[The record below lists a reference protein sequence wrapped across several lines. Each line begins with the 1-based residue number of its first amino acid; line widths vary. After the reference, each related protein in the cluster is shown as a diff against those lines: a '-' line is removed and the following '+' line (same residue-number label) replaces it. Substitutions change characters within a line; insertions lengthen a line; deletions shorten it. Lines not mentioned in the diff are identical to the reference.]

1 MSNTI
6 FASNDS
12 IVDLQQYGAMDSAK
26 VVISGTDFKF
36 IFPGN
41 VVVNVINGALYSS
54 LENNHVH
61 FKFQGQD
68 VSGQQLLKTIDLSNL
83 QLERLDSALSDQR
96 QDRVLKDNI
105 NKISEINAKDL
116 EEAKK
121 EAADLKHEAEK
132 MRAEAEEA
140 QKASAEVQKQLEEF
154 LNDKAQSNG
163 QNGAASQNQGEE
175 QLDASLY
182 HKKYDDDSVAEA
194 SRLVFSDYSSS
205 SSSSSSSSESD
216 ETPIDVKPIDV
227 ALKLDDGSDSGVKND
242 NITNVTTPQF
252 VGSTDPGLTV
262 SLRIDGVVVA
272 VTTSDAM
279 GNFSFNSGTVLADG
293 QHNVQVDVTD
303 GQGGSGSAKIIVTI
317 DTVIAAPTFELD
329 DQYAIPAADRIE
341 GENLTRFT
349 DAKII
354 GEAEAGSQVAIYANG
369 VLLTTVTVDSDGAW
383 SYQFSGSE
391 LNEGINNIEIDA
403 TDKAGN
409 TASTT
414 GVITLDT
421 IPPETP
427 VIILDE
433 SSDTGM
439 SSTDSLTNDKT
450 PSLHG
455 NAEPNSM
462 LELYLNGYK
471 VADISVD
478 SMGNWQYTLPENKIT
493 ADGIYTFEVVS
504 SDRAGNTSTAQIDVT
519 VDTDIDAFTLA
530 MTSQSDSGVAGDNY
544 TNDIYPAFTGKTDP
558 NSHIVITNLTTGEKI
573 EIDASQSGNFSFN
586 LAQASAE
593 GLNELSITVTDYAG
607 NQQTFSYEYT
617 IDTVAPVSPDIEL
630 DKYTVSKSGDILTN
644 DATPVFTGT
653 AEAGSTVTIYIDG
666 KACGTVTANHDGIWS
681 FTLPSD
687 LADGSYTAV
696 AYATDLAGNVS
707 PSSADCTFTVDTS
720 TTSPVA
726 TLQAEDDTGISQ
738 TDWITR
744 QNDNLTID
752 GTAEKY
758 ATITVMVDG
767 KAVGTTQADAN
778 GNWQFEYDPNPA
790 LSDGDYTLTIQAQD
804 EVGNTSSSSYD
815 LVIDTITVTPSLKLD
830 TGSDTGS
837 SNDDGITKETQ
848 PLLTGTAEA
857 NATIEI
863 FIDGT
868 VVGQVVSDKNG
879 VWNYRIPEEASLAD
893 GEHAVVVRAT
903 DAAGNS
909 ANSTTLDIVVDSTM
923 ETPTIHL
930 DSDSGISD
938 ADRITNN
945 ASPIFS
951 GSAEAYSSITI
962 YQDGKA
968 IGKVSADANGN
979 WSYSFTG
986 SQALTDG
993 SYIFYITATDVAG
1006 NSATSEKI
1014 QVTIDTQVS
1023 IPTLDLADASD
1034 TGNLNSDNITSDTT
1048 PTFSLGNIDADVI
1061 SVQVIINGTAYDA
1074 VQSEGKWTFT
1084 APELADGDYSISV
1097 IVTDNAGN
1105 TANSTTLAIT
1115 VDTSV
1120 AAPVIAL
1127 SDDTGITGDN
1137 QTNDTTPGFA
1147 IATDNDAVSVMVSID
1162 GGTPVAATKDADGQW
1177 HIDSAALADGDHSI
1191 VATVTDL
1198 AGNTATSSLAF
1209 TVDTTLSVPTIDL
1222 TDASDSGSSNSDNI
1236 TSDTTPAFTLGSI
1249 DADVTKVQVIIN
1261 GTAYDAVQ
1269 SEGKWTFTAPEL
1281 ADGDYSITVQ
1291 VTDDA
1296 GNVQTSTTLAVTVDT
1311 TVAAPVIT
1319 LSDDTGTPGDNQTN
1333 DTTPGFAIATDND
1346 AVSVMV
1352 SIDGGKPVAA
1362 TKDADGQWHIDSAAL
1377 ADGDHSIVATVT
1389 DLAGN
1394 TATSSLVFTVDTTL
1408 SVPTIDLTDA
1418 SDSGSSNSDNITRD
1432 TTPAFTLG
1440 NIDADVTSVQV
1451 LINGTAYP
1459 ATLTDGT
1466 WTFTAPELA
1475 DGDYSVSVQVTDDA
1489 GNVQT
1494 STTLAVTVDTSV
1506 AAPVIALSDDTGTP
1520 GDNQTNDTTPGFAIT
1535 TDNDAVSVMVSI
1547 DGGKPLAATKAADGQ
1562 WHIDSAVLADG
1573 DHSIVATVTDL
1584 AGNTATSSLAFT
1596 VDTTLSVPTIDLT
1609 DASDSGSSNSDNI
1622 TNDTTP
1628 AFTLGSIDADVTSVQ
1643 VLINGTAYPATL
1655 TDGTWTFTAP
1665 ELADGDYSV
1674 TVQVTDDA
1682 GNVQTSTALAITV
1695 DTSVAAPVITLSDD
1709 TGTAG
1714 DNQTRDATPGFAIA
1728 TDNDAFSVMVSIDG
1742 GKPVAA
1748 TKAADGQWHIDSS
1761 ALADGDHSIV
1771 ATVTDLAG
1779 NTATSS
1785 LAFTVDTTLS
1795 VPTIDLADAS
1805 DTGSSNSDNIT
1816 RDTTPTFTL
1825 GNIDADVTSVQVL
1838 INGTAYP
1845 ATLTDG
1851 TWTFTAPELADGDY
1865 SVSVQV
1871 TDDAGNVQTSTAL
1884 TVTVDTS
1891 VAAPVIALSDDTGT
1905 AGDNQTRDATPG
1917 FTVSTDP
1924 DAFSVMVSI
1933 DGGKP
1938 VAATK
1943 TADGQWHIDSSALAD
1958 GDHSIVATVT
1968 DLAGNTA
1975 DSATLTFTV
1984 DTTLSVPTIDLAD
1997 ASDSG
2002 SSNSDNIT
2010 SDTTPAFTLGNID
2023 ADVTKVQVIINGTA
2037 YDAMQSEGKWTF
2049 TAPDLADG
2057 DYSISVQV
2065 TDDAGNVQTSTA
2077 LAVTVDTSVAAPV
2090 ITLSDDTG
2098 ITGDN
2103 QTRDA
2108 TPGFAIATDNDA
2120 FSVMVSIDGGKPVA
2134 ATKAADGQ
2142 WHIDSTAL
2150 ADGDHTIVATVT
2162 DLAGNTATSSLA
2174 FTVDTTLSVPT
2185 IDLADASDSG
2195 SSNSDNITRDTTPA
2209 FTLGN
2214 IDADVTKVQVLINDT
2229 AYDAVQSE
2237 GKWTFTAPELADGD
2251 YSISVQVTDDAGN
2264 VQTSTALAIT
2274 VDTSVAAPVIALS
2287 DDTGTAGDNQTND
2300 ATPGFAITTD
2310 NDAVSVM
2317 VSIDGGKP
2325 LAATKAADGQ
2335 WHIDSSALTDGDHS
2349 IVATVTD
2356 LAGNTADSATLTFTV
2371 DTTLS
2376 VPTIDLTDASDS
2388 GSSNSDNITRDTT
2401 PAFTLG
2407 SIDADVTK
2415 VQVII
2420 NGTAYDAVQSEGK
2433 WTFTAPELADGDYSI
2448 SVQVT
2453 DDAGNVQTST
2463 MLAVTVDTSV
2473 AAPVIALSDDT
2484 GTAGDNQTRDAT
2496 PGFTVSTDPDA
2507 FSVMVSIDGGAPVAA
2522 TKAADGQWHID
2533 SSALADGDHSI
2544 VATVTDLAGN
2554 TATSSLAFTVDTTL
2568 SVPTIDLAAASD
2580 SGSSNSD
2587 NITRDTTPTFTL
2599 GSIDAD
2605 VTSVQVLI
2613 NGTAYPATLTDGTWT
2628 FTAPELADGDYS
2640 ITVQVTDDAG
2650 NVQTSTALAVTVDTS
2665 VAAPVIALSDDT
2677 GTAGDN
2683 QTNDTTPGF
2692 AITTDNDAV
2701 SVMVSIDGGK
2711 PVAATKAADG
2721 QWHIDSSALTDG
2733 DHTIVATVTD
2743 LAGNTATSSLTFTVD
2758 TTLSVPTI
2766 DLADASDSGSLN
2778 SDNITNDTTPAFTL
2792 GSIDADV
2799 TKVQVIIN
2807 GTAYD
2812 AVQSEGKWTFTA
2824 PVLADGDYSV
2834 SVQVTD
2840 DAGNVQT
2847 STALAVTV
2855 DTSVAAP
2862 VITLSDDTGITGD
2875 NQTRDTTPGFAIA
2888 TDNDAV
2894 SVMVSIDGGK
2904 PLAATKAADGQWH
2917 IDSSALTDGDH
2928 SIVATVTDL
2937 AGNTAT
2943 SSLAF
2948 TVDTTLSAPTIDL
2961 ADVSDSGSS
2970 NSDNITSDTTPA
2982 FTLGNIDADVTSVQV
2997 LINGTAYPAT
3007 LTDGTWTFTAPALAD
3022 GDYSITVQVTDDA
3035 GNVQTSTALAVT
3047 VDTSVAAPVIA
3058 LSDDTG
3064 TAGDNQTNDATPGF
3078 AITTD
3083 NDAVSV
3089 MVSIDGGKPVAAT
3102 KAADGQWH
3110 IDSAALAD
3118 GDHSI
3123 VATVTDLAGNT
3134 ATSSLAFTV
3143 DTTLSVPTIDLADAS
3158 DSGSSNSDN
3167 ITRDTTPTFS
3177 LGSIDADVISVQV
3190 IINGTAYDAVQS
3202 EGKWTFTAPALA
3214 DGDYSVTVQVTDDA
3228 GNVQTSTALAVTVDT
3243 SVATP
3248 VITLS
3253 DDTGITGDNQTND
3266 TTPGFAI
3273 ATDNDAVSVMVSID
3287 GGKPVAATKAA
3298 DGQWHIDSSALT
3310 DGGHT
3315 IVATVTDLAGNTA
3328 DSAILTFTVDTTLSV
3343 PTIDLADASDSGSL
3357 NSDNITN
3364 DTTPAF
3370 TLGNIDADVTKVQV
3384 LINGTAYDAVKAEGK
3399 WTFTAPELADGDY
3412 SISVQVT
3419 DDAGNTATSAALAIT
3434 VDTEVL
3440 PVNIVLDK
3448 TSDTGESSTDNYTAD
3463 TTPTFKFSNIPDD
3476 VATITLTLSTGQHYT
3491 IDLSKSTSFTLPD
3504 ELQDG
3509 SYTATVTV
3517 TDVAGNSAD
3526 SKISFTIDTIVDKPT
3541 VELATVSD
3549 SGDSQTDG
3557 LTNETKPQFQISG
3570 VDTDDV
3576 NTITIAIVSSDGSYK
3591 DSWTLDSETYESG
3604 AWACPVALDD
3614 GQYTI
3619 TVTVED
3625 MAGNQSTSDAARFE
3639 IDTVTHIDSIV
3650 LLDDTGSSTTDNQ
3663 TNVNTPEFAIG
3674 VPDDVTH
3681 VSIMIDGK
3689 AAGEASKQTDG
3700 KWHFSTAV
3708 LADGAHTVSVTVTDE
3723 AGNTS
3728 NKDLNFTVDTT
3739 LSVPTL
3745 QLSSD
3750 SDTGHSDSDNVTQD
3764 VRPTFVIGNIDS
3776 DVVSVSLTING
3787 QTWPITVENGSATF
3801 TVPADLPDG
3810 IWQAQLT
3817 VVDDA
3822 GNEKTTSLSV
3832 TIDTSTSVDG
3842 ITLQSDTGVQ
3852 NDWMTNDSTPTFAIT
3867 APADAHAVTV
3877 SIGSLTQ
3884 DAIFQEGKWV
3894 VTLPSALA
3902 DGEYTLTVTVTDDAG
3917 NTANRAQTFTIDT
3930 TLEPLTVKMMAADDS
3945 GVVGDNVTN
3954 DTKPTFELGNV
3965 PADVYSIEVTLN
3977 GATTTVKKQ
3986 ADGSWTY
3993 TPETALVEGKYTLDV
4008 RVTDEAGNQR
4018 TSTYDFT
4025 VDTSV
4030 DINSITL
4037 TTDTGDSSS
4046 DGITNAAQ
4054 PIFNVTTSDDVVS
4067 LTATING
4074 LACTVVKNSN
4084 GDWTVTSPILSVA
4097 GDYTLTVTVEDAA
4110 GNTTS
4115 DTKTITFDN
4124 QLSVPTIAF
4133 DAGDDTG
4140 YDATDHLTSNN
4151 KPTFLISNMDSDV
4164 THAVITLDGVPITL
4178 TQDGSGNWSFT
4189 PPSALSD
4196 GNHKMI
4202 LEVQD
4207 RAGNTSTQTFSFTV
4221 DTSLNTPTI
4230 DLVSASDTGD
4240 SSEDNLTSKTQP
4252 EFIISNVDSDIYS
4265 VVVTLNNND
4274 YIATKNAEG
4283 EWVFQAPKLADG
4295 DYTITV
4301 TATDKA
4307 GNERT
4312 SDLDFTIDTTVAIDQ
4327 ITMSDDTGFSSD
4339 DHLTNDTIPSFDI
4352 RVAADV
4358 THVSVALD
4366 GGDAQTLTKTNGKWT
4381 YTASS
4386 ALTDGEHSIVVNVMD
4401 KAGNTTQETFTFTI
4415 DTTLTPVTVDL
4426 KDEDDSGSSSADNYT
4441 NNTQPTFEFG
4451 SLDKDVYSLTVNL
4464 NGKDIPVDLTSQPVS
4479 FTPDEALAD
4488 GTYTLIATV
4497 TDNAGNTKETPLTF
4511 TIDTQTSVS
4520 VDFVVGDDTGYS
4532 DSDNITKSN
4541 APEFEISVPADV
4553 ESVSVT
4559 LNGTVT
4565 SLTKDESGR
4574 WIYSAPAL
4582 ADGNYTLDVSVVD
4595 KAGNTAST
4603 ELKFVVD
4610 TTLSTPT
4617 IDLAAASDTGTLS
4630 NDHLTND
4637 TTPYFTL
4644 DNIDSDAY
4652 SVTVTIN
4659 NKTYNATEKNGVWG
4673 LQLPDADA
4681 LPDGTYTATVKVEDD
4696 AGNTKSSSMSFTVDT
4711 ICSAPVLALDNGS
4724 NSGSTDDNITN
4735 VTKPVINISGVPAD
4749 IASITVT
4756 LGDTTLSLDPSTTS
4770 WQVPQ
4775 SLADGAYSVVV
4786 TFTDNAGNSASTTY
4800 NFTVDTV
4807 VDSPAVL
4814 LLDDTGQNTTDNL
4827 TNVSVPRIQISA
4839 AEELT
4844 SVTVTLNGRTQ
4855 TLEKNAQGEWIYTAD
4870 MLADGTYT
4878 ATVEMVDVA
4887 GNHQTETLTFTIDTQ
4902 IPQPTISM
4910 DSASDSG
4917 DSSSDSLTNDTQPTF
4932 IVSGV
4937 PDDVDTV
4944 FVVINGAKYT
4954 ATQNEAGEW
4963 TVTSANLADGNYTAE
4978 VTVTDKAGNTAES
4991 SMNFTIDTHV
5001 ALSVELL
5008 ASSDTGSS
5016 QTDKI
5021 TKDTSPTFG
5030 GLTDKD
5036 ATLVVTVL
5044 DESGNAIQTQTI
5056 APASDG
5062 TWSITLGDLTDGN
5075 YTISVTATDKAGNT
5089 QASNIDFVIDTVVNA
5104 PGVALSESDPGN
5116 NHEALSLAPEFSGT
5130 AEAGSTLVISIDGVT
5145 VASVVADSN
5154 GTWSW
5159 TPPSAI
5165 NSGDHIISVVAT
5177 DKAGN
5182 VSDATNFAFIIPL
5195 IDVDPPTLQLQ
5206 TASDSGSIGDFV
5218 TNDTTPSITG
5228 TSLPGSTVTIY
5239 VNGEVVGTAA
5249 TDSTGRYNFNLPEM
5263 AEGTYSIEVSVINPN
5278 NGEEVKSD
5286 PASLVIDTHVVPLDW
5301 DINGLNDEGYLNTN
5315 TPVVSGISE
5324 PGAHIKVM
5332 IDGRVVVET
5341 VAASDGKWLAS
5352 VTNIGA
5358 DGEHE
5363 ISFSVTD
5370 VAGNTE
5376 TFGPESFV
5384 LDTYIAPL
5392 TVDLRDTD
5400 DTGASDT
5407 DNITQ
5412 KTSVHLDGTAEAG
5425 STVTIANT
5433 QGKILATITVD
5444 SDGAWSSQITLQ
5456 EGMQTFVVTSTDAA
5470 GNTVSKNID
5479 ITRDTQN
5486 SITDVVLSRDS
5497 NSADTLDAITKV
5509 TTPTLTAVTDPN
5521 ATVDVYV
5528 NGEKVATVTADAA
5541 GTVSW
5546 TMPESDDGSYDIK
5559 MVSTDAA
5566 GNTATSATTTV
5577 VIDTVVDTFSVDTLP
5592 DLTNSKALSVTGTG
5606 ESGATITVYLN
5617 GVAAG
5622 QVTVAADGS
5631 WTVPLILKE
5640 DGEYSLTVQI
5650 TDVAGNS
5657 QTSDPFV
5664 FTLDSHTDY
5673 PTINLDDASN
5683 SGSLDD
5689 NITSDNTPAFHGTGE
5704 PGATI
5709 SILVDEKTVATVTAD
5724 AEGNWTWQYPTT
5736 LADGEYSI
5744 RVVAEDAAG
5753 NTAESARILVTVDTS
5768 TWIQLDKMNP
5778 DGGIYS
5784 NDYVTSRTTPTFQI
5798 NGETGQP
5805 VKVYIDGKYVETI
5818 TISGR
5823 DYQYTIPEAL
5833 TDGSHTIRFDIADAA
5848 GNTASTGDQSF
5859 TIDTV
5864 NNTPVTLD
5872 SINDDSV
5879 ADHTVDGTIYI
5890 NDISGGVKLSG
5901 TVEAN
5906 SLVDVTINGMNI
5918 GETWANGKGIWSVN
5932 INQLLLS
5939 DGTWN
5944 VTVTSKDRAGNTN
5957 SSTFTIVVDTSIS
5970 QFTANVQDDKDSSA
5984 DKWVVNSR
5992 TPVFNGVGEAGATVT
6007 LMVAGMVVATTTVAA
6022 DGTWS
6027 IKASAL
6033 PEGTSNLTFTIK
6045 DTAGNTQTINH
6056 DILVDSV
6063 APNTPTVEISS
6074 WNEEGNLWI
6083 LSGKAEAGTTIV
6095 IKDESG
6101 NVITT
6106 VNVNSSGSW
6115 STAINYPDGGKISI
6129 QAEDSATN
6137 ISVPV
6142 DLDVMFTTPAV
6153 ALDVT
6158 SDGGALGDN
6167 LTNDSTP
6174 TLVLSNIEKDVVAVS
6189 VTIDGTTVQATK
6201 ISDGVWT
6208 VTWGTPLSDGECD
6221 VQVSATDAAGNTATQ
6236 SFSFTIDT
6244 VLSAPVIAMDA
6255 ASDTSTV
6262 GDNITQT
6269 VKPTFVVTNV
6279 DADVTKVEVTLNG
6292 NTQTLTKDASGNWIY
6307 TPETPLADGNWT
6319 VEVKVTDAAGN
6330 TKQSSLDFTVDTSI
6344 STPTV
6349 ALDASS
6355 DTGDV
6360 GDNLTNETTPTFIL
6374 SNIDPDVTSVMVTL
6388 NGETHSAT
6396 KDEQGNWTYTPETA
6410 LSDGSWTLKVKVT
6423 DGAGN
6428 TAESSLDFTIDSTLS
6443 TPTVMMD
6450 TDSDTAT
6457 AGDNITRD
6465 TTPTFIL
6472 SNIDPDVTSVMVTL
6486 NGETHSATK
6495 DEQGNWTYTPDT
6507 PLADGSG
6514 TLVVTVTDAA
6524 GNSADASLD
6533 YTIDTT
6539 VSTPTVSLDAGSDSG
6554 ASGDN
6559 ITKDDTPTFILSN
6572 IDPDATTVTVT
6583 INGETHSATQDES
6596 GHWTWTPEEALA
6608 EGTWTL
6614 VVNVSDAAG
6623 NTASQSV
6630 EFTVDTHVD
6639 NFDVTFD
6646 GTSSQ
6651 EQTWQTD
6658 ESTLS
6663 FSGHGEAGAVV
6674 SVSLD
6679 NGDVLTANVDKDGN
6693 WNLQLEDVAQGEHQ
6707 LTFTITDVAG
6717 NTSTVTHDVDVG
6729 TDDPVSL
6736 RSSLYSSEQ
6745 DTRDTIEV
6753 ESSHPVFEFNLD
6765 ASITHAS
6772 VELDGVT
6779 HPLVPSP
6786 SGPTQFDVPVA
6797 LEDGPHSLVLRTQ
6810 DSAGNSERQDI
6821 AFTVDTSSRSVV
6833 AGMDDTRS
6841 DESDAPH
6848 SAADQSSS
6856 HEAAS
6861 FAAQV
6866 MSISQSVE
6874 DNQDDQQHHHQ

>member
-1 MSNTI
+1 M
-6 FASNDS
+6 
-12 IVDLQQYGAMDSAK
+12 
-26 VVISGTDFKF
+26 
-36 IFPGN
+36 
-41 VVVNVINGALYSS
+41 
-54 LENNHVH
+54 
-61 FKFQGQD
+61 
-68 VSGQQLLKTIDLSNL
+68 
-83 QLERLDSALSDQR
+83 
-96 QDRVLKDNI
+96 
-105 NKISEINAKDL
+105 
-116 EEAKK
+116 
-121 EAADLKHEAEK
+121 
-132 MRAEAEEA
+132 
-140 QKASAEVQKQLEEF
+140 
-154 LNDKAQSNG
+154 
-163 QNGAASQNQGEE
+163 
-175 QLDASLY
+175 
-182 HKKYDDDSVAEA
+182 
-194 SRLVFSDYSSS
+194 
-205 SSSSSSSSESD
+205 
-216 ETPIDVKPIDV
+216 
-227 ALKLDDGSDSGVKND
+227 
-242 NITNVTTPQF
+242 
-252 VGSTDPGLTV
+252 
-262 SLRIDGVVVA
+262 
-272 VTTSDAM
+272 
-279 GNFSFNSGTVLADG
+279 
-293 QHNVQVDVTD
+293 
-303 GQGGSGSAKIIVTI
+303 
-317 DTVIAAPTFELD
+317 
-329 DQYAIPAADRIE
+329 
-341 GENLTRFT
+341 
-349 DAKII
+349 

-455 NAEPNSM
+455 NAEPNST

-644 DATPVFTGT
+644 DATPAFTGT

-815 LVIDTITVTPSLKLD
+815 LVIDTVTVTPSLKLD

-879 VWNYRIPEEASLAD
+879 VWNYRITEEASLAD

-1034 TGNLNSDNITSDTT
+1034 TGSLNSDNITRDTT

-1105 TANSTTLAIT
+1105 TANSTTLAMT

-1127 SDDTGITGDN
+1127 SDDTGTPGDN

-1209 TVDTTLSVPTIDL
+1209 TVDTMLSVPTIDL
-1222 TDASDSGSSNSDNI
+1222 TDASDSGSLNSDNI
-1236 TSDTTPAFTLGSI
+1236 TNDTMPAFTLGSI
-1249 DADVTKVQVIIN
+1249 DADVTKVQVLIN
-1261 GTAYDAVQ
+1261 DTAYDVVQ

-1281 ADGDYSITVQ
+1281 ADGT
-1291 VTDDA
+1291 
-1296 GNVQTSTTLAVTVDT
+1296 
-1311 TVAAPVIT
+1311 
-1319 LSDDTGTPGDNQTN
+1319 
-1333 DTTPGFAIATDND
+1333 
-1346 AVSVMV
+1346 
-1352 SIDGGKPVAA
+1352 
-1362 TKDADGQWHIDSAAL
+1362 
-1377 ADGDHSIVATVT
+1377 
-1389 DLAGN
+1389 
-1394 TATSSLVFTVDTTL
+1394 
-1408 SVPTIDLTDA
+1408 
-1418 SDSGSSNSDNITRD
+1418 
-1432 TTPAFTLG
+1432 
-1440 NIDADVTSVQV
+1440 
-1451 LINGTAYP
+1451 
-1459 ATLTDGT
+1459 
-1466 WTFTAPELA
+1466 
-1475 DGDYSVSVQVTDDA
+1475 
-1489 GNVQT
+1489 
-1494 STTLAVTVDTSV
+1494 
-1506 AAPVIALSDDTGTP
+1506 
-1520 GDNQTNDTTPGFAIT
+1520 
-1535 TDNDAVSVMVSI
+1535 
-1547 DGGKPLAATKAADGQ
+1547 
-1562 WHIDSAVLADG
+1562 
-1573 DHSIVATVTDL
+1573 
-1584 AGNTATSSLAFT
+1584 
-1596 VDTTLSVPTIDLT
+1596 
-1609 DASDSGSSNSDNI
+1609 
-1622 TNDTTP
+1622 
-1628 AFTLGSIDADVTSVQ
+1628 
-1643 VLINGTAYPATL
+1643 
-1655 TDGTWTFTAP
+1655 
-1665 ELADGDYSV
+1665 YSV
-1674 TVQVTDDA
+1674 T
-1682 GNVQTSTALAITV
+1682 
-1695 DTSVAAPVITLSDD
+1695 
-1709 TGTAG
+1709 
-1714 DNQTRDATPGFAIA
+1714 
-1728 TDNDAFSVMVSIDG
+1728 
-1742 GKPVAA
+1742 
-1748 TKAADGQWHIDSS
+1748 
-1761 ALADGDHSIV
+1761 
-1771 ATVTDLAG
+1771 
-1779 NTATSS
+1779 
-1785 LAFTVDTTLS
+1785 
-1795 VPTIDLADAS
+1795 
-1805 DTGSSNSDNIT
+1805 
-1816 RDTTPTFTL
+1816 
-1825 GNIDADVTSVQVL
+1825 
-1838 INGTAYP
+1838 
-1845 ATLTDG
+1845 
-1851 TWTFTAPELADGDY
+1851 
-1865 SVSVQV
+1865 
-1871 TDDAGNVQTSTAL
+1871 
-1884 TVTVDTS
+1884 
-1891 VAAPVIALSDDTGT
+1891 
-1905 AGDNQTRDATPG
+1905 
-1917 FTVSTDP
+1917 
-1924 DAFSVMVSI
+1924 
-1933 DGGKP
+1933 
-1938 VAATK
+1938 
-1943 TADGQWHIDSSALAD
+1943 
-1958 GDHSIVATVT
+1958 
-1968 DLAGNTA
+1968 
-1975 DSATLTFTV
+1975 
-1984 DTTLSVPTIDLAD
+1984 
-1997 ASDSG
+1997 
-2002 SSNSDNIT
+2002 
-2010 SDTTPAFTLGNID
+2010 
-2023 ADVTKVQVIINGTA
+2023 
-2037 YDAMQSEGKWTF
+2037 
-2049 TAPDLADG
+2049 
-2057 DYSISVQV
+2057 VQV

-2077 LAVTVDTSVAAPV
+2077 LAVTVDTTVAAPV
-2090 ITLSDDTG
+2090 IALSDDTG
-2098 ITGDN
+2098 TAGDN
-2103 QTRDA
+2103 QTNDA

-2120 FSVMVSIDGGKPVA
+2120 ISVMVSIDGGTPVA

-2195 SSNSDNITRDTTPA
+2195 SLNSDNIT
-2209 FTLGN
+2209 N
-2214 IDADVTKVQVLINDT
+2214 
-2229 AYDAVQSE
+2229 
-2237 GKWTFTAPELADGD
+2237 
-2251 YSISVQVTDDAGN
+2251 
-2264 VQTSTALAIT
+2264 
-2274 VDTSVAAPVIALS
+2274 
-2287 DDTGTAGDNQTND
+2287 
-2300 ATPGFAITTD
+2300 
-2310 NDAVSVM
+2310 
-2317 VSIDGGKP
+2317 
-2325 LAATKAADGQ
+2325 
-2335 WHIDSSALTDGDHS
+2335 
-2349 IVATVTD
+2349 
-2356 LAGNTADSATLTFTV
+2356 
-2371 DTTLS
+2371 
-2376 VPTIDLTDASDS
+2376 
-2388 GSSNSDNITRDTT
+2388 DTT

-2420 NGTAYDAVQSEGK
+2420 NGTAYDAVKAEGK
-2433 WTFTAPELADGDYSI
+2433 WTFTAPELADGDYS
-2448 SVQVT
+2448 V
-2453 DDAGNVQTST
+2453 
-2463 MLAVTVDTSV
+2463 
-2473 AAPVIALSDDT
+2473 
-2484 GTAGDNQTRDAT
+2484 
-2496 PGFTVSTDPDA
+2496 
-2507 FSVMVSIDGGAPVAA
+2507 
-2522 TKAADGQWHID
+2522 
-2533 SSALADGDHSI
+2533 
-2544 VATVTDLAGN
+2544 
-2554 TATSSLAFTVDTTL
+2554 
-2568 SVPTIDLAAASD
+2568 
-2580 SGSSNSD
+2580 
-2587 NITRDTTPTFTL
+2587 
-2599 GSIDAD
+2599 
-2605 VTSVQVLI
+2605 
-2613 NGTAYPATLTDGTWT
+2613 
-2628 FTAPELADGDYS
+2628 
-2640 ITVQVTDDAG
+2640 TVQVTDDAG
-2650 NVQTSTALAVTVDTS
+2650 NVQTSTALAVTVDTR

-2692 AITTDNDAV
+2692 AIITENDAV
-2701 SVMVSIDGGK
+2701 SVMVSIDGGT
-2711 PVAATKAADG
+2711 PVAATKDADG
-2721 QWHIDSSALTDG
+2721 QWHIDSTALADG
-2733 DHTIVATVTD
+2733 DHSIVATVTD

-2824 PVLADGDYSV
+2824 PELADGDYSV
-2834 SVQVTD
+2834 TVQVTD

-2855 DTSVAAP
+2855 DTRVAAP
-2862 VITLSDDTGITGD
+2862 VIALSDDTGTAGD
-2875 NQTRDTTPGFAIA
+2875 NQTNDTTPGFAII
-2888 TDNDAV
+2888 TENDAV
-2894 SVMVSIDGGK
+2894 SVMVSIDGGT
-2904 PLAATKAADGQWH
+2904 PVAATKDADGQWH
-2917 IDSSALTDGDH
+2917 IDSTALADGDH
-2928 SIVATVTDL
+2928 TIVATVTDL

-2943 SSLAF
+2943 SSLTF
-2948 TVDTTLSAPTIDL
+2948 TVDTTLSVPTIDL
-2961 ADVSDSGSS
+2961 ADASDSGSL
-2970 NSDNITSDTTPA
+2970 NSDNITNDTTPA
-2982 FTLGNIDADVTSVQV
+2982 FTLGSIDADVISVQV

-3007 LTDGTWTFTAPALAD
+3007 LTDGTWTFTAPELAD
-3022 GDYSITVQVTDDA
+3022 GDYSVTVQVTDDAGNVQTSTALAVTVDTTVAAPVIALSDDTGTAGDNQTNDATPGFTVSTDPDAFSVMVSIDGGKPVAATKTADGQWHIDSTALADGDHTIVATVTDLAGNTADSATLTFTVDTTLSVPTIDLMDASDSGSSNSDNITRDTTPAFTLGNIDADVISVQLLINGTAYPATLTDGTWTFTAPELADGDYSVTVQVTDDA

-3064 TAGDNQTNDATPGF
+3064 TPGDNQTRDATPGFTVSTDPDAFSVMVSIDGGTPVAATKAADGQWHIDSTALADGDHTIVATVTDLAGNTATSSLTFTVDTTLSVPTIDLADASDSGSLNSDNITRDTTPAFTLGSIDADVTKVQIIINGTAYDAVKAEGKWTFTAPELADGDYSITVQVTDDAGNVQTSTALAITVDTSVAAPVIALSDDTGTAGDNQTNDATPGF
-3078 AITTD
+3078 TITTE

-3118 GDHSI
+3118 GD
-3123 VATVTDLAGNT
+3123 
-3134 ATSSLAFTV
+3134 
-3143 DTTLSVPTIDLADAS
+3143 
-3158 DSGSSNSDN
+3158 
-3167 ITRDTTPTFS
+3167 
-3177 LGSIDADVISVQV
+3177 
-3190 IINGTAYDAVQS
+3190 
-3202 EGKWTFTAPALA
+3202 
-3214 DGDYSVTVQVTDDA
+3214 
-3228 GNVQTSTALAVTVDT
+3228 
-3243 SVATP
+3243 
-3248 VITLS
+3248 
-3253 DDTGITGDNQTND
+3253 
-3266 TTPGFAI
+3266 
-3273 ATDNDAVSVMVSID
+3273 
-3287 GGKPVAATKAA
+3287 
-3298 DGQWHIDSSALT
+3298 
-3310 DGGHT
+3310 HT

-3810 IWQAQLT
+3810 VWQAQLT

-3977 GATTTVKKQ
+3977 GATTTIKKQ

-4074 LACTVVKNSN
+4074 LACTVVKNAN

-4164 THAVITLDGVPITL
+4164 THAVITLDGGPITL

-4221 DTSLNTPTI
+4221 DTTLSTPTI
-4230 DLVSASDTGD
+4230 DLSSSSDSGD
-4240 SSEDNLTSKTQP
+4240 SDDDNLTSKTQP
-4252 EFIISNVDSDIYS
+4252 EFVINNVDSDIYS
-4265 VVVTLNNND
+4265 VIVTLNGVD
-4274 YIATKNAEG
+4274 YDVTKNADG

-4352 RVAADV
+4352 SVAADV

-4386 ALTDGEHSIVVNVMD
+4386 ALSDGEHSIVVNVMD

-4488 GTYTLIATV
+4488 GTYILIATV

-4735 VTKPVINISGVPAD
+4735 VTKPVISISGVPAD

-4844 SVTVTLNGRTQ
+4844 SVTVTLNGHTQ

-5056 APASDG
+5056 SPASDG

-5324 PGAHIKVM
+5324 AGAHIKVM

-5352 VTNIGA
+5352 ITNIGA

-5400 DTGASDT
+5400 DTGTSDT

-5433 QGKILATITVD
+5433 QGEILATIAVE
-5444 SDGAWSSQITLQ
+5444 SDGAWSTEITLQ

-5509 TTPTLTAVTDPN
+5509 TTPTLTAVTNPN

-5546 TMPESDDGSYDIK
+5546 TMPESADGSYDIK

-5577 VIDTVVDTFSVDTLP
+5577 VIDTVVDNFSVDTLP

-5631 WTVPLILKE
+5631 WTVPLILND

-5724 AEGNWTWQYPTT
+5724 DEGNWTWQYPTT

-5744 RVVAEDAAG
+5744 RVVAEDTAG

-5768 TWIQLDKMNP
+5768 TWIELDKMNP
-5778 DGGIYS
+5778 DGGLYS
-5784 NDYVTSRTTPTFQI
+5784 NDYVTARTTPTFQI

-5823 DYQYTIPEAL
+5823 NYQYTVPQAL
-5833 TDGSHTIRFDIADAA
+5833 DDGSHTIRFDIADAA
-5848 GNTASTGDQSF
+5848 GNTASTGDQKF

-5864 NNTPVTLD
+5864 NDTPVTLD
-5872 SINDDSV
+5872 NINGESV

-5890 NDISGGVKLSG
+5890 NDISAGIKLSG
-5901 TVEAN
+5901 MAEAN
-5906 SLVDVTINGMNI
+5906 SYVTVKINGMTVSNV
-5918 GETWANGKGIWSVN
+5918 WADGTGKWSVN
-5932 INQLLLS
+5932 VNPMLLS
-5939 DGTWN
+5939 DATW
-5944 VTVTSKDRAGNTN
+5944 TVQVSSEDRAGNDSTV
-5957 SSTFTIVVDTSIS
+5957 STFTIVIDTSIS

-5984 DKWVVNSR
+5984 DKWVVNNR

-6115 STAINYPDGGKISI
+6115 STAINYPDGGKVSI

-6153 ALDVT
+6153 ALDVS

-6457 AGDNITRD
+6457 AGDNITSD

-6539 VSTPTVSLDAGSDSG
+6539 ISTPTIALDAGSDSGTVGDNLTKDTTPTFILSNIDPDATSVMVTLNGETHSATKDEQGNWTYTPDTPLADGSGTLVVTVTDAAGNSADASLDYTIDTTISTPTIALDAGSDSG

-6596 GHWTWTPEEALA
+6596 GHWIWTPEEALA

-6651 EQTWQTD
+6651 EETWQTD

-6663 FSGHGEAGAVV
+6663 FSGHGEAGALV

-6833 AGMDDTRS
+6833 AGMDDARS

>member
-455 NAEPNSM
+455 NAEPNST

-530 MTSQSDSGVAGDNY
+530 MASQSDSGVAGDNY

-644 DATPVFTGT
+644 DATPAFTGT

-815 LVIDTITVTPSLKLD
+815 LVIDTVTVTPSLKLD

-1034 TGNLNSDNITSDTT
+1034 
-1048 PTFSLGNIDADVI
+1048 
-1061 SVQVIINGTAYDA
+1061 
-1074 VQSEGKWTFT
+1074 
-1084 APELADGDYSISV
+1084 
-1097 IVTDNAGN
+1097 
-1105 TANSTTLAIT
+1105 
-1115 VDTSV
+1115 
-1120 AAPVIAL
+1120 
-1127 SDDTGITGDN
+1127 
-1137 QTNDTTPGFA
+1137 
-1147 IATDNDAVSVMVSID
+1147 
-1162 GGTPVAATKDADGQW
+1162 
-1177 HIDSAALADGDHSI
+1177 
-1191 VATVTDL
+1191 
-1198 AGNTATSSLAF
+1198 
-1209 TVDTTLSVPTIDL
+1209 
-1222 TDASDSGSSNSDNI
+1222 
-1236 TSDTTPAFTLGSI
+1236 
-1249 DADVTKVQVIIN
+1249 
-1261 GTAYDAVQ
+1261 
-1269 SEGKWTFTAPEL
+1269 
-1281 ADGDYSITVQ
+1281 
-1291 VTDDA
+1291 
-1296 GNVQTSTTLAVTVDT
+1296 
-1311 TVAAPVIT
+1311 
-1319 LSDDTGTPGDNQTN
+1319 
-1333 DTTPGFAIATDND
+1333 
-1346 AVSVMV
+1346 
-1352 SIDGGKPVAA
+1352 
-1362 TKDADGQWHIDSAAL
+1362 
-1377 ADGDHSIVATVT
+1377 
-1389 DLAGN
+1389 
-1394 TATSSLVFTVDTTL
+1394 
-1408 SVPTIDLTDA
+1408 
-1418 SDSGSSNSDNITRD
+1418 
-1432 TTPAFTLG
+1432 
-1440 NIDADVTSVQV
+1440 
-1451 LINGTAYP
+1451 
-1459 ATLTDGT
+1459 
-1466 WTFTAPELA
+1466 
-1475 DGDYSVSVQVTDDA
+1475 
-1489 GNVQT
+1489 
-1494 STTLAVTVDTSV
+1494 
-1506 AAPVIALSDDTGTP
+1506 
-1520 GDNQTNDTTPGFAIT
+1520 
-1535 TDNDAVSVMVSI
+1535 
-1547 DGGKPLAATKAADGQ
+1547 
-1562 WHIDSAVLADG
+1562 
-1573 DHSIVATVTDL
+1573 
-1584 AGNTATSSLAFT
+1584 
-1596 VDTTLSVPTIDLT
+1596 
-1609 DASDSGSSNSDNI
+1609 
-1622 TNDTTP
+1622 
-1628 AFTLGSIDADVTSVQ
+1628 
-1643 VLINGTAYPATL
+1643 
-1655 TDGTWTFTAP
+1655 
-1665 ELADGDYSV
+1665 
-1674 TVQVTDDA
+1674 
-1682 GNVQTSTALAITV
+1682 
-1695 DTSVAAPVITLSDD
+1695 
-1709 TGTAG
+1709 
-1714 DNQTRDATPGFAIA
+1714 
-1728 TDNDAFSVMVSIDG
+1728 
-1742 GKPVAA
+1742 
-1748 TKAADGQWHIDSS
+1748 
-1761 ALADGDHSIV
+1761 
-1771 ATVTDLAG
+1771 
-1779 NTATSS
+1779 
-1785 LAFTVDTTLS
+1785 
-1795 VPTIDLADAS
+1795 
-1805 DTGSSNSDNIT
+1805 
-1816 RDTTPTFTL
+1816 
-1825 GNIDADVTSVQVL
+1825 
-1838 INGTAYP
+1838 
-1845 ATLTDG
+1845 
-1851 TWTFTAPELADGDY
+1851 
-1865 SVSVQV
+1865 
-1871 TDDAGNVQTSTAL
+1871 
-1884 TVTVDTS
+1884 
-1891 VAAPVIALSDDTGT
+1891 
-1905 AGDNQTRDATPG
+1905 
-1917 FTVSTDP
+1917 
-1924 DAFSVMVSI
+1924 
-1933 DGGKP
+1933 
-1938 VAATK
+1938 
-1943 TADGQWHIDSSALAD
+1943 
-1958 GDHSIVATVT
+1958 
-1968 DLAGNTA
+1968 
-1975 DSATLTFTV
+1975 
-1984 DTTLSVPTIDLAD
+1984 
-1997 ASDSG
+1997 
-2002 SSNSDNIT
+2002 
-2010 SDTTPAFTLGNID
+2010 
-2023 ADVTKVQVIINGTA
+2023 
-2037 YDAMQSEGKWTF
+2037 
-2049 TAPDLADG
+2049 
-2057 DYSISVQV
+2057 
-2065 TDDAGNVQTSTA
+2065 
-2077 LAVTVDTSVAAPV
+2077 
-2090 ITLSDDTG
+2090 
-2098 ITGDN
+2098 
-2103 QTRDA
+2103 
-2108 TPGFAIATDNDA
+2108 
-2120 FSVMVSIDGGKPVA
+2120 
-2134 ATKAADGQ
+2134 
-2142 WHIDSTAL
+2142 
-2150 ADGDHTIVATVT
+2150 
-2162 DLAGNTATSSLA
+2162 
-2174 FTVDTTLSVPT
+2174 
-2185 IDLADASDSG
+2185 
-2195 SSNSDNITRDTTPA
+2195 
-2209 FTLGN
+2209 
-2214 IDADVTKVQVLINDT
+2214 
-2229 AYDAVQSE
+2229 
-2237 GKWTFTAPELADGD
+2237 
-2251 YSISVQVTDDAGN
+2251 
-2264 VQTSTALAIT
+2264 
-2274 VDTSVAAPVIALS
+2274 
-2287 DDTGTAGDNQTND
+2287 
-2300 ATPGFAITTD
+2300 
-2310 NDAVSVM
+2310 
-2317 VSIDGGKP
+2317 
-2325 LAATKAADGQ
+2325 
-2335 WHIDSSALTDGDHS
+2335 
-2349 IVATVTD
+2349 
-2356 LAGNTADSATLTFTV
+2356 
-2371 DTTLS
+2371 
-2376 VPTIDLTDASDS
+2376 
-2388 GSSNSDNITRDTT
+2388 
-2401 PAFTLG
+2401 
-2407 SIDADVTK
+2407 
-2415 VQVII
+2415 
-2420 NGTAYDAVQSEGK
+2420 
-2433 WTFTAPELADGDYSI
+2433 
-2448 SVQVT
+2448 
-2453 DDAGNVQTST
+2453 
-2463 MLAVTVDTSV
+2463 
-2473 AAPVIALSDDT
+2473 
-2484 GTAGDNQTRDAT
+2484 
-2496 PGFTVSTDPDA
+2496 
-2507 FSVMVSIDGGAPVAA
+2507 
-2522 TKAADGQWHID
+2522 
-2533 SSALADGDHSI
+2533 
-2544 VATVTDLAGN
+2544 
-2554 TATSSLAFTVDTTL
+2554 
-2568 SVPTIDLAAASD
+2568 
-2580 SGSSNSD
+2580 
-2587 NITRDTTPTFTL
+2587 
-2599 GSIDAD
+2599 
-2605 VTSVQVLI
+2605 
-2613 NGTAYPATLTDGTWT
+2613 
-2628 FTAPELADGDYS
+2628 
-2640 ITVQVTDDAG
+2640 
-2650 NVQTSTALAVTVDTS
+2650 
-2665 VAAPVIALSDDT
+2665 
-2677 GTAGDN
+2677 
-2683 QTNDTTPGF
+2683 
-2692 AITTDNDAV
+2692 
-2701 SVMVSIDGGK
+2701 
-2711 PVAATKAADG
+2711 
-2721 QWHIDSSALTDG
+2721 
-2733 DHTIVATVTD
+2733 
-2743 LAGNTATSSLTFTVD
+2743 
-2758 TTLSVPTI
+2758 
-2766 DLADASDSGSLN
+2766 SGSLN

-2799 TKVQVIIN
+2799 TKVQVLIN

-2812 AVQSEGKWTFTA
+2812 AVQS
-2824 PVLADGDYSV
+2824 
-2834 SVQVTD
+2834 
-2840 DAGNVQT
+2840 
-2847 STALAVTV
+2847 
-2855 DTSVAAP
+2855 
-2862 VITLSDDTGITGD
+2862 
-2875 NQTRDTTPGFAIA
+2875 
-2888 TDNDAV
+2888 
-2894 SVMVSIDGGK
+2894 
-2904 PLAATKAADGQWH
+2904 
-2917 IDSSALTDGDH
+2917 
-2928 SIVATVTDL
+2928 
-2937 AGNTAT
+2937 
-2943 SSLAF
+2943 
-2948 TVDTTLSAPTIDL
+2948 
-2961 ADVSDSGSS
+2961 
-2970 NSDNITSDTTPA
+2970 
-2982 FTLGNIDADVTSVQV
+2982 
-2997 LINGTAYPAT
+2997 
-3007 LTDGTWTFTAPALAD
+3007 
-3022 GDYSITVQVTDDA
+3022 
-3035 GNVQTSTALAVT
+3035 
-3047 VDTSVAAPVIA
+3047 
-3058 LSDDTG
+3058 
-3064 TAGDNQTNDATPGF
+3064 
-3078 AITTD
+3078 
-3083 NDAVSV
+3083 
-3089 MVSIDGGKPVAAT
+3089 
-3102 KAADGQWH
+3102 
-3110 IDSAALAD
+3110 
-3118 GDHSI
+3118 
-3123 VATVTDLAGNT
+3123 
-3134 ATSSLAFTV
+3134 
-3143 DTTLSVPTIDLADAS
+3143 
-3158 DSGSSNSDN
+3158 
-3167 ITRDTTPTFS
+3167 
-3177 LGSIDADVISVQV
+3177 
-3190 IINGTAYDAVQS
+3190 
-3202 EGKWTFTAPALA
+3202 
-3214 DGDYSVTVQVTDDA
+3214 
-3228 GNVQTSTALAVTVDT
+3228 
-3243 SVATP
+3243 
-3248 VITLS
+3248 
-3253 DDTGITGDNQTND
+3253 
-3266 TTPGFAI
+3266 
-3273 ATDNDAVSVMVSID
+3273 
-3287 GGKPVAATKAA
+3287 
-3298 DGQWHIDSSALT
+3298 
-3310 DGGHT
+3310 
-3315 IVATVTDLAGNTA
+3315 
-3328 DSAILTFTVDTTLSV
+3328 
-3343 PTIDLADASDSGSL
+3343 
-3357 NSDNITN
+3357 
-3364 DTTPAF
+3364 
-3370 TLGNIDADVTKVQV
+3370 
-3384 LINGTAYDAVKAEGK
+3384 EGK

-3591 DSWTLDSETYESG
+3591 DSWTLDSKTYESG

-3977 GATTTVKKQ
+3977 GATTTIKKQ

-4074 LACTVVKNSN
+4074 LACTVVKNAN

-4221 DTSLNTPTI
+4221 DTTLSTPTI
-4230 DLVSASDTGD
+4230 DLSSSSDSGD
-4240 SSEDNLTSKTQP
+4240 SDDDNLTSKTQP
-4252 EFIISNVDSDIYS
+4252 EFVINNVDGDIYS
-4265 VVVTLNNND
+4265 VIVTLNGVD
-4274 YIATKNAEG
+4274 YDVTKNADG
-4283 EWVFQAPKLADG
+4283 EWVFLAPKLADG

-4352 RVAADV
+4352 SVAADV

-4386 ALTDGEHSIVVNVMD
+4386 ALSDGEHSIVVNVMD

-4441 NNTQPTFEFG
+4441 NNTQTTFEFG

-4659 NKTYNATEKNGVWG
+4659 NKTYNATEKNGIWG

-4711 ICSAPVLALDNGS
+4711 ICSAPILALDNGS

-4735 VTKPVINISGVPAD
+4735 VTKPVISISGVPAD

-4844 SVTVTLNGRTQ
+4844 SVTVTLNGHTQ

-5044 DESGNAIQTQTI
+5044 DESGNAIQTQTLS
-5056 APASDG
+5056 PASDG

-5206 TASDSGSIGDFV
+5206 TTSDSGSIGDFV

-5324 PGAHIKVM
+5324 AGAHIKVM

-5352 VTNIGA
+5352 ITNIGA

-5400 DTGASDT
+5400 DTGTSDT

-5433 QGKILATITVD
+5433 QGEILATIAVE
-5444 SDGAWSSQITLQ
+5444 SDGAWSTEITLQ

-5497 NSADTLDAITKV
+5497 NSADTLDAITNV

-5546 TMPESDDGSYDIK
+5546 TMPESADGSYDIK

-5577 VIDTVVDTFSVDTLP
+5577 VIDTVVDNFSVDTLP

-5631 WTVPLILKE
+5631 WTVPLILND

-5744 RVVAEDAAG
+5744 RVVAEDTAG

-5768 TWIQLDKMNP
+5768 TWIELDKMNP
-5778 DGGIYS
+5778 DGGLYS
-5784 NDYVTSRTTPTFQI
+5784 NDYVTARTTPTFQI

-5823 DYQYTIPEAL
+5823 NYQYTVPQAL
-5833 TDGSHTIRFDIADAA
+5833 DDGSHTIRFDIADAA
-5848 GNTASTGDQSF
+5848 GNTASTGDQKF

-5864 NNTPVTLD
+5864 NDTPVTLD
-5872 SINDDSV
+5872 NINGESV

-5890 NDISGGVKLSG
+5890 NDISAGIKLSG
-5901 TVEAN
+5901 MAEAN
-5906 SLVDVTINGMNI
+5906 SYVTVKINGMTVSNV
-5918 GETWANGKGIWSVN
+5918 WADGTGKWSVN
-5932 INQLLLS
+5932 VNPMLLS
-5939 DGTWN
+5939 DATW
-5944 VTVTSKDRAGNTN
+5944 TVQVSSEDRAGNDSTV
-5957 SSTFTIVVDTSIS
+5957 STFTIVIDTSIS

-5984 DKWVVNSR
+5984 DKWVVNNL

-6115 STAINYPDGGKISI
+6115 STAINYPDGGKVSI

-6457 AGDNITRD
+6457 AGDNITSD

-6524 GNSADASLD
+6524 GNSADASLDYTIDTTISTPTIALDAGSDSGTVGDNLTKDTTPTFILSNIDPDATSVMVTLNGETHSATKYEQGNWTYTPDTPLADGSGTLVVTVTDAAGNSTDASLD

-6663 FSGHGEAGAVV
+6663 FSGHGEAGALV

>member
-36 IFPGN
+36 IFPSN

-455 NAEPNSM
+455 NAEPNST

-530 MTSQSDSGVAGDNY
+530 MASQSDSGVAGDNY

-644 DATPVFTGT
+644 DATPAFTGT

-666 KACGTVTANHDGIWS
+666 KACGAVTANHDGIWS

-815 LVIDTITVTPSLKLD
+815 LVIDTVTVTPSLKLD

-1034 TGNLNSDNITSDTT
+1034 TGSLNSDNITRDTT
-1048 PTFSLGNIDADVI
+1048 PAFTLGNIDADVI

-1105 TANSTTLAIT
+1105 TANSTALAMT

-1127 SDDTGITGDN
+1127 SDDTGTPGDN
-1137 QTNDTTPGFA
+1137 QTNDATPGFT
-1147 IATDNDAVSVMVSID
+1147 ITTENDAVSVMVSID
-1162 GGTPVAATKDADGQW
+1162 GGKPLAATKDADGQW

-1198 AGNTATSSLAF
+1198 AGNTATSS
-1209 TVDTTLSVPTIDL
+1209 
-1222 TDASDSGSSNSDNI
+1222 
-1236 TSDTTPAFTLGSI
+1236 
-1249 DADVTKVQVIIN
+1249 
-1261 GTAYDAVQ
+1261 
-1269 SEGKWTFTAPEL
+1269 
-1281 ADGDYSITVQ
+1281 
-1291 VTDDA
+1291 
-1296 GNVQTSTTLAVTVDT
+1296 
-1311 TVAAPVIT
+1311 
-1319 LSDDTGTPGDNQTN
+1319 
-1333 DTTPGFAIATDND
+1333 
-1346 AVSVMV
+1346 
-1352 SIDGGKPVAA
+1352 
-1362 TKDADGQWHIDSAAL
+1362 
-1377 ADGDHSIVATVT
+1377 
-1389 DLAGN
+1389 
-1394 TATSSLVFTVDTTL
+1394 
-1408 SVPTIDLTDA
+1408 
-1418 SDSGSSNSDNITRD
+1418 
-1432 TTPAFTLG
+1432 
-1440 NIDADVTSVQV
+1440 
-1451 LINGTAYP
+1451 
-1459 ATLTDGT
+1459 
-1466 WTFTAPELA
+1466 
-1475 DGDYSVSVQVTDDA
+1475 
-1489 GNVQT
+1489 
-1494 STTLAVTVDTSV
+1494 
-1506 AAPVIALSDDTGTP
+1506 
-1520 GDNQTNDTTPGFAIT
+1520 
-1535 TDNDAVSVMVSI
+1535 
-1547 DGGKPLAATKAADGQ
+1547 
-1562 WHIDSAVLADG
+1562 
-1573 DHSIVATVTDL
+1573 
-1584 AGNTATSSLAFT
+1584 
-1596 VDTTLSVPTIDLT
+1596 
-1609 DASDSGSSNSDNI
+1609 
-1622 TNDTTP
+1622 
-1628 AFTLGSIDADVTSVQ
+1628 
-1643 VLINGTAYPATL
+1643 
-1655 TDGTWTFTAP
+1655 
-1665 ELADGDYSV
+1665 
-1674 TVQVTDDA
+1674 
-1682 GNVQTSTALAITV
+1682 
-1695 DTSVAAPVITLSDD
+1695 
-1709 TGTAG
+1709 
-1714 DNQTRDATPGFAIA
+1714 
-1728 TDNDAFSVMVSIDG
+1728 
-1742 GKPVAA
+1742 
-1748 TKAADGQWHIDSS
+1748 
-1761 ALADGDHSIV
+1761 
-1771 ATVTDLAG
+1771 
-1779 NTATSS
+1779 
-1785 LAFTVDTTLS
+1785 
-1795 VPTIDLADAS
+1795 
-1805 DTGSSNSDNIT
+1805 
-1816 RDTTPTFTL
+1816 
-1825 GNIDADVTSVQVL
+1825 
-1838 INGTAYP
+1838 
-1845 ATLTDG
+1845 
-1851 TWTFTAPELADGDY
+1851 
-1865 SVSVQV
+1865 
-1871 TDDAGNVQTSTAL
+1871 
-1884 TVTVDTS
+1884 
-1891 VAAPVIALSDDTGT
+1891 
-1905 AGDNQTRDATPG
+1905 
-1917 FTVSTDP
+1917 
-1924 DAFSVMVSI
+1924 
-1933 DGGKP
+1933 
-1938 VAATK
+1938 
-1943 TADGQWHIDSSALAD
+1943 
-1958 GDHSIVATVT
+1958 
-1968 DLAGNTA
+1968 
-1975 DSATLTFTV
+1975 
-1984 DTTLSVPTIDLAD
+1984 
-1997 ASDSG
+1997 
-2002 SSNSDNIT
+2002 
-2010 SDTTPAFTLGNID
+2010 
-2023 ADVTKVQVIINGTA
+2023 
-2037 YDAMQSEGKWTF
+2037 
-2049 TAPDLADG
+2049 
-2057 DYSISVQV
+2057 
-2065 TDDAGNVQTSTA
+2065 
-2077 LAVTVDTSVAAPV
+2077 
-2090 ITLSDDTG
+2090 
-2098 ITGDN
+2098 
-2103 QTRDA
+2103 
-2108 TPGFAIATDNDA
+2108 
-2120 FSVMVSIDGGKPVA
+2120 
-2134 ATKAADGQ
+2134 
-2142 WHIDSTAL
+2142 
-2150 ADGDHTIVATVT
+2150 
-2162 DLAGNTATSSLA
+2162 
-2174 FTVDTTLSVPT
+2174 
-2185 IDLADASDSG
+2185 
-2195 SSNSDNITRDTTPA
+2195 
-2209 FTLGN
+2209 
-2214 IDADVTKVQVLINDT
+2214 
-2229 AYDAVQSE
+2229 
-2237 GKWTFTAPELADGD
+2237 
-2251 YSISVQVTDDAGN
+2251 
-2264 VQTSTALAIT
+2264 
-2274 VDTSVAAPVIALS
+2274 
-2287 DDTGTAGDNQTND
+2287 
-2300 ATPGFAITTD
+2300 
-2310 NDAVSVM
+2310 
-2317 VSIDGGKP
+2317 
-2325 LAATKAADGQ
+2325 
-2335 WHIDSSALTDGDHS
+2335 
-2349 IVATVTD
+2349 
-2356 LAGNTADSATLTFTV
+2356 
-2371 DTTLS
+2371 
-2376 VPTIDLTDASDS
+2376 
-2388 GSSNSDNITRDTT
+2388 
-2401 PAFTLG
+2401 
-2407 SIDADVTK
+2407 
-2415 VQVII
+2415 
-2420 NGTAYDAVQSEGK
+2420 
-2433 WTFTAPELADGDYSI
+2433 
-2448 SVQVT
+2448 
-2453 DDAGNVQTST
+2453 
-2463 MLAVTVDTSV
+2463 
-2473 AAPVIALSDDT
+2473 
-2484 GTAGDNQTRDAT
+2484 
-2496 PGFTVSTDPDA
+2496 
-2507 FSVMVSIDGGAPVAA
+2507 
-2522 TKAADGQWHID
+2522 
-2533 SSALADGDHSI
+2533 
-2544 VATVTDLAGN
+2544 
-2554 TATSSLAFTVDTTL
+2554 
-2568 SVPTIDLAAASD
+2568 
-2580 SGSSNSD
+2580 
-2587 NITRDTTPTFTL
+2587 
-2599 GSIDAD
+2599 
-2605 VTSVQVLI
+2605 
-2613 NGTAYPATLTDGTWT
+2613 
-2628 FTAPELADGDYS
+2628 
-2640 ITVQVTDDAG
+2640 
-2650 NVQTSTALAVTVDTS
+2650 
-2665 VAAPVIALSDDT
+2665 
-2677 GTAGDN
+2677 
-2683 QTNDTTPGF
+2683 
-2692 AITTDNDAV
+2692 
-2701 SVMVSIDGGK
+2701 
-2711 PVAATKAADG
+2711 
-2721 QWHIDSSALTDG
+2721 
-2733 DHTIVATVTD
+2733 
-2743 LAGNTATSSLTFTVD
+2743 
-2758 TTLSVPTI
+2758 
-2766 DLADASDSGSLN
+2766 
-2778 SDNITNDTTPAFTL
+2778 
-2792 GSIDADV
+2792 
-2799 TKVQVIIN
+2799 
-2807 GTAYD
+2807 
-2812 AVQSEGKWTFTA
+2812 
-2824 PVLADGDYSV
+2824 
-2834 SVQVTD
+2834 
-2840 DAGNVQT
+2840 
-2847 STALAVTV
+2847 
-2855 DTSVAAP
+2855 
-2862 VITLSDDTGITGD
+2862 
-2875 NQTRDTTPGFAIA
+2875 
-2888 TDNDAV
+2888 
-2894 SVMVSIDGGK
+2894 
-2904 PLAATKAADGQWH
+2904 
-2917 IDSSALTDGDH
+2917 
-2928 SIVATVTDL
+2928 
-2937 AGNTAT
+2937 
-2943 SSLAF
+2943 
-2948 TVDTTLSAPTIDL
+2948 
-2961 ADVSDSGSS
+2961 
-2970 NSDNITSDTTPA
+2970 
-2982 FTLGNIDADVTSVQV
+2982 
-2997 LINGTAYPAT
+2997 
-3007 LTDGTWTFTAPALAD
+3007 
-3022 GDYSITVQVTDDA
+3022 
-3035 GNVQTSTALAVT
+3035 
-3047 VDTSVAAPVIA
+3047 
-3058 LSDDTG
+3058 
-3064 TAGDNQTNDATPGF
+3064 
-3078 AITTD
+3078 
-3083 NDAVSV
+3083 
-3089 MVSIDGGKPVAAT
+3089 
-3102 KAADGQWH
+3102 
-3110 IDSAALAD
+3110 
-3118 GDHSI
+3118 
-3123 VATVTDLAGNT
+3123 
-3134 ATSSLAFTV
+3134 
-3143 DTTLSVPTIDLADAS
+3143 
-3158 DSGSSNSDN
+3158 
-3167 ITRDTTPTFS
+3167 
-3177 LGSIDADVISVQV
+3177 
-3190 IINGTAYDAVQS
+3190 
-3202 EGKWTFTAPALA
+3202 
-3214 DGDYSVTVQVTDDA
+3214 
-3228 GNVQTSTALAVTVDT
+3228 
-3243 SVATP
+3243 
-3248 VITLS
+3248 
-3253 DDTGITGDNQTND
+3253 
-3266 TTPGFAI
+3266 
-3273 ATDNDAVSVMVSID
+3273 
-3287 GGKPVAATKAA
+3287 
-3298 DGQWHIDSSALT
+3298 
-3310 DGGHT
+3310 
-3315 IVATVTDLAGNTA
+3315 
-3328 DSAILTFTVDTTLSV
+3328 LTFTVDTTLSV

-3384 LINGTAYDAVKAEGK
+3384 LINGTAYDAVKAEGR

-3419 DDAGNTATSAALAIT
+3419 DDAGNTATSAVLAIT

-3526 SKISFTIDTIVDKPT
+3526 SKISFTIDTIVEKPT

-3576 NTITIAIVSSDGSYK
+3576 NTITIAIASSDGSYK

-3977 GATTTVKKQ
+3977 GATTTIKKQ

-4074 LACTVVKNSN
+4074 LACTVVKNAN

-4151 KPTFLISNMDSDV
+4151 KPKFLISNMDSDV

-4221 DTSLNTPTI
+4221 DTTLSTPTI
-4230 DLVSASDTGD
+4230 DLSSSSDSGD
-4240 SSEDNLTSKTQP
+4240 SDDDNLTSKTQP
-4252 EFIISNVDSDIYS
+4252 EFVINNVDGDIYS
-4265 VVVTLNNND
+4265 VIVTLNGVD
-4274 YIATKNAEG
+4274 YDVTKNADG
-4283 EWVFQAPKLADG
+4283 EWVFLAPKLADG

-4352 RVAADV
+4352 SVAADV

-4386 ALTDGEHSIVVNVMD
+4386 ALSDGEHSIVVNVMD

-4541 APEFEISVPADV
+4541 APEFEISAPADV

-4659 NKTYNATEKNGVWG
+4659 NKTYNATEKNGIWG

-4735 VTKPVINISGVPAD
+4735 VTKPVISISGVPAD

-4844 SVTVTLNGRTQ
+4844 SVTVTLNGHTQ

-5056 APASDG
+5056 SPASDG

-5206 TASDSGSIGDFV
+5206 TTSDSGSIGDFV

-5324 PGAHIKVM
+5324 AGAHIKVM

-5352 VTNIGA
+5352 ITNIGA

-5400 DTGASDT
+5400 DTGTSDT

-5433 QGKILATITVD
+5433 QGEILATIAVE
-5444 SDGAWSSQITLQ
+5444 SDGAWSTEITLQ

-5509 TTPTLTAVTDPN
+5509 TTPTLTAVTNPN

-5546 TMPESDDGSYDIK
+5546 TMPESADGSYDIK

-5577 VIDTVVDTFSVDTLP
+5577 VIDTVVDNFSVDTLP

-5631 WTVPLILKE
+5631 WTVPLILND

-5744 RVVAEDAAG
+5744 RVVAEDTAG

-5768 TWIQLDKMNP
+5768 TWIELDKMNP
-5778 DGGIYS
+5778 DGGLYS
-5784 NDYVTSRTTPTFQI
+5784 NDYVTARTTPTFQI

-5823 DYQYTIPEAL
+5823 NYQYTVPQAL
-5833 TDGSHTIRFDIADAA
+5833 DDGSHTIRFDIADAA
-5848 GNTASTGDQSF
+5848 GNTASTGDQKF

-5864 NNTPVTLD
+5864 NDTPVTLNN
-5872 SINDDSV
+5872 INGESV

-5890 NDISGGVKLSG
+5890 NDISAGIKLSG
-5901 TVEAN
+5901 MAEAN
-5906 SLVDVTINGMNI
+5906 SYVTVKINGMTVSNV
-5918 GETWANGKGIWSVN
+5918 WADGTGKWSVN
-5932 INQLLLS
+5932 VNPMLLS
-5939 DGTWN
+5939 DATW
-5944 VTVTSKDRAGNTN
+5944 TVQVSSEDRAGNDSTV
-5957 SSTFTIVVDTSIS
+5957 STFTIVIDTSIS

-5984 DKWVVNSR
+5984 DKWVVNNR

-6115 STAINYPDGGKISI
+6115 STAINYPDGGKVSI

-6428 TAESSLDFTIDSTLS
+6428 TAESSLDFTVDSTLS

-6450 TDSDTAT
+6450 MDSDTAT
-6457 AGDNITRD
+6457 AGDNITSD

-6472 SNIDPDVTSVMVTL
+6472 SNIDPDATSVMVTL

-6539 VSTPTVSLDAGSDSG
+6539 ISTPTIALDAGSDSGTVGDNLTKDTTPTFILSNIDPDATSVMVTLNGETHSATKDEQGNWTYTPDTPLADGSGTLVVTVTDAAGNSADASLDYTIDTTISTPTIALDAGSDSG

-6596 GHWTWTPEEALA
+6596 GHWIWTPEEALA

-6651 EQTWQTD
+6651 EETWQTD

-6663 FSGHGEAGAVV
+6663 FSGHGEAGALV

-6786 SGPTQFDVPVA
+6786 SVPTQFDVPVA

-6833 AGMDDTRS
+6833 AGMDDARS

>member
-279 GNFSFNSGTVLADG
+279 GNFSFNSGTVMADG

-455 NAEPNSM
+455 NAEPNST

-530 MTSQSDSGVAGDNY
+530 MASQSDSGVAGDNY

-644 DATPVFTGT
+644 DATPAFTGT

-758 ATITVMVDG
+758 ATITVTVDG

-815 LVIDTITVTPSLKLD
+815 LVIDTVTVTPSLKLD

-1034 TGNLNSDNITSDTT
+1034 TGSLNSDNITRDTT

-1105 TANSTTLAIT
+1105 TANSTTLAMT

-1127 SDDTGITGDN
+1127 SDDTGTPGDN

-1147 IATDNDAVSVMVSID
+1147 IATDNDAISVMVSID

-1198 AGNTATSSLAF
+1198 AGNTATSSL
-1209 TVDTTLSVPTIDL
+1209 
-1222 TDASDSGSSNSDNI
+1222 
-1236 TSDTTPAFTLGSI
+1236 
-1249 DADVTKVQVIIN
+1249 
-1261 GTAYDAVQ
+1261 
-1269 SEGKWTFTAPEL
+1269 
-1281 ADGDYSITVQ
+1281 
-1291 VTDDA
+1291 
-1296 GNVQTSTTLAVTVDT
+1296 
-1311 TVAAPVIT
+1311 
-1319 LSDDTGTPGDNQTN
+1319 
-1333 DTTPGFAIATDND
+1333 
-1346 AVSVMV
+1346 
-1352 SIDGGKPVAA
+1352 
-1362 TKDADGQWHIDSAAL
+1362 
-1377 ADGDHSIVATVT
+1377 
-1389 DLAGN
+1389 
-1394 TATSSLVFTVDTTL
+1394 
-1408 SVPTIDLTDA
+1408 
-1418 SDSGSSNSDNITRD
+1418 
-1432 TTPAFTLG
+1432 
-1440 NIDADVTSVQV
+1440 
-1451 LINGTAYP
+1451 
-1459 ATLTDGT
+1459 
-1466 WTFTAPELA
+1466 
-1475 DGDYSVSVQVTDDA
+1475 
-1489 GNVQT
+1489 
-1494 STTLAVTVDTSV
+1494 
-1506 AAPVIALSDDTGTP
+1506 
-1520 GDNQTNDTTPGFAIT
+1520 
-1535 TDNDAVSVMVSI
+1535 
-1547 DGGKPLAATKAADGQ
+1547 
-1562 WHIDSAVLADG
+1562 
-1573 DHSIVATVTDL
+1573 
-1584 AGNTATSSLAFT
+1584 
-1596 VDTTLSVPTIDLT
+1596 
-1609 DASDSGSSNSDNI
+1609 
-1622 TNDTTP
+1622 
-1628 AFTLGSIDADVTSVQ
+1628 
-1643 VLINGTAYPATL
+1643 
-1655 TDGTWTFTAP
+1655 
-1665 ELADGDYSV
+1665 
-1674 TVQVTDDA
+1674 
-1682 GNVQTSTALAITV
+1682 
-1695 DTSVAAPVITLSDD
+1695 
-1709 TGTAG
+1709 
-1714 DNQTRDATPGFAIA
+1714 
-1728 TDNDAFSVMVSIDG
+1728 
-1742 GKPVAA
+1742 
-1748 TKAADGQWHIDSS
+1748 
-1761 ALADGDHSIV
+1761 
-1771 ATVTDLAG
+1771 
-1779 NTATSS
+1779 
-1785 LAFTVDTTLS
+1785 
-1795 VPTIDLADAS
+1795 
-1805 DTGSSNSDNIT
+1805 
-1816 RDTTPTFTL
+1816 
-1825 GNIDADVTSVQVL
+1825 
-1838 INGTAYP
+1838 
-1845 ATLTDG
+1845 
-1851 TWTFTAPELADGDY
+1851 
-1865 SVSVQV
+1865 
-1871 TDDAGNVQTSTAL
+1871 
-1884 TVTVDTS
+1884 
-1891 VAAPVIALSDDTGT
+1891 
-1905 AGDNQTRDATPG
+1905 
-1917 FTVSTDP
+1917 
-1924 DAFSVMVSI
+1924 
-1933 DGGKP
+1933 
-1938 VAATK
+1938 
-1943 TADGQWHIDSSALAD
+1943 
-1958 GDHSIVATVT
+1958 
-1968 DLAGNTA
+1968 
-1975 DSATLTFTV
+1975 TFTV

-2002 SSNSDNIT
+2002 SLNSDNIT
-2010 SDTTPAFTLGNID
+2010 NDTMPAFTLG
-2023 ADVTKVQVIINGTA
+2023 
-2037 YDAMQSEGKWTF
+2037 S
-2049 TAPDLADG
+2049 
-2057 DYSISVQV
+2057 
-2065 TDDAGNVQTSTA
+2065 
-2077 LAVTVDTSVAAPV
+2077 
-2090 ITLSDDTG
+2090 
-2098 ITGDN
+2098 
-2103 QTRDA
+2103 
-2108 TPGFAIATDNDA
+2108 
-2120 FSVMVSIDGGKPVA
+2120 
-2134 ATKAADGQ
+2134 
-2142 WHIDSTAL
+2142 
-2150 ADGDHTIVATVT
+2150 
-2162 DLAGNTATSSLA
+2162 
-2174 FTVDTTLSVPT
+2174 
-2185 IDLADASDSG
+2185 
-2195 SSNSDNITRDTTPA
+2195 
-2209 FTLGN
+2209 

-2229 AYDAVQSE
+2229 AYDVVQSE
-2237 GKWTFTAPELADGD
+2237 G
-2251 YSISVQVTDDAGN
+2251 
-2264 VQTSTALAIT
+2264 
-2274 VDTSVAAPVIALS
+2274 
-2287 DDTGTAGDNQTND
+2287 
-2300 ATPGFAITTD
+2300 
-2310 NDAVSVM
+2310 
-2317 VSIDGGKP
+2317 
-2325 LAATKAADGQ
+2325 
-2335 WHIDSSALTDGDHS
+2335 
-2349 IVATVTD
+2349 
-2356 LAGNTADSATLTFTV
+2356 
-2371 DTTLS
+2371 
-2376 VPTIDLTDASDS
+2376 
-2388 GSSNSDNITRDTT
+2388 R
-2401 PAFTLG
+2401 
-2407 SIDADVTK
+2407 
-2415 VQVII
+2415 
-2420 NGTAYDAVQSEGK
+2420 
-2433 WTFTAPELADGDYSI
+2433 
-2448 SVQVT
+2448 
-2453 DDAGNVQTST
+2453 
-2463 MLAVTVDTSV
+2463 
-2473 AAPVIALSDDT
+2473 
-2484 GTAGDNQTRDAT
+2484 
-2496 PGFTVSTDPDA
+2496 
-2507 FSVMVSIDGGAPVAA
+2507 
-2522 TKAADGQWHID
+2522 
-2533 SSALADGDHSI
+2533 
-2544 VATVTDLAGN
+2544 
-2554 TATSSLAFTVDTTL
+2554 
-2568 SVPTIDLAAASD
+2568 
-2580 SGSSNSD
+2580 
-2587 NITRDTTPTFTL
+2587 
-2599 GSIDAD
+2599 
-2605 VTSVQVLI
+2605 
-2613 NGTAYPATLTDGTWT
+2613 WT

-2650 NVQTSTALAVTVDTS
+2650 NVQTSTALAVTVDT
-2665 VAAPVIALSDDT
+2665 
-2677 GTAGDN
+2677 
-2683 QTNDTTPGF
+2683 
-2692 AITTDNDAV
+2692 
-2701 SVMVSIDGGK
+2701 
-2711 PVAATKAADG
+2711 
-2721 QWHIDSSALTDG
+2721 
-2733 DHTIVATVTD
+2733 
-2743 LAGNTATSSLTFTVD
+2743 
-2758 TTLSVPTI
+2758 
-2766 DLADASDSGSLN
+2766 
-2778 SDNITNDTTPAFTL
+2778 
-2792 GSIDADV
+2792 
-2799 TKVQVIIN
+2799 
-2807 GTAYD
+2807 
-2812 AVQSEGKWTFTA
+2812 
-2824 PVLADGDYSV
+2824 
-2834 SVQVTD
+2834 
-2840 DAGNVQT
+2840 
-2847 STALAVTV
+2847 
-2855 DTSVAAP
+2855 
-2862 VITLSDDTGITGD
+2862 
-2875 NQTRDTTPGFAIA
+2875 R
-2888 TDNDAV
+2888 
-2894 SVMVSIDGGK
+2894 
-2904 PLAATKAADGQWH
+2904 
-2917 IDSSALTDGDH
+2917 
-2928 SIVATVTDL
+2928 
-2937 AGNTAT
+2937 
-2943 SSLAF
+2943 
-2948 TVDTTLSAPTIDL
+2948 
-2961 ADVSDSGSS
+2961 
-2970 NSDNITSDTTPA
+2970 
-2982 FTLGNIDADVTSVQV
+2982 
-2997 LINGTAYPAT
+2997 
-3007 LTDGTWTFTAPALAD
+3007 
-3022 GDYSITVQVTDDA
+3022 
-3035 GNVQTSTALAVT
+3035 
-3047 VDTSVAAPVIA
+3047 VAAPVIA

-3078 AITTD
+3078 TITTE

-3118 GDHSI
+3118 GDH
-3123 VATVTDLAGNT
+3123 
-3134 ATSSLAFTV
+3134 
-3143 DTTLSVPTIDLADAS
+3143 
-3158 DSGSSNSDN
+3158 
-3167 ITRDTTPTFS
+3167 
-3177 LGSIDADVISVQV
+3177 
-3190 IINGTAYDAVQS
+3190 
-3202 EGKWTFTAPALA
+3202 
-3214 DGDYSVTVQVTDDA
+3214 
-3228 GNVQTSTALAVTVDT
+3228 
-3243 SVATP
+3243 
-3248 VITLS
+3248 
-3253 DDTGITGDNQTND
+3253 
-3266 TTPGFAI
+3266 
-3273 ATDNDAVSVMVSID
+3273 
-3287 GGKPVAATKAA
+3287 
-3298 DGQWHIDSSALT
+3298 
-3310 DGGHT
+3310 T

-3343 PTIDLADASDSGSL
+3343 PTIDLTDASDSGSL

-3412 SISVQVT
+3412 SVTVQVT

-3576 NTITIAIVSSDGSYK
+3576 NTITIAIASSDGSYK

-4074 LACTVVKNSN
+4074 LACTVVKNAN

-4221 DTSLNTPTI
+4221 DTTLSTPTI
-4230 DLVSASDTGD
+4230 DLSSSSDSGD
-4240 SSEDNLTSKTQP
+4240 SDDDNLTSKTQP
-4252 EFIISNVDSDIYS
+4252 EFVINNVDSDIYS
-4265 VVVTLNNND
+4265 VIVTLNGVD
-4274 YIATKNAEG
+4274 YDVTKNADG

-4352 RVAADV
+4352 SVAADV

-4386 ALTDGEHSIVVNVMD
+4386 ALSDGEHSIVVNVMD

-4488 GTYTLIATV
+4488 GTYILIATV

-4603 ELKFVVD
+4603 ELKFMVD

-4735 VTKPVINISGVPAD
+4735 VTKPVISISGVPAD

-4844 SVTVTLNGRTQ
+4844 SVTVTLNGHTQ

-5056 APASDG
+5056 SPASDG

-5159 TPPSAI
+5159 TPQSAI

-5324 PGAHIKVM
+5324 AGAHIKVM

-5352 VTNIGA
+5352 ITNIGA

-5400 DTGASDT
+5400 DTGTSDT

-5433 QGKILATITVD
+5433 QGEILATIAVE
-5444 SDGAWSSQITLQ
+5444 SDGAWSTEITLQ

-5509 TTPTLTAVTDPN
+5509 TTPTLTAVTNPN

-5546 TMPESDDGSYDIK
+5546 TMPESADGSYDIK

-5577 VIDTVVDTFSVDTLP
+5577 VIDTVVDNFSVDTLP

-5631 WTVPLILKE
+5631 WTVPLILND

-5724 AEGNWTWQYPTT
+5724 DEGNWTWHYPTT

-5744 RVVAEDAAG
+5744 RVVAEDTAG

-5768 TWIQLDKMNP
+5768 TWIELDKMNP
-5778 DGGIYS
+5778 DGGLYS
-5784 NDYVTSRTTPTFQI
+5784 NDYVTARTTPTFQI

-5823 DYQYTIPEAL
+5823 NYQYTVPQAL
-5833 TDGSHTIRFDIADAA
+5833 DDGSHTIRFDIADAA
-5848 GNTASTGDQSF
+5848 GNTASTGDQKF

-5864 NNTPVTLD
+5864 NDTPVTLD
-5872 SINDDSV
+5872 NINGESV

-5890 NDISGGVKLSG
+5890 NDISAGIKLSG
-5901 TVEAN
+5901 MAEAN
-5906 SLVDVTINGMNI
+5906 SYVTVKINGMTVSNV
-5918 GETWANGKGIWSVN
+5918 WADGTGKWSVN
-5932 INQLLLS
+5932 VNPMLLS
-5939 DGTWN
+5939 DATW
-5944 VTVTSKDRAGNTN
+5944 TVQVSSEDRAGNDSTV
-5957 SSTFTIVVDTSIS
+5957 STFTIVIDTSIS

-5984 DKWVVNSR
+5984 DKWVVNNR

-6115 STAINYPDGGKISI
+6115 STAINYPDGGKVSI

-6153 ALDVT
+6153 ALDVS

-6457 AGDNITRD
+6457 AGDNITSD

-6472 SNIDPDVTSVMVTL
+6472 SNIDPDVTSVMVTLNGETHSATKDEQGNWTYTPDTPLADGSGTLVVTVTDAAGNSADASLDYTIDTTISTPTIALDAGSDSGTVGDNLTKDTTPTFILSNIDPDATSVMVTL

-6663 FSGHGEAGAVV
+6663 FSGHGEAGALV

-6786 SGPTQFDVPVA
+6786 SGSTQFDVPVA

-6833 AGMDDTRS
+6833 AGMDDARS

>member
-455 NAEPNSM
+455 NAEPNST

-644 DATPVFTGT
+644 DATPAFTGT

-815 LVIDTITVTPSLKLD
+815 LVIDTVTVTPSLKLD

-879 VWNYRIPEEASLAD
+879 VWNYRITEEASLAD

-1034 TGNLNSDNITSDTT
+1034 TGSLNSDNITRDTT

-1105 TANSTTLAIT
+1105 TANSTTLAMT

-1127 SDDTGITGDN
+1127 SDDTGTPGDN

-1209 TVDTTLSVPTIDL
+1209 TVDTMLSVPTIDL
-1222 TDASDSGSSNSDNI
+1222 TDASDSGSLNSDNI
-1236 TSDTTPAFTLGSI
+1236 TNDTMPAFTLGSI
-1249 DADVTKVQVIIN
+1249 DADVTKVQVLIN
-1261 GTAYDAVQ
+1261 DTAYDVVQ

-1281 ADGDYSITVQ
+1281 ADGT
-1291 VTDDA
+1291 
-1296 GNVQTSTTLAVTVDT
+1296 
-1311 TVAAPVIT
+1311 
-1319 LSDDTGTPGDNQTN
+1319 
-1333 DTTPGFAIATDND
+1333 
-1346 AVSVMV
+1346 
-1352 SIDGGKPVAA
+1352 
-1362 TKDADGQWHIDSAAL
+1362 
-1377 ADGDHSIVATVT
+1377 
-1389 DLAGN
+1389 
-1394 TATSSLVFTVDTTL
+1394 
-1408 SVPTIDLTDA
+1408 
-1418 SDSGSSNSDNITRD
+1418 
-1432 TTPAFTLG
+1432 
-1440 NIDADVTSVQV
+1440 
-1451 LINGTAYP
+1451 
-1459 ATLTDGT
+1459 
-1466 WTFTAPELA
+1466 
-1475 DGDYSVSVQVTDDA
+1475 
-1489 GNVQT
+1489 
-1494 STTLAVTVDTSV
+1494 
-1506 AAPVIALSDDTGTP
+1506 
-1520 GDNQTNDTTPGFAIT
+1520 
-1535 TDNDAVSVMVSI
+1535 
-1547 DGGKPLAATKAADGQ
+1547 
-1562 WHIDSAVLADG
+1562 
-1573 DHSIVATVTDL
+1573 
-1584 AGNTATSSLAFT
+1584 
-1596 VDTTLSVPTIDLT
+1596 
-1609 DASDSGSSNSDNI
+1609 
-1622 TNDTTP
+1622 
-1628 AFTLGSIDADVTSVQ
+1628 
-1643 VLINGTAYPATL
+1643 
-1655 TDGTWTFTAP
+1655 
-1665 ELADGDYSV
+1665 YSV
-1674 TVQVTDDA
+1674 T
-1682 GNVQTSTALAITV
+1682 
-1695 DTSVAAPVITLSDD
+1695 
-1709 TGTAG
+1709 
-1714 DNQTRDATPGFAIA
+1714 
-1728 TDNDAFSVMVSIDG
+1728 
-1742 GKPVAA
+1742 
-1748 TKAADGQWHIDSS
+1748 
-1761 ALADGDHSIV
+1761 
-1771 ATVTDLAG
+1771 
-1779 NTATSS
+1779 
-1785 LAFTVDTTLS
+1785 
-1795 VPTIDLADAS
+1795 
-1805 DTGSSNSDNIT
+1805 
-1816 RDTTPTFTL
+1816 
-1825 GNIDADVTSVQVL
+1825 
-1838 INGTAYP
+1838 
-1845 ATLTDG
+1845 
-1851 TWTFTAPELADGDY
+1851 
-1865 SVSVQV
+1865 
-1871 TDDAGNVQTSTAL
+1871 
-1884 TVTVDTS
+1884 
-1891 VAAPVIALSDDTGT
+1891 
-1905 AGDNQTRDATPG
+1905 
-1917 FTVSTDP
+1917 
-1924 DAFSVMVSI
+1924 
-1933 DGGKP
+1933 
-1938 VAATK
+1938 
-1943 TADGQWHIDSSALAD
+1943 
-1958 GDHSIVATVT
+1958 
-1968 DLAGNTA
+1968 
-1975 DSATLTFTV
+1975 
-1984 DTTLSVPTIDLAD
+1984 
-1997 ASDSG
+1997 
-2002 SSNSDNIT
+2002 
-2010 SDTTPAFTLGNID
+2010 
-2023 ADVTKVQVIINGTA
+2023 
-2037 YDAMQSEGKWTF
+2037 
-2049 TAPDLADG
+2049 
-2057 DYSISVQV
+2057 VQV

-2077 LAVTVDTSVAAPV
+2077 LAVTVDTTVAAPV
-2090 ITLSDDTG
+2090 IALSDDTG
-2098 ITGDN
+2098 TAGDN
-2103 QTRDA
+2103 QTNDA

-2120 FSVMVSIDGGKPVA
+2120 ISVMVSIDGGTPVA

-2195 SSNSDNITRDTTPA
+2195 SSNSDNITRDTTP
-2209 FTLGN
+2209 
-2214 IDADVTKVQVLINDT
+2214 V
-2229 AYDAVQSE
+2229 
-2237 GKWTFTAPELADGD
+2237 
-2251 YSISVQVTDDAGN
+2251 
-2264 VQTSTALAIT
+2264 
-2274 VDTSVAAPVIALS
+2274 
-2287 DDTGTAGDNQTND
+2287 
-2300 ATPGFAITTD
+2300 
-2310 NDAVSVM
+2310 
-2317 VSIDGGKP
+2317 
-2325 LAATKAADGQ
+2325 
-2335 WHIDSSALTDGDHS
+2335 
-2349 IVATVTD
+2349 
-2356 LAGNTADSATLTFTV
+2356 
-2371 DTTLS
+2371 
-2376 VPTIDLTDASDS
+2376 
-2388 GSSNSDNITRDTT
+2388 
-2401 PAFTLG
+2401 FTLG
-2407 SIDADVTK
+2407 SIDADV
-2415 VQVII
+2415 I
-2420 NGTAYDAVQSEGK
+2420 
-2433 WTFTAPELADGDYSI
+2433 
-2448 SVQVT
+2448 
-2453 DDAGNVQTST
+2453 
-2463 MLAVTVDTSV
+2463 
-2473 AAPVIALSDDT
+2473 
-2484 GTAGDNQTRDAT
+2484 
-2496 PGFTVSTDPDA
+2496 
-2507 FSVMVSIDGGAPVAA
+2507 
-2522 TKAADGQWHID
+2522 
-2533 SSALADGDHSI
+2533 
-2544 VATVTDLAGN
+2544 
-2554 TATSSLAFTVDTTL
+2554 
-2568 SVPTIDLAAASD
+2568 
-2580 SGSSNSD
+2580 
-2587 NITRDTTPTFTL
+2587 
-2599 GSIDAD
+2599 
-2605 VTSVQVLI
+2605 SVQVLI

-2640 ITVQVTDDAG
+2640 VTVQVTDDAG
-2650 NVQTSTALAVTVDTS
+2650 NVQTSTALAVTVDT
-2665 VAAPVIALSDDT
+2665 
-2677 GTAGDN
+2677 
-2683 QTNDTTPGF
+2683 
-2692 AITTDNDAV
+2692 
-2701 SVMVSIDGGK
+2701 
-2711 PVAATKAADG
+2711 
-2721 QWHIDSSALTDG
+2721 
-2733 DHTIVATVTD
+2733 
-2743 LAGNTATSSLTFTVD
+2743 
-2758 TTLSVPTI
+2758 
-2766 DLADASDSGSLN
+2766 
-2778 SDNITNDTTPAFTL
+2778 
-2792 GSIDADV
+2792 
-2799 TKVQVIIN
+2799 
-2807 GTAYD
+2807 
-2812 AVQSEGKWTFTA
+2812 
-2824 PVLADGDYSV
+2824 
-2834 SVQVTD
+2834 
-2840 DAGNVQT
+2840 
-2847 STALAVTV
+2847 
-2855 DTSVAAP
+2855 
-2862 VITLSDDTGITGD
+2862 
-2875 NQTRDTTPGFAIA
+2875 R
-2888 TDNDAV
+2888 
-2894 SVMVSIDGGK
+2894 
-2904 PLAATKAADGQWH
+2904 
-2917 IDSSALTDGDH
+2917 
-2928 SIVATVTDL
+2928 
-2937 AGNTAT
+2937 
-2943 SSLAF
+2943 
-2948 TVDTTLSAPTIDL
+2948 
-2961 ADVSDSGSS
+2961 
-2970 NSDNITSDTTPA
+2970 
-2982 FTLGNIDADVTSVQV
+2982 
-2997 LINGTAYPAT
+2997 
-3007 LTDGTWTFTAPALAD
+3007 
-3022 GDYSITVQVTDDA
+3022 
-3035 GNVQTSTALAVT
+3035 
-3047 VDTSVAAPVIA
+3047 VAAPVIA

-3078 AITTD
+3078 TVSTD
-3083 NDAVSV
+3083 PDAFSV
-3089 MVSIDGGKPVAAT
+3089 MVSIDGGKPLAAT
-3102 KAADGQWH
+3102 KDADGQWH
-3110 IDSAALAD
+3110 IDSTALAD
-3118 GDHSI
+3118 GDHTI

-3134 ATSSLAFTV
+3134 ATSSLA
-3143 DTTLSVPTIDLADAS
+3143 
-3158 DSGSSNSDN
+3158 
-3167 ITRDTTPTFS
+3167 
-3177 LGSIDADVISVQV
+3177 
-3190 IINGTAYDAVQS
+3190 
-3202 EGKWTFTAPALA
+3202 
-3214 DGDYSVTVQVTDDA
+3214 
-3228 GNVQTSTALAVTVDT
+3228 
-3243 SVATP
+3243 
-3248 VITLS
+3248 
-3253 DDTGITGDNQTND
+3253 
-3266 TTPGFAI
+3266 
-3273 ATDNDAVSVMVSID
+3273 
-3287 GGKPVAATKAA
+3287 
-3298 DGQWHIDSSALT
+3298 
-3310 DGGHT
+3310 
-3315 IVATVTDLAGNTA
+3315 
-3328 DSAILTFTVDTTLSV
+3328 FTVDTTLSV

-3810 IWQAQLT
+3810 VWQAQLT

-3977 GATTTVKKQ
+3977 GATTTIKKQ

-4074 LACTVVKNSN
+4074 LACTVVKNAN

-4164 THAVITLDGVPITL
+4164 THAVITLDGGPITL

-4221 DTSLNTPTI
+4221 DTTLSTPTI
-4230 DLVSASDTGD
+4230 DLSSSSDSGD
-4240 SSEDNLTSKTQP
+4240 SDDDNLTSKTQP
-4252 EFIISNVDSDIYS
+4252 EFVINNVDSDIYS
-4265 VVVTLNNND
+4265 VIVTLNGVD
-4274 YIATKNAEG
+4274 YDVTKNADG

-4352 RVAADV
+4352 SVAADV

-4386 ALTDGEHSIVVNVMD
+4386 ALSDGEHSIVVNVMD

-4488 GTYTLIATV
+4488 GTYILIATV

-4735 VTKPVINISGVPAD
+4735 VTKPVISISGVPAD

-4844 SVTVTLNGRTQ
+4844 SVTVTLNGHTQ

-5056 APASDG
+5056 SPASDG

-5324 PGAHIKVM
+5324 AGAHIKVM

-5352 VTNIGA
+5352 ITNIGA

-5400 DTGASDT
+5400 DTGTSDT

-5433 QGKILATITVD
+5433 QGEILATIAVE
-5444 SDGAWSSQITLQ
+5444 SDGAWSTEITLQ

-5509 TTPTLTAVTDPN
+5509 TTPTLTAVTNPN

-5546 TMPESDDGSYDIK
+5546 TMPESADGSYDIK

-5577 VIDTVVDTFSVDTLP
+5577 VIDTVVDNFSVDTLP

-5631 WTVPLILKE
+5631 WTVPLILND

-5724 AEGNWTWQYPTT
+5724 DEGNWTWQYPTT

-5744 RVVAEDAAG
+5744 RVVAEDTAG

-5768 TWIQLDKMNP
+5768 TWIELDKMNP
-5778 DGGIYS
+5778 DGGLYS
-5784 NDYVTSRTTPTFQI
+5784 NDYVTARTTPTFQI

-5823 DYQYTIPEAL
+5823 NYQYTVPQAL
-5833 TDGSHTIRFDIADAA
+5833 DDGSHTIRFDIADAA
-5848 GNTASTGDQSF
+5848 GNTASTGDQKF

-5864 NNTPVTLD
+5864 NDTPVTLD
-5872 SINDDSV
+5872 NINGESV

-5890 NDISGGVKLSG
+5890 NDISAGIKLSG
-5901 TVEAN
+5901 MAEAN
-5906 SLVDVTINGMNI
+5906 SYVTVKINGMTVSNV
-5918 GETWANGKGIWSVN
+5918 WADGTGKWSVN
-5932 INQLLLS
+5932 VNPMLLS
-5939 DGTWN
+5939 DATW
-5944 VTVTSKDRAGNTN
+5944 TVQVSSEDRAGNDSTV
-5957 SSTFTIVVDTSIS
+5957 STFTIVIDTSIS

-5984 DKWVVNSR
+5984 DKWVVNNR

-6115 STAINYPDGGKISI
+6115 STAINYPDGGKVSI

-6153 ALDVT
+6153 ALDVS

-6457 AGDNITRD
+6457 AGDNITSD

-6539 VSTPTVSLDAGSDSG
+6539 ISTPTIALDAGSDSGTVGDNLTKDTTPTFILSNIDPDATSVMVTLNGETHSATKDEQGNWTYTPDTPLADGSGTLVVTVTDAAGNSADASLDYTIDTTISTPTIALDAGSDSG

-6596 GHWTWTPEEALA
+6596 GHWIWTPEEALA

-6651 EQTWQTD
+6651 EETWQTD

-6663 FSGHGEAGAVV
+6663 FSGHGEAGALV

-6833 AGMDDTRS
+6833 AGMDDARS

>member
-83 QLERLDSALSDQR
+83 QLERLDSALSEQR

-455 NAEPNSM
+455 NAEPNST

-530 MTSQSDSGVAGDNY
+530 MASQSDSGVAGDNY

-644 DATPVFTGT
+644 DATPAFTGT

-815 LVIDTITVTPSLKLD
+815 LVIDTVTVTPSLKLD

-1034 TGNLNSDNITSDTT
+1034 TGSLNSDNITRDTT

-1074 VQSEGKWTFT
+1074 VQS
-1084 APELADGDYSISV
+1084 
-1097 IVTDNAGN
+1097 
-1105 TANSTTLAIT
+1105 
-1115 VDTSV
+1115 
-1120 AAPVIAL
+1120 
-1127 SDDTGITGDN
+1127 
-1137 QTNDTTPGFA
+1137 
-1147 IATDNDAVSVMVSID
+1147 
-1162 GGTPVAATKDADGQW
+1162 
-1177 HIDSAALADGDHSI
+1177 
-1191 VATVTDL
+1191 
-1198 AGNTATSSLAF
+1198 
-1209 TVDTTLSVPTIDL
+1209 
-1222 TDASDSGSSNSDNI
+1222 
-1236 TSDTTPAFTLGSI
+1236 
-1249 DADVTKVQVIIN
+1249 
-1261 GTAYDAVQ
+1261 
-1269 SEGKWTFTAPEL
+1269 
-1281 ADGDYSITVQ
+1281 
-1291 VTDDA
+1291 
-1296 GNVQTSTTLAVTVDT
+1296 
-1311 TVAAPVIT
+1311 
-1319 LSDDTGTPGDNQTN
+1319 
-1333 DTTPGFAIATDND
+1333 
-1346 AVSVMV
+1346 
-1352 SIDGGKPVAA
+1352 
-1362 TKDADGQWHIDSAAL
+1362 
-1377 ADGDHSIVATVT
+1377 
-1389 DLAGN
+1389 
-1394 TATSSLVFTVDTTL
+1394 
-1408 SVPTIDLTDA
+1408 
-1418 SDSGSSNSDNITRD
+1418 
-1432 TTPAFTLG
+1432 
-1440 NIDADVTSVQV
+1440 
-1451 LINGTAYP
+1451 
-1459 ATLTDGT
+1459 
-1466 WTFTAPELA
+1466 
-1475 DGDYSVSVQVTDDA
+1475 
-1489 GNVQT
+1489 
-1494 STTLAVTVDTSV
+1494 
-1506 AAPVIALSDDTGTP
+1506 
-1520 GDNQTNDTTPGFAIT
+1520 
-1535 TDNDAVSVMVSI
+1535 
-1547 DGGKPLAATKAADGQ
+1547 
-1562 WHIDSAVLADG
+1562 
-1573 DHSIVATVTDL
+1573 
-1584 AGNTATSSLAFT
+1584 
-1596 VDTTLSVPTIDLT
+1596 
-1609 DASDSGSSNSDNI
+1609 
-1622 TNDTTP
+1622 
-1628 AFTLGSIDADVTSVQ
+1628 
-1643 VLINGTAYPATL
+1643 
-1655 TDGTWTFTAP
+1655 
-1665 ELADGDYSV
+1665 
-1674 TVQVTDDA
+1674 
-1682 GNVQTSTALAITV
+1682 
-1695 DTSVAAPVITLSDD
+1695 
-1709 TGTAG
+1709 
-1714 DNQTRDATPGFAIA
+1714 
-1728 TDNDAFSVMVSIDG
+1728 
-1742 GKPVAA
+1742 
-1748 TKAADGQWHIDSS
+1748 
-1761 ALADGDHSIV
+1761 
-1771 ATVTDLAG
+1771 
-1779 NTATSS
+1779 
-1785 LAFTVDTTLS
+1785 
-1795 VPTIDLADAS
+1795 
-1805 DTGSSNSDNIT
+1805 
-1816 RDTTPTFTL
+1816 
-1825 GNIDADVTSVQVL
+1825 
-1838 INGTAYP
+1838 
-1845 ATLTDG
+1845 
-1851 TWTFTAPELADGDY
+1851 
-1865 SVSVQV
+1865 
-1871 TDDAGNVQTSTAL
+1871 
-1884 TVTVDTS
+1884 
-1891 VAAPVIALSDDTGT
+1891 
-1905 AGDNQTRDATPG
+1905 
-1917 FTVSTDP
+1917 
-1924 DAFSVMVSI
+1924 
-1933 DGGKP
+1933 
-1938 VAATK
+1938 
-1943 TADGQWHIDSSALAD
+1943 
-1958 GDHSIVATVT
+1958 
-1968 DLAGNTA
+1968 
-1975 DSATLTFTV
+1975 
-1984 DTTLSVPTIDLAD
+1984 
-1997 ASDSG
+1997 
-2002 SSNSDNIT
+2002 
-2010 SDTTPAFTLGNID
+2010 
-2023 ADVTKVQVIINGTA
+2023 
-2037 YDAMQSEGKWTF
+2037 
-2049 TAPDLADG
+2049 
-2057 DYSISVQV
+2057 
-2065 TDDAGNVQTSTA
+2065 
-2077 LAVTVDTSVAAPV
+2077 
-2090 ITLSDDTG
+2090 
-2098 ITGDN
+2098 
-2103 QTRDA
+2103 
-2108 TPGFAIATDNDA
+2108 
-2120 FSVMVSIDGGKPVA
+2120 
-2134 ATKAADGQ
+2134 
-2142 WHIDSTAL
+2142 
-2150 ADGDHTIVATVT
+2150 
-2162 DLAGNTATSSLA
+2162 
-2174 FTVDTTLSVPT
+2174 
-2185 IDLADASDSG
+2185 
-2195 SSNSDNITRDTTPA
+2195 
-2209 FTLGN
+2209 
-2214 IDADVTKVQVLINDT
+2214 
-2229 AYDAVQSE
+2229 
-2237 GKWTFTAPELADGD
+2237 
-2251 YSISVQVTDDAGN
+2251 
-2264 VQTSTALAIT
+2264 
-2274 VDTSVAAPVIALS
+2274 
-2287 DDTGTAGDNQTND
+2287 
-2300 ATPGFAITTD
+2300 
-2310 NDAVSVM
+2310 
-2317 VSIDGGKP
+2317 
-2325 LAATKAADGQ
+2325 
-2335 WHIDSSALTDGDHS
+2335 
-2349 IVATVTD
+2349 
-2356 LAGNTADSATLTFTV
+2356 
-2371 DTTLS
+2371 
-2376 VPTIDLTDASDS
+2376 
-2388 GSSNSDNITRDTT
+2388 
-2401 PAFTLG
+2401 
-2407 SIDADVTK
+2407 
-2415 VQVII
+2415 
-2420 NGTAYDAVQSEGK
+2420 
-2433 WTFTAPELADGDYSI
+2433 
-2448 SVQVT
+2448 
-2453 DDAGNVQTST
+2453 
-2463 MLAVTVDTSV
+2463 
-2473 AAPVIALSDDT
+2473 
-2484 GTAGDNQTRDAT
+2484 
-2496 PGFTVSTDPDA
+2496 
-2507 FSVMVSIDGGAPVAA
+2507 
-2522 TKAADGQWHID
+2522 
-2533 SSALADGDHSI
+2533 
-2544 VATVTDLAGN
+2544 
-2554 TATSSLAFTVDTTL
+2554 
-2568 SVPTIDLAAASD
+2568 
-2580 SGSSNSD
+2580 
-2587 NITRDTTPTFTL
+2587 
-2599 GSIDAD
+2599 
-2605 VTSVQVLI
+2605 
-2613 NGTAYPATLTDGTWT
+2613 
-2628 FTAPELADGDYS
+2628 
-2640 ITVQVTDDAG
+2640 
-2650 NVQTSTALAVTVDTS
+2650 
-2665 VAAPVIALSDDT
+2665 
-2677 GTAGDN
+2677 
-2683 QTNDTTPGF
+2683 
-2692 AITTDNDAV
+2692 
-2701 SVMVSIDGGK
+2701 
-2711 PVAATKAADG
+2711 
-2721 QWHIDSSALTDG
+2721 
-2733 DHTIVATVTD
+2733 
-2743 LAGNTATSSLTFTVD
+2743 
-2758 TTLSVPTI
+2758 
-2766 DLADASDSGSLN
+2766 
-2778 SDNITNDTTPAFTL
+2778 
-2792 GSIDADV
+2792 
-2799 TKVQVIIN
+2799 
-2807 GTAYD
+2807 
-2812 AVQSEGKWTFTA
+2812 
-2824 PVLADGDYSV
+2824 
-2834 SVQVTD
+2834 
-2840 DAGNVQT
+2840 
-2847 STALAVTV
+2847 
-2855 DTSVAAP
+2855 
-2862 VITLSDDTGITGD
+2862 
-2875 NQTRDTTPGFAIA
+2875 
-2888 TDNDAV
+2888 
-2894 SVMVSIDGGK
+2894 
-2904 PLAATKAADGQWH
+2904 
-2917 IDSSALTDGDH
+2917 
-2928 SIVATVTDL
+2928 
-2937 AGNTAT
+2937 
-2943 SSLAF
+2943 
-2948 TVDTTLSAPTIDL
+2948 
-2961 ADVSDSGSS
+2961 
-2970 NSDNITSDTTPA
+2970 
-2982 FTLGNIDADVTSVQV
+2982 
-2997 LINGTAYPAT
+2997 
-3007 LTDGTWTFTAPALAD
+3007 
-3022 GDYSITVQVTDDA
+3022 
-3035 GNVQTSTALAVT
+3035 
-3047 VDTSVAAPVIA
+3047 
-3058 LSDDTG
+3058 
-3064 TAGDNQTNDATPGF
+3064 
-3078 AITTD
+3078 
-3083 NDAVSV
+3083 
-3089 MVSIDGGKPVAAT
+3089 
-3102 KAADGQWH
+3102 
-3110 IDSAALAD
+3110 
-3118 GDHSI
+3118 
-3123 VATVTDLAGNT
+3123 
-3134 ATSSLAFTV
+3134 
-3143 DTTLSVPTIDLADAS
+3143 
-3158 DSGSSNSDN
+3158 
-3167 ITRDTTPTFS
+3167 
-3177 LGSIDADVISVQV
+3177 
-3190 IINGTAYDAVQS
+3190 
-3202 EGKWTFTAPALA
+3202 
-3214 DGDYSVTVQVTDDA
+3214 
-3228 GNVQTSTALAVTVDT
+3228 
-3243 SVATP
+3243 
-3248 VITLS
+3248 
-3253 DDTGITGDNQTND
+3253 
-3266 TTPGFAI
+3266 
-3273 ATDNDAVSVMVSID
+3273 
-3287 GGKPVAATKAA
+3287 
-3298 DGQWHIDSSALT
+3298 
-3310 DGGHT
+3310 
-3315 IVATVTDLAGNTA
+3315 
-3328 DSAILTFTVDTTLSV
+3328 
-3343 PTIDLADASDSGSL
+3343 
-3357 NSDNITN
+3357 
-3364 DTTPAF
+3364 
-3370 TLGNIDADVTKVQV
+3370 
-3384 LINGTAYDAVKAEGK
+3384 EGK

-3977 GATTTVKKQ
+3977 GATTTIKKQ

-4074 LACTVVKNSN
+4074 LACTVVKNAN

-4221 DTSLNTPTI
+4221 DTTLSTPTI
-4230 DLVSASDTGD
+4230 DLSSSSDSGD
-4240 SSEDNLTSKTQP
+4240 SDDDNLTSKTQP
-4252 EFIISNVDSDIYS
+4252 EFVINNVDGDIYS
-4265 VVVTLNNND
+4265 VIVTLNGVD
-4274 YIATKNAEG
+4274 YDVTKNADG

-4352 RVAADV
+4352 SVAADV

-4386 ALTDGEHSIVVNVMD
+4386 ALSDGEHSIVVNVMD

-4659 NKTYNATEKNGVWG
+4659 NKTYNATEKNGIWG

-4735 VTKPVINISGVPAD
+4735 VTKPVISISGVPAD

-4844 SVTVTLNGRTQ
+4844 SVTVTLNGHTQ

-5008 ASSDTGSS
+5008 TSSDTGSS

-5056 APASDG
+5056 SPASDG

-5324 PGAHIKVM
+5324 AGAHIKVM

-5352 VTNIGA
+5352 ITNIGA

-5400 DTGASDT
+5400 DTGTSDT

-5425 STVTIANT
+5425 STVTVANT
-5433 QGKILATITVD
+5433 QGEILATIAVE
-5444 SDGAWSSQITLQ
+5444 SDGAWSTEITLQ

-5509 TTPTLTAVTDPN
+5509 TTPTLTAVTNPN

-5546 TMPESDDGSYDIK
+5546 TMPESADGSYDIK

-5577 VIDTVVDTFSVDTLP
+5577 VIDTVVDNFSVDTLP

-5631 WTVPLILKE
+5631 WTVPLILND

-5724 AEGNWTWQYPTT
+5724 DEGNWTWQYPTT

-5744 RVVAEDAAG
+5744 RVVAEDTAG

-5768 TWIQLDKMNP
+5768 TWIELDKMNP
-5778 DGGIYS
+5778 DGGLYS
-5784 NDYVTSRTTPTFQI
+5784 NDYVTARTTPTFQI

-5823 DYQYTIPEAL
+5823 NYQYTVPQAL
-5833 TDGSHTIRFDIADAA
+5833 DDGSHTIRFDIADAA
-5848 GNTASTGDQSF
+5848 GNTASTGDQKF

-5864 NNTPVTLD
+5864 NDTPVTLD
-5872 SINDDSV
+5872 NINGESV

-5890 NDISGGVKLSG
+5890 NDISAGIKLSG
-5901 TVEAN
+5901 MAEAN
-5906 SLVDVTINGMNI
+5906 SYVTVKINGMTVSNV
-5918 GETWANGKGIWSVN
+5918 WADGTGKWSVN
-5932 INQLLLS
+5932 VNPMLLS
-5939 DGTWN
+5939 DATW
-5944 VTVTSKDRAGNTN
+5944 TVQVSSEDRAGNDSTV
-5957 SSTFTIVVDTSIS
+5957 STFTIVIDTSIS

-5984 DKWVVNSR
+5984 DKWVVNNR

-6115 STAINYPDGGKISI
+6115 STAINYPDGGKVSI

-6153 ALDVT
+6153 ALDVS

-6307 TPETPLADGNWT
+6307 TPEPPLADGNWT

-6388 NGETHSAT
+6388 NGETNSAT

-6524 GNSADASLD
+6524 GNSSDASLDYTIDTTISTPTIALDAGSDSGTVGDNLTKDTTPTFILSNIDPDATSVMVTLNGETHSATKDEQGNWTYTPDTPLADGSGTLVVTVTDAAGNSADASLD

-6539 VSTPTVSLDAGSDSG
+6539 ISTPTIALDAGSDSG

-6596 GHWTWTPEEALA
+6596 GHWIWTPEEALA

-6651 EQTWQTD
+6651 EETWQTD

-6663 FSGHGEAGAVV
+6663 FSGHGEAGALV

-6833 AGMDDTRS
+6833 AGMDDARS

>member
-54 LENNHVH
+54 LENNHVQ

-227 ALKLDDGSDSGVKND
+227 ALKLDDGSDSGIKND

-439 SSTDSLTNDKT
+439 SSIDSLTNDKT

-455 NAEPNSM
+455 NAEPNST

-1084 APELADGDYSISV
+1084 AP
-1097 IVTDNAGN
+1097 
-1105 TANSTTLAIT
+1105 
-1115 VDTSV
+1115 
-1120 AAPVIAL
+1120 
-1127 SDDTGITGDN
+1127 
-1137 QTNDTTPGFA
+1137 
-1147 IATDNDAVSVMVSID
+1147 
-1162 GGTPVAATKDADGQW
+1162 
-1177 HIDSAALADGDHSI
+1177 
-1191 VATVTDL
+1191 
-1198 AGNTATSSLAF
+1198 
-1209 TVDTTLSVPTIDL
+1209 
-1222 TDASDSGSSNSDNI
+1222 
-1236 TSDTTPAFTLGSI
+1236 
-1249 DADVTKVQVIIN
+1249 
-1261 GTAYDAVQ
+1261 
-1269 SEGKWTFTAPEL
+1269 
-1281 ADGDYSITVQ
+1281 
-1291 VTDDA
+1291 
-1296 GNVQTSTTLAVTVDT
+1296 
-1311 TVAAPVIT
+1311 
-1319 LSDDTGTPGDNQTN
+1319 
-1333 DTTPGFAIATDND
+1333 
-1346 AVSVMV
+1346 
-1352 SIDGGKPVAA
+1352 
-1362 TKDADGQWHIDSAAL
+1362 
-1377 ADGDHSIVATVT
+1377 
-1389 DLAGN
+1389 
-1394 TATSSLVFTVDTTL
+1394 
-1408 SVPTIDLTDA
+1408 
-1418 SDSGSSNSDNITRD
+1418 
-1432 TTPAFTLG
+1432 
-1440 NIDADVTSVQV
+1440 
-1451 LINGTAYP
+1451 
-1459 ATLTDGT
+1459 
-1466 WTFTAPELA
+1466 
-1475 DGDYSVSVQVTDDA
+1475 
-1489 GNVQT
+1489 
-1494 STTLAVTVDTSV
+1494 
-1506 AAPVIALSDDTGTP
+1506 
-1520 GDNQTNDTTPGFAIT
+1520 
-1535 TDNDAVSVMVSI
+1535 
-1547 DGGKPLAATKAADGQ
+1547 
-1562 WHIDSAVLADG
+1562 
-1573 DHSIVATVTDL
+1573 
-1584 AGNTATSSLAFT
+1584 
-1596 VDTTLSVPTIDLT
+1596 
-1609 DASDSGSSNSDNI
+1609 
-1622 TNDTTP
+1622 
-1628 AFTLGSIDADVTSVQ
+1628 
-1643 VLINGTAYPATL
+1643 
-1655 TDGTWTFTAP
+1655 
-1665 ELADGDYSV
+1665 
-1674 TVQVTDDA
+1674 
-1682 GNVQTSTALAITV
+1682 
-1695 DTSVAAPVITLSDD
+1695 
-1709 TGTAG
+1709 
-1714 DNQTRDATPGFAIA
+1714 
-1728 TDNDAFSVMVSIDG
+1728 
-1742 GKPVAA
+1742 
-1748 TKAADGQWHIDSS
+1748 
-1761 ALADGDHSIV
+1761 
-1771 ATVTDLAG
+1771 
-1779 NTATSS
+1779 
-1785 LAFTVDTTLS
+1785 
-1795 VPTIDLADAS
+1795 
-1805 DTGSSNSDNIT
+1805 
-1816 RDTTPTFTL
+1816 
-1825 GNIDADVTSVQVL
+1825 
-1838 INGTAYP
+1838 
-1845 ATLTDG
+1845 
-1851 TWTFTAPELADGDY
+1851 
-1865 SVSVQV
+1865 
-1871 TDDAGNVQTSTAL
+1871 
-1884 TVTVDTS
+1884 
-1891 VAAPVIALSDDTGT
+1891 
-1905 AGDNQTRDATPG
+1905 
-1917 FTVSTDP
+1917 
-1924 DAFSVMVSI
+1924 
-1933 DGGKP
+1933 
-1938 VAATK
+1938 
-1943 TADGQWHIDSSALAD
+1943 
-1958 GDHSIVATVT
+1958 
-1968 DLAGNTA
+1968 
-1975 DSATLTFTV
+1975 
-1984 DTTLSVPTIDLAD
+1984 
-1997 ASDSG
+1997 
-2002 SSNSDNIT
+2002 
-2010 SDTTPAFTLGNID
+2010 
-2023 ADVTKVQVIINGTA
+2023 
-2037 YDAMQSEGKWTF
+2037 
-2049 TAPDLADG
+2049 
-2057 DYSISVQV
+2057 
-2065 TDDAGNVQTSTA
+2065 
-2077 LAVTVDTSVAAPV
+2077 
-2090 ITLSDDTG
+2090 
-2098 ITGDN
+2098 
-2103 QTRDA
+2103 
-2108 TPGFAIATDNDA
+2108 
-2120 FSVMVSIDGGKPVA
+2120 
-2134 ATKAADGQ
+2134 
-2142 WHIDSTAL
+2142 
-2150 ADGDHTIVATVT
+2150 
-2162 DLAGNTATSSLA
+2162 
-2174 FTVDTTLSVPT
+2174 
-2185 IDLADASDSG
+2185 
-2195 SSNSDNITRDTTPA
+2195 
-2209 FTLGN
+2209 
-2214 IDADVTKVQVLINDT
+2214 
-2229 AYDAVQSE
+2229 
-2237 GKWTFTAPELADGD
+2237 
-2251 YSISVQVTDDAGN
+2251 
-2264 VQTSTALAIT
+2264 
-2274 VDTSVAAPVIALS
+2274 
-2287 DDTGTAGDNQTND
+2287 
-2300 ATPGFAITTD
+2300 
-2310 NDAVSVM
+2310 
-2317 VSIDGGKP
+2317 
-2325 LAATKAADGQ
+2325 
-2335 WHIDSSALTDGDHS
+2335 
-2349 IVATVTD
+2349 
-2356 LAGNTADSATLTFTV
+2356 
-2371 DTTLS
+2371 
-2376 VPTIDLTDASDS
+2376 
-2388 GSSNSDNITRDTT
+2388 
-2401 PAFTLG
+2401 
-2407 SIDADVTK
+2407 
-2415 VQVII
+2415 
-2420 NGTAYDAVQSEGK
+2420 
-2433 WTFTAPELADGDYSI
+2433 
-2448 SVQVT
+2448 
-2453 DDAGNVQTST
+2453 
-2463 MLAVTVDTSV
+2463 
-2473 AAPVIALSDDT
+2473 
-2484 GTAGDNQTRDAT
+2484 
-2496 PGFTVSTDPDA
+2496 
-2507 FSVMVSIDGGAPVAA
+2507 
-2522 TKAADGQWHID
+2522 
-2533 SSALADGDHSI
+2533 
-2544 VATVTDLAGN
+2544 
-2554 TATSSLAFTVDTTL
+2554 
-2568 SVPTIDLAAASD
+2568 
-2580 SGSSNSD
+2580 
-2587 NITRDTTPTFTL
+2587 
-2599 GSIDAD
+2599 
-2605 VTSVQVLI
+2605 
-2613 NGTAYPATLTDGTWT
+2613 
-2628 FTAPELADGDYS
+2628 
-2640 ITVQVTDDAG
+2640 
-2650 NVQTSTALAVTVDTS
+2650 
-2665 VAAPVIALSDDT
+2665 
-2677 GTAGDN
+2677 
-2683 QTNDTTPGF
+2683 
-2692 AITTDNDAV
+2692 
-2701 SVMVSIDGGK
+2701 
-2711 PVAATKAADG
+2711 
-2721 QWHIDSSALTDG
+2721 
-2733 DHTIVATVTD
+2733 
-2743 LAGNTATSSLTFTVD
+2743 
-2758 TTLSVPTI
+2758 
-2766 DLADASDSGSLN
+2766 
-2778 SDNITNDTTPAFTL
+2778 
-2792 GSIDADV
+2792 
-2799 TKVQVIIN
+2799 
-2807 GTAYD
+2807 
-2812 AVQSEGKWTFTA
+2812 
-2824 PVLADGDYSV
+2824 VLADGDYSV

-2875 NQTRDTTPGFAIA
+2875 NQTRDTTPGFAI
-2888 TDNDAV
+2888 
-2894 SVMVSIDGGK
+2894 
-2904 PLAATKAADGQWH
+2904 
-2917 IDSSALTDGDH
+2917 
-2928 SIVATVTDL
+2928 
-2937 AGNTAT
+2937 
-2943 SSLAF
+2943 
-2948 TVDTTLSAPTIDL
+2948 
-2961 ADVSDSGSS
+2961 
-2970 NSDNITSDTTPA
+2970 
-2982 FTLGNIDADVTSVQV
+2982 
-2997 LINGTAYPAT
+2997 
-3007 LTDGTWTFTAPALAD
+3007 
-3022 GDYSITVQVTDDA
+3022 
-3035 GNVQTSTALAVT
+3035 
-3047 VDTSVAAPVIA
+3047 
-3058 LSDDTG
+3058 
-3064 TAGDNQTNDATPGF
+3064 
-3078 AITTD
+3078 TTD

-3110 IDSAALAD
+3110 IDSTALAD
-3118 GDHSI
+3118 GD
-3123 VATVTDLAGNT
+3123 
-3134 ATSSLAFTV
+3134 
-3143 DTTLSVPTIDLADAS
+3143 
-3158 DSGSSNSDN
+3158 
-3167 ITRDTTPTFS
+3167 
-3177 LGSIDADVISVQV
+3177 
-3190 IINGTAYDAVQS
+3190 
-3202 EGKWTFTAPALA
+3202 
-3214 DGDYSVTVQVTDDA
+3214 
-3228 GNVQTSTALAVTVDT
+3228 
-3243 SVATP
+3243 
-3248 VITLS
+3248 
-3253 DDTGITGDNQTND
+3253 
-3266 TTPGFAI
+3266 
-3273 ATDNDAVSVMVSID
+3273 
-3287 GGKPVAATKAA
+3287 
-3298 DGQWHIDSSALT
+3298 
-3310 DGGHT
+3310 HT

-4074 LACTVVKNSN
+4074 LACTVVKNAN

-5577 VIDTVVDTFSVDTLP
+5577 VIDTAVDTFSVDTLP

-5984 DKWVVNSR
+5984 DKWVVNNR

-6221 VQVSATDAAGNTATQ
+6221 VQVSATDAAGNIATQ

-6279 DADVTKVEVTLNG
+6279 DDDVTKVEVTLNG

-6559 ITKDDTPTFILSN
+6559 LTKDDTPTFILSN

-6833 AGMDDTRS
+6833 AGMDDARS

>member
-1 MSNTI
+1 
-6 FASNDS
+6 
-12 IVDLQQYGAMDSAK
+12 
-26 VVISGTDFKF
+26 
-36 IFPGN
+36 
-41 VVVNVINGALYSS
+41 
-54 LENNHVH
+54 
-61 FKFQGQD
+61 
-68 VSGQQLLKTIDLSNL
+68 
-83 QLERLDSALSDQR
+83 
-96 QDRVLKDNI
+96 
-105 NKISEINAKDL
+105 
-116 EEAKK
+116 
-121 EAADLKHEAEK
+121 
-132 MRAEAEEA
+132 
-140 QKASAEVQKQLEEF
+140 
-154 LNDKAQSNG
+154 
-163 QNGAASQNQGEE
+163 
-175 QLDASLY
+175 
-182 HKKYDDDSVAEA
+182 
-194 SRLVFSDYSSS
+194 
-205 SSSSSSSSESD
+205 
-216 ETPIDVKPIDV
+216 
-227 ALKLDDGSDSGVKND
+227 
-242 NITNVTTPQF
+242 
-252 VGSTDPGLTV
+252 
-262 SLRIDGVVVA
+262 
-272 VTTSDAM
+272 
-279 GNFSFNSGTVLADG
+279 
-293 QHNVQVDVTD
+293 
-303 GQGGSGSAKIIVTI
+303 
-317 DTVIAAPTFELD
+317 
-329 DQYAIPAADRIE
+329 
-341 GENLTRFT
+341 
-349 DAKII
+349 
-354 GEAEAGSQVAIYANG
+354 
-369 VLLTTVTVDSDGAW
+369 
-383 SYQFSGSE
+383 
-391 LNEGINNIEIDA
+391 
-403 TDKAGN
+403 
-409 TASTT
+409 
-414 GVITLDT
+414 
-421 IPPETP
+421 
-427 VIILDE
+427 
-433 SSDTGM
+433 
-439 SSTDSLTNDKT
+439 
-450 PSLHG
+450 
-455 NAEPNSM
+455 
-462 LELYLNGYK
+462 
-471 VADISVD
+471 
-478 SMGNWQYTLPENKIT
+478 
-493 ADGIYTFEVVS
+493 
-504 SDRAGNTSTAQIDVT
+504 
-519 VDTDIDAFTLA
+519 
-530 MTSQSDSGVAGDNY
+530 MT
-544 TNDIYPAFTGKTDP
+544 
-558 NSHIVITNLTTGEKI
+558 
-573 EIDASQSGNFSFN
+573 
-586 LAQASAE
+586 
-593 GLNELSITVTDYAG
+593 
-607 NQQTFSYEYT
+607 
-617 IDTVAPVSPDIEL
+617 
-630 DKYTVSKSGDILTN
+630 
-644 DATPVFTGT
+644 
-653 AEAGSTVTIYIDG
+653 
-666 KACGTVTANHDGIWS
+666 
-681 FTLPSD
+681 
-687 LADGSYTAV
+687 
-696 AYATDLAGNVS
+696 
-707 PSSADCTFTVDTS
+707 
-720 TTSPVA
+720 
-726 TLQAEDDTGISQ
+726 
-738 TDWITR
+738 
-744 QNDNLTID
+744 
-752 GTAEKY
+752 
-758 ATITVMVDG
+758 
-767 KAVGTTQADAN
+767 
-778 GNWQFEYDPNPA
+778 
-790 LSDGDYTLTIQAQD
+790 
-804 EVGNTSSSSYD
+804 
-815 LVIDTITVTPSLKLD
+815 
-830 TGSDTGS
+830 
-837 SNDDGITKETQ
+837 
-848 PLLTGTAEA
+848 
-857 NATIEI
+857 
-863 FIDGT
+863 
-868 VVGQVVSDKNG
+868 
-879 VWNYRIPEEASLAD
+879 
-893 GEHAVVVRAT
+893 
-903 DAAGNS
+903 
-909 ANSTTLDIVVDSTM
+909 
-923 ETPTIHL
+923 
-930 DSDSGISD
+930 
-938 ADRITNN
+938 
-945 ASPIFS
+945 
-951 GSAEAYSSITI
+951 
-962 YQDGKA
+962 
-968 IGKVSADANGN
+968 
-979 WSYSFTG
+979 
-986 SQALTDG
+986 
-993 SYIFYITATDVAG
+993 
-1006 NSATSEKI
+1006 
-1014 QVTIDTQVS
+1014 
-1023 IPTLDLADASD
+1023 
-1034 TGNLNSDNITSDTT
+1034 
-1048 PTFSLGNIDADVI
+1048 
-1061 SVQVIINGTAYDA
+1061 
-1074 VQSEGKWTFT
+1074 
-1084 APELADGDYSISV
+1084 
-1097 IVTDNAGN
+1097 
-1105 TANSTTLAIT
+1105 
-1115 VDTSV
+1115 
-1120 AAPVIAL
+1120 
-1127 SDDTGITGDN
+1127 
-1137 QTNDTTPGFA
+1137 
-1147 IATDNDAVSVMVSID
+1147 
-1162 GGTPVAATKDADGQW
+1162 
-1177 HIDSAALADGDHSI
+1177 DGDHSI

-1209 TVDTTLSVPTIDL
+1209 TVDTTLSAPTIDL
-1222 TDASDSGSSNSDNI
+1222 ADVSDSGSSNSDNI
-1236 TSDTTPAFTLGSI
+1236 TSDTTPA
-1249 DADVTKVQVIIN
+1249 
-1261 GTAYDAVQ
+1261 
-1269 SEGKWTFTAPEL
+1269 
-1281 ADGDYSITVQ
+1281 
-1291 VTDDA
+1291 
-1296 GNVQTSTTLAVTVDT
+1296 
-1311 TVAAPVIT
+1311 
-1319 LSDDTGTPGDNQTN
+1319 
-1333 DTTPGFAIATDND
+1333 
-1346 AVSVMV
+1346 
-1352 SIDGGKPVAA
+1352 
-1362 TKDADGQWHIDSAAL
+1362 
-1377 ADGDHSIVATVT
+1377 
-1389 DLAGN
+1389 
-1394 TATSSLVFTVDTTL
+1394 
-1408 SVPTIDLTDA
+1408 
-1418 SDSGSSNSDNITRD
+1418 
-1432 TTPAFTLG
+1432 
-1440 NIDADVTSVQV
+1440 
-1451 LINGTAYP
+1451 
-1459 ATLTDGT
+1459 
-1466 WTFTAPELA
+1466 
-1475 DGDYSVSVQVTDDA
+1475 
-1489 GNVQT
+1489 
-1494 STTLAVTVDTSV
+1494 
-1506 AAPVIALSDDTGTP
+1506 
-1520 GDNQTNDTTPGFAIT
+1520 
-1535 TDNDAVSVMVSI
+1535 
-1547 DGGKPLAATKAADGQ
+1547 
-1562 WHIDSAVLADG
+1562 
-1573 DHSIVATVTDL
+1573 
-1584 AGNTATSSLAFT
+1584 
-1596 VDTTLSVPTIDLT
+1596 
-1609 DASDSGSSNSDNI
+1609 
-1622 TNDTTP
+1622 
-1628 AFTLGSIDADVTSVQ
+1628 
-1643 VLINGTAYPATL
+1643 
-1655 TDGTWTFTAP
+1655 
-1665 ELADGDYSV
+1665 
-1674 TVQVTDDA
+1674 
-1682 GNVQTSTALAITV
+1682 
-1695 DTSVAAPVITLSDD
+1695 
-1709 TGTAG
+1709 
-1714 DNQTRDATPGFAIA
+1714 
-1728 TDNDAFSVMVSIDG
+1728 
-1742 GKPVAA
+1742 
-1748 TKAADGQWHIDSS
+1748 
-1761 ALADGDHSIV
+1761 
-1771 ATVTDLAG
+1771 
-1779 NTATSS
+1779 
-1785 LAFTVDTTLS
+1785 
-1795 VPTIDLADAS
+1795 
-1805 DTGSSNSDNIT
+1805 
-1816 RDTTPTFTL
+1816 FTL

-2300 ATPGFAITTD
+2300 A
-2310 NDAVSVM
+2310 
-2317 VSIDGGKP
+2317 
-2325 LAATKAADGQ
+2325 
-2335 WHIDSSALTDGDHS
+2335 
-2349 IVATVTD
+2349 
-2356 LAGNTADSATLTFTV
+2356 
-2371 DTTLS
+2371 
-2376 VPTIDLTDASDS
+2376 
-2388 GSSNSDNITRDTT
+2388 
-2401 PAFTLG
+2401 
-2407 SIDADVTK
+2407 
-2415 VQVII
+2415 
-2420 NGTAYDAVQSEGK
+2420 
-2433 WTFTAPELADGDYSI
+2433 
-2448 SVQVT
+2448 
-2453 DDAGNVQTST
+2453 
-2463 MLAVTVDTSV
+2463 
-2473 AAPVIALSDDT
+2473 
-2484 GTAGDNQTRDAT
+2484 
-2496 PGFTVSTDPDA
+2496 
-2507 FSVMVSIDGGAPVAA
+2507 
-2522 TKAADGQWHID
+2522 
-2533 SSALADGDHSI
+2533 
-2544 VATVTDLAGN
+2544 
-2554 TATSSLAFTVDTTL
+2554 
-2568 SVPTIDLAAASD
+2568 
-2580 SGSSNSD
+2580 
-2587 NITRDTTPTFTL
+2587 
-2599 GSIDAD
+2599 
-2605 VTSVQVLI
+2605 
-2613 NGTAYPATLTDGTWT
+2613 
-2628 FTAPELADGDYS
+2628 
-2640 ITVQVTDDAG
+2640 
-2650 NVQTSTALAVTVDTS
+2650 
-2665 VAAPVIALSDDT
+2665 
-2677 GTAGDN
+2677 
-2683 QTNDTTPGF
+2683 
-2692 AITTDNDAV
+2692 
-2701 SVMVSIDGGK
+2701 
-2711 PVAATKAADG
+2711 
-2721 QWHIDSSALTDG
+2721 
-2733 DHTIVATVTD
+2733 
-2743 LAGNTATSSLTFTVD
+2743 
-2758 TTLSVPTI
+2758 
-2766 DLADASDSGSLN
+2766 
-2778 SDNITNDTTPAFTL
+2778 
-2792 GSIDADV
+2792 
-2799 TKVQVIIN
+2799 
-2807 GTAYD
+2807 
-2812 AVQSEGKWTFTA
+2812 
-2824 PVLADGDYSV
+2824 
-2834 SVQVTD
+2834 
-2840 DAGNVQT
+2840 
-2847 STALAVTV
+2847 
-2855 DTSVAAP
+2855 
-2862 VITLSDDTGITGD
+2862 
-2875 NQTRDTTPGFAIA
+2875 
-2888 TDNDAV
+2888 
-2894 SVMVSIDGGK
+2894 
-2904 PLAATKAADGQWH
+2904 
-2917 IDSSALTDGDH
+2917 
-2928 SIVATVTDL
+2928 
-2937 AGNTAT
+2937 
-2943 SSLAF
+2943 
-2948 TVDTTLSAPTIDL
+2948 
-2961 ADVSDSGSS
+2961 
-2970 NSDNITSDTTPA
+2970 
-2982 FTLGNIDADVTSVQV
+2982 
-2997 LINGTAYPAT
+2997 
-3007 LTDGTWTFTAPALAD
+3007 
-3022 GDYSITVQVTDDA
+3022 
-3035 GNVQTSTALAVT
+3035 
-3047 VDTSVAAPVIA
+3047 
-3058 LSDDTG
+3058 
-3064 TAGDNQTNDATPGF
+3064 
-3078 AITTD
+3078 
-3083 NDAVSV
+3083 
-3089 MVSIDGGKPVAAT
+3089 
-3102 KAADGQWH
+3102 
-3110 IDSAALAD
+3110 
-3118 GDHSI
+3118 
-3123 VATVTDLAGNT
+3123 
-3134 ATSSLAFTV
+3134 
-3143 DTTLSVPTIDLADAS
+3143 
-3158 DSGSSNSDN
+3158 
-3167 ITRDTTPTFS
+3167 
-3177 LGSIDADVISVQV
+3177 
-3190 IINGTAYDAVQS
+3190 
-3202 EGKWTFTAPALA
+3202 
-3214 DGDYSVTVQVTDDA
+3214 
-3228 GNVQTSTALAVTVDT
+3228 
-3243 SVATP
+3243 
-3248 VITLS
+3248 
-3253 DDTGITGDNQTND
+3253 
-3266 TTPGFAI
+3266 TPGFAI

>member
-182 HKKYDDDSVAEA
+182 HKKYDEDSVAEA

-455 NAEPNSM
+455 NAEPNST

-644 DATPVFTGT
+644 DATPAFTGT

-815 LVIDTITVTPSLKLD
+815 LVIDTVTVTPSLKLD

-1034 TGNLNSDNITSDTT
+1034 TGSLNSDNITNDTT
-1048 PTFSLGNIDADVI
+1048 PAFTLGSIDADVTK
-1061 SVQVIINGTAYDA
+1061 VQVIINGTAYDA
-1074 VQSEGKWTFT
+1074 VKAEGRWTFT
-1084 APELADGDYSISV
+1084 APELADGDYSV
-1097 IVTDNAGN
+1097 TVQVTDDAGN
-1105 TANSTTLAIT
+1105 VQTSTALAVT
-1115 VDTSV
+1115 VDTSL

-1127 SDDTGITGDN
+1127 SDDTGTAGDN

-1177 HIDSAALADGDHSI
+1177 HIDSS
-1191 VATVTDL
+1191 
-1198 AGNTATSSLAF
+1198 
-1209 TVDTTLSVPTIDL
+1209 
-1222 TDASDSGSSNSDNI
+1222 
-1236 TSDTTPAFTLGSI
+1236 
-1249 DADVTKVQVIIN
+1249 
-1261 GTAYDAVQ
+1261 
-1269 SEGKWTFTAPEL
+1269 
-1281 ADGDYSITVQ
+1281 
-1291 VTDDA
+1291 
-1296 GNVQTSTTLAVTVDT
+1296 
-1311 TVAAPVIT
+1311 
-1319 LSDDTGTPGDNQTN
+1319 
-1333 DTTPGFAIATDND
+1333 
-1346 AVSVMV
+1346 
-1352 SIDGGKPVAA
+1352 
-1362 TKDADGQWHIDSAAL
+1362 
-1377 ADGDHSIVATVT
+1377 
-1389 DLAGN
+1389 
-1394 TATSSLVFTVDTTL
+1394 
-1408 SVPTIDLTDA
+1408 
-1418 SDSGSSNSDNITRD
+1418 
-1432 TTPAFTLG
+1432 
-1440 NIDADVTSVQV
+1440 
-1451 LINGTAYP
+1451 
-1459 ATLTDGT
+1459 
-1466 WTFTAPELA
+1466 
-1475 DGDYSVSVQVTDDA
+1475 
-1489 GNVQT
+1489 
-1494 STTLAVTVDTSV
+1494 
-1506 AAPVIALSDDTGTP
+1506 
-1520 GDNQTNDTTPGFAIT
+1520 
-1535 TDNDAVSVMVSI
+1535 
-1547 DGGKPLAATKAADGQ
+1547 
-1562 WHIDSAVLADG
+1562 
-1573 DHSIVATVTDL
+1573 
-1584 AGNTATSSLAFT
+1584 
-1596 VDTTLSVPTIDLT
+1596 
-1609 DASDSGSSNSDNI
+1609 
-1622 TNDTTP
+1622 
-1628 AFTLGSIDADVTSVQ
+1628 
-1643 VLINGTAYPATL
+1643 
-1655 TDGTWTFTAP
+1655 
-1665 ELADGDYSV
+1665 
-1674 TVQVTDDA
+1674 
-1682 GNVQTSTALAITV
+1682 
-1695 DTSVAAPVITLSDD
+1695 
-1709 TGTAG
+1709 
-1714 DNQTRDATPGFAIA
+1714 
-1728 TDNDAFSVMVSIDG
+1728 
-1742 GKPVAA
+1742 
-1748 TKAADGQWHIDSS
+1748 
-1761 ALADGDHSIV
+1761 
-1771 ATVTDLAG
+1771 
-1779 NTATSS
+1779 
-1785 LAFTVDTTLS
+1785 
-1795 VPTIDLADAS
+1795 
-1805 DTGSSNSDNIT
+1805 
-1816 RDTTPTFTL
+1816 
-1825 GNIDADVTSVQVL
+1825 
-1838 INGTAYP
+1838 
-1845 ATLTDG
+1845 
-1851 TWTFTAPELADGDY
+1851 
-1865 SVSVQV
+1865 
-1871 TDDAGNVQTSTAL
+1871 
-1884 TVTVDTS
+1884 
-1891 VAAPVIALSDDTGT
+1891 
-1905 AGDNQTRDATPG
+1905 
-1917 FTVSTDP
+1917 
-1924 DAFSVMVSI
+1924 
-1933 DGGKP
+1933 
-1938 VAATK
+1938 
-1943 TADGQWHIDSSALAD
+1943 
-1958 GDHSIVATVT
+1958 
-1968 DLAGNTA
+1968 
-1975 DSATLTFTV
+1975 
-1984 DTTLSVPTIDLAD
+1984 
-1997 ASDSG
+1997 
-2002 SSNSDNIT
+2002 
-2010 SDTTPAFTLGNID
+2010 
-2023 ADVTKVQVIINGTA
+2023 
-2037 YDAMQSEGKWTF
+2037 
-2049 TAPDLADG
+2049 
-2057 DYSISVQV
+2057 
-2065 TDDAGNVQTSTA
+2065 
-2077 LAVTVDTSVAAPV
+2077 
-2090 ITLSDDTG
+2090 
-2098 ITGDN
+2098 
-2103 QTRDA
+2103 
-2108 TPGFAIATDNDA
+2108 
-2120 FSVMVSIDGGKPVA
+2120 
-2134 ATKAADGQ
+2134 
-2142 WHIDSTAL
+2142 AL

-2162 DLAGNTATSSLA
+2162 DLAGNTATSSLT

-2214 IDADVTKVQVLINDT
+2214 IDADVTKVQVLINGT
-2229 AYDAVQSE
+2229 AYDAVKAE
-2237 GKWTFTAPELADGD
+2237 GRWTFTAPELADGD
-2251 YSISVQVTDDAGN
+2251 YSISVQVTD
-2264 VQTSTALAIT
+2264 L
-2274 VDTSVAAPVIALS
+2274 
-2287 DDTGTAGDNQTND
+2287 
-2300 ATPGFAITTD
+2300 
-2310 NDAVSVM
+2310 
-2317 VSIDGGKP
+2317 
-2325 LAATKAADGQ
+2325 
-2335 WHIDSSALTDGDHS
+2335 
-2349 IVATVTD
+2349 
-2356 LAGNTADSATLTFTV
+2356 
-2371 DTTLS
+2371 
-2376 VPTIDLTDASDS
+2376 
-2388 GSSNSDNITRDTT
+2388 
-2401 PAFTLG
+2401 
-2407 SIDADVTK
+2407 
-2415 VQVII
+2415 
-2420 NGTAYDAVQSEGK
+2420 
-2433 WTFTAPELADGDYSI
+2433 
-2448 SVQVT
+2448 
-2453 DDAGNVQTST
+2453 
-2463 MLAVTVDTSV
+2463 
-2473 AAPVIALSDDT
+2473 
-2484 GTAGDNQTRDAT
+2484 
-2496 PGFTVSTDPDA
+2496 
-2507 FSVMVSIDGGAPVAA
+2507 
-2522 TKAADGQWHID
+2522 
-2533 SSALADGDHSI
+2533 
-2544 VATVTDLAGN
+2544 
-2554 TATSSLAFTVDTTL
+2554 
-2568 SVPTIDLAAASD
+2568 
-2580 SGSSNSD
+2580 
-2587 NITRDTTPTFTL
+2587 
-2599 GSIDAD
+2599 
-2605 VTSVQVLI
+2605 
-2613 NGTAYPATLTDGTWT
+2613 
-2628 FTAPELADGDYS
+2628 
-2640 ITVQVTDDAG
+2640 
-2650 NVQTSTALAVTVDTS
+2650 
-2665 VAAPVIALSDDT
+2665 
-2677 GTAGDN
+2677 
-2683 QTNDTTPGF
+2683 
-2692 AITTDNDAV
+2692 
-2701 SVMVSIDGGK
+2701 
-2711 PVAATKAADG
+2711 
-2721 QWHIDSSALTDG
+2721 
-2733 DHTIVATVTD
+2733 
-2743 LAGNTATSSLTFTVD
+2743 
-2758 TTLSVPTI
+2758 
-2766 DLADASDSGSLN
+2766 
-2778 SDNITNDTTPAFTL
+2778 
-2792 GSIDADV
+2792 
-2799 TKVQVIIN
+2799 
-2807 GTAYD
+2807 
-2812 AVQSEGKWTFTA
+2812 
-2824 PVLADGDYSV
+2824 
-2834 SVQVTD
+2834 
-2840 DAGNVQT
+2840 
-2847 STALAVTV
+2847 
-2855 DTSVAAP
+2855 
-2862 VITLSDDTGITGD
+2862 
-2875 NQTRDTTPGFAIA
+2875 
-2888 TDNDAV
+2888 
-2894 SVMVSIDGGK
+2894 
-2904 PLAATKAADGQWH
+2904 
-2917 IDSSALTDGDH
+2917 
-2928 SIVATVTDL
+2928 
-2937 AGNTAT
+2937 
-2943 SSLAF
+2943 
-2948 TVDTTLSAPTIDL
+2948 
-2961 ADVSDSGSS
+2961 
-2970 NSDNITSDTTPA
+2970 
-2982 FTLGNIDADVTSVQV
+2982 
-2997 LINGTAYPAT
+2997 
-3007 LTDGTWTFTAPALAD
+3007 
-3022 GDYSITVQVTDDA
+3022 
-3035 GNVQTSTALAVT
+3035 
-3047 VDTSVAAPVIA
+3047 
-3058 LSDDTG
+3058 
-3064 TAGDNQTNDATPGF
+3064 
-3078 AITTD
+3078 
-3083 NDAVSV
+3083 
-3089 MVSIDGGKPVAAT
+3089 
-3102 KAADGQWH
+3102 
-3110 IDSAALAD
+3110 
-3118 GDHSI
+3118 
-3123 VATVTDLAGNT
+3123 
-3134 ATSSLAFTV
+3134 
-3143 DTTLSVPTIDLADAS
+3143 
-3158 DSGSSNSDN
+3158 
-3167 ITRDTTPTFS
+3167 
-3177 LGSIDADVISVQV
+3177 
-3190 IINGTAYDAVQS
+3190 
-3202 EGKWTFTAPALA
+3202 
-3214 DGDYSVTVQVTDDA
+3214 
-3228 GNVQTSTALAVTVDT
+3228 
-3243 SVATP
+3243 
-3248 VITLS
+3248 
-3253 DDTGITGDNQTND
+3253 
-3266 TTPGFAI
+3266 
-3273 ATDNDAVSVMVSID
+3273 
-3287 GGKPVAATKAA
+3287 
-3298 DGQWHIDSSALT
+3298 
-3310 DGGHT
+3310 
-3315 IVATVTDLAGNTA
+3315 
-3328 DSAILTFTVDTTLSV
+3328 
-3343 PTIDLADASDSGSL
+3343 
-3357 NSDNITN
+3357 
-3364 DTTPAF
+3364 
-3370 TLGNIDADVTKVQV
+3370 
-3384 LINGTAYDAVKAEGK
+3384 
-3399 WTFTAPELADGDY
+3399 
-3412 SISVQVT
+3412 
-3419 DDAGNTATSAALAIT
+3419 AGNTATSAALAIT

-3739 LSVPTL
+3739 LSVPKL

-4074 LACTVVKNSN
+4074 LACTVVKNAN

-4221 DTSLNTPTI
+4221 DTTLSTPTI
-4230 DLVSASDTGD
+4230 DLSSSSDSGD
-4240 SSEDNLTSKTQP
+4240 SDDDNLTSKTQP
-4252 EFIISNVDSDIYS
+4252 EFVINNVDGDIYS
-4265 VVVTLNNND
+4265 VIVTLNGVD
-4274 YIATKNAEG
+4274 YDVTKNADG
-4283 EWVFQAPKLADG
+4283 EWVFLAPKLADG

-4352 RVAADV
+4352 SVAADV

-4386 ALTDGEHSIVVNVMD
+4386 ALSDGEHSIVVNVMD

-4711 ICSAPVLALDNGS
+4711 ICSAPILALDNGS

-4735 VTKPVINISGVPAD
+4735 VTKPVISISGVPAD

-4844 SVTVTLNGRTQ
+4844 SVTVTLNGHTQ

-5056 APASDG
+5056 SPASDG

-5324 PGAHIKVM
+5324 AGAHIKVM

-5352 VTNIGA
+5352 ITNIGA

-5400 DTGASDT
+5400 DTGTSDT

-5433 QGKILATITVD
+5433 QGEILATIAVE
-5444 SDGAWSSQITLQ
+5444 SDGAWSTEITLQ

-5497 NSADTLDAITKV
+5497 NSADTLDAITNV

-5546 TMPESDDGSYDIK
+5546 TMPESADGSYDIK

-5577 VIDTVVDTFSVDTLP
+5577 VIDTVVDNFSVDTLP

-5631 WTVPLILKE
+5631 WTVPLILND

-5744 RVVAEDAAG
+5744 RVVAEDTAG

-5768 TWIQLDKMNP
+5768 TWIELDKMNP
-5778 DGGIYS
+5778 DGGLYS
-5784 NDYVTSRTTPTFQI
+5784 NDYVTARTTPTFQI

-5823 DYQYTIPEAL
+5823 NYQYTVPQAL
-5833 TDGSHTIRFDIADAA
+5833 DDGSHTIRFDIADAA
-5848 GNTASTGDQSF
+5848 GNTASTGDQKF

-5864 NNTPVTLD
+5864 NDTPVTLD
-5872 SINDDSV
+5872 NINGESV

-5890 NDISGGVKLSG
+5890 NDISAGIKLSG
-5901 TVEAN
+5901 MAEAN
-5906 SLVDVTINGMNI
+5906 SYVTVKINGMTVSNV
-5918 GETWANGKGIWSVN
+5918 WADGTGKWSVN
-5932 INQLLLS
+5932 VNPMLLS
-5939 DGTWN
+5939 DATW
-5944 VTVTSKDRAGNTN
+5944 TVQVSSEDRAGNDSTV
-5957 SSTFTIVVDTSIS
+5957 STFTIVIDTSIS

-5984 DKWVVNSR
+5984 DKWVVNNR

-6115 STAINYPDGGKISI
+6115 STAINYPDGGKVSI

-6374 SNIDPDVTSVMVTL
+6374 SNIDPDVTSVM
-6388 NGETHSAT
+6388 
-6396 KDEQGNWTYTPETA
+6396 
-6410 LSDGSWTLKVKVT
+6410 
-6423 DGAGN
+6423 
-6428 TAESSLDFTIDSTLS
+6428 
-6443 TPTVMMD
+6443 
-6450 TDSDTAT
+6450 
-6457 AGDNITRD
+6457 
-6465 TTPTFIL
+6465 
-6472 SNIDPDVTSVMVTL
+6472 
-6486 NGETHSATK
+6486 
-6495 DEQGNWTYTPDT
+6495 
-6507 PLADGSG
+6507 
-6514 TLVVTVTDAA
+6514 
-6524 GNSADASLD
+6524 
-6533 YTIDTT
+6533 
-6539 VSTPTVSLDAGSDSG
+6539 
-6554 ASGDN
+6554 
-6559 ITKDDTPTFILSN
+6559 
-6572 IDPDATTVTVT
+6572 
-6583 INGETHSATQDES
+6583 
-6596 GHWTWTPEEALA
+6596 
-6608 EGTWTL
+6608 
-6614 VVNVSDAAG
+6614 
-6623 NTASQSV
+6623 
-6630 EFTVDTHVD
+6630 
-6639 NFDVTFD
+6639 
-6646 GTSSQ
+6646 
-6651 EQTWQTD
+6651 
-6658 ESTLS
+6658 
-6663 FSGHGEAGAVV
+6663 
-6674 SVSLD
+6674 
-6679 NGDVLTANVDKDGN
+6679 
-6693 WNLQLEDVAQGEHQ
+6693 
-6707 LTFTITDVAG
+6707 
-6717 NTSTVTHDVDVG
+6717 
-6729 TDDPVSL
+6729 
-6736 RSSLYSSEQ
+6736 
-6745 DTRDTIEV
+6745 
-6753 ESSHPVFEFNLD
+6753 
-6765 ASITHAS
+6765 
-6772 VELDGVT
+6772 
-6779 HPLVPSP
+6779 
-6786 SGPTQFDVPVA
+6786 
-6797 LEDGPHSLVLRTQ
+6797 
-6810 DSAGNSERQDI
+6810 
-6821 AFTVDTSSRSVV
+6821 
-6833 AGMDDTRS
+6833 
-6841 DESDAPH
+6841 
-6848 SAADQSSS
+6848 
-6856 HEAAS
+6856 
-6861 FAAQV
+6861 
-6866 MSISQSVE
+6866 
-6874 DNQDDQQHHHQ
+6874 

>member
-182 HKKYDDDSVAEA
+182 HKKYDEDSVAEA

-455 NAEPNSM
+455 NAEPNST

-644 DATPVFTGT
+644 DATPAFTGT

-815 LVIDTITVTPSLKLD
+815 LVIDTVTVTPSLKLD

-1034 TGNLNSDNITSDTT
+1034 TGSLNSDNITNDTT
-1048 PTFSLGNIDADVI
+1048 PAFTLGSIDADVTK
-1061 SVQVIINGTAYDA
+1061 VQVIINGTAYDA
-1074 VQSEGKWTFT
+1074 VQSEGRWTFT
-1084 APELADGDYSISV
+1084 APELADGDYSV
-1097 IVTDNAGN
+1097 TVQVTDDAGN
-1105 TANSTTLAIT
+1105 VQTSTALAVT
-1115 VDTSV
+1115 VDTSL

-1127 SDDTGITGDN
+1127 SDDTGTAGDN

-1177 HIDSAALADGDHSI
+1177 HIDSS
-1191 VATVTDL
+1191 
-1198 AGNTATSSLAF
+1198 
-1209 TVDTTLSVPTIDL
+1209 
-1222 TDASDSGSSNSDNI
+1222 
-1236 TSDTTPAFTLGSI
+1236 
-1249 DADVTKVQVIIN
+1249 
-1261 GTAYDAVQ
+1261 
-1269 SEGKWTFTAPEL
+1269 
-1281 ADGDYSITVQ
+1281 
-1291 VTDDA
+1291 
-1296 GNVQTSTTLAVTVDT
+1296 
-1311 TVAAPVIT
+1311 
-1319 LSDDTGTPGDNQTN
+1319 
-1333 DTTPGFAIATDND
+1333 
-1346 AVSVMV
+1346 
-1352 SIDGGKPVAA
+1352 
-1362 TKDADGQWHIDSAAL
+1362 
-1377 ADGDHSIVATVT
+1377 
-1389 DLAGN
+1389 
-1394 TATSSLVFTVDTTL
+1394 
-1408 SVPTIDLTDA
+1408 
-1418 SDSGSSNSDNITRD
+1418 
-1432 TTPAFTLG
+1432 
-1440 NIDADVTSVQV
+1440 
-1451 LINGTAYP
+1451 
-1459 ATLTDGT
+1459 
-1466 WTFTAPELA
+1466 
-1475 DGDYSVSVQVTDDA
+1475 
-1489 GNVQT
+1489 
-1494 STTLAVTVDTSV
+1494 
-1506 AAPVIALSDDTGTP
+1506 
-1520 GDNQTNDTTPGFAIT
+1520 
-1535 TDNDAVSVMVSI
+1535 
-1547 DGGKPLAATKAADGQ
+1547 
-1562 WHIDSAVLADG
+1562 
-1573 DHSIVATVTDL
+1573 
-1584 AGNTATSSLAFT
+1584 
-1596 VDTTLSVPTIDLT
+1596 
-1609 DASDSGSSNSDNI
+1609 
-1622 TNDTTP
+1622 
-1628 AFTLGSIDADVTSVQ
+1628 
-1643 VLINGTAYPATL
+1643 
-1655 TDGTWTFTAP
+1655 
-1665 ELADGDYSV
+1665 
-1674 TVQVTDDA
+1674 
-1682 GNVQTSTALAITV
+1682 
-1695 DTSVAAPVITLSDD
+1695 
-1709 TGTAG
+1709 
-1714 DNQTRDATPGFAIA
+1714 
-1728 TDNDAFSVMVSIDG
+1728 
-1742 GKPVAA
+1742 
-1748 TKAADGQWHIDSS
+1748 
-1761 ALADGDHSIV
+1761 
-1771 ATVTDLAG
+1771 
-1779 NTATSS
+1779 
-1785 LAFTVDTTLS
+1785 
-1795 VPTIDLADAS
+1795 
-1805 DTGSSNSDNIT
+1805 
-1816 RDTTPTFTL
+1816 
-1825 GNIDADVTSVQVL
+1825 
-1838 INGTAYP
+1838 
-1845 ATLTDG
+1845 
-1851 TWTFTAPELADGDY
+1851 
-1865 SVSVQV
+1865 
-1871 TDDAGNVQTSTAL
+1871 
-1884 TVTVDTS
+1884 
-1891 VAAPVIALSDDTGT
+1891 
-1905 AGDNQTRDATPG
+1905 
-1917 FTVSTDP
+1917 
-1924 DAFSVMVSI
+1924 
-1933 DGGKP
+1933 
-1938 VAATK
+1938 
-1943 TADGQWHIDSSALAD
+1943 
-1958 GDHSIVATVT
+1958 
-1968 DLAGNTA
+1968 
-1975 DSATLTFTV
+1975 
-1984 DTTLSVPTIDLAD
+1984 
-1997 ASDSG
+1997 
-2002 SSNSDNIT
+2002 
-2010 SDTTPAFTLGNID
+2010 
-2023 ADVTKVQVIINGTA
+2023 
-2037 YDAMQSEGKWTF
+2037 
-2049 TAPDLADG
+2049 
-2057 DYSISVQV
+2057 
-2065 TDDAGNVQTSTA
+2065 
-2077 LAVTVDTSVAAPV
+2077 
-2090 ITLSDDTG
+2090 
-2098 ITGDN
+2098 
-2103 QTRDA
+2103 
-2108 TPGFAIATDNDA
+2108 
-2120 FSVMVSIDGGKPVA
+2120 
-2134 ATKAADGQ
+2134 
-2142 WHIDSTAL
+2142 AL

-2162 DLAGNTATSSLA
+2162 DLAGNTATSSLT

-2214 IDADVTKVQVLINDT
+2214 IDADVTKVQVLINGT
-2229 AYDAVQSE
+2229 AYDAVKAE
-2237 GKWTFTAPELADGD
+2237 GRWTFTAPELADGD
-2251 YSISVQVTDDAGN
+2251 YSISVQVTD
-2264 VQTSTALAIT
+2264 L
-2274 VDTSVAAPVIALS
+2274 
-2287 DDTGTAGDNQTND
+2287 
-2300 ATPGFAITTD
+2300 
-2310 NDAVSVM
+2310 
-2317 VSIDGGKP
+2317 
-2325 LAATKAADGQ
+2325 
-2335 WHIDSSALTDGDHS
+2335 
-2349 IVATVTD
+2349 
-2356 LAGNTADSATLTFTV
+2356 
-2371 DTTLS
+2371 
-2376 VPTIDLTDASDS
+2376 
-2388 GSSNSDNITRDTT
+2388 
-2401 PAFTLG
+2401 
-2407 SIDADVTK
+2407 
-2415 VQVII
+2415 
-2420 NGTAYDAVQSEGK
+2420 
-2433 WTFTAPELADGDYSI
+2433 
-2448 SVQVT
+2448 
-2453 DDAGNVQTST
+2453 
-2463 MLAVTVDTSV
+2463 
-2473 AAPVIALSDDT
+2473 
-2484 GTAGDNQTRDAT
+2484 
-2496 PGFTVSTDPDA
+2496 
-2507 FSVMVSIDGGAPVAA
+2507 
-2522 TKAADGQWHID
+2522 
-2533 SSALADGDHSI
+2533 
-2544 VATVTDLAGN
+2544 
-2554 TATSSLAFTVDTTL
+2554 
-2568 SVPTIDLAAASD
+2568 
-2580 SGSSNSD
+2580 
-2587 NITRDTTPTFTL
+2587 
-2599 GSIDAD
+2599 
-2605 VTSVQVLI
+2605 
-2613 NGTAYPATLTDGTWT
+2613 
-2628 FTAPELADGDYS
+2628 
-2640 ITVQVTDDAG
+2640 
-2650 NVQTSTALAVTVDTS
+2650 
-2665 VAAPVIALSDDT
+2665 
-2677 GTAGDN
+2677 
-2683 QTNDTTPGF
+2683 
-2692 AITTDNDAV
+2692 
-2701 SVMVSIDGGK
+2701 
-2711 PVAATKAADG
+2711 
-2721 QWHIDSSALTDG
+2721 
-2733 DHTIVATVTD
+2733 
-2743 LAGNTATSSLTFTVD
+2743 
-2758 TTLSVPTI
+2758 
-2766 DLADASDSGSLN
+2766 
-2778 SDNITNDTTPAFTL
+2778 
-2792 GSIDADV
+2792 
-2799 TKVQVIIN
+2799 
-2807 GTAYD
+2807 
-2812 AVQSEGKWTFTA
+2812 
-2824 PVLADGDYSV
+2824 
-2834 SVQVTD
+2834 
-2840 DAGNVQT
+2840 
-2847 STALAVTV
+2847 
-2855 DTSVAAP
+2855 
-2862 VITLSDDTGITGD
+2862 
-2875 NQTRDTTPGFAIA
+2875 
-2888 TDNDAV
+2888 
-2894 SVMVSIDGGK
+2894 
-2904 PLAATKAADGQWH
+2904 
-2917 IDSSALTDGDH
+2917 
-2928 SIVATVTDL
+2928 
-2937 AGNTAT
+2937 
-2943 SSLAF
+2943 
-2948 TVDTTLSAPTIDL
+2948 
-2961 ADVSDSGSS
+2961 
-2970 NSDNITSDTTPA
+2970 
-2982 FTLGNIDADVTSVQV
+2982 
-2997 LINGTAYPAT
+2997 
-3007 LTDGTWTFTAPALAD
+3007 
-3022 GDYSITVQVTDDA
+3022 
-3035 GNVQTSTALAVT
+3035 
-3047 VDTSVAAPVIA
+3047 
-3058 LSDDTG
+3058 
-3064 TAGDNQTNDATPGF
+3064 
-3078 AITTD
+3078 
-3083 NDAVSV
+3083 
-3089 MVSIDGGKPVAAT
+3089 
-3102 KAADGQWH
+3102 
-3110 IDSAALAD
+3110 
-3118 GDHSI
+3118 
-3123 VATVTDLAGNT
+3123 
-3134 ATSSLAFTV
+3134 
-3143 DTTLSVPTIDLADAS
+3143 
-3158 DSGSSNSDN
+3158 
-3167 ITRDTTPTFS
+3167 
-3177 LGSIDADVISVQV
+3177 
-3190 IINGTAYDAVQS
+3190 
-3202 EGKWTFTAPALA
+3202 
-3214 DGDYSVTVQVTDDA
+3214 
-3228 GNVQTSTALAVTVDT
+3228 
-3243 SVATP
+3243 
-3248 VITLS
+3248 
-3253 DDTGITGDNQTND
+3253 
-3266 TTPGFAI
+3266 
-3273 ATDNDAVSVMVSID
+3273 
-3287 GGKPVAATKAA
+3287 
-3298 DGQWHIDSSALT
+3298 
-3310 DGGHT
+3310 
-3315 IVATVTDLAGNTA
+3315 
-3328 DSAILTFTVDTTLSV
+3328 
-3343 PTIDLADASDSGSL
+3343 
-3357 NSDNITN
+3357 
-3364 DTTPAF
+3364 
-3370 TLGNIDADVTKVQV
+3370 
-3384 LINGTAYDAVKAEGK
+3384 
-3399 WTFTAPELADGDY
+3399 
-3412 SISVQVT
+3412 
-3419 DDAGNTATSAALAIT
+3419 AGNTATSAALAIT

-3739 LSVPTL
+3739 LSVPKL

-4074 LACTVVKNSN
+4074 LACTVVKNAN

-4221 DTSLNTPTI
+4221 DTTLSTPTI
-4230 DLVSASDTGD
+4230 DLSSSSDSGD
-4240 SSEDNLTSKTQP
+4240 SDDDNLTSKTQP
-4252 EFIISNVDSDIYS
+4252 EFVINNVDGDIYS
-4265 VVVTLNNND
+4265 VIVTLNGVD
-4274 YIATKNAEG
+4274 YDVTKNADG
-4283 EWVFQAPKLADG
+4283 EWVFLAPKLADG

-4352 RVAADV
+4352 SVAADV

-4386 ALTDGEHSIVVNVMD
+4386 ALSDGEHSIVVNVMD

-4711 ICSAPVLALDNGS
+4711 ICSAPILALDNGS

-4735 VTKPVINISGVPAD
+4735 VTKPVISISGVPAD

-4844 SVTVTLNGRTQ
+4844 SVTVTLNGHTQ

-5056 APASDG
+5056 SPASDG

-5324 PGAHIKVM
+5324 AGAHIKVM

-5352 VTNIGA
+5352 ITNIGA

-5400 DTGASDT
+5400 DTGTSDT

-5433 QGKILATITVD
+5433 QGEILATIAVE
-5444 SDGAWSSQITLQ
+5444 SDGAWSTEITLQ

-5497 NSADTLDAITKV
+5497 NSADTLDAITNV

-5546 TMPESDDGSYDIK
+5546 TMPESADGSYDIK

-5577 VIDTVVDTFSVDTLP
+5577 VIDTVVDNFSVDTLP

-5631 WTVPLILKE
+5631 WTVPLILND

-5744 RVVAEDAAG
+5744 RVVAEDTAG

-5768 TWIQLDKMNP
+5768 TWIELDKMNP
-5778 DGGIYS
+5778 DGGLYS
-5784 NDYVTSRTTPTFQI
+5784 NDYVTARTTPTFQI

-5823 DYQYTIPEAL
+5823 NYQYTVPQAL
-5833 TDGSHTIRFDIADAA
+5833 DDGSHTIRFDIADAA
-5848 GNTASTGDQSF
+5848 GNTASTGDQKF

-5864 NNTPVTLD
+5864 NDTPVTLD
-5872 SINDDSV
+5872 NINGESV

-5890 NDISGGVKLSG
+5890 NDISAGIKLSG
-5901 TVEAN
+5901 MAEAN
-5906 SLVDVTINGMNI
+5906 SYVTVKINGMTVSNV
-5918 GETWANGKGIWSVN
+5918 WADGTGKWSVN
-5932 INQLLLS
+5932 VNPMLLS
-5939 DGTWN
+5939 DATW
-5944 VTVTSKDRAGNTN
+5944 TVQVSSEDRAGNDSTV
-5957 SSTFTIVVDTSIS
+5957 STFTIVIDTSIS

-5984 DKWVVNSR
+5984 DKWVVNNR

-6115 STAINYPDGGKISI
+6115 STAINYPDGGKVSI

-6457 AGDNITRD
+6457 AGDNITSDTTPTFILSNIDPDATSVMVTLNGETHSATKDEQGNWTYTPDTPLADGSGTLVVTVTDAAGNSADASLDYTIDTTISTPTIALDAGSDSGTVGDNLTKD

-6539 VSTPTVSLDAGSDSG
+6539 ISTPTIALDAGSDSG

-6572 IDPDATTVTVT
+6572 IDPDATTVR
-6583 INGETHSATQDES
+6583 SARRQFP
-6596 GHWTWTPEEALA
+6596 WMRAAIAVPQ
-6608 EGTWTL
+6608 GTTL
-6614 VVNVSDAAG
+6614 
-6623 NTASQSV
+6623 
-6630 EFTVDTHVD
+6630 
-6639 NFDVTFD
+6639 
-6646 GTSSQ
+6646 
-6651 EQTWQTD
+6651 
-6658 ESTLS
+6658 
-6663 FSGHGEAGAVV
+6663 
-6674 SVSLD
+6674 
-6679 NGDVLTANVDKDGN
+6679 
-6693 WNLQLEDVAQGEHQ
+6693 
-6707 LTFTITDVAG
+6707 
-6717 NTSTVTHDVDVG
+6717 
-6729 TDDPVSL
+6729 
-6736 RSSLYSSEQ
+6736 
-6745 DTRDTIEV
+6745 
-6753 ESSHPVFEFNLD
+6753 
-6765 ASITHAS
+6765 
-6772 VELDGVT
+6772 
-6779 HPLVPSP
+6779 
-6786 SGPTQFDVPVA
+6786 
-6797 LEDGPHSLVLRTQ
+6797 LRTTPQ
-6810 DSAGNSERQDI
+6810 RLS
-6821 AFTVDTSSRSVV
+6821 
-6833 AGMDDTRS
+6833 
-6841 DESDAPH
+6841 
-6848 SAADQSSS
+6848 
-6856 HEAAS
+6856 
-6861 FAAQV
+6861 
-6866 MSISQSVE
+6866 
-6874 DNQDDQQHHHQ
+6874 

>member
-455 NAEPNSM
+455 NAEPNST

-530 MTSQSDSGVAGDNY
+530 MASQSDSGVAGDNY

-644 DATPVFTGT
+644 DATPAFTGT

-726 TLQAEDDTGISQ
+726 MLQAEDDTGISQ

-815 LVIDTITVTPSLKLD
+815 LVIDTVTVTPSLKLD

-879 VWNYRIPEEASLAD
+879 VWNYRITEEASLAD

-1034 TGNLNSDNITSDTT
+1034 TGSLNSDNITRDTT

-1105 TANSTTLAIT
+1105 TANSTTLAMT

-1127 SDDTGITGDN
+1127 SDDTGTPGDN

-1209 TVDTTLSVPTIDL
+1209 TVDTMLSVPTIDL
-1222 TDASDSGSSNSDNI
+1222 TDASDSGSLNSDNI
-1236 TSDTTPAFTLGSI
+1236 TNDTMPAFTLGSI
-1249 DADVTKVQVIIN
+1249 DADVTKVQVLIN
-1261 GTAYDAVQ
+1261 DTAYDVVQ

-1281 ADGDYSITVQ
+1281 ADGT
-1291 VTDDA
+1291 
-1296 GNVQTSTTLAVTVDT
+1296 
-1311 TVAAPVIT
+1311 
-1319 LSDDTGTPGDNQTN
+1319 
-1333 DTTPGFAIATDND
+1333 
-1346 AVSVMV
+1346 
-1352 SIDGGKPVAA
+1352 
-1362 TKDADGQWHIDSAAL
+1362 
-1377 ADGDHSIVATVT
+1377 
-1389 DLAGN
+1389 
-1394 TATSSLVFTVDTTL
+1394 
-1408 SVPTIDLTDA
+1408 
-1418 SDSGSSNSDNITRD
+1418 
-1432 TTPAFTLG
+1432 
-1440 NIDADVTSVQV
+1440 
-1451 LINGTAYP
+1451 
-1459 ATLTDGT
+1459 
-1466 WTFTAPELA
+1466 
-1475 DGDYSVSVQVTDDA
+1475 
-1489 GNVQT
+1489 
-1494 STTLAVTVDTSV
+1494 
-1506 AAPVIALSDDTGTP
+1506 
-1520 GDNQTNDTTPGFAIT
+1520 
-1535 TDNDAVSVMVSI
+1535 
-1547 DGGKPLAATKAADGQ
+1547 
-1562 WHIDSAVLADG
+1562 
-1573 DHSIVATVTDL
+1573 
-1584 AGNTATSSLAFT
+1584 
-1596 VDTTLSVPTIDLT
+1596 
-1609 DASDSGSSNSDNI
+1609 
-1622 TNDTTP
+1622 
-1628 AFTLGSIDADVTSVQ
+1628 
-1643 VLINGTAYPATL
+1643 
-1655 TDGTWTFTAP
+1655 
-1665 ELADGDYSV
+1665 YSV
-1674 TVQVTDDA
+1674 T
-1682 GNVQTSTALAITV
+1682 
-1695 DTSVAAPVITLSDD
+1695 
-1709 TGTAG
+1709 
-1714 DNQTRDATPGFAIA
+1714 
-1728 TDNDAFSVMVSIDG
+1728 
-1742 GKPVAA
+1742 
-1748 TKAADGQWHIDSS
+1748 
-1761 ALADGDHSIV
+1761 
-1771 ATVTDLAG
+1771 
-1779 NTATSS
+1779 
-1785 LAFTVDTTLS
+1785 
-1795 VPTIDLADAS
+1795 
-1805 DTGSSNSDNIT
+1805 
-1816 RDTTPTFTL
+1816 
-1825 GNIDADVTSVQVL
+1825 
-1838 INGTAYP
+1838 
-1845 ATLTDG
+1845 
-1851 TWTFTAPELADGDY
+1851 
-1865 SVSVQV
+1865 
-1871 TDDAGNVQTSTAL
+1871 
-1884 TVTVDTS
+1884 
-1891 VAAPVIALSDDTGT
+1891 
-1905 AGDNQTRDATPG
+1905 
-1917 FTVSTDP
+1917 
-1924 DAFSVMVSI
+1924 
-1933 DGGKP
+1933 
-1938 VAATK
+1938 
-1943 TADGQWHIDSSALAD
+1943 
-1958 GDHSIVATVT
+1958 
-1968 DLAGNTA
+1968 
-1975 DSATLTFTV
+1975 
-1984 DTTLSVPTIDLAD
+1984 
-1997 ASDSG
+1997 
-2002 SSNSDNIT
+2002 
-2010 SDTTPAFTLGNID
+2010 
-2023 ADVTKVQVIINGTA
+2023 
-2037 YDAMQSEGKWTF
+2037 
-2049 TAPDLADG
+2049 
-2057 DYSISVQV
+2057 VQV

-2077 LAVTVDTSVAAPV
+2077 LAVTVDTTVAAPV
-2090 ITLSDDTG
+2090 IALSDDTG
-2098 ITGDN
+2098 TAGDN
-2103 QTRDA
+2103 QTNDA

-2120 FSVMVSIDGGKPVA
+2120 ISVMVSIDGGTPVA

-2209 FTLGN
+2209 FTLGS
-2214 IDADVTKVQVLINDT
+2214 IDADVISVQVLINGT
-2229 AYDAVQSE
+2229 AYPATLTD
-2237 GKWTFTAPELADGD
+2237 GTWTFTAPELADGD
-2251 YSISVQVTDDAGN
+2251 YSVTVQVTDDAGN
-2264 VQTSTALAIT
+2264 VQTSTALAVT
-2274 VDTSVAAPVIALS
+2274 VDTRVAAPVIALS

-2300 ATPGFAITTD
+2300 ATPGF
-2310 NDAVSVM
+2310 
-2317 VSIDGGKP
+2317 
-2325 LAATKAADGQ
+2325 
-2335 WHIDSSALTDGDHS
+2335 
-2349 IVATVTD
+2349 
-2356 LAGNTADSATLTFTV
+2356 
-2371 DTTLS
+2371 
-2376 VPTIDLTDASDS
+2376 
-2388 GSSNSDNITRDTT
+2388 
-2401 PAFTLG
+2401 
-2407 SIDADVTK
+2407 
-2415 VQVII
+2415 
-2420 NGTAYDAVQSEGK
+2420 
-2433 WTFTAPELADGDYSI
+2433 
-2448 SVQVT
+2448 
-2453 DDAGNVQTST
+2453 
-2463 MLAVTVDTSV
+2463 
-2473 AAPVIALSDDT
+2473 
-2484 GTAGDNQTRDAT
+2484 
-2496 PGFTVSTDPDA
+2496 TVSTDPDA
-2507 FSVMVSIDGGAPVAA
+2507 FSVMVSIDGGKPLAA
-2522 TKAADGQWHID
+2522 TKDADGQWHID
-2533 SSALADGDHSI
+2533 STALADGDHTI

-2568 SVPTIDLAAASD
+2568 SVPTIDLADASD
-2580 SGSSNSD
+2580 SGSLNSD
-2587 NITRDTTPTFTL
+2587 NITNDTTPAFTL

-2605 VTSVQVLI
+2605 VTKVQVII
-2613 NGTAYPATLTDGTWT
+2613 NGTAYDAVKAEGKWT

-2640 ITVQVTDDAG
+2640 VTVQVTDDAG
-2650 NVQTSTALAVTVDTS
+2650 NVQTSTALAMTVDTR

-2677 GTAGDN
+2677 GTPGDN

-2692 AITTDNDAV
+2692 TITTENDAV

-2711 PVAATKAADG
+2711 PVAATKDADG
-2721 QWHIDSSALTDG
+2721 QWHIDSTALADG

-2812 AVQSEGKWTFTA
+2812 AVKAEGKWTFTAPELADGDYSVTVQLTDDAGNVQTSTALAVTVDTRVAAPVIALSDDTGTAGDNQTRDATPGFTVSTDPDAFSVMVSIDGGTPVAATKTADGQWHIDSTALADGDHTIVATVTDLAGNTADSAALTFTVDTTLSVPTIDLADASDSGSLNSDNITNDTTPAFTLGSIDADVTKVQVIINGTAYDAVKAEGKWTFTAPELADGDYSVTVQVTDDAGNVQTSTALAITVDTRVAAPVIALSDDTGTPGDNQTNDATPGFAITTENDAVSVMVSIDGGTPVAATKAADGQWHIDSTALADGDHSIVATVTDLAGNTADSATLTFTVDTTLSVPTIDLADASDSGSSNSDNITNDTTPAFTLGSIDADVTKVQVIINGTAYDAVQSEGKWTFTA
-2824 PVLADGDYSV
+2824 PELADGDYSV
-2834 SVQVTD
+2834 TVQVTDDAGNVQTSTALAVTVDTRVAVPVIALSDDTGTPGDNQTNDTTPGFTITTENDAVSVMVSIDGGKPVAATKDADGQWHIDSTALADGDHTIVATVTDLAGNTADSAALTFTVDTTLSVPTIDLADASDSGSLNSDNITNDTTPAFTLGSIDADVTKVQVIINGTAYDAVQSEGKWTFTAPELADGDYSVTVQVTD

-2855 DTSVAAP
+2855 DTSLAAP
-2862 VITLSDDTGITGD
+2862 VIALSDDTGTAGD
-2875 NQTRDTTPGFAIA
+2875 NQTNDTTPGFAIA
-2888 TDNDAV
+2888 TDNNAV
-2894 SVMVSIDGGK
+2894 SVMVSIDGGT
-2904 PLAATKAADGQWH
+2904 PVAATKDADGQWH
-2917 IDSSALTDGDH
+2917 IDSSALADGDH
-2928 SIVATVTDL
+2928 TIVATVTDL

-2943 SSLAF
+2943 SSLTF
-2948 TVDTTLSAPTIDL
+2948 TVDTTLSVPTIDL
-2961 ADVSDSGSS
+2961 ADASDSGSNSDNITRDTTPAFTLGSIDADVTKVQVLINGTAYDAVQSEGKWTFTAPELADGDYSVTVQVTDDAGNVQTSTALAVTVDTTVAAPVIALSDDTGTAGDNQTNDATPGFTVSTDPDAFSVMVSIDGGKPVAATKTADGQWHIDSTALADGDHTIVATVTDLAGNTADSATLTFTVDTTLSVPTIDLMDASDSGSS
-2970 NSDNITSDTTPA
+2970 NSDNITRDTTPA
-2982 FTLGNIDADVTSVQV
+2982 FTLGNIDADVISVQV

-3007 LTDGTWTFTAPALAD
+3007 LTDGTWTFTAPELAD
-3022 GDYSITVQVTDDA
+3022 GDYSVTVQVTDDA

-3064 TAGDNQTNDATPGF
+3064 TPGDNQTRDATPGFTVSTDPDAFSVMVSIDGGTPVAATKAADGQWHIDSTALADGDHTIVATVTDLAGNTATSSLTFTVDTTLSVPTIDLADASDSGSLNSDNITRDTTPAFTLGSIDADVTKVQIIINGTAYDAVKAEGKWTFTAPELADGDYSITVQVTDDAGNVQTSTALAITVDTSVAAPVIALSDDTGTAGDNQTNDATPGF
-3078 AITTD
+3078 TITTE

-3118 GDHSI
+3118 GD
-3123 VATVTDLAGNT
+3123 
-3134 ATSSLAFTV
+3134 
-3143 DTTLSVPTIDLADAS
+3143 
-3158 DSGSSNSDN
+3158 
-3167 ITRDTTPTFS
+3167 
-3177 LGSIDADVISVQV
+3177 
-3190 IINGTAYDAVQS
+3190 
-3202 EGKWTFTAPALA
+3202 
-3214 DGDYSVTVQVTDDA
+3214 
-3228 GNVQTSTALAVTVDT
+3228 
-3243 SVATP
+3243 
-3248 VITLS
+3248 
-3253 DDTGITGDNQTND
+3253 
-3266 TTPGFAI
+3266 
-3273 ATDNDAVSVMVSID
+3273 
-3287 GGKPVAATKAA
+3287 
-3298 DGQWHIDSSALT
+3298 
-3310 DGGHT
+3310 HT

-3604 AWACPVALDD
+3604 AWACSVALDD

-3810 IWQAQLT
+3810 VWQAQLT

-3977 GATTTVKKQ
+3977 GATTTIKKQ

-4074 LACTVVKNSN
+4074 LACTVVKNAN

-4221 DTSLNTPTI
+4221 DTTLSTPTI
-4230 DLVSASDTGD
+4230 DLSSSSDSGD
-4240 SSEDNLTSKTQP
+4240 SDDDNLTSKTQP
-4252 EFIISNVDSDIYS
+4252 EFVINNVDSDIYS
-4265 VVVTLNNND
+4265 VIVTLNGVD
-4274 YIATKNAEG
+4274 YDVTKNADG

-4352 RVAADV
+4352 SVAADV

-4386 ALTDGEHSIVVNVMD
+4386 ALSDGEHSIVVNVMD

-4488 GTYTLIATV
+4488 GTYILIATV

-4735 VTKPVINISGVPAD
+4735 VTKPVISISGVPAD

-4844 SVTVTLNGRTQ
+4844 SVTVTLNGHTQ

-5056 APASDG
+5056 SPASDG

-5239 VNGEVVGTAA
+5239 VNCEVVGTAA

-5324 PGAHIKVM
+5324 AGAHIKVM

-5352 VTNIGA
+5352 ITNIGA

-5400 DTGASDT
+5400 DTGTSDT

-5433 QGKILATITVD
+5433 QGEILATIAVE
-5444 SDGAWSSQITLQ
+5444 SDGAWSTEITLQ

-5509 TTPTLTAVTDPN
+5509 TTPTLTAVTNPN

-5546 TMPESDDGSYDIK
+5546 TMPESADGSYDIK

-5577 VIDTVVDTFSVDTLP
+5577 VIDTVVDNFSVDTLP

-5631 WTVPLILKE
+5631 WTVPLILND

-5724 AEGNWTWQYPTT
+5724 DEGNWTWQYPTT

-5744 RVVAEDAAG
+5744 RVVAEDTAG

-5768 TWIQLDKMNP
+5768 TWIELDKMNP
-5778 DGGIYS
+5778 DGGLYS
-5784 NDYVTSRTTPTFQI
+5784 NDYVTARTTPTFQI

-5823 DYQYTIPEAL
+5823 NYQYTVPQAL
-5833 TDGSHTIRFDIADAA
+5833 DDGSHTIRFDIADAA
-5848 GNTASTGDQSF
+5848 GNTASTGDQKF

-5864 NNTPVTLD
+5864 NDTPVTLD
-5872 SINDDSV
+5872 NINGESV

-5890 NDISGGVKLSG
+5890 NDISAGIKLSG
-5901 TVEAN
+5901 MAEAN
-5906 SLVDVTINGMNI
+5906 SYVTVKINGMTVSNV
-5918 GETWANGKGIWSVN
+5918 WADGTGKWSVN
-5932 INQLLLS
+5932 VNPMLLS
-5939 DGTWN
+5939 DATW
-5944 VTVTSKDRAGNTN
+5944 TVQVSSEDRAGNDSTV
-5957 SSTFTIVVDTSIS
+5957 STFTIVIDTSIS

-5984 DKWVVNSR
+5984 DKWVVNNR

-6115 STAINYPDGGKISI
+6115 STAINYPDGGKVSI

-6153 ALDVT
+6153 ALDVS

-6457 AGDNITRD
+6457 AGDNITSD

-6539 VSTPTVSLDAGSDSG
+6539 ISTPTIALDAGSDSGTVGDNLTKDTTPTFILSNIDPDATSVMVTLNGETHSATKDEQGNWTYTPDTPLADGSGTLVVTVTDAAGNSTDASLDYTIDTTVSTPTVSLDADSDSG

-6663 FSGHGEAGAVV
+6663 FSGHGEAGALV

>member
-182 HKKYDDDSVAEA
+182 HKKYDEDSVAEA

-455 NAEPNSM
+455 NAEPNST

-644 DATPVFTGT
+644 DATPAFTGT

-815 LVIDTITVTPSLKLD
+815 LVIDTVTVTPSLKLD

-1034 TGNLNSDNITSDTT
+1034 TGSLNSDNITRDTT
-1048 PTFSLGNIDADVI
+1048 PAFTLGNIDADVI

-1105 TANSTTLAIT
+1105 TANSTTLAMT

-1120 AAPVIAL
+1120 AAPVIA
-1127 SDDTGITGDN
+1127 
-1137 QTNDTTPGFA
+1137 
-1147 IATDNDAVSVMVSID
+1147 
-1162 GGTPVAATKDADGQW
+1162 
-1177 HIDSAALADGDHSI
+1177 
-1191 VATVTDL
+1191 
-1198 AGNTATSSLAF
+1198 
-1209 TVDTTLSVPTIDL
+1209 
-1222 TDASDSGSSNSDNI
+1222 
-1236 TSDTTPAFTLGSI
+1236 
-1249 DADVTKVQVIIN
+1249 
-1261 GTAYDAVQ
+1261 
-1269 SEGKWTFTAPEL
+1269 
-1281 ADGDYSITVQ
+1281 
-1291 VTDDA
+1291 
-1296 GNVQTSTTLAVTVDT
+1296 
-1311 TVAAPVIT
+1311 

-1362 TKDADGQWHIDSAAL
+1362 TKTADGQWHIDSTAL
-1377 ADGDHSIVATVT
+1377 ADGDHTIVATVT

-1394 TATSSLVFTVDTTL
+1394 TADSAALTFTVDTTL

-1440 NIDADVTSVQV
+1440 NIDADVTKVQVIINGTAYDAVQSEGRWTFTAPELADGTYSVTVQVTDDAGNVQTSTALAVTVDTSVAAPVIALSDDTGTAGDNQTNDATPGFTVSTDPDAFSVMVSIDGGTPVAATKAADGQWHIDSTALADGDHTIVATVTDLAGNTADSATLAFTVDTTLSVPTIDLADASDSGSSNSDNITRDTTPAFTLGSIDADVTKVQVLINGTAYDAVQSEGRWTFTAPELADGDYSVTVQVTDDAGNVQTSTALAVTVDTTVAAPVIALSDDTGTAGDNQTNDATPGFTVSTDPDAFSVMVSIDGGKPVAATKTADGQWHIDSTALADGDHTIVATVTDLAGNTADSATLTFTVDTTLSVPTIDLMDASDSGSSNSDNITRDTTPAFTLGNIDADVISVQV

-1475 DGDYSVSVQVTDDA
+1475 DGDYSVTVQVTDDA

-1494 STTLAVTVDTSV
+1494 STALAVTVDTTV

-1520 GDNQTNDTTPGFAIT
+1520 GDNQTRDATPGFT
-1535 TDNDAVSVMVSI
+1535 VSTDPDAFSVMVSI
-1547 DGGKPLAATKAADGQ
+1547 DGGKPVAATKTADGQ
-1562 WHIDSAVLADG
+1562 WHIDSTALADG
-1573 DHSIVATVTDL
+1573 DHTIVATVTDL

-1596 VDTTLSVPTIDLT
+1596 VDTTLSVPTIDLA
-1609 DASDSGSSNSDNI
+1609 DASDSGSLNSDNI

-1628 AFTLGSIDADVTSVQ
+1628 TFTLGSIDADVTSVQ

-1682 GNVQTSTALAITV
+1682 GNVQTSTALAV
-1695 DTSVAAPVITLSDD
+1695 
-1709 TGTAG
+1709 
-1714 DNQTRDATPGFAIA
+1714 
-1728 TDNDAFSVMVSIDG
+1728 
-1742 GKPVAA
+1742 
-1748 TKAADGQWHIDSS
+1748 
-1761 ALADGDHSIV
+1761 
-1771 ATVTDLAG
+1771 
-1779 NTATSS
+1779 
-1785 LAFTVDTTLS
+1785 TVDTT
-1795 VPTIDLADAS
+1795 
-1805 DTGSSNSDNIT
+1805 
-1816 RDTTPTFTL
+1816 
-1825 GNIDADVTSVQVL
+1825 
-1838 INGTAYP
+1838 
-1845 ATLTDG
+1845 
-1851 TWTFTAPELADGDY
+1851 
-1865 SVSVQV
+1865 
-1871 TDDAGNVQTSTAL
+1871 
-1884 TVTVDTS
+1884 

-1905 AGDNQTRDATPG
+1905 PGDNQTRDATPG

-1933 DGGKP
+1933 DGGTP

-1943 TADGQWHIDSSALAD
+1943 DADGQWHIDSTALAD

-1975 DSATLTFTV
+1975 TSSLTFTV

-2010 SDTTPAFTLGNID
+2010 RDTTPVFTLGNID
-2023 ADVTKVQVIINGTA
+2023 ADVTKVQVLINGTA
-2037 YDAMQSEGKWTF
+2037 YDAVKAEGRWTF
-2049 TAPDLADG
+2049 TAPELADG
-2057 DYSISVQV
+2057 DYSVTVQV

-2077 LAVTVDTSVAAPV
+2077 LAVTVDTRVAAPV
-2090 ITLSDDTG
+2090 IALSDDTG
-2098 ITGDN
+2098 TAGDN
-2103 QTRDA
+2103 QTNDA

-2120 FSVMVSIDGGKPVA
+2120 VSVMVSIDGGTPVA

-2162 DLAGNTATSSLA
+2162 DLAGNTATSSLT

-2214 IDADVTKVQVLINDT
+2214 IDADVTKVQVLINGT
-2229 AYDAVQSE
+2229 AYDAVKAE
-2237 GKWTFTAPELADGD
+2237 GRWTFTAPELADGD
-2251 YSISVQVTDDAGN
+2251 YSISVQVTD
-2264 VQTSTALAIT
+2264 L
-2274 VDTSVAAPVIALS
+2274 
-2287 DDTGTAGDNQTND
+2287 
-2300 ATPGFAITTD
+2300 
-2310 NDAVSVM
+2310 
-2317 VSIDGGKP
+2317 
-2325 LAATKAADGQ
+2325 
-2335 WHIDSSALTDGDHS
+2335 
-2349 IVATVTD
+2349 
-2356 LAGNTADSATLTFTV
+2356 
-2371 DTTLS
+2371 
-2376 VPTIDLTDASDS
+2376 
-2388 GSSNSDNITRDTT
+2388 
-2401 PAFTLG
+2401 
-2407 SIDADVTK
+2407 
-2415 VQVII
+2415 
-2420 NGTAYDAVQSEGK
+2420 
-2433 WTFTAPELADGDYSI
+2433 
-2448 SVQVT
+2448 
-2453 DDAGNVQTST
+2453 
-2463 MLAVTVDTSV
+2463 
-2473 AAPVIALSDDT
+2473 
-2484 GTAGDNQTRDAT
+2484 
-2496 PGFTVSTDPDA
+2496 
-2507 FSVMVSIDGGAPVAA
+2507 
-2522 TKAADGQWHID
+2522 
-2533 SSALADGDHSI
+2533 
-2544 VATVTDLAGN
+2544 
-2554 TATSSLAFTVDTTL
+2554 
-2568 SVPTIDLAAASD
+2568 
-2580 SGSSNSD
+2580 
-2587 NITRDTTPTFTL
+2587 
-2599 GSIDAD
+2599 
-2605 VTSVQVLI
+2605 
-2613 NGTAYPATLTDGTWT
+2613 
-2628 FTAPELADGDYS
+2628 
-2640 ITVQVTDDAG
+2640 
-2650 NVQTSTALAVTVDTS
+2650 
-2665 VAAPVIALSDDT
+2665 
-2677 GTAGDN
+2677 
-2683 QTNDTTPGF
+2683 
-2692 AITTDNDAV
+2692 
-2701 SVMVSIDGGK
+2701 
-2711 PVAATKAADG
+2711 
-2721 QWHIDSSALTDG
+2721 
-2733 DHTIVATVTD
+2733 
-2743 LAGNTATSSLTFTVD
+2743 
-2758 TTLSVPTI
+2758 
-2766 DLADASDSGSLN
+2766 
-2778 SDNITNDTTPAFTL
+2778 
-2792 GSIDADV
+2792 
-2799 TKVQVIIN
+2799 
-2807 GTAYD
+2807 
-2812 AVQSEGKWTFTA
+2812 
-2824 PVLADGDYSV
+2824 
-2834 SVQVTD
+2834 
-2840 DAGNVQT
+2840 
-2847 STALAVTV
+2847 
-2855 DTSVAAP
+2855 
-2862 VITLSDDTGITGD
+2862 
-2875 NQTRDTTPGFAIA
+2875 
-2888 TDNDAV
+2888 
-2894 SVMVSIDGGK
+2894 
-2904 PLAATKAADGQWH
+2904 
-2917 IDSSALTDGDH
+2917 
-2928 SIVATVTDL
+2928 
-2937 AGNTAT
+2937 
-2943 SSLAF
+2943 
-2948 TVDTTLSAPTIDL
+2948 
-2961 ADVSDSGSS
+2961 
-2970 NSDNITSDTTPA
+2970 
-2982 FTLGNIDADVTSVQV
+2982 
-2997 LINGTAYPAT
+2997 
-3007 LTDGTWTFTAPALAD
+3007 
-3022 GDYSITVQVTDDA
+3022 
-3035 GNVQTSTALAVT
+3035 
-3047 VDTSVAAPVIA
+3047 
-3058 LSDDTG
+3058 
-3064 TAGDNQTNDATPGF
+3064 
-3078 AITTD
+3078 
-3083 NDAVSV
+3083 
-3089 MVSIDGGKPVAAT
+3089 
-3102 KAADGQWH
+3102 
-3110 IDSAALAD
+3110 
-3118 GDHSI
+3118 
-3123 VATVTDLAGNT
+3123 
-3134 ATSSLAFTV
+3134 
-3143 DTTLSVPTIDLADAS
+3143 
-3158 DSGSSNSDN
+3158 
-3167 ITRDTTPTFS
+3167 
-3177 LGSIDADVISVQV
+3177 
-3190 IINGTAYDAVQS
+3190 
-3202 EGKWTFTAPALA
+3202 
-3214 DGDYSVTVQVTDDA
+3214 
-3228 GNVQTSTALAVTVDT
+3228 
-3243 SVATP
+3243 
-3248 VITLS
+3248 
-3253 DDTGITGDNQTND
+3253 
-3266 TTPGFAI
+3266 
-3273 ATDNDAVSVMVSID
+3273 
-3287 GGKPVAATKAA
+3287 
-3298 DGQWHIDSSALT
+3298 
-3310 DGGHT
+3310 
-3315 IVATVTDLAGNTA
+3315 
-3328 DSAILTFTVDTTLSV
+3328 
-3343 PTIDLADASDSGSL
+3343 
-3357 NSDNITN
+3357 
-3364 DTTPAF
+3364 
-3370 TLGNIDADVTKVQV
+3370 
-3384 LINGTAYDAVKAEGK
+3384 
-3399 WTFTAPELADGDY
+3399 
-3412 SISVQVT
+3412 
-3419 DDAGNTATSAALAIT
+3419 AGNTATSAALAIT

-3739 LSVPTL
+3739 LSVPKL

-4074 LACTVVKNSN
+4074 LACTVVKNAN

-4221 DTSLNTPTI
+4221 DTTLSTPTI
-4230 DLVSASDTGD
+4230 DLSSSSDSGD
-4240 SSEDNLTSKTQP
+4240 SDDDNLTSKTQP
-4252 EFIISNVDSDIYS
+4252 EFVINNVDGDIYS
-4265 VVVTLNNND
+4265 VIVTLNGVD
-4274 YIATKNAEG
+4274 YDVTKNADG
-4283 EWVFQAPKLADG
+4283 EWVFLAPKLADG

-4352 RVAADV
+4352 SVAADV

-4386 ALTDGEHSIVVNVMD
+4386 ALSDGEHSIVVNVMD

-4711 ICSAPVLALDNGS
+4711 ICSAPILALDNGS

-4735 VTKPVINISGVPAD
+4735 VTKPVISISGVPAD

-4844 SVTVTLNGRTQ
+4844 SVTVTLNGHTQ

-5056 APASDG
+5056 SPASDG

-5324 PGAHIKVM
+5324 AGAHIKVM

-5352 VTNIGA
+5352 ITNIGA

-5400 DTGASDT
+5400 DTGTSDT

-5433 QGKILATITVD
+5433 QGEILATIAVE
-5444 SDGAWSSQITLQ
+5444 SDGAWSTEITLQ

-5497 NSADTLDAITKV
+5497 NSADTLDAITNV

-5546 TMPESDDGSYDIK
+5546 TMPESADGSYDIK

-5577 VIDTVVDTFSVDTLP
+5577 VIDTVVDNFSVDTLP

-5631 WTVPLILKE
+5631 WTVPLILND

-5744 RVVAEDAAG
+5744 RVVAEDTAG

-5768 TWIQLDKMNP
+5768 TWIELDKMNP
-5778 DGGIYS
+5778 DGGLYS
-5784 NDYVTSRTTPTFQI
+5784 NDYVTARTTPTFQI

-5823 DYQYTIPEAL
+5823 NYQYTVPQAL
-5833 TDGSHTIRFDIADAA
+5833 DDGSHTIRFDIADAA
-5848 GNTASTGDQSF
+5848 GNTASTGDQKF

-5864 NNTPVTLD
+5864 NDTPVTLD
-5872 SINDDSV
+5872 NINGESV

-5890 NDISGGVKLSG
+5890 NDISAGIKLSG
-5901 TVEAN
+5901 MAEAN
-5906 SLVDVTINGMNI
+5906 SYVTVKINGMTVSNV
-5918 GETWANGKGIWSVN
+5918 WADGTGKWSVN
-5932 INQLLLS
+5932 VNPMLLS
-5939 DGTWN
+5939 DATW
-5944 VTVTSKDRAGNTN
+5944 TVQVSSEDRAGNDSTV
-5957 SSTFTIVVDTSIS
+5957 STFTIVIDTSIS

-5984 DKWVVNSR
+5984 DKWVVNNR

-6115 STAINYPDGGKISI
+6115 STAINYPDGGKVSI

-6457 AGDNITRD
+6457 AGDNITSD

-6524 GNSADASLD
+6524 GNSADASLDYTIDTTISTPTIALDAGSDSGTVGDNLTKDTTPTFILSNIDPDATSVMVTLNGETHSATKDEQGNWTYTPDTPLADGSGTLVVTVTDAAGNSTDASLD

-6663 FSGHGEAGAVV
+6663 FSGHGEAGALV

>member
-1 MSNTI
+1 M
-6 FASNDS
+6 
-12 IVDLQQYGAMDSAK
+12 
-26 VVISGTDFKF
+26 
-36 IFPGN
+36 
-41 VVVNVINGALYSS
+41 
-54 LENNHVH
+54 
-61 FKFQGQD
+61 
-68 VSGQQLLKTIDLSNL
+68 
-83 QLERLDSALSDQR
+83 
-96 QDRVLKDNI
+96 
-105 NKISEINAKDL
+105 
-116 EEAKK
+116 
-121 EAADLKHEAEK
+121 
-132 MRAEAEEA
+132 
-140 QKASAEVQKQLEEF
+140 
-154 LNDKAQSNG
+154 
-163 QNGAASQNQGEE
+163 
-175 QLDASLY
+175 
-182 HKKYDDDSVAEA
+182 
-194 SRLVFSDYSSS
+194 
-205 SSSSSSSSESD
+205 
-216 ETPIDVKPIDV
+216 
-227 ALKLDDGSDSGVKND
+227 
-242 NITNVTTPQF
+242 
-252 VGSTDPGLTV
+252 
-262 SLRIDGVVVA
+262 
-272 VTTSDAM
+272 
-279 GNFSFNSGTVLADG
+279 
-293 QHNVQVDVTD
+293 
-303 GQGGSGSAKIIVTI
+303 
-317 DTVIAAPTFELD
+317 
-329 DQYAIPAADRIE
+329 
-341 GENLTRFT
+341 
-349 DAKII
+349 
-354 GEAEAGSQVAIYANG
+354 
-369 VLLTTVTVDSDGAW
+369 
-383 SYQFSGSE
+383 
-391 LNEGINNIEIDA
+391 
-403 TDKAGN
+403 
-409 TASTT
+409 
-414 GVITLDT
+414 
-421 IPPETP
+421 
-427 VIILDE
+427 LDE

-455 NAEPNSM
+455 NAEPNST

-644 DATPVFTGT
+644 DATPAFTGT

-815 LVIDTITVTPSLKLD
+815 LVIDTVTVTPSLKLD

-879 VWNYRIPEEASLAD
+879 VWNYRITEEASLAD

-1034 TGNLNSDNITSDTT
+1034 TGSLNSDNITRDTT

-1105 TANSTTLAIT
+1105 TANSTTLAMT

-1127 SDDTGITGDN
+1127 SDDTGTPGDN

-1209 TVDTTLSVPTIDL
+1209 TVDTMLSVPTIDL
-1222 TDASDSGSSNSDNI
+1222 TDASDSGSLNSDNI
-1236 TSDTTPAFTLGSI
+1236 TNDTMPAFTLGSI
-1249 DADVTKVQVIIN
+1249 DADVTKVQVLIN
-1261 GTAYDAVQ
+1261 DTAYDVVQ

-1281 ADGDYSITVQ
+1281 ADGT
-1291 VTDDA
+1291 
-1296 GNVQTSTTLAVTVDT
+1296 
-1311 TVAAPVIT
+1311 
-1319 LSDDTGTPGDNQTN
+1319 
-1333 DTTPGFAIATDND
+1333 
-1346 AVSVMV
+1346 
-1352 SIDGGKPVAA
+1352 
-1362 TKDADGQWHIDSAAL
+1362 
-1377 ADGDHSIVATVT
+1377 
-1389 DLAGN
+1389 
-1394 TATSSLVFTVDTTL
+1394 
-1408 SVPTIDLTDA
+1408 
-1418 SDSGSSNSDNITRD
+1418 
-1432 TTPAFTLG
+1432 
-1440 NIDADVTSVQV
+1440 
-1451 LINGTAYP
+1451 
-1459 ATLTDGT
+1459 
-1466 WTFTAPELA
+1466 
-1475 DGDYSVSVQVTDDA
+1475 
-1489 GNVQT
+1489 
-1494 STTLAVTVDTSV
+1494 
-1506 AAPVIALSDDTGTP
+1506 
-1520 GDNQTNDTTPGFAIT
+1520 
-1535 TDNDAVSVMVSI
+1535 
-1547 DGGKPLAATKAADGQ
+1547 
-1562 WHIDSAVLADG
+1562 
-1573 DHSIVATVTDL
+1573 
-1584 AGNTATSSLAFT
+1584 
-1596 VDTTLSVPTIDLT
+1596 
-1609 DASDSGSSNSDNI
+1609 
-1622 TNDTTP
+1622 
-1628 AFTLGSIDADVTSVQ
+1628 
-1643 VLINGTAYPATL
+1643 
-1655 TDGTWTFTAP
+1655 
-1665 ELADGDYSV
+1665 YSV
-1674 TVQVTDDA
+1674 T
-1682 GNVQTSTALAITV
+1682 
-1695 DTSVAAPVITLSDD
+1695 
-1709 TGTAG
+1709 
-1714 DNQTRDATPGFAIA
+1714 
-1728 TDNDAFSVMVSIDG
+1728 
-1742 GKPVAA
+1742 
-1748 TKAADGQWHIDSS
+1748 
-1761 ALADGDHSIV
+1761 
-1771 ATVTDLAG
+1771 
-1779 NTATSS
+1779 
-1785 LAFTVDTTLS
+1785 
-1795 VPTIDLADAS
+1795 
-1805 DTGSSNSDNIT
+1805 
-1816 RDTTPTFTL
+1816 
-1825 GNIDADVTSVQVL
+1825 
-1838 INGTAYP
+1838 
-1845 ATLTDG
+1845 
-1851 TWTFTAPELADGDY
+1851 
-1865 SVSVQV
+1865 
-1871 TDDAGNVQTSTAL
+1871 
-1884 TVTVDTS
+1884 
-1891 VAAPVIALSDDTGT
+1891 
-1905 AGDNQTRDATPG
+1905 
-1917 FTVSTDP
+1917 
-1924 DAFSVMVSI
+1924 
-1933 DGGKP
+1933 
-1938 VAATK
+1938 
-1943 TADGQWHIDSSALAD
+1943 
-1958 GDHSIVATVT
+1958 
-1968 DLAGNTA
+1968 
-1975 DSATLTFTV
+1975 
-1984 DTTLSVPTIDLAD
+1984 
-1997 ASDSG
+1997 
-2002 SSNSDNIT
+2002 
-2010 SDTTPAFTLGNID
+2010 
-2023 ADVTKVQVIINGTA
+2023 
-2037 YDAMQSEGKWTF
+2037 
-2049 TAPDLADG
+2049 
-2057 DYSISVQV
+2057 VQV

-2077 LAVTVDTSVAAPV
+2077 LAVTVDTTVAAPV
-2090 ITLSDDTG
+2090 IALSDDTG
-2098 ITGDN
+2098 TAGDN
-2103 QTRDA
+2103 QTNDA

-2120 FSVMVSIDGGKPVA
+2120 ISVMVSIDGGTPVA

-2195 SSNSDNITRDTTPA
+2195 SLNSDNIT
-2209 FTLGN
+2209 N
-2214 IDADVTKVQVLINDT
+2214 
-2229 AYDAVQSE
+2229 
-2237 GKWTFTAPELADGD
+2237 
-2251 YSISVQVTDDAGN
+2251 
-2264 VQTSTALAIT
+2264 
-2274 VDTSVAAPVIALS
+2274 
-2287 DDTGTAGDNQTND
+2287 
-2300 ATPGFAITTD
+2300 
-2310 NDAVSVM
+2310 
-2317 VSIDGGKP
+2317 
-2325 LAATKAADGQ
+2325 
-2335 WHIDSSALTDGDHS
+2335 
-2349 IVATVTD
+2349 
-2356 LAGNTADSATLTFTV
+2356 
-2371 DTTLS
+2371 
-2376 VPTIDLTDASDS
+2376 
-2388 GSSNSDNITRDTT
+2388 DTT

-2420 NGTAYDAVQSEGK
+2420 NGTAYDAVKAEGK
-2433 WTFTAPELADGDYSI
+2433 WTFTAPELADGDYS
-2448 SVQVT
+2448 V
-2453 DDAGNVQTST
+2453 
-2463 MLAVTVDTSV
+2463 
-2473 AAPVIALSDDT
+2473 
-2484 GTAGDNQTRDAT
+2484 
-2496 PGFTVSTDPDA
+2496 
-2507 FSVMVSIDGGAPVAA
+2507 
-2522 TKAADGQWHID
+2522 
-2533 SSALADGDHSI
+2533 
-2544 VATVTDLAGN
+2544 
-2554 TATSSLAFTVDTTL
+2554 
-2568 SVPTIDLAAASD
+2568 
-2580 SGSSNSD
+2580 
-2587 NITRDTTPTFTL
+2587 
-2599 GSIDAD
+2599 
-2605 VTSVQVLI
+2605 
-2613 NGTAYPATLTDGTWT
+2613 
-2628 FTAPELADGDYS
+2628 
-2640 ITVQVTDDAG
+2640 TVQVTDDAG
-2650 NVQTSTALAVTVDTS
+2650 NVQTSTALAVTVDTR

-2692 AITTDNDAV
+2692 AIITENDAV
-2701 SVMVSIDGGK
+2701 SVMVSIDGGT
-2711 PVAATKAADG
+2711 PVAATKDADG
-2721 QWHIDSSALTDG
+2721 QWHIDSTALADG
-2733 DHTIVATVTD
+2733 DHSIVATVTD

-2824 PVLADGDYSV
+2824 PELADGDYSV
-2834 SVQVTD
+2834 TVQVTD

-2855 DTSVAAP
+2855 DTRVAAP
-2862 VITLSDDTGITGD
+2862 VIALSDDTGTAGD
-2875 NQTRDTTPGFAIA
+2875 NQTNDTTPGFAII
-2888 TDNDAV
+2888 TENDAV
-2894 SVMVSIDGGK
+2894 SVMVSIDGGT
-2904 PLAATKAADGQWH
+2904 PVAATKDADGQWH
-2917 IDSSALTDGDH
+2917 IDSTALADGDH
-2928 SIVATVTDL
+2928 TIVATVTDL

-2943 SSLAF
+2943 SSLTF
-2948 TVDTTLSAPTIDL
+2948 TVDTTLSVPTIDL
-2961 ADVSDSGSS
+2961 ADASDSGSL
-2970 NSDNITSDTTPA
+2970 NSDNITNDTTPA
-2982 FTLGNIDADVTSVQV
+2982 FTLGSIDADVISVQV

-3007 LTDGTWTFTAPALAD
+3007 LTDGTWTFTAPELAD
-3022 GDYSITVQVTDDA
+3022 GDYSVTVQVTDDAGNVQTSTALAVTVDTTVAAPVIALSDDTGTAGDNQTNDATPGFTVSTDPDAFSVMVSIDGGKPVAATKTADGQWHIDSTALADGDHTIVATVTDLAGNTADSATLTFTVDTTLSVPTIDLMDASDSGSSNSDNITRDTTPAFTLGNIDADVISVQLLINGTAYPATLTDGTWTFTAPELADGDYSVTVQVTDDA

-3064 TAGDNQTNDATPGF
+3064 TPGDNQTRDATPGFTVSTDPDAFSVMVSIDGGTPVAATKAADGQWHIDSTALADGDHTIVATVTDLAGNTATSSLTFTVDTTLSVPTIDLADASDSGSLNSDNITRDTTPAFTLGSIDADVTKVQIIINGTAYDAVKAEGKWTFTAPELADGDYSITVQVTDDAGNVQTSTALAITVDTSVAAPVIALSDDTGTAGDNQTNDATPGF
-3078 AITTD
+3078 TITTE

-3118 GDHSI
+3118 GD
-3123 VATVTDLAGNT
+3123 
-3134 ATSSLAFTV
+3134 
-3143 DTTLSVPTIDLADAS
+3143 
-3158 DSGSSNSDN
+3158 
-3167 ITRDTTPTFS
+3167 
-3177 LGSIDADVISVQV
+3177 
-3190 IINGTAYDAVQS
+3190 
-3202 EGKWTFTAPALA
+3202 
-3214 DGDYSVTVQVTDDA
+3214 
-3228 GNVQTSTALAVTVDT
+3228 
-3243 SVATP
+3243 
-3248 VITLS
+3248 
-3253 DDTGITGDNQTND
+3253 
-3266 TTPGFAI
+3266 
-3273 ATDNDAVSVMVSID
+3273 
-3287 GGKPVAATKAA
+3287 
-3298 DGQWHIDSSALT
+3298 
-3310 DGGHT
+3310 HT

-3810 IWQAQLT
+3810 VWQAQLT

-3977 GATTTVKKQ
+3977 GATTTIKKQ

-4074 LACTVVKNSN
+4074 LACTVVKNAN

-4164 THAVITLDGVPITL
+4164 THAVITLDGGPITL

-4221 DTSLNTPTI
+4221 DTTLSTPTI
-4230 DLVSASDTGD
+4230 DLSSSSDSGD
-4240 SSEDNLTSKTQP
+4240 SDDDNLTSKTQP
-4252 EFIISNVDSDIYS
+4252 EFVINNVDSDIYS
-4265 VVVTLNNND
+4265 VIVTLNGVD
-4274 YIATKNAEG
+4274 YDVTKNADG

-4352 RVAADV
+4352 SVAADV

-4386 ALTDGEHSIVVNVMD
+4386 ALSDGEHSIVVNVMD

-4488 GTYTLIATV
+4488 GTYILIATV

-4735 VTKPVINISGVPAD
+4735 VTKPVISISGVPAD

-4844 SVTVTLNGRTQ
+4844 SVTVTLNGHTQ

-5056 APASDG
+5056 SPASDG

-5324 PGAHIKVM
+5324 AGAHIKVM

-5352 VTNIGA
+5352 ITNIGA

-5400 DTGASDT
+5400 DTGTSDT

-5433 QGKILATITVD
+5433 QGEILATIAVE
-5444 SDGAWSSQITLQ
+5444 SDGAWSTEITLQ

-5509 TTPTLTAVTDPN
+5509 TTPTLTAVTNPN

-5546 TMPESDDGSYDIK
+5546 TMPESADGSYDIK

-5577 VIDTVVDTFSVDTLP
+5577 VIDTVVDNFSVDTLP

-5631 WTVPLILKE
+5631 WTVPLILND

-5724 AEGNWTWQYPTT
+5724 DEGNWTWQYPTT

-5744 RVVAEDAAG
+5744 RVVAEDTAG

-5768 TWIQLDKMNP
+5768 TWIELDKMNP
-5778 DGGIYS
+5778 DGGLYS
-5784 NDYVTSRTTPTFQI
+5784 NDYVTARTTPTFQI

-5823 DYQYTIPEAL
+5823 NYQYTVPQAL
-5833 TDGSHTIRFDIADAA
+5833 DDGSHTIRFDIADAA
-5848 GNTASTGDQSF
+5848 GNTASTGDQKF

-5864 NNTPVTLD
+5864 NDTPVTLD
-5872 SINDDSV
+5872 NINGESV

-5890 NDISGGVKLSG
+5890 NDISAGIKLSG
-5901 TVEAN
+5901 MAEAN
-5906 SLVDVTINGMNI
+5906 SYVTVKINGMTVSNV
-5918 GETWANGKGIWSVN
+5918 WADGTGKWSVN
-5932 INQLLLS
+5932 VNPMLLS
-5939 DGTWN
+5939 DATW
-5944 VTVTSKDRAGNTN
+5944 TVQVSSEDRAGNDSTV
-5957 SSTFTIVVDTSIS
+5957 STFTIVIDTSIS

-5984 DKWVVNSR
+5984 DKWVVNNR

-6115 STAINYPDGGKISI
+6115 STAINYPDGGKVSI

-6153 ALDVT
+6153 ALDVS

-6457 AGDNITRD
+6457 AGDNITSD

-6539 VSTPTVSLDAGSDSG
+6539 ISTPTIALDAGSDSGTVGDNLTKDTTPTFILSNIDPDATSVMVTLNGETHSATKDEQGNWTYTPDTPLADGSGTLVVTVTDAAGNSADASLDYTIDTTISTPTIALDAGSDSG

-6596 GHWTWTPEEALA
+6596 GHWIWTPEEALA

-6651 EQTWQTD
+6651 EETWQTD

-6663 FSGHGEAGAVV
+6663 FSGHGEAGALV

-6833 AGMDDTRS
+6833 AGMDDARS

>member
-163 QNGAASQNQGEE
+163 QNGAASQNLGEE

-439 SSTDSLTNDKT
+439 SSIDSLTNDKT

-455 NAEPNSM
+455 NAEPNST

-1162 GGTPVAATKDADGQW
+1162 GGTPVAATKAADGQW

-1209 TVDTTLSVPTIDL
+1209 TVDTTLSVPTIAL

-1236 TSDTTPAFTLGSI
+1236 TRDTTPTFTLGNI

-1261 GTAYDAVQ
+1261 GTAYDAVKA
-1269 SEGKWTFTAPEL
+1269 EGKWTFTAPEL

-1296 GNVQTSTTLAVTVDT
+1296 GNVQTSTALAVTVDT
-1311 TVAAPVIT
+1311 SVAAPVIA
-1319 LSDDTGTPGDNQTN
+1319 LSDDTGITGDNQTN

-1352 SIDGGKPVAA
+1352 SIDGGTPVAA

-1418 SDSGSSNSDNITRD
+1418 SDSGSSNSDNIT
-1432 TTPAFTLG
+1432 
-1440 NIDADVTSVQV
+1440 
-1451 LINGTAYP
+1451 
-1459 ATLTDGT
+1459 
-1466 WTFTAPELA
+1466 
-1475 DGDYSVSVQVTDDA
+1475 
-1489 GNVQT
+1489 
-1494 STTLAVTVDTSV
+1494 
-1506 AAPVIALSDDTGTP
+1506 
-1520 GDNQTNDTTPGFAIT
+1520 
-1535 TDNDAVSVMVSI
+1535 
-1547 DGGKPLAATKAADGQ
+1547 
-1562 WHIDSAVLADG
+1562 
-1573 DHSIVATVTDL
+1573 
-1584 AGNTATSSLAFT
+1584 
-1596 VDTTLSVPTIDLT
+1596 
-1609 DASDSGSSNSDNI
+1609 
-1622 TNDTTP
+1622 
-1628 AFTLGSIDADVTSVQ
+1628 
-1643 VLINGTAYPATL
+1643 
-1655 TDGTWTFTAP
+1655 
-1665 ELADGDYSV
+1665 
-1674 TVQVTDDA
+1674 
-1682 GNVQTSTALAITV
+1682 
-1695 DTSVAAPVITLSDD
+1695 
-1709 TGTAG
+1709 
-1714 DNQTRDATPGFAIA
+1714 
-1728 TDNDAFSVMVSIDG
+1728 
-1742 GKPVAA
+1742 
-1748 TKAADGQWHIDSS
+1748 
-1761 ALADGDHSIV
+1761 
-1771 ATVTDLAG
+1771 
-1779 NTATSS
+1779 
-1785 LAFTVDTTLS
+1785 
-1795 VPTIDLADAS
+1795 
-1805 DTGSSNSDNIT
+1805 
-1816 RDTTPTFTL
+1816 
-1825 GNIDADVTSVQVL
+1825 
-1838 INGTAYP
+1838 
-1845 ATLTDG
+1845 
-1851 TWTFTAPELADGDY
+1851 
-1865 SVSVQV
+1865 
-1871 TDDAGNVQTSTAL
+1871 
-1884 TVTVDTS
+1884 
-1891 VAAPVIALSDDTGT
+1891 
-1905 AGDNQTRDATPG
+1905 
-1917 FTVSTDP
+1917 
-1924 DAFSVMVSI
+1924 
-1933 DGGKP
+1933 
-1938 VAATK
+1938 
-1943 TADGQWHIDSSALAD
+1943 
-1958 GDHSIVATVT
+1958 
-1968 DLAGNTA
+1968 
-1975 DSATLTFTV
+1975 
-1984 DTTLSVPTIDLAD
+1984 
-1997 ASDSG
+1997 
-2002 SSNSDNIT
+2002 

-2037 YDAMQSEGKWTF
+2037 YDA
-2049 TAPDLADG
+2049 
-2057 DYSISVQV
+2057 
-2065 TDDAGNVQTSTA
+2065 
-2077 LAVTVDTSVAAPV
+2077 
-2090 ITLSDDTG
+2090 
-2098 ITGDN
+2098 
-2103 QTRDA
+2103 
-2108 TPGFAIATDNDA
+2108 
-2120 FSVMVSIDGGKPVA
+2120 
-2134 ATKAADGQ
+2134 
-2142 WHIDSTAL
+2142 
-2150 ADGDHTIVATVT
+2150 
-2162 DLAGNTATSSLA
+2162 
-2174 FTVDTTLSVPT
+2174 
-2185 IDLADASDSG
+2185 
-2195 SSNSDNITRDTTPA
+2195 
-2209 FTLGN
+2209 
-2214 IDADVTKVQVLINDT
+2214 
-2229 AYDAVQSE
+2229 VQSE
-2237 GKWTFTAPELADGD
+2237 GK
-2251 YSISVQVTDDAGN
+2251 
-2264 VQTSTALAIT
+2264 
-2274 VDTSVAAPVIALS
+2274 
-2287 DDTGTAGDNQTND
+2287 
-2300 ATPGFAITTD
+2300 
-2310 NDAVSVM
+2310 
-2317 VSIDGGKP
+2317 
-2325 LAATKAADGQ
+2325 
-2335 WHIDSSALTDGDHS
+2335 
-2349 IVATVTD
+2349 
-2356 LAGNTADSATLTFTV
+2356 
-2371 DTTLS
+2371 
-2376 VPTIDLTDASDS
+2376 
-2388 GSSNSDNITRDTT
+2388 
-2401 PAFTLG
+2401 
-2407 SIDADVTK
+2407 
-2415 VQVII
+2415 
-2420 NGTAYDAVQSEGK
+2420 
-2433 WTFTAPELADGDYSI
+2433 
-2448 SVQVT
+2448 
-2453 DDAGNVQTST
+2453 
-2463 MLAVTVDTSV
+2463 
-2473 AAPVIALSDDT
+2473 
-2484 GTAGDNQTRDAT
+2484 
-2496 PGFTVSTDPDA
+2496 
-2507 FSVMVSIDGGAPVAA
+2507 
-2522 TKAADGQWHID
+2522 
-2533 SSALADGDHSI
+2533 
-2544 VATVTDLAGN
+2544 
-2554 TATSSLAFTVDTTL
+2554 
-2568 SVPTIDLAAASD
+2568 
-2580 SGSSNSD
+2580 
-2587 NITRDTTPTFTL
+2587 
-2599 GSIDAD
+2599 
-2605 VTSVQVLI
+2605 
-2613 NGTAYPATLTDGTWT
+2613 WT

-2692 AITTDNDAV
+2692 TVSTDPDAF

-2855 DTSVAAP
+2855 DTTVAAP
-2862 VITLSDDTGITGD
+2862 VIALSDDTGTPGD
-2875 NQTRDTTPGFAIA
+2875 NQTNDATPGFAIA

-2904 PLAATKAADGQWH
+2904 PVAATKAADGQWH
-2917 IDSSALTDGDH
+2917 IDSSALADGDH

-2961 ADVSDSGSS
+2961 ADASDSGSS
-2970 NSDNITSDTTPA
+2970 NSDNITSDTTPT
-2982 FTLGNIDADVTSVQV
+2982 FTLGNIDADVTKVQV
-2997 LINGTAYPAT
+2997 LINDTAYDAVQSE
-3007 LTDGTWTFTAPALAD
+3007 GKWTFTAPELAD
-3022 GDYSITVQVTDDA
+3022 GDYSISVQVTDDA
-3035 GNVQTSTALAVT
+3035 GNVQTSTALAIT

-3064 TAGDNQTNDATPGF
+3064 TAGDNQTNDA
-3078 AITTD
+3078 
-3083 NDAVSV
+3083 
-3089 MVSIDGGKPVAAT
+3089 
-3102 KAADGQWH
+3102 
-3110 IDSAALAD
+3110 
-3118 GDHSI
+3118 
-3123 VATVTDLAGNT
+3123 
-3134 ATSSLAFTV
+3134 
-3143 DTTLSVPTIDLADAS
+3143 
-3158 DSGSSNSDN
+3158 
-3167 ITRDTTPTFS
+3167 
-3177 LGSIDADVISVQV
+3177 
-3190 IINGTAYDAVQS
+3190 
-3202 EGKWTFTAPALA
+3202 
-3214 DGDYSVTVQVTDDA
+3214 
-3228 GNVQTSTALAVTVDT
+3228 
-3243 SVATP
+3243 
-3248 VITLS
+3248 
-3253 DDTGITGDNQTND
+3253 
-3266 TTPGFAI
+3266 TPGFAI

-3412 SISVQVT
+3412 SIRVQVT

-4074 LACTVVKNSN
+4074 LACTVVKNAN

-4097 GDYTLTVTVEDAA
+4097 GDYALTVTVEDAA

-4659 NKTYNATEKNGVWG
+4659 NKTYNATEKNGIWG

-4711 ICSAPVLALDNGS
+4711 ICSAPILALDNGS

-4735 VTKPVINISGVPAD
+4735 VTKPVISISGVPAD

-4844 SVTVTLNGRTQ
+4844 SVTVTLNGHTQ

-5044 DESGNAIQTQTI
+5044 DESGNAIQTQTLS
-5056 APASDG
+5056 PASDG

-5324 PGAHIKVM
+5324 AGAHIKVM

-5352 VTNIGA
+5352 ITNIGA

-5400 DTGASDT
+5400 DTGTSDT

-5433 QGKILATITVD
+5433 QGEILATIAVE
-5444 SDGAWSSQITLQ
+5444 SDGAWSTEITLQ

-5486 SITDVVLSRDS
+5486 SITDIVLSRDS

-5509 TTPTLTAVTDPN
+5509 TTPTLTAVTNPN

-5546 TMPESDDGSYDIK
+5546 TMPESADGSYDIK

-5577 VIDTVVDTFSVDTLP
+5577 VIDTVVDNFSVDTLP

-5631 WTVPLILKE
+5631 WTVPLILND

-5744 RVVAEDAAG
+5744 RVVAEDTAG

-5768 TWIQLDKMNP
+5768 TWIELDKMNP
-5778 DGGIYS
+5778 DGGLYS
-5784 NDYVTSRTTPTFQI
+5784 NDYVTARTTPTFQI

-5823 DYQYTIPEAL
+5823 NYQYTVPQAL
-5833 TDGSHTIRFDIADAA
+5833 DDGSHTIRFDIADAA
-5848 GNTASTGDQSF
+5848 GNTASTGDQKF

-5864 NNTPVTLD
+5864 NDTPVTLD
-5872 SINDDSV
+5872 NINGESV

-5890 NDISGGVKLSG
+5890 NDISAGIKLSG
-5901 TVEAN
+5901 MAEAN
-5906 SLVDVTINGMNI
+5906 SYVTVKINGMTVSNV
-5918 GETWANGKGIWSVN
+5918 WADGTGKWSVN
-5932 INQLLLS
+5932 VNPMLLS
-5939 DGTWN
+5939 DATW
-5944 VTVTSKDRAGNTN
+5944 TVQVSSEDRAGNDSTV
-5957 SSTFTIVVDTSIS
+5957 STFTIVIDTSIS

-5984 DKWVVNSR
+5984 DKWVVNNR

-6033 PEGTSNLTFTIK
+6033 PEGTSNLTFTIQ

-6115 STAINYPDGGKISI
+6115 STAINYPDGGKVSI

-6292 NTQTLTKDASGNWIY
+6292 NTQTLTKDALGNWIY

-6428 TAESSLDFTIDSTLS
+6428 TSESSLDFTIDSTLS

-6450 TDSDTAT
+6450 MDSDTAT
-6457 AGDNITRD
+6457 AGDNITSD

-6472 SNIDPDVTSVMVTL
+6472 SNIDPDATSVMVTL

-6663 FSGHGEAGAVV
+6663 FSGHGEAGALV

-6693 WNLQLEDVAQGEHQ
+6693 WNLQLEDVSQGEHQ

-6786 SGPTQFDVPVA
+6786 SGSTQFDVPVA

-6833 AGMDDTRS
+6833 AGMDDARS

>member
-317 DTVIAAPTFELD
+317 DTVIAAPSFELD

-455 NAEPNSM
+455 NAEPNST

-644 DATPVFTGT
+644 DATPAFTGT

-815 LVIDTITVTPSLKLD
+815 LVIDTVTVTPSLKLD

-879 VWNYRIPEEASLAD
+879 VWNYRITEEASLAD

-1034 TGNLNSDNITSDTT
+1034 TGSLNSDNITRDTT

-1105 TANSTTLAIT
+1105 TANSTTLAMT

-1127 SDDTGITGDN
+1127 SDDTGTPGDN

-1209 TVDTTLSVPTIDL
+1209 TVDTMLSVPTIDL
-1222 TDASDSGSSNSDNI
+1222 TDASDSGSLNSDNI
-1236 TSDTTPAFTLGSI
+1236 TNDTMPAFTLGSI
-1249 DADVTKVQVIIN
+1249 DADVTKVQVLIN
-1261 GTAYDAVQ
+1261 DTAYDVVQ

-1281 ADGDYSITVQ
+1281 ADGT
-1291 VTDDA
+1291 
-1296 GNVQTSTTLAVTVDT
+1296 
-1311 TVAAPVIT
+1311 
-1319 LSDDTGTPGDNQTN
+1319 
-1333 DTTPGFAIATDND
+1333 
-1346 AVSVMV
+1346 
-1352 SIDGGKPVAA
+1352 
-1362 TKDADGQWHIDSAAL
+1362 
-1377 ADGDHSIVATVT
+1377 
-1389 DLAGN
+1389 
-1394 TATSSLVFTVDTTL
+1394 
-1408 SVPTIDLTDA
+1408 
-1418 SDSGSSNSDNITRD
+1418 
-1432 TTPAFTLG
+1432 
-1440 NIDADVTSVQV
+1440 
-1451 LINGTAYP
+1451 
-1459 ATLTDGT
+1459 
-1466 WTFTAPELA
+1466 
-1475 DGDYSVSVQVTDDA
+1475 
-1489 GNVQT
+1489 
-1494 STTLAVTVDTSV
+1494 
-1506 AAPVIALSDDTGTP
+1506 
-1520 GDNQTNDTTPGFAIT
+1520 
-1535 TDNDAVSVMVSI
+1535 
-1547 DGGKPLAATKAADGQ
+1547 
-1562 WHIDSAVLADG
+1562 
-1573 DHSIVATVTDL
+1573 
-1584 AGNTATSSLAFT
+1584 
-1596 VDTTLSVPTIDLT
+1596 
-1609 DASDSGSSNSDNI
+1609 
-1622 TNDTTP
+1622 
-1628 AFTLGSIDADVTSVQ
+1628 
-1643 VLINGTAYPATL
+1643 
-1655 TDGTWTFTAP
+1655 
-1665 ELADGDYSV
+1665 YSV
-1674 TVQVTDDA
+1674 T
-1682 GNVQTSTALAITV
+1682 
-1695 DTSVAAPVITLSDD
+1695 
-1709 TGTAG
+1709 
-1714 DNQTRDATPGFAIA
+1714 
-1728 TDNDAFSVMVSIDG
+1728 
-1742 GKPVAA
+1742 
-1748 TKAADGQWHIDSS
+1748 
-1761 ALADGDHSIV
+1761 
-1771 ATVTDLAG
+1771 
-1779 NTATSS
+1779 
-1785 LAFTVDTTLS
+1785 
-1795 VPTIDLADAS
+1795 
-1805 DTGSSNSDNIT
+1805 
-1816 RDTTPTFTL
+1816 
-1825 GNIDADVTSVQVL
+1825 
-1838 INGTAYP
+1838 
-1845 ATLTDG
+1845 
-1851 TWTFTAPELADGDY
+1851 
-1865 SVSVQV
+1865 
-1871 TDDAGNVQTSTAL
+1871 
-1884 TVTVDTS
+1884 
-1891 VAAPVIALSDDTGT
+1891 
-1905 AGDNQTRDATPG
+1905 
-1917 FTVSTDP
+1917 
-1924 DAFSVMVSI
+1924 
-1933 DGGKP
+1933 
-1938 VAATK
+1938 
-1943 TADGQWHIDSSALAD
+1943 
-1958 GDHSIVATVT
+1958 
-1968 DLAGNTA
+1968 
-1975 DSATLTFTV
+1975 
-1984 DTTLSVPTIDLAD
+1984 
-1997 ASDSG
+1997 
-2002 SSNSDNIT
+2002 
-2010 SDTTPAFTLGNID
+2010 
-2023 ADVTKVQVIINGTA
+2023 
-2037 YDAMQSEGKWTF
+2037 
-2049 TAPDLADG
+2049 
-2057 DYSISVQV
+2057 VQV

-2077 LAVTVDTSVAAPV
+2077 LAVTVDTTVAAPV
-2090 ITLSDDTG
+2090 IALSDDTG
-2098 ITGDN
+2098 TAGDN
-2103 QTRDA
+2103 QTNDA

-2120 FSVMVSIDGGKPVA
+2120 ISVMVSIDGGTPVA

-2195 SSNSDNITRDTTPA
+2195 SSNSDNITRDTTPV
-2209 FTLGN
+2209 FTLGS
-2214 IDADVTKVQVLINDT
+2214 IDADVISVQVLINGT
-2229 AYDAVQSE
+2229 AYPATLTD
-2237 GKWTFTAPELADGD
+2237 GTWTFTAPELADGD
-2251 YSISVQVTDDAGN
+2251 YSVTVQVTDDAGN
-2264 VQTSTALAIT
+2264 VQTSTALAVT
-2274 VDTSVAAPVIALS
+2274 VDTRVAAPVIALS

-2300 ATPGFAITTD
+2300 ATPGF
-2310 NDAVSVM
+2310 
-2317 VSIDGGKP
+2317 
-2325 LAATKAADGQ
+2325 
-2335 WHIDSSALTDGDHS
+2335 
-2349 IVATVTD
+2349 
-2356 LAGNTADSATLTFTV
+2356 
-2371 DTTLS
+2371 
-2376 VPTIDLTDASDS
+2376 
-2388 GSSNSDNITRDTT
+2388 
-2401 PAFTLG
+2401 
-2407 SIDADVTK
+2407 
-2415 VQVII
+2415 
-2420 NGTAYDAVQSEGK
+2420 
-2433 WTFTAPELADGDYSI
+2433 
-2448 SVQVT
+2448 
-2453 DDAGNVQTST
+2453 
-2463 MLAVTVDTSV
+2463 
-2473 AAPVIALSDDT
+2473 
-2484 GTAGDNQTRDAT
+2484 
-2496 PGFTVSTDPDA
+2496 TVSTDPDA
-2507 FSVMVSIDGGAPVAA
+2507 FSVMVSIDGGKPLAA
-2522 TKAADGQWHID
+2522 TKDADGQWHID
-2533 SSALADGDHSI
+2533 STALADGDHTI

-2568 SVPTIDLAAASD
+2568 SVPTIDLADASD
-2580 SGSSNSD
+2580 SGSLNSD
-2587 NITRDTTPTFTL
+2587 NITNDTTPAFTL

-2605 VTSVQVLI
+2605 VTKVQVII
-2613 NGTAYPATLTDGTWT
+2613 NGTAYDAVKAEGKWT

-2640 ITVQVTDDAG
+2640 VTVQVTDDAG
-2650 NVQTSTALAVTVDTS
+2650 NVQTSTALAMTVDTR
-2665 VAAPVIALSDDT
+2665 VAVPVIALSDDT
-2677 GTAGDN
+2677 GTPGDN

-2692 AITTDNDAV
+2692 TITTENDAV

-2711 PVAATKAADG
+2711 PLAATKDADG
-2721 QWHIDSSALTDG
+2721 QWHIDSTALADG

-2812 AVQSEGKWTFTA
+2812 AVKAEGKWTFTA
-2824 PVLADGDYSV
+2824 PELADGDYSV
-2834 SVQVTD
+2834 TVQVTD

-2855 DTSVAAP
+2855 DTRVAAP
-2862 VITLSDDTGITGD
+2862 VIALSDDTGTAGD
-2875 NQTRDTTPGFAIA
+2875 NQTRDATPGFTVS
-2888 TDNDAV
+2888 TDPDAF
-2894 SVMVSIDGGK
+2894 SVMVSIDGGT
-2904 PLAATKAADGQWH
+2904 PVAATKTADGQWH
-2917 IDSSALTDGDH
+2917 IDSTALADGDH
-2928 SIVATVTDL
+2928 TIVATVTDL
-2937 AGNTAT
+2937 AGNTADSAALT
-2943 SSLAF
+2943 F
-2948 TVDTTLSAPTIDL
+2948 TVDTTLSVPTIDL
-2961 ADVSDSGSS
+2961 ADASDSGSL
-2970 NSDNITSDTTPA
+2970 NSDNITNDTTPA
-2982 FTLGNIDADVTSVQV
+2982 FTLGSIDADVTKVQV
-2997 LINGTAYPAT
+2997 IINGTAYDAVKAE
-3007 LTDGTWTFTAPALAD
+3007 GKWTFTAPELAD
-3022 GDYSITVQVTDDA
+3022 GDYSVTVQVTDDA

-3064 TAGDNQTNDATPGF
+3064 TPGDNQTNDATPGFTVSTDPDAFSVMVSIDGGTPVAATKAADGQWHIDSTALADGDHTIVATVTDLAGNTATSSLTFTVDTTLSVPTIDLADASDSGSLNSDNITRDTTPAFTLGSIDADVTKVQIIINGTAYDAVKAEGKWTFTAPELADGDYSITVQVTDDAGNVQTSTALAITVDTSVAAPVIALSDDTGTAGDNQTNDATPGF
-3078 AITTD
+3078 TITTE

-3118 GDHSI
+3118 GD
-3123 VATVTDLAGNT
+3123 
-3134 ATSSLAFTV
+3134 
-3143 DTTLSVPTIDLADAS
+3143 
-3158 DSGSSNSDN
+3158 
-3167 ITRDTTPTFS
+3167 
-3177 LGSIDADVISVQV
+3177 
-3190 IINGTAYDAVQS
+3190 
-3202 EGKWTFTAPALA
+3202 
-3214 DGDYSVTVQVTDDA
+3214 
-3228 GNVQTSTALAVTVDT
+3228 
-3243 SVATP
+3243 
-3248 VITLS
+3248 
-3253 DDTGITGDNQTND
+3253 
-3266 TTPGFAI
+3266 
-3273 ATDNDAVSVMVSID
+3273 
-3287 GGKPVAATKAA
+3287 
-3298 DGQWHIDSSALT
+3298 
-3310 DGGHT
+3310 HT

-3810 IWQAQLT
+3810 VWQAQLT

-3977 GATTTVKKQ
+3977 GATTTIKKQ

-4074 LACTVVKNSN
+4074 LACTVVKNAN

-4164 THAVITLDGVPITL
+4164 THAVITLDGGPITL

-4221 DTSLNTPTI
+4221 DTTLSTPTI
-4230 DLVSASDTGD
+4230 DLSSSSDSGD
-4240 SSEDNLTSKTQP
+4240 SDDDNLTSKTQP
-4252 EFIISNVDSDIYS
+4252 EFVINNVDSDIYS
-4265 VVVTLNNND
+4265 VIVTLNGVD
-4274 YIATKNAEG
+4274 YDVTKNADG

-4352 RVAADV
+4352 SVAADV

-4386 ALTDGEHSIVVNVMD
+4386 ALSDGEHSIVVNVMD

-4488 GTYTLIATV
+4488 GTYILIATV

-4735 VTKPVINISGVPAD
+4735 VTKPVISISGVPAD

-4844 SVTVTLNGRTQ
+4844 SVTVTLNGHTQ

-5056 APASDG
+5056 SPASDG

-5324 PGAHIKVM
+5324 AGAHIKVM

-5352 VTNIGA
+5352 ITNIGA

-5400 DTGASDT
+5400 DTGTSDT

-5433 QGKILATITVD
+5433 QGEILATIAVE
-5444 SDGAWSSQITLQ
+5444 SDGAWSTEITLQ

-5509 TTPTLTAVTDPN
+5509 TTPTLTAVTNPN

-5546 TMPESDDGSYDIK
+5546 TMPESADGSYDIK

-5577 VIDTVVDTFSVDTLP
+5577 VIDTVVDNFSVDTLP

-5631 WTVPLILKE
+5631 WTVPLILND

-5724 AEGNWTWQYPTT
+5724 DEGNWTWQYPTT

-5744 RVVAEDAAG
+5744 RVVAEDTAG

-5768 TWIQLDKMNP
+5768 TWIELDKMNP
-5778 DGGIYS
+5778 DGGLYS
-5784 NDYVTSRTTPTFQI
+5784 NDYVTARTTPTFQI

-5823 DYQYTIPEAL
+5823 NYQYTVPQAL
-5833 TDGSHTIRFDIADAA
+5833 DDGSHTIRFDIADAA
-5848 GNTASTGDQSF
+5848 GNTASTGDQKF

-5864 NNTPVTLD
+5864 NDTPVTLD
-5872 SINDDSV
+5872 NINGESV

-5890 NDISGGVKLSG
+5890 NDISAGIKLSG
-5901 TVEAN
+5901 MAEAN
-5906 SLVDVTINGMNI
+5906 SYVTVKINGMTVSNV
-5918 GETWANGKGIWSVN
+5918 WADGTGKWSVN
-5932 INQLLLS
+5932 VNPMLLS
-5939 DGTWN
+5939 DATW
-5944 VTVTSKDRAGNTN
+5944 TVQVSSEDRAGNDSTV
-5957 SSTFTIVVDTSIS
+5957 STFTIVIDTSIS

-5984 DKWVVNSR
+5984 DKWVVNNR

-6115 STAINYPDGGKISI
+6115 STAINYPDGGKVSI

-6153 ALDVT
+6153 ALDVS

-6457 AGDNITRD
+6457 AGDNITSD

-6539 VSTPTVSLDAGSDSG
+6539 ISTPTIALDAGSDSGTVGDNLTKDTTPTFILSNIDPDATSVMVTLNGETHSATKDEQGNWTYTPDTPLADGSGTLVVTVTDAAGNSADASLDYTIDTTISTPTIALDAGSDSG

-6596 GHWTWTPEEALA
+6596 GHWIWTPEEALA

-6651 EQTWQTD
+6651 EETWQTD

-6663 FSGHGEAGAVV
+6663 FSGHGEAGALV

-6833 AGMDDTRS
+6833 AGMDDARS

>member
-83 QLERLDSALSDQR
+83 QLERLDSALSEQR

-455 NAEPNSM
+455 NAEPNST

-530 MTSQSDSGVAGDNY
+530 MASQSDSGVAGDNY

-644 DATPVFTGT
+644 DATPAFTGT

-815 LVIDTITVTPSLKLD
+815 LVIDTVTVTPSLKLD

-1034 TGNLNSDNITSDTT
+1034 TGSLNSDNITRDTT

-1105 TANSTTLAIT
+1105 TANSTTLA
-1115 VDTSV
+1115 
-1120 AAPVIAL
+1120 
-1127 SDDTGITGDN
+1127 
-1137 QTNDTTPGFA
+1137 
-1147 IATDNDAVSVMVSID
+1147 M
-1162 GGTPVAATKDADGQW
+1162 
-1177 HIDSAALADGDHSI
+1177 
-1191 VATVTDL
+1191 
-1198 AGNTATSSLAF
+1198 
-1209 TVDTTLSVPTIDL
+1209 
-1222 TDASDSGSSNSDNI
+1222 
-1236 TSDTTPAFTLGSI
+1236 
-1249 DADVTKVQVIIN
+1249 
-1261 GTAYDAVQ
+1261 
-1269 SEGKWTFTAPEL
+1269 
-1281 ADGDYSITVQ
+1281 
-1291 VTDDA
+1291 
-1296 GNVQTSTTLAVTVDT
+1296 
-1311 TVAAPVIT
+1311 
-1319 LSDDTGTPGDNQTN
+1319 
-1333 DTTPGFAIATDND
+1333 
-1346 AVSVMV
+1346 
-1352 SIDGGKPVAA
+1352 
-1362 TKDADGQWHIDSAAL
+1362 
-1377 ADGDHSIVATVT
+1377 
-1389 DLAGN
+1389 
-1394 TATSSLVFTVDTTL
+1394 
-1408 SVPTIDLTDA
+1408 
-1418 SDSGSSNSDNITRD
+1418 
-1432 TTPAFTLG
+1432 
-1440 NIDADVTSVQV
+1440 
-1451 LINGTAYP
+1451 
-1459 ATLTDGT
+1459 
-1466 WTFTAPELA
+1466 
-1475 DGDYSVSVQVTDDA
+1475 
-1489 GNVQT
+1489 
-1494 STTLAVTVDTSV
+1494 TVDTSV

-1520 GDNQTNDTTPGFAIT
+1520 GDNQTNDTTPGFAIA
-1535 TDNDAVSVMVSI
+1535 TDNDAISVMVSI
-1547 DGGKPLAATKAADGQ
+1547 DGGTPVAATKDADGQ
-1562 WHIDSAVLADG
+1562 WHIDS
-1573 DHSIVATVTDL
+1573 T
-1584 AGNTATSSLAFT
+1584 
-1596 VDTTLSVPTIDLT
+1596 
-1609 DASDSGSSNSDNI
+1609 
-1622 TNDTTP
+1622 
-1628 AFTLGSIDADVTSVQ
+1628 
-1643 VLINGTAYPATL
+1643 
-1655 TDGTWTFTAP
+1655 
-1665 ELADGDYSV
+1665 
-1674 TVQVTDDA
+1674 
-1682 GNVQTSTALAITV
+1682 
-1695 DTSVAAPVITLSDD
+1695 
-1709 TGTAG
+1709 
-1714 DNQTRDATPGFAIA
+1714 
-1728 TDNDAFSVMVSIDG
+1728 
-1742 GKPVAA
+1742 
-1748 TKAADGQWHIDSS
+1748 
-1761 ALADGDHSIV
+1761 ALADGDH
-1771 ATVTDLAG
+1771 T
-1779 NTATSS
+1779 
-1785 LAFTVDTTLS
+1785 
-1795 VPTIDLADAS
+1795 
-1805 DTGSSNSDNIT
+1805 
-1816 RDTTPTFTL
+1816 
-1825 GNIDADVTSVQVL
+1825 
-1838 INGTAYP
+1838 
-1845 ATLTDG
+1845 
-1851 TWTFTAPELADGDY
+1851 
-1865 SVSVQV
+1865 
-1871 TDDAGNVQTSTAL
+1871 
-1884 TVTVDTS
+1884 
-1891 VAAPVIALSDDTGT
+1891 
-1905 AGDNQTRDATPG
+1905 
-1917 FTVSTDP
+1917 
-1924 DAFSVMVSI
+1924 
-1933 DGGKP
+1933 
-1938 VAATK
+1938 
-1943 TADGQWHIDSSALAD
+1943 
-1958 GDHSIVATVT
+1958 IVATVT

-1975 DSATLTFTV
+1975 DSAALTFTV

-2002 SSNSDNIT
+2002 SLNSDNIT
-2010 SDTTPAFTLGNID
+2010 NDTMPAFTLGSID
-2023 ADVTKVQVIINGTA
+2023 ADVTKVQVLINDTA
-2037 YDAMQSEGKWTF
+2037 YDVVQSEGRWTF
-2049 TAPDLADG
+2049 TAPELADG
-2057 DYSISVQV
+2057 TYSVTVQV

-2077 LAVTVDTSVAAPV
+2077 LAVTVDTRVAAPV
-2090 ITLSDDTG
+2090 IALSDDTG
-2098 ITGDN
+2098 TAGDN
-2103 QTRDA
+2103 QTNDA

-2120 FSVMVSIDGGKPVA
+2120 ISVMVSIDGGTPVA

-2142 WHIDSTAL
+2142 WHIDSAAL

-2195 SSNSDNITRDTTPA
+2195 SSNSDNITNDTTPA

-2214 IDADVTKVQVLINDT
+2214 IDADVISVQVLINGT
-2229 AYDAVQSE
+2229 AYPATLTD
-2237 GKWTFTAPELADGD
+2237 GTWTFTAPELADGD
-2251 YSISVQVTDDAGN
+2251 YSVTVQVTDDAGN
-2264 VQTSTALAIT
+2264 VQTSTALAVT
-2274 VDTSVAAPVIALS
+2274 VDTRVAAPVIALS

-2300 ATPGFAITTD
+2300 ATPGFTVSTD
-2310 NDAVSVM
+2310 PDAFSVM

-2325 LAATKAADGQ
+2325 LAATKDADGQ
-2335 WHIDSSALTDGDHS
+2335 WHIDSTALADGDHS

-2356 LAGNTADSATLTFTV
+2356 LSGNTATSSLTFTV

-2376 VPTIDLTDASDS
+2376 VPTIDLADASDS
-2388 GSSNSDNITRDTT
+2388 GSLNSDNITNDTT

-2415 VQVII
+2415 VQIII
-2420 NGTAYDAVQSEGK
+2420 NGTAYDAVKAEG
-2433 WTFTAPELADGDYSI
+2433 
-2448 SVQVT
+2448 
-2453 DDAGNVQTST
+2453 
-2463 MLAVTVDTSV
+2463 
-2473 AAPVIALSDDT
+2473 
-2484 GTAGDNQTRDAT
+2484 R
-2496 PGFTVSTDPDA
+2496 
-2507 FSVMVSIDGGAPVAA
+2507 
-2522 TKAADGQWHID
+2522 
-2533 SSALADGDHSI
+2533 
-2544 VATVTDLAGN
+2544 
-2554 TATSSLAFTVDTTL
+2554 
-2568 SVPTIDLAAASD
+2568 
-2580 SGSSNSD
+2580 
-2587 NITRDTTPTFTL
+2587 
-2599 GSIDAD
+2599 
-2605 VTSVQVLI
+2605 
-2613 NGTAYPATLTDGTWT
+2613 WT

-2683 QTNDTTPGF
+2683 QTND
-2692 AITTDNDAV
+2692 
-2701 SVMVSIDGGK
+2701 
-2711 PVAATKAADG
+2711 
-2721 QWHIDSSALTDG
+2721 
-2733 DHTIVATVTD
+2733 
-2743 LAGNTATSSLTFTVD
+2743 
-2758 TTLSVPTI
+2758 
-2766 DLADASDSGSLN
+2766 
-2778 SDNITNDTTPAFTL
+2778 
-2792 GSIDADV
+2792 
-2799 TKVQVIIN
+2799 
-2807 GTAYD
+2807 
-2812 AVQSEGKWTFTA
+2812 
-2824 PVLADGDYSV
+2824 
-2834 SVQVTD
+2834 
-2840 DAGNVQT
+2840 
-2847 STALAVTV
+2847 
-2855 DTSVAAP
+2855 
-2862 VITLSDDTGITGD
+2862 
-2875 NQTRDTTPGFAIA
+2875 
-2888 TDNDAV
+2888 
-2894 SVMVSIDGGK
+2894 
-2904 PLAATKAADGQWH
+2904 
-2917 IDSSALTDGDH
+2917 
-2928 SIVATVTDL
+2928 
-2937 AGNTAT
+2937 
-2943 SSLAF
+2943 
-2948 TVDTTLSAPTIDL
+2948 
-2961 ADVSDSGSS
+2961 
-2970 NSDNITSDTTPA
+2970 
-2982 FTLGNIDADVTSVQV
+2982 
-2997 LINGTAYPAT
+2997 
-3007 LTDGTWTFTAPALAD
+3007 
-3022 GDYSITVQVTDDA
+3022 
-3035 GNVQTSTALAVT
+3035 
-3047 VDTSVAAPVIA
+3047 
-3058 LSDDTG
+3058 
-3064 TAGDNQTNDATPGF
+3064 ATPGF
-3078 AITTD
+3078 TITTE

-3118 GDHSI
+3118 GD
-3123 VATVTDLAGNT
+3123 
-3134 ATSSLAFTV
+3134 
-3143 DTTLSVPTIDLADAS
+3143 
-3158 DSGSSNSDN
+3158 
-3167 ITRDTTPTFS
+3167 
-3177 LGSIDADVISVQV
+3177 
-3190 IINGTAYDAVQS
+3190 
-3202 EGKWTFTAPALA
+3202 
-3214 DGDYSVTVQVTDDA
+3214 
-3228 GNVQTSTALAVTVDT
+3228 
-3243 SVATP
+3243 
-3248 VITLS
+3248 
-3253 DDTGITGDNQTND
+3253 
-3266 TTPGFAI
+3266 
-3273 ATDNDAVSVMVSID
+3273 
-3287 GGKPVAATKAA
+3287 
-3298 DGQWHIDSSALT
+3298 
-3310 DGGHT
+3310 HT

-3370 TLGNIDADVTKVQV
+3370 TLGSIDADVTKVQV
-3384 LINGTAYDAVKAEGK
+3384 IINGTAYDAVKAEGK

-3810 IWQAQLT
+3810 VWQAQLT

-3977 GATTTVKKQ
+3977 GATTTIKKQ

-4074 LACTVVKNSN
+4074 LACTVVKNAN

-4221 DTSLNTPTI
+4221 DTTLSTPTI
-4230 DLVSASDTGD
+4230 DLSSSSDSGD
-4240 SSEDNLTSKTQP
+4240 SDDDNLTSKTQP
-4252 EFIISNVDSDIYS
+4252 EFVINNVDSDIYS
-4265 VVVTLNNND
+4265 VIVTLNGVD
-4274 YIATKNAEG
+4274 YDVTKNADG

-4352 RVAADV
+4352 SVAADV

-4386 ALTDGEHSIVVNVMD
+4386 ALSDGEHSIVVNVMD

-4488 GTYTLIATV
+4488 GTYILIATV

-4735 VTKPVINISGVPAD
+4735 VTKPVISISGVPAD

-4775 SLADGAYSVVV
+4775 SLADGACSVVV

-4844 SVTVTLNGRTQ
+4844 SVTVTLNGHTQ

-5056 APASDG
+5056 SPASDG

-5324 PGAHIKVM
+5324 AGAHIKVM

-5352 VTNIGA
+5352 ITNIGA

-5400 DTGASDT
+5400 DTGTSDT

-5433 QGKILATITVD
+5433 QGEILATIAVE
-5444 SDGAWSSQITLQ
+5444 SDGAWSTEITLQ

-5546 TMPESDDGSYDIK
+5546 TMPESADGSYDIK

-5577 VIDTVVDTFSVDTLP
+5577 VIDTVVDNFSVDTLP

-5631 WTVPLILKE
+5631 WTVPLILND

-5744 RVVAEDAAG
+5744 RVVAEDTAG

-5768 TWIQLDKMNP
+5768 TWIELDKMNP
-5778 DGGIYS
+5778 DGGLYS
-5784 NDYVTSRTTPTFQI
+5784 NDYVTARTTPTFQI

-5823 DYQYTIPEAL
+5823 NYQYTVPQAL
-5833 TDGSHTIRFDIADAA
+5833 DDGSHTIRFDIADAA
-5848 GNTASTGDQSF
+5848 GNTASTGDQKF

-5864 NNTPVTLD
+5864 NDTPVTLD
-5872 SINDDSV
+5872 NINGESV

-5890 NDISGGVKLSG
+5890 NDISAGIKLSG
-5901 TVEAN
+5901 MAEAN
-5906 SLVDVTINGMNI
+5906 SYVTVKINGMTVSNV
-5918 GETWANGKGIWSVN
+5918 WADGTGKWSVN
-5932 INQLLLS
+5932 VNPMLLS
-5939 DGTWN
+5939 DATW
-5944 VTVTSKDRAGNTN
+5944 TVQVSSEDRAGNDSTV
-5957 SSTFTIVVDTSIS
+5957 STFTIVIDTTIS

-5984 DKWVVNSR
+5984 DKWVVNNR

-6115 STAINYPDGGKISI
+6115 STAINYPDGGKVSI

-6153 ALDVT
+6153 ALDVS

-6457 AGDNITRD
+6457 AGDNITSD

-6472 SNIDPDVTSVMVTL
+6472 SNIDPDVTSVMVTLNGETHSATKDEQGNWTYTPDTPLADGSGTLVVTVTDAAGNSADASLDYTIDTTISTPTIALDAGSDSGTVGDNLTKDTTPTFILSNIDPDATSVMVTL

-6663 FSGHGEAGAVV
+6663 FSGHGEAGAQV

-6786 SGPTQFDVPVA
+6786 SGSTQFDVPVA

-6833 AGMDDTRS
+6833 AGMDDARS

>member
-317 DTVIAAPTFELD
+317 DTVIAVPTFELD

-439 SSTDSLTNDKT
+439 SSNDSLTNDKT

-455 NAEPNSM
+455 NAEPNST

-1198 AGNTATSSLAF
+1198 AGNTATSSLVF

-1236 TSDTTPAFTLGSI
+1236 TRDTTPAFTLGNI

-1281 ADGDYSITVQ
+1281 ADGDYSVTVQ

-1296 GNVQTSTTLAVTVDT
+1296 GNVQTSTALAITVDT
-1311 TVAAPVIT
+1311 SVAAPVIA
-1319 LSDDTGTPGDNQTN
+1319 LSDDTGITGDNQTN

-1346 AVSVMV
+1346 AFSVMV

-1408 SVPTIDLTDA
+1408 SVPTIDLTDT
-1418 SDSGSSNSDNITRD
+1418 SDSGSSNSDNITND

-1520 GDNQTNDTTPGFAIT
+1520 GDNQTNDTTPGFAIA
-1535 TDNDAVSVMVSI
+1535 TDNDAFSVMVSI

-1573 DHSIVATVTDL
+1573 DHTIVATVTDL

-1628 AFTLGSIDADVTSVQ
+1628 AFTLGSIDADVTSVQVIINGTAYPATLTDGTWTFTAPELADGDYSVTVQVTDDAGNVQTSTALAITVDTSVAAPVITLSDDTGTAGDNQTRDATPGFAIATDNDAVSVMVSIDGGKPVAATKAADGQWHIDSSALADGDHTIVATVTDLAGNTATSSLAFTVDTTLSVPTIDLADASDTGSSNSDNITSDTTPTFTLGNIDADVTSVQ

-1728 TDNDAFSVMVSIDG
+1728 TDNDAVSVMVSIDG

-1761 ALADGDHSIV
+1761 ALADGDHTIV

-1816 RDTTPTFTL
+1816 NDTTPTFTL

-1905 AGDNQTRDATPG
+1905 AGDNQT
-1917 FTVSTDP
+1917 
-1924 DAFSVMVSI
+1924 
-1933 DGGKP
+1933 
-1938 VAATK
+1938 
-1943 TADGQWHIDSSALAD
+1943 
-1958 GDHSIVATVT
+1958 
-1968 DLAGNTA
+1968 N
-1975 DSATLTFTV
+1975 
-1984 DTTLSVPTIDLAD
+1984 
-1997 ASDSG
+1997 
-2002 SSNSDNIT
+2002 
-2010 SDTTPAFTLGNID
+2010 
-2023 ADVTKVQVIINGTA
+2023 
-2037 YDAMQSEGKWTF
+2037 
-2049 TAPDLADG
+2049 
-2057 DYSISVQV
+2057 
-2065 TDDAGNVQTSTA
+2065 
-2077 LAVTVDTSVAAPV
+2077 
-2090 ITLSDDTG
+2090 
-2098 ITGDN
+2098 
-2103 QTRDA
+2103 DA
-2108 TPGFAIATDNDA
+2108 TPGFAITTDNDA
-2120 FSVMVSIDGGKPVA
+2120 VSVMVSIDGGKPVA

-2185 IDLADASDSG
+2185 IDLTDASDSG
-2195 SSNSDNITRDTTPA
+2195 SSNSDNITSDTTPA

-2214 IDADVTKVQVLINDT
+2214 IDADVTKVQVLINGT
-2229 AYDAVQSE
+2229 AYDAVKAE

-2264 VQTSTALAIT
+2264 VQTSTALA
-2274 VDTSVAAPVIALS
+2274 V
-2287 DDTGTAGDNQTND
+2287 
-2300 ATPGFAITTD
+2300 
-2310 NDAVSVM
+2310 
-2317 VSIDGGKP
+2317 
-2325 LAATKAADGQ
+2325 
-2335 WHIDSSALTDGDHS
+2335 
-2349 IVATVTD
+2349 
-2356 LAGNTADSATLTFTV
+2356 TV
-2371 DTTLS
+2371 DTT
-2376 VPTIDLTDASDS
+2376 
-2388 GSSNSDNITRDTT
+2388 
-2401 PAFTLG
+2401 
-2407 SIDADVTK
+2407 
-2415 VQVII
+2415 
-2420 NGTAYDAVQSEGK
+2420 
-2433 WTFTAPELADGDYSI
+2433 
-2448 SVQVT
+2448 
-2453 DDAGNVQTST
+2453 
-2463 MLAVTVDTSV
+2463 V

-2496 PGFTVSTDPDA
+2496 PGFTVSTDPDV
-2507 FSVMVSIDGGAPVAA
+2507 FSVMVSIDGG
-2522 TKAADGQWHID
+2522 T
-2533 SSALADGDHSI
+2533 
-2544 VATVTDLAGN
+2544 
-2554 TATSSLAFTVDTTL
+2554 
-2568 SVPTIDLAAASD
+2568 
-2580 SGSSNSD
+2580 
-2587 NITRDTTPTFTL
+2587 
-2599 GSIDAD
+2599 
-2605 VTSVQVLI
+2605 
-2613 NGTAYPATLTDGTWT
+2613 
-2628 FTAPELADGDYS
+2628 
-2640 ITVQVTDDAG
+2640 
-2650 NVQTSTALAVTVDTS
+2650 
-2665 VAAPVIALSDDT
+2665 
-2677 GTAGDN
+2677 
-2683 QTNDTTPGF
+2683 
-2692 AITTDNDAV
+2692 
-2701 SVMVSIDGGK
+2701 
-2711 PVAATKAADG
+2711 
-2721 QWHIDSSALTDG
+2721 
-2733 DHTIVATVTD
+2733 
-2743 LAGNTATSSLTFTVD
+2743 
-2758 TTLSVPTI
+2758 
-2766 DLADASDSGSLN
+2766 
-2778 SDNITNDTTPAFTL
+2778 
-2792 GSIDADV
+2792 
-2799 TKVQVIIN
+2799 
-2807 GTAYD
+2807 
-2812 AVQSEGKWTFTA
+2812 
-2824 PVLADGDYSV
+2824 
-2834 SVQVTD
+2834 
-2840 DAGNVQT
+2840 
-2847 STALAVTV
+2847 
-2855 DTSVAAP
+2855 
-2862 VITLSDDTGITGD
+2862 
-2875 NQTRDTTPGFAIA
+2875 
-2888 TDNDAV
+2888 
-2894 SVMVSIDGGK
+2894 
-2904 PLAATKAADGQWH
+2904 
-2917 IDSSALTDGDH
+2917 
-2928 SIVATVTDL
+2928 
-2937 AGNTAT
+2937 
-2943 SSLAF
+2943 
-2948 TVDTTLSAPTIDL
+2948 
-2961 ADVSDSGSS
+2961 
-2970 NSDNITSDTTPA
+2970 
-2982 FTLGNIDADVTSVQV
+2982 
-2997 LINGTAYPAT
+2997 
-3007 LTDGTWTFTAPALAD
+3007 
-3022 GDYSITVQVTDDA
+3022 
-3035 GNVQTSTALAVT
+3035 
-3047 VDTSVAAPVIA
+3047 
-3058 LSDDTG
+3058 
-3064 TAGDNQTNDATPGF
+3064 
-3078 AITTD
+3078 
-3083 NDAVSV
+3083 
-3089 MVSIDGGKPVAAT
+3089 
-3102 KAADGQWH
+3102 
-3110 IDSAALAD
+3110 
-3118 GDHSI
+3118 
-3123 VATVTDLAGNT
+3123 
-3134 ATSSLAFTV
+3134 
-3143 DTTLSVPTIDLADAS
+3143 
-3158 DSGSSNSDN
+3158 
-3167 ITRDTTPTFS
+3167 
-3177 LGSIDADVISVQV
+3177 
-3190 IINGTAYDAVQS
+3190 
-3202 EGKWTFTAPALA
+3202 
-3214 DGDYSVTVQVTDDA
+3214 
-3228 GNVQTSTALAVTVDT
+3228 
-3243 SVATP
+3243 
-3248 VITLS
+3248 
-3253 DDTGITGDNQTND
+3253 
-3266 TTPGFAI
+3266 
-3273 ATDNDAVSVMVSID
+3273 
-3287 GGKPVAATKAA
+3287 PVAATKAA

-3343 PTIDLADASDSGSL
+3343 PTIDLADASDSGSS
-3357 NSDNITN
+3357 NSDNITS

-3526 SKISFTIDTIVDKPT
+3526 SKISFTIDTIVEKPT

-4074 LACTVVKNSN
+4074 LACTVVKNAN

-5577 VIDTVVDTFSVDTLP
+5577 VIDTAVDTFSVDTLP

-5984 DKWVVNSR
+5984 DKWVVNNR

-6833 AGMDDTRS
+6833 AGMDDARS

>member
-455 NAEPNSM
+455 NAEPNST

-530 MTSQSDSGVAGDNY
+530 MASQSDSGVAGDNY

-644 DATPVFTGT
+644 DATPAFTGT

-815 LVIDTITVTPSLKLD
+815 LVIDTVTVTPSLKLD

-1034 TGNLNSDNITSDTT
+1034 TGSLNSDNITRDTT

-1105 TANSTTLAIT
+1105 TANSTTLA
-1115 VDTSV
+1115 
-1120 AAPVIAL
+1120 
-1127 SDDTGITGDN
+1127 
-1137 QTNDTTPGFA
+1137 
-1147 IATDNDAVSVMVSID
+1147 M
-1162 GGTPVAATKDADGQW
+1162 
-1177 HIDSAALADGDHSI
+1177 
-1191 VATVTDL
+1191 
-1198 AGNTATSSLAF
+1198 
-1209 TVDTTLSVPTIDL
+1209 
-1222 TDASDSGSSNSDNI
+1222 
-1236 TSDTTPAFTLGSI
+1236 
-1249 DADVTKVQVIIN
+1249 
-1261 GTAYDAVQ
+1261 
-1269 SEGKWTFTAPEL
+1269 
-1281 ADGDYSITVQ
+1281 
-1291 VTDDA
+1291 
-1296 GNVQTSTTLAVTVDT
+1296 
-1311 TVAAPVIT
+1311 
-1319 LSDDTGTPGDNQTN
+1319 
-1333 DTTPGFAIATDND
+1333 
-1346 AVSVMV
+1346 
-1352 SIDGGKPVAA
+1352 
-1362 TKDADGQWHIDSAAL
+1362 
-1377 ADGDHSIVATVT
+1377 
-1389 DLAGN
+1389 
-1394 TATSSLVFTVDTTL
+1394 
-1408 SVPTIDLTDA
+1408 
-1418 SDSGSSNSDNITRD
+1418 
-1432 TTPAFTLG
+1432 
-1440 NIDADVTSVQV
+1440 
-1451 LINGTAYP
+1451 
-1459 ATLTDGT
+1459 
-1466 WTFTAPELA
+1466 
-1475 DGDYSVSVQVTDDA
+1475 
-1489 GNVQT
+1489 
-1494 STTLAVTVDTSV
+1494 TVDTSV

-1535 TDNDAVSVMVSI
+1535 TENDAVSVMVSI
-1547 DGGKPLAATKAADGQ
+1547 DGGTPLAATKD
-1562 WHIDSAVLADG
+1562 
-1573 DHSIVATVTDL
+1573 
-1584 AGNTATSSLAFT
+1584 
-1596 VDTTLSVPTIDLT
+1596 
-1609 DASDSGSSNSDNI
+1609 
-1622 TNDTTP
+1622 
-1628 AFTLGSIDADVTSVQ
+1628 
-1643 VLINGTAYPATL
+1643 
-1655 TDGTWTFTAP
+1655 
-1665 ELADGDYSV
+1665 
-1674 TVQVTDDA
+1674 
-1682 GNVQTSTALAITV
+1682 
-1695 DTSVAAPVITLSDD
+1695 
-1709 TGTAG
+1709 
-1714 DNQTRDATPGFAIA
+1714 
-1728 TDNDAFSVMVSIDG
+1728 
-1742 GKPVAA
+1742 
-1748 TKAADGQWHIDSS
+1748 
-1761 ALADGDHSIV
+1761 
-1771 ATVTDLAG
+1771 
-1779 NTATSS
+1779 
-1785 LAFTVDTTLS
+1785 
-1795 VPTIDLADAS
+1795 
-1805 DTGSSNSDNIT
+1805 
-1816 RDTTPTFTL
+1816 
-1825 GNIDADVTSVQVL
+1825 
-1838 INGTAYP
+1838 
-1845 ATLTDG
+1845 
-1851 TWTFTAPELADGDY
+1851 
-1865 SVSVQV
+1865 
-1871 TDDAGNVQTSTAL
+1871 
-1884 TVTVDTS
+1884 
-1891 VAAPVIALSDDTGT
+1891 
-1905 AGDNQTRDATPG
+1905 
-1917 FTVSTDP
+1917 
-1924 DAFSVMVSI
+1924 
-1933 DGGKP
+1933 
-1938 VAATK
+1938 
-1943 TADGQWHIDSSALAD
+1943 
-1958 GDHSIVATVT
+1958 
-1968 DLAGNTA
+1968 
-1975 DSATLTFTV
+1975 
-1984 DTTLSVPTIDLAD
+1984 
-1997 ASDSG
+1997 
-2002 SSNSDNIT
+2002 
-2010 SDTTPAFTLGNID
+2010 
-2023 ADVTKVQVIINGTA
+2023 
-2037 YDAMQSEGKWTF
+2037 
-2049 TAPDLADG
+2049 
-2057 DYSISVQV
+2057 
-2065 TDDAGNVQTSTA
+2065 
-2077 LAVTVDTSVAAPV
+2077 
-2090 ITLSDDTG
+2090 
-2098 ITGDN
+2098 
-2103 QTRDA
+2103 
-2108 TPGFAIATDNDA
+2108 
-2120 FSVMVSIDGGKPVA
+2120 
-2134 ATKAADGQ
+2134 ADGQ

-2162 DLAGNTATSSLA
+2162 DLAGNTA
-2174 FTVDTTLSVPT
+2174 
-2185 IDLADASDSG
+2185 
-2195 SSNSDNITRDTTPA
+2195 
-2209 FTLGN
+2209 
-2214 IDADVTKVQVLINDT
+2214 
-2229 AYDAVQSE
+2229 
-2237 GKWTFTAPELADGD
+2237 
-2251 YSISVQVTDDAGN
+2251 
-2264 VQTSTALAIT
+2264 
-2274 VDTSVAAPVIALS
+2274 
-2287 DDTGTAGDNQTND
+2287 
-2300 ATPGFAITTD
+2300 
-2310 NDAVSVM
+2310 
-2317 VSIDGGKP
+2317 
-2325 LAATKAADGQ
+2325 
-2335 WHIDSSALTDGDHS
+2335 
-2349 IVATVTD
+2349 
-2356 LAGNTADSATLTFTV
+2356 DSATL
-2371 DTTLS
+2371 
-2376 VPTIDLTDASDS
+2376 A
-2388 GSSNSDNITRDTT
+2388 
-2401 PAFTLG
+2401 
-2407 SIDADVTK
+2407 
-2415 VQVII
+2415 
-2420 NGTAYDAVQSEGK
+2420 
-2433 WTFTAPELADGDYSI
+2433 
-2448 SVQVT
+2448 
-2453 DDAGNVQTST
+2453 
-2463 MLAVTVDTSV
+2463 
-2473 AAPVIALSDDT
+2473 
-2484 GTAGDNQTRDAT
+2484 
-2496 PGFTVSTDPDA
+2496 
-2507 FSVMVSIDGGAPVAA
+2507 
-2522 TKAADGQWHID
+2522 
-2533 SSALADGDHSI
+2533 
-2544 VATVTDLAGN
+2544 
-2554 TATSSLAFTVDTTL
+2554 
-2568 SVPTIDLAAASD
+2568 
-2580 SGSSNSD
+2580 
-2587 NITRDTTPTFTL
+2587 
-2599 GSIDAD
+2599 
-2605 VTSVQVLI
+2605 
-2613 NGTAYPATLTDGTWT
+2613 
-2628 FTAPELADGDYS
+2628 
-2640 ITVQVTDDAG
+2640 
-2650 NVQTSTALAVTVDTS
+2650 
-2665 VAAPVIALSDDT
+2665 
-2677 GTAGDN
+2677 
-2683 QTNDTTPGF
+2683 
-2692 AITTDNDAV
+2692 
-2701 SVMVSIDGGK
+2701 
-2711 PVAATKAADG
+2711 
-2721 QWHIDSSALTDG
+2721 
-2733 DHTIVATVTD
+2733 
-2743 LAGNTATSSLTFTVD
+2743 FTVD

-2799 TKVQVIIN
+2799 TKVQVLIN

-2812 AVQSEGKWTFTA
+2812 AVQS
-2824 PVLADGDYSV
+2824 
-2834 SVQVTD
+2834 
-2840 DAGNVQT
+2840 
-2847 STALAVTV
+2847 
-2855 DTSVAAP
+2855 
-2862 VITLSDDTGITGD
+2862 
-2875 NQTRDTTPGFAIA
+2875 
-2888 TDNDAV
+2888 
-2894 SVMVSIDGGK
+2894 
-2904 PLAATKAADGQWH
+2904 
-2917 IDSSALTDGDH
+2917 
-2928 SIVATVTDL
+2928 
-2937 AGNTAT
+2937 
-2943 SSLAF
+2943 
-2948 TVDTTLSAPTIDL
+2948 
-2961 ADVSDSGSS
+2961 
-2970 NSDNITSDTTPA
+2970 
-2982 FTLGNIDADVTSVQV
+2982 
-2997 LINGTAYPAT
+2997 
-3007 LTDGTWTFTAPALAD
+3007 
-3022 GDYSITVQVTDDA
+3022 
-3035 GNVQTSTALAVT
+3035 
-3047 VDTSVAAPVIA
+3047 
-3058 LSDDTG
+3058 
-3064 TAGDNQTNDATPGF
+3064 
-3078 AITTD
+3078 
-3083 NDAVSV
+3083 
-3089 MVSIDGGKPVAAT
+3089 
-3102 KAADGQWH
+3102 
-3110 IDSAALAD
+3110 
-3118 GDHSI
+3118 
-3123 VATVTDLAGNT
+3123 
-3134 ATSSLAFTV
+3134 
-3143 DTTLSVPTIDLADAS
+3143 
-3158 DSGSSNSDN
+3158 
-3167 ITRDTTPTFS
+3167 
-3177 LGSIDADVISVQV
+3177 
-3190 IINGTAYDAVQS
+3190 
-3202 EGKWTFTAPALA
+3202 
-3214 DGDYSVTVQVTDDA
+3214 
-3228 GNVQTSTALAVTVDT
+3228 
-3243 SVATP
+3243 
-3248 VITLS
+3248 
-3253 DDTGITGDNQTND
+3253 
-3266 TTPGFAI
+3266 
-3273 ATDNDAVSVMVSID
+3273 
-3287 GGKPVAATKAA
+3287 
-3298 DGQWHIDSSALT
+3298 
-3310 DGGHT
+3310 
-3315 IVATVTDLAGNTA
+3315 
-3328 DSAILTFTVDTTLSV
+3328 
-3343 PTIDLADASDSGSL
+3343 
-3357 NSDNITN
+3357 
-3364 DTTPAF
+3364 
-3370 TLGNIDADVTKVQV
+3370 
-3384 LINGTAYDAVKAEGK
+3384 EGK

-3591 DSWTLDSETYESG
+3591 DSWTLDSKTYESG

-3977 GATTTVKKQ
+3977 GATTTIKKQ

-4074 LACTVVKNSN
+4074 LACTVVKNAN

-4221 DTSLNTPTI
+4221 DTTLSTPTI
-4230 DLVSASDTGD
+4230 DLSSSSDSGD
-4240 SSEDNLTSKTQP
+4240 SDDDNLTSKTQP
-4252 EFIISNVDSDIYS
+4252 EFVINNVDGDIYS
-4265 VVVTLNNND
+4265 VIVTLNGVD
-4274 YIATKNAEG
+4274 YDVTKNADG
-4283 EWVFQAPKLADG
+4283 EWVFLAPKLADG

-4352 RVAADV
+4352 SVAADV

-4386 ALTDGEHSIVVNVMD
+4386 ALSDGEHSIVVNVMD

-4659 NKTYNATEKNGVWG
+4659 NKTYNATEKNGIWG

-4711 ICSAPVLALDNGS
+4711 ICSAPILALDNGS

-4735 VTKPVINISGVPAD
+4735 VTKPVISISGVPAD

-4844 SVTVTLNGRTQ
+4844 SVTVTLNGHTQ

-5044 DESGNAIQTQTI
+5044 DESGNAIQTQTLS
-5056 APASDG
+5056 PASDG

-5206 TASDSGSIGDFV
+5206 TTSDSGSIGDFV

-5324 PGAHIKVM
+5324 AGAHIKVM

-5352 VTNIGA
+5352 ITNIGA

-5400 DTGASDT
+5400 DTGTSDT

-5433 QGKILATITVD
+5433 QGEILATIAVE
-5444 SDGAWSSQITLQ
+5444 SDGAWSTEITLQ

-5497 NSADTLDAITKV
+5497 NSADTLDAITNV

-5546 TMPESDDGSYDIK
+5546 TMPESADGSYDIK

-5577 VIDTVVDTFSVDTLP
+5577 VIDTVVDNFSVDTLP

-5631 WTVPLILKE
+5631 WTVPLILND

-5744 RVVAEDAAG
+5744 RVVAEDTAG

-5768 TWIQLDKMNP
+5768 TWIELDKMNP
-5778 DGGIYS
+5778 DGGLYS
-5784 NDYVTSRTTPTFQI
+5784 NDYVTARTTPTFQI

-5823 DYQYTIPEAL
+5823 NYQYTVPQAL
-5833 TDGSHTIRFDIADAA
+5833 DDGSHTIRFDIADAA
-5848 GNTASTGDQSF
+5848 GNTASTGDQKF

-5864 NNTPVTLD
+5864 NDTPVTLD
-5872 SINDDSV
+5872 NINGESV

-5890 NDISGGVKLSG
+5890 NDISAGIKLSG
-5901 TVEAN
+5901 MAEAN
-5906 SLVDVTINGMNI
+5906 SYVTVKINGMTVSNV
-5918 GETWANGKGIWSVN
+5918 WADGTGKWSVN
-5932 INQLLLS
+5932 VNPMLLS
-5939 DGTWN
+5939 DATW
-5944 VTVTSKDRAGNTN
+5944 TVQVSSEDRAGNDSTV
-5957 SSTFTIVVDTSIS
+5957 STFTIVIDTSIS

-5984 DKWVVNSR
+5984 DKWVVNNL

-6115 STAINYPDGGKISI
+6115 STAINYPDGGKVSI

-6457 AGDNITRD
+6457 AGDNITSD

-6472 SNIDPDVTSVMVTL
+6472 SNIDPDATSVMVTL

-6495 DEQGNWTYTPDT
+6495 YEQGNWTYTPDT

-6524 GNSADASLD
+6524 GNSTDASLD

-6663 FSGHGEAGAVV
+6663 FSGHGEAGALV

>member
-439 SSTDSLTNDKT
+439 SSIDSLTNDKT

-455 NAEPNSM
+455 NAEPNST

-1162 GGTPVAATKDADGQW
+1162 GGTPVAATKAADGQW

-1209 TVDTTLSVPTIDL
+1209 TVDTTLSVPTIAL

-1236 TSDTTPAFTLGSI
+1236 TRDTTPTFTLGNI

-1261 GTAYDAVQ
+1261 GTAYDAVKA
-1269 SEGKWTFTAPEL
+1269 EGKWTFTAPEL

-1296 GNVQTSTTLAVTVDT
+1296 GNVQTSTALAVTVDT
-1311 TVAAPVIT
+1311 SVAAPVIA
-1319 LSDDTGTPGDNQTN
+1319 LSDDTGITGDNQTN

-1352 SIDGGKPVAA
+1352 SIDGGTPVAA

-1418 SDSGSSNSDNITRD
+1418 SDSGSSNSDNIT
-1432 TTPAFTLG
+1432 
-1440 NIDADVTSVQV
+1440 
-1451 LINGTAYP
+1451 
-1459 ATLTDGT
+1459 
-1466 WTFTAPELA
+1466 
-1475 DGDYSVSVQVTDDA
+1475 
-1489 GNVQT
+1489 
-1494 STTLAVTVDTSV
+1494 
-1506 AAPVIALSDDTGTP
+1506 
-1520 GDNQTNDTTPGFAIT
+1520 
-1535 TDNDAVSVMVSI
+1535 
-1547 DGGKPLAATKAADGQ
+1547 
-1562 WHIDSAVLADG
+1562 
-1573 DHSIVATVTDL
+1573 
-1584 AGNTATSSLAFT
+1584 
-1596 VDTTLSVPTIDLT
+1596 
-1609 DASDSGSSNSDNI
+1609 
-1622 TNDTTP
+1622 
-1628 AFTLGSIDADVTSVQ
+1628 
-1643 VLINGTAYPATL
+1643 
-1655 TDGTWTFTAP
+1655 
-1665 ELADGDYSV
+1665 
-1674 TVQVTDDA
+1674 
-1682 GNVQTSTALAITV
+1682 
-1695 DTSVAAPVITLSDD
+1695 
-1709 TGTAG
+1709 
-1714 DNQTRDATPGFAIA
+1714 
-1728 TDNDAFSVMVSIDG
+1728 
-1742 GKPVAA
+1742 
-1748 TKAADGQWHIDSS
+1748 
-1761 ALADGDHSIV
+1761 
-1771 ATVTDLAG
+1771 
-1779 NTATSS
+1779 
-1785 LAFTVDTTLS
+1785 
-1795 VPTIDLADAS
+1795 
-1805 DTGSSNSDNIT
+1805 
-1816 RDTTPTFTL
+1816 
-1825 GNIDADVTSVQVL
+1825 
-1838 INGTAYP
+1838 
-1845 ATLTDG
+1845 
-1851 TWTFTAPELADGDY
+1851 
-1865 SVSVQV
+1865 
-1871 TDDAGNVQTSTAL
+1871 
-1884 TVTVDTS
+1884 
-1891 VAAPVIALSDDTGT
+1891 
-1905 AGDNQTRDATPG
+1905 
-1917 FTVSTDP
+1917 
-1924 DAFSVMVSI
+1924 
-1933 DGGKP
+1933 
-1938 VAATK
+1938 
-1943 TADGQWHIDSSALAD
+1943 
-1958 GDHSIVATVT
+1958 
-1968 DLAGNTA
+1968 
-1975 DSATLTFTV
+1975 
-1984 DTTLSVPTIDLAD
+1984 
-1997 ASDSG
+1997 
-2002 SSNSDNIT
+2002 

-2037 YDAMQSEGKWTF
+2037 YDA
-2049 TAPDLADG
+2049 
-2057 DYSISVQV
+2057 
-2065 TDDAGNVQTSTA
+2065 
-2077 LAVTVDTSVAAPV
+2077 
-2090 ITLSDDTG
+2090 
-2098 ITGDN
+2098 
-2103 QTRDA
+2103 
-2108 TPGFAIATDNDA
+2108 
-2120 FSVMVSIDGGKPVA
+2120 
-2134 ATKAADGQ
+2134 
-2142 WHIDSTAL
+2142 
-2150 ADGDHTIVATVT
+2150 
-2162 DLAGNTATSSLA
+2162 
-2174 FTVDTTLSVPT
+2174 
-2185 IDLADASDSG
+2185 
-2195 SSNSDNITRDTTPA
+2195 
-2209 FTLGN
+2209 
-2214 IDADVTKVQVLINDT
+2214 
-2229 AYDAVQSE
+2229 VQSE
-2237 GKWTFTAPELADGD
+2237 GK
-2251 YSISVQVTDDAGN
+2251 
-2264 VQTSTALAIT
+2264 
-2274 VDTSVAAPVIALS
+2274 
-2287 DDTGTAGDNQTND
+2287 
-2300 ATPGFAITTD
+2300 
-2310 NDAVSVM
+2310 
-2317 VSIDGGKP
+2317 
-2325 LAATKAADGQ
+2325 
-2335 WHIDSSALTDGDHS
+2335 
-2349 IVATVTD
+2349 
-2356 LAGNTADSATLTFTV
+2356 
-2371 DTTLS
+2371 
-2376 VPTIDLTDASDS
+2376 
-2388 GSSNSDNITRDTT
+2388 
-2401 PAFTLG
+2401 
-2407 SIDADVTK
+2407 
-2415 VQVII
+2415 
-2420 NGTAYDAVQSEGK
+2420 
-2433 WTFTAPELADGDYSI
+2433 
-2448 SVQVT
+2448 
-2453 DDAGNVQTST
+2453 
-2463 MLAVTVDTSV
+2463 
-2473 AAPVIALSDDT
+2473 
-2484 GTAGDNQTRDAT
+2484 
-2496 PGFTVSTDPDA
+2496 
-2507 FSVMVSIDGGAPVAA
+2507 
-2522 TKAADGQWHID
+2522 
-2533 SSALADGDHSI
+2533 
-2544 VATVTDLAGN
+2544 
-2554 TATSSLAFTVDTTL
+2554 
-2568 SVPTIDLAAASD
+2568 
-2580 SGSSNSD
+2580 
-2587 NITRDTTPTFTL
+2587 
-2599 GSIDAD
+2599 
-2605 VTSVQVLI
+2605 
-2613 NGTAYPATLTDGTWT
+2613 WT

-2692 AITTDNDAV
+2692 TVSTDPDAF

-2855 DTSVAAP
+2855 DTTVAAP
-2862 VITLSDDTGITGD
+2862 VIALSDDTGTPGD
-2875 NQTRDTTPGFAIA
+2875 NQTNDATPGFAIA

-2904 PLAATKAADGQWH
+2904 PVAATKAADGQWH
-2917 IDSSALTDGDH
+2917 IDSSALADGDH

-2961 ADVSDSGSS
+2961 ADASDSGSS
-2970 NSDNITSDTTPA
+2970 NSDNITSDTTPT
-2982 FTLGNIDADVTSVQV
+2982 FTLGNIDADVTKVQV
-2997 LINGTAYPAT
+2997 LINDTAYDAVQSE
-3007 LTDGTWTFTAPALAD
+3007 GKWTFTAPELAD
-3022 GDYSITVQVTDDA
+3022 GDYSISVQVTDDA
-3035 GNVQTSTALAVT
+3035 GNVQTSTALAIT

-3064 TAGDNQTNDATPGF
+3064 TAGDNQTNDA
-3078 AITTD
+3078 
-3083 NDAVSV
+3083 
-3089 MVSIDGGKPVAAT
+3089 
-3102 KAADGQWH
+3102 
-3110 IDSAALAD
+3110 
-3118 GDHSI
+3118 
-3123 VATVTDLAGNT
+3123 
-3134 ATSSLAFTV
+3134 
-3143 DTTLSVPTIDLADAS
+3143 
-3158 DSGSSNSDN
+3158 
-3167 ITRDTTPTFS
+3167 
-3177 LGSIDADVISVQV
+3177 
-3190 IINGTAYDAVQS
+3190 
-3202 EGKWTFTAPALA
+3202 
-3214 DGDYSVTVQVTDDA
+3214 
-3228 GNVQTSTALAVTVDT
+3228 
-3243 SVATP
+3243 
-3248 VITLS
+3248 
-3253 DDTGITGDNQTND
+3253 
-3266 TTPGFAI
+3266 TPGFAI

-3412 SISVQVT
+3412 SIRVQVT

-4074 LACTVVKNSN
+4074 LACTVVKNAN

-4097 GDYTLTVTVEDAA
+4097 GDYALTVTVEDAA

-4659 NKTYNATEKNGVWG
+4659 NKTYNATEKNGIWG

-4711 ICSAPVLALDNGS
+4711 ICSAPILALDNGS

-4735 VTKPVINISGVPAD
+4735 VTKPVISISGVPAD

-4844 SVTVTLNGRTQ
+4844 SVTVTLNGHTQ

-5044 DESGNAIQTQTI
+5044 DESGNAIQTQTLS
-5056 APASDG
+5056 PASDG

-5324 PGAHIKVM
+5324 AGAHIKVM

-5352 VTNIGA
+5352 ITNIGA

-5400 DTGASDT
+5400 DTGTSDT

-5433 QGKILATITVD
+5433 QGEILATIAVE
-5444 SDGAWSSQITLQ
+5444 SDGAWSTEITLQ

-5486 SITDVVLSRDS
+5486 SITDIVLSRDS

-5509 TTPTLTAVTDPN
+5509 TTPTLTAVTNPN

-5546 TMPESDDGSYDIK
+5546 TMPESADGSYDIK

-5577 VIDTVVDTFSVDTLP
+5577 VIDTVVDNFSVDTLP

-5631 WTVPLILKE
+5631 WTVPLILND

-5744 RVVAEDAAG
+5744 RVVAEDTAG

-5768 TWIQLDKMNP
+5768 TWIELDKMNP
-5778 DGGIYS
+5778 DGGLYS
-5784 NDYVTSRTTPTFQI
+5784 NDYVTARTTPTFQI

-5823 DYQYTIPEAL
+5823 NYQYTVPQAL
-5833 TDGSHTIRFDIADAA
+5833 DDGSHTIRFDIADAA
-5848 GNTASTGDQSF
+5848 GNTASTGDQKF

-5864 NNTPVTLD
+5864 NDTPVTLD
-5872 SINDDSV
+5872 NINGESV

-5890 NDISGGVKLSG
+5890 NDISAGIKLSG
-5901 TVEAN
+5901 MAEAN
-5906 SLVDVTINGMNI
+5906 SYVTVKINGMTVSNV
-5918 GETWANGKGIWSVN
+5918 WADGTGKWSVN
-5932 INQLLLS
+5932 VNPMLLS
-5939 DGTWN
+5939 DATW
-5944 VTVTSKDRAGNTN
+5944 TVQVSSEDRAGNDSTV
-5957 SSTFTIVVDTSIS
+5957 STFTIVIDTSIS

-5984 DKWVVNSR
+5984 DKWVVNNR

-6033 PEGTSNLTFTIK
+6033 PEGTSNLTFTIQ

-6115 STAINYPDGGKISI
+6115 STAINYPDGGKVSI

-6292 NTQTLTKDASGNWIY
+6292 NTQTLTKDALGNWIY

-6428 TAESSLDFTIDSTLS
+6428 TSESSLDFTIDSTLS

-6450 TDSDTAT
+6450 MDSDTAT
-6457 AGDNITRD
+6457 AGDNITSD

-6472 SNIDPDVTSVMVTL
+6472 SNIDPDATSVMVTLNGETHSATKDEQGNWTYTPDTPLADGSGTLVVTVTDAAGNSADASLDYTIDTTISTPTIALDAGSDSGTVGDNLTKDTTPTFILSNIDPDATSVMVTL

-6663 FSGHGEAGAVV
+6663 FSGHGEAGALV

-6693 WNLQLEDVAQGEHQ
+6693 WNLQLEDVSQGEHQ

-6786 SGPTQFDVPVA
+6786 SGSTQFDVPVA

-6833 AGMDDTRS
+6833 AGMDDARS

>member
-1 MSNTI
+1 
-6 FASNDS
+6 
-12 IVDLQQYGAMDSAK
+12 
-26 VVISGTDFKF
+26 
-36 IFPGN
+36 
-41 VVVNVINGALYSS
+41 
-54 LENNHVH
+54 
-61 FKFQGQD
+61 
-68 VSGQQLLKTIDLSNL
+68 
-83 QLERLDSALSDQR
+83 
-96 QDRVLKDNI
+96 
-105 NKISEINAKDL
+105 
-116 EEAKK
+116 
-121 EAADLKHEAEK
+121 
-132 MRAEAEEA
+132 
-140 QKASAEVQKQLEEF
+140 
-154 LNDKAQSNG
+154 
-163 QNGAASQNQGEE
+163 
-175 QLDASLY
+175 
-182 HKKYDDDSVAEA
+182 
-194 SRLVFSDYSSS
+194 
-205 SSSSSSSSESD
+205 
-216 ETPIDVKPIDV
+216 
-227 ALKLDDGSDSGVKND
+227 
-242 NITNVTTPQF
+242 
-252 VGSTDPGLTV
+252 
-262 SLRIDGVVVA
+262 
-272 VTTSDAM
+272 
-279 GNFSFNSGTVLADG
+279 
-293 QHNVQVDVTD
+293 
-303 GQGGSGSAKIIVTI
+303 
-317 DTVIAAPTFELD
+317 
-329 DQYAIPAADRIE
+329 
-341 GENLTRFT
+341 
-349 DAKII
+349 
-354 GEAEAGSQVAIYANG
+354 
-369 VLLTTVTVDSDGAW
+369 
-383 SYQFSGSE
+383 
-391 LNEGINNIEIDA
+391 
-403 TDKAGN
+403 N
-409 TASTT
+409 TA
-414 GVITLDT
+414 
-421 IPPETP
+421 
-427 VIILDE
+427 
-433 SSDTGM
+433 
-439 SSTDSLTNDKT
+439 
-450 PSLHG
+450 
-455 NAEPNSM
+455 
-462 LELYLNGYK
+462 
-471 VADISVD
+471 
-478 SMGNWQYTLPENKIT
+478 
-493 ADGIYTFEVVS
+493 
-504 SDRAGNTSTAQIDVT
+504 
-519 VDTDIDAFTLA
+519 
-530 MTSQSDSGVAGDNY
+530 
-544 TNDIYPAFTGKTDP
+544 
-558 NSHIVITNLTTGEKI
+558 
-573 EIDASQSGNFSFN
+573 
-586 LAQASAE
+586 
-593 GLNELSITVTDYAG
+593 
-607 NQQTFSYEYT
+607 
-617 IDTVAPVSPDIEL
+617 
-630 DKYTVSKSGDILTN
+630 
-644 DATPVFTGT
+644 
-653 AEAGSTVTIYIDG
+653 
-666 KACGTVTANHDGIWS
+666 
-681 FTLPSD
+681 
-687 LADGSYTAV
+687 
-696 AYATDLAGNVS
+696 
-707 PSSADCTFTVDTS
+707 
-720 TTSPVA
+720 
-726 TLQAEDDTGISQ
+726 
-738 TDWITR
+738 
-744 QNDNLTID
+744 
-752 GTAEKY
+752 
-758 ATITVMVDG
+758 
-767 KAVGTTQADAN
+767 
-778 GNWQFEYDPNPA
+778 
-790 LSDGDYTLTIQAQD
+790 
-804 EVGNTSSSSYD
+804 
-815 LVIDTITVTPSLKLD
+815 
-830 TGSDTGS
+830 
-837 SNDDGITKETQ
+837 
-848 PLLTGTAEA
+848 
-857 NATIEI
+857 
-863 FIDGT
+863 
-868 VVGQVVSDKNG
+868 
-879 VWNYRIPEEASLAD
+879 
-893 GEHAVVVRAT
+893 
-903 DAAGNS
+903 
-909 ANSTTLDIVVDSTM
+909 
-923 ETPTIHL
+923 
-930 DSDSGISD
+930 
-938 ADRITNN
+938 
-945 ASPIFS
+945 
-951 GSAEAYSSITI
+951 
-962 YQDGKA
+962 
-968 IGKVSADANGN
+968 
-979 WSYSFTG
+979 
-986 SQALTDG
+986 
-993 SYIFYITATDVAG
+993 
-1006 NSATSEKI
+1006 
-1014 QVTIDTQVS
+1014 
-1023 IPTLDLADASD
+1023 
-1034 TGNLNSDNITSDTT
+1034 
-1048 PTFSLGNIDADVI
+1048 
-1061 SVQVIINGTAYDA
+1061 
-1074 VQSEGKWTFT
+1074 
-1084 APELADGDYSISV
+1084 
-1097 IVTDNAGN
+1097 
-1105 TANSTTLAIT
+1105 
-1115 VDTSV
+1115 
-1120 AAPVIAL
+1120 
-1127 SDDTGITGDN
+1127 
-1137 QTNDTTPGFA
+1137 
-1147 IATDNDAVSVMVSID
+1147 
-1162 GGTPVAATKDADGQW
+1162 
-1177 HIDSAALADGDHSI
+1177 DSAAL
-1191 VATVTDL
+1191 T
-1198 AGNTATSSLAF
+1198 F

-1222 TDASDSGSSNSDNI
+1222 ADASDSGSSNSDNI
-1236 TSDTTPAFTLGSI
+1236 TNDTTPAFTLGSI
-1249 DADVTKVQVIIN
+1249 DADVTKVQVLIN
-1261 GTAYDAVQ
+1261 GTAYDAVKA
-1269 SEGKWTFTAPEL
+1269 EGRWTFTAPEL
-1281 ADGDYSITVQ
+1281 ADGDYSVTVQ

-1296 GNVQTSTTLAVTVDT
+1296 GNVQTSTALAMTVDT
-1311 TVAAPVIT
+1311 SVAVPVIT

-1362 TKDADGQWHIDSAAL
+1362 TKDADGQWHIDS
-1377 ADGDHSIVATVT
+1377 
-1389 DLAGN
+1389 
-1394 TATSSLVFTVDTTL
+1394 
-1408 SVPTIDLTDA
+1408 
-1418 SDSGSSNSDNITRD
+1418 
-1432 TTPAFTLG
+1432 
-1440 NIDADVTSVQV
+1440 
-1451 LINGTAYP
+1451 
-1459 ATLTDGT
+1459 
-1466 WTFTAPELA
+1466 
-1475 DGDYSVSVQVTDDA
+1475 
-1489 GNVQT
+1489 
-1494 STTLAVTVDTSV
+1494 
-1506 AAPVIALSDDTGTP
+1506 
-1520 GDNQTNDTTPGFAIT
+1520 
-1535 TDNDAVSVMVSI
+1535 
-1547 DGGKPLAATKAADGQ
+1547 
-1562 WHIDSAVLADG
+1562 
-1573 DHSIVATVTDL
+1573 
-1584 AGNTATSSLAFT
+1584 
-1596 VDTTLSVPTIDLT
+1596 
-1609 DASDSGSSNSDNI
+1609 
-1622 TNDTTP
+1622 
-1628 AFTLGSIDADVTSVQ
+1628 
-1643 VLINGTAYPATL
+1643 
-1655 TDGTWTFTAP
+1655 
-1665 ELADGDYSV
+1665 
-1674 TVQVTDDA
+1674 
-1682 GNVQTSTALAITV
+1682 
-1695 DTSVAAPVITLSDD
+1695 
-1709 TGTAG
+1709 
-1714 DNQTRDATPGFAIA
+1714 
-1728 TDNDAFSVMVSIDG
+1728 
-1742 GKPVAA
+1742 
-1748 TKAADGQWHIDSS
+1748 
-1761 ALADGDHSIV
+1761 
-1771 ATVTDLAG
+1771 
-1779 NTATSS
+1779 
-1785 LAFTVDTTLS
+1785 
-1795 VPTIDLADAS
+1795 
-1805 DTGSSNSDNIT
+1805 
-1816 RDTTPTFTL
+1816 
-1825 GNIDADVTSVQVL
+1825 
-1838 INGTAYP
+1838 
-1845 ATLTDG
+1845 
-1851 TWTFTAPELADGDY
+1851 
-1865 SVSVQV
+1865 
-1871 TDDAGNVQTSTAL
+1871 
-1884 TVTVDTS
+1884 
-1891 VAAPVIALSDDTGT
+1891 
-1905 AGDNQTRDATPG
+1905 
-1917 FTVSTDP
+1917 
-1924 DAFSVMVSI
+1924 
-1933 DGGKP
+1933 
-1938 VAATK
+1938 
-1943 TADGQWHIDSSALAD
+1943 
-1958 GDHSIVATVT
+1958 
-1968 DLAGNTA
+1968 
-1975 DSATLTFTV
+1975 
-1984 DTTLSVPTIDLAD
+1984 
-1997 ASDSG
+1997 
-2002 SSNSDNIT
+2002 
-2010 SDTTPAFTLGNID
+2010 
-2023 ADVTKVQVIINGTA
+2023 
-2037 YDAMQSEGKWTF
+2037 
-2049 TAPDLADG
+2049 
-2057 DYSISVQV
+2057 
-2065 TDDAGNVQTSTA
+2065 
-2077 LAVTVDTSVAAPV
+2077 
-2090 ITLSDDTG
+2090 
-2098 ITGDN
+2098 
-2103 QTRDA
+2103 
-2108 TPGFAIATDNDA
+2108 
-2120 FSVMVSIDGGKPVA
+2120 
-2134 ATKAADGQ
+2134 
-2142 WHIDSTAL
+2142 TAL
-2150 ADGDHTIVATVT
+2150 ADGD
-2162 DLAGNTATSSLA
+2162 
-2174 FTVDTTLSVPT
+2174 
-2185 IDLADASDSG
+2185 
-2195 SSNSDNITRDTTPA
+2195 
-2209 FTLGN
+2209 
-2214 IDADVTKVQVLINDT
+2214 
-2229 AYDAVQSE
+2229 
-2237 GKWTFTAPELADGD
+2237 
-2251 YSISVQVTDDAGN
+2251 
-2264 VQTSTALAIT
+2264 
-2274 VDTSVAAPVIALS
+2274 
-2287 DDTGTAGDNQTND
+2287 
-2300 ATPGFAITTD
+2300 
-2310 NDAVSVM
+2310 
-2317 VSIDGGKP
+2317 
-2325 LAATKAADGQ
+2325 
-2335 WHIDSSALTDGDHS
+2335 
-2349 IVATVTD
+2349 
-2356 LAGNTADSATLTFTV
+2356 
-2371 DTTLS
+2371 
-2376 VPTIDLTDASDS
+2376 
-2388 GSSNSDNITRDTT
+2388 
-2401 PAFTLG
+2401 
-2407 SIDADVTK
+2407 
-2415 VQVII
+2415 
-2420 NGTAYDAVQSEGK
+2420 
-2433 WTFTAPELADGDYSI
+2433 
-2448 SVQVT
+2448 
-2453 DDAGNVQTST
+2453 
-2463 MLAVTVDTSV
+2463 
-2473 AAPVIALSDDT
+2473 
-2484 GTAGDNQTRDAT
+2484 
-2496 PGFTVSTDPDA
+2496 
-2507 FSVMVSIDGGAPVAA
+2507 
-2522 TKAADGQWHID
+2522 
-2533 SSALADGDHSI
+2533 
-2544 VATVTDLAGN
+2544 
-2554 TATSSLAFTVDTTL
+2554 
-2568 SVPTIDLAAASD
+2568 
-2580 SGSSNSD
+2580 
-2587 NITRDTTPTFTL
+2587 
-2599 GSIDAD
+2599 
-2605 VTSVQVLI
+2605 
-2613 NGTAYPATLTDGTWT
+2613 
-2628 FTAPELADGDYS
+2628 
-2640 ITVQVTDDAG
+2640 
-2650 NVQTSTALAVTVDTS
+2650 
-2665 VAAPVIALSDDT
+2665 
-2677 GTAGDN
+2677 
-2683 QTNDTTPGF
+2683 
-2692 AITTDNDAV
+2692 
-2701 SVMVSIDGGK
+2701 
-2711 PVAATKAADG
+2711 
-2721 QWHIDSSALTDG
+2721 
-2733 DHTIVATVTD
+2733 
-2743 LAGNTATSSLTFTVD
+2743 
-2758 TTLSVPTI
+2758 
-2766 DLADASDSGSLN
+2766 
-2778 SDNITNDTTPAFTL
+2778 
-2792 GSIDADV
+2792 
-2799 TKVQVIIN
+2799 
-2807 GTAYD
+2807 
-2812 AVQSEGKWTFTA
+2812 
-2824 PVLADGDYSV
+2824 
-2834 SVQVTD
+2834 
-2840 DAGNVQT
+2840 
-2847 STALAVTV
+2847 
-2855 DTSVAAP
+2855 
-2862 VITLSDDTGITGD
+2862 
-2875 NQTRDTTPGFAIA
+2875 
-2888 TDNDAV
+2888 
-2894 SVMVSIDGGK
+2894 
-2904 PLAATKAADGQWH
+2904 
-2917 IDSSALTDGDH
+2917 
-2928 SIVATVTDL
+2928 
-2937 AGNTAT
+2937 
-2943 SSLAF
+2943 
-2948 TVDTTLSAPTIDL
+2948 
-2961 ADVSDSGSS
+2961 
-2970 NSDNITSDTTPA
+2970 
-2982 FTLGNIDADVTSVQV
+2982 
-2997 LINGTAYPAT
+2997 
-3007 LTDGTWTFTAPALAD
+3007 
-3022 GDYSITVQVTDDA
+3022 
-3035 GNVQTSTALAVT
+3035 
-3047 VDTSVAAPVIA
+3047 
-3058 LSDDTG
+3058 
-3064 TAGDNQTNDATPGF
+3064 
-3078 AITTD
+3078 
-3083 NDAVSV
+3083 
-3089 MVSIDGGKPVAAT
+3089 
-3102 KAADGQWH
+3102 
-3110 IDSAALAD
+3110 
-3118 GDHSI
+3118 
-3123 VATVTDLAGNT
+3123 
-3134 ATSSLAFTV
+3134 
-3143 DTTLSVPTIDLADAS
+3143 
-3158 DSGSSNSDN
+3158 
-3167 ITRDTTPTFS
+3167 
-3177 LGSIDADVISVQV
+3177 
-3190 IINGTAYDAVQS
+3190 
-3202 EGKWTFTAPALA
+3202 
-3214 DGDYSVTVQVTDDA
+3214 
-3228 GNVQTSTALAVTVDT
+3228 
-3243 SVATP
+3243 
-3248 VITLS
+3248 
-3253 DDTGITGDNQTND
+3253 
-3266 TTPGFAI
+3266 
-3273 ATDNDAVSVMVSID
+3273 
-3287 GGKPVAATKAA
+3287 
-3298 DGQWHIDSSALT
+3298 
-3310 DGGHT
+3310 HT

-3384 LINGTAYDAVKAEGK
+3384 LINGTAYDAVKAEGR

-3557 LTNETKPQFQISG
+3557 LTNETKPQFLISG

-3700 KWHFSTAV
+3700 KWHFFTAV

-4074 LACTVVKNSN
+4074 LACTVVKNAN

-4221 DTSLNTPTI
+4221 DTTLSTPTI
-4230 DLVSASDTGD
+4230 DLSSSSDSGD
-4240 SSEDNLTSKTQP
+4240 SDDDNLTSKTQP
-4252 EFIISNVDSDIYS
+4252 EFVINNVDSDIYS
-4265 VVVTLNNND
+4265 VIVTLNGVD
-4274 YIATKNAEG
+4274 YDVTKNADG

-4352 RVAADV
+4352 SVAADV

-4386 ALTDGEHSIVVNVMD
+4386 ALSDGEHSIVVNVMD

-4711 ICSAPVLALDNGS
+4711 ICSAPILALDNGS

-4735 VTKPVINISGVPAD
+4735 VTKPVISISGVPAD

-4844 SVTVTLNGRTQ
+4844 SVTVTLNGHTQ

-5056 APASDG
+5056 SPASDG

-5324 PGAHIKVM
+5324 AGAHIKVM

-5352 VTNIGA
+5352 ITNIGA

-5400 DTGASDT
+5400 DTGTSDT

-5433 QGKILATITVD
+5433 QGEILATIAVE
-5444 SDGAWSSQITLQ
+5444 SDGAWSTEITLQ

-5497 NSADTLDAITKV
+5497 NSADTLDAITNV

-5546 TMPESDDGSYDIK
+5546 TMPESADGSYDIK

-5577 VIDTVVDTFSVDTLP
+5577 VIDTVVDNFSVDTLP

-5631 WTVPLILKE
+5631 WTVPLILND

-5744 RVVAEDAAG
+5744 RVVAEDTAG

-5768 TWIQLDKMNP
+5768 TWIELDKMNP
-5778 DGGIYS
+5778 DGGLYS
-5784 NDYVTSRTTPTFQI
+5784 NDYVTARTTPTFQI
-5798 NGETGQP
+5798 NSETGQP

-5823 DYQYTIPEAL
+5823 NYQYTVPQAL
-5833 TDGSHTIRFDIADAA
+5833 DDGSHTIRFDIADAA
-5848 GNTASTGDQSF
+5848 GNTASTGDQKF

-5864 NNTPVTLD
+5864 NDTPVTLD
-5872 SINDDSV
+5872 NINGESV

-5890 NDISGGVKLSG
+5890 NDISAGIKLSG
-5901 TVEAN
+5901 MAEAN
-5906 SLVDVTINGMNI
+5906 SYVTVKINGMTVSNV
-5918 GETWANGKGIWSVN
+5918 WADGTGKWSVN
-5932 INQLLLS
+5932 VNPMLLS
-5939 DGTWN
+5939 DATW
-5944 VTVTSKDRAGNTN
+5944 TVQVSSEDRAGNDSTV
-5957 SSTFTIVVDTSIS
+5957 STFTIVIDTSIS

-5984 DKWVVNSR
+5984 DKWVVNNR

-6115 STAINYPDGGKISI
+6115 STAINYPDGGKVSI

-6457 AGDNITRD
+6457 AGDNITSD

-6507 PLADGSG
+6507 PLA
-6514 TLVVTVTDAA
+6514 
-6524 GNSADASLD
+6524 
-6533 YTIDTT
+6533 
-6539 VSTPTVSLDAGSDSG
+6539 
-6554 ASGDN
+6554 
-6559 ITKDDTPTFILSN
+6559 
-6572 IDPDATTVTVT
+6572 
-6583 INGETHSATQDES
+6583 
-6596 GHWTWTPEEALA
+6596 
-6608 EGTWTL
+6608 
-6614 VVNVSDAAG
+6614 
-6623 NTASQSV
+6623 
-6630 EFTVDTHVD
+6630 
-6639 NFDVTFD
+6639 
-6646 GTSSQ
+6646 
-6651 EQTWQTD
+6651 
-6658 ESTLS
+6658 
-6663 FSGHGEAGAVV
+6663 
-6674 SVSLD
+6674 
-6679 NGDVLTANVDKDGN
+6679 
-6693 WNLQLEDVAQGEHQ
+6693 
-6707 LTFTITDVAG
+6707 
-6717 NTSTVTHDVDVG
+6717 
-6729 TDDPVSL
+6729 
-6736 RSSLYSSEQ
+6736 
-6745 DTRDTIEV
+6745 
-6753 ESSHPVFEFNLD
+6753 
-6765 ASITHAS
+6765 
-6772 VELDGVT
+6772 
-6779 HPLVPSP
+6779 
-6786 SGPTQFDVPVA
+6786 
-6797 LEDGPHSLVLRTQ
+6797 
-6810 DSAGNSERQDI
+6810 
-6821 AFTVDTSSRSVV
+6821 
-6833 AGMDDTRS
+6833 
-6841 DESDAPH
+6841 
-6848 SAADQSSS
+6848 
-6856 HEAAS
+6856 
-6861 FAAQV
+6861 
-6866 MSISQSVE
+6866 
-6874 DNQDDQQHHHQ
+6874 

>member
-279 GNFSFNSGTVLADG
+279 GNFSFNSGMVLADG

-455 NAEPNSM
+455 NAEPNST

-644 DATPVFTGT
+644 DATPAFTGT

-815 LVIDTITVTPSLKLD
+815 LVIDTVTVTPSLKLD

-923 ETPTIHL
+923 ETPAIHL

-1034 TGNLNSDNITSDTT
+1034 TGSLNSDNITRDTT

-1105 TANSTTLAIT
+1105 TANSTTLAMT

-1127 SDDTGITGDN
+1127 SDDTGTPGDN

-1147 IATDNDAVSVMVSID
+1147 IATDNDAISVMVSID

-1222 TDASDSGSSNSDNI
+1222 TDASDSGSLNSDNI
-1236 TSDTTPAFTLGSI
+1236 TNDTMPAFTLGSI
-1249 DADVTKVQVIIN
+1249 DADVTKVQVLIN
-1261 GTAYDAVQ
+1261 DTAYDVVQ

-1281 ADGDYSITVQ
+1281 ADGT
-1291 VTDDA
+1291 
-1296 GNVQTSTTLAVTVDT
+1296 
-1311 TVAAPVIT
+1311 
-1319 LSDDTGTPGDNQTN
+1319 
-1333 DTTPGFAIATDND
+1333 
-1346 AVSVMV
+1346 
-1352 SIDGGKPVAA
+1352 
-1362 TKDADGQWHIDSAAL
+1362 
-1377 ADGDHSIVATVT
+1377 
-1389 DLAGN
+1389 
-1394 TATSSLVFTVDTTL
+1394 
-1408 SVPTIDLTDA
+1408 
-1418 SDSGSSNSDNITRD
+1418 
-1432 TTPAFTLG
+1432 
-1440 NIDADVTSVQV
+1440 
-1451 LINGTAYP
+1451 
-1459 ATLTDGT
+1459 
-1466 WTFTAPELA
+1466 
-1475 DGDYSVSVQVTDDA
+1475 
-1489 GNVQT
+1489 
-1494 STTLAVTVDTSV
+1494 
-1506 AAPVIALSDDTGTP
+1506 
-1520 GDNQTNDTTPGFAIT
+1520 
-1535 TDNDAVSVMVSI
+1535 
-1547 DGGKPLAATKAADGQ
+1547 
-1562 WHIDSAVLADG
+1562 
-1573 DHSIVATVTDL
+1573 
-1584 AGNTATSSLAFT
+1584 
-1596 VDTTLSVPTIDLT
+1596 
-1609 DASDSGSSNSDNI
+1609 
-1622 TNDTTP
+1622 
-1628 AFTLGSIDADVTSVQ
+1628 
-1643 VLINGTAYPATL
+1643 
-1655 TDGTWTFTAP
+1655 
-1665 ELADGDYSV
+1665 YSV
-1674 TVQVTDDA
+1674 T
-1682 GNVQTSTALAITV
+1682 
-1695 DTSVAAPVITLSDD
+1695 
-1709 TGTAG
+1709 
-1714 DNQTRDATPGFAIA
+1714 
-1728 TDNDAFSVMVSIDG
+1728 
-1742 GKPVAA
+1742 
-1748 TKAADGQWHIDSS
+1748 
-1761 ALADGDHSIV
+1761 
-1771 ATVTDLAG
+1771 
-1779 NTATSS
+1779 
-1785 LAFTVDTTLS
+1785 
-1795 VPTIDLADAS
+1795 
-1805 DTGSSNSDNIT
+1805 
-1816 RDTTPTFTL
+1816 
-1825 GNIDADVTSVQVL
+1825 
-1838 INGTAYP
+1838 
-1845 ATLTDG
+1845 
-1851 TWTFTAPELADGDY
+1851 
-1865 SVSVQV
+1865 
-1871 TDDAGNVQTSTAL
+1871 
-1884 TVTVDTS
+1884 
-1891 VAAPVIALSDDTGT
+1891 
-1905 AGDNQTRDATPG
+1905 
-1917 FTVSTDP
+1917 
-1924 DAFSVMVSI
+1924 
-1933 DGGKP
+1933 
-1938 VAATK
+1938 
-1943 TADGQWHIDSSALAD
+1943 
-1958 GDHSIVATVT
+1958 
-1968 DLAGNTA
+1968 
-1975 DSATLTFTV
+1975 
-1984 DTTLSVPTIDLAD
+1984 
-1997 ASDSG
+1997 
-2002 SSNSDNIT
+2002 
-2010 SDTTPAFTLGNID
+2010 
-2023 ADVTKVQVIINGTA
+2023 
-2037 YDAMQSEGKWTF
+2037 
-2049 TAPDLADG
+2049 
-2057 DYSISVQV
+2057 VQV

-2077 LAVTVDTSVAAPV
+2077 LAVTVDTTVAAPV
-2090 ITLSDDTG
+2090 IALSDDTG
-2098 ITGDN
+2098 TAGDN
-2103 QTRDA
+2103 QTNDA

-2120 FSVMVSIDGGKPVA
+2120 ISVMVSIDGGTPVA

-2209 FTLGN
+2209 FTLG
-2214 IDADVTKVQVLINDT
+2214 
-2229 AYDAVQSE
+2229 
-2237 GKWTFTAPELADGD
+2237 
-2251 YSISVQVTDDAGN
+2251 
-2264 VQTSTALAIT
+2264 
-2274 VDTSVAAPVIALS
+2274 
-2287 DDTGTAGDNQTND
+2287 
-2300 ATPGFAITTD
+2300 
-2310 NDAVSVM
+2310 
-2317 VSIDGGKP
+2317 
-2325 LAATKAADGQ
+2325 
-2335 WHIDSSALTDGDHS
+2335 
-2349 IVATVTD
+2349 
-2356 LAGNTADSATLTFTV
+2356 
-2371 DTTLS
+2371 
-2376 VPTIDLTDASDS
+2376 
-2388 GSSNSDNITRDTT
+2388 
-2401 PAFTLG
+2401 
-2407 SIDADVTK
+2407 SIDADV
-2415 VQVII
+2415 I
-2420 NGTAYDAVQSEGK
+2420 
-2433 WTFTAPELADGDYSI
+2433 
-2448 SVQVT
+2448 
-2453 DDAGNVQTST
+2453 
-2463 MLAVTVDTSV
+2463 
-2473 AAPVIALSDDT
+2473 
-2484 GTAGDNQTRDAT
+2484 
-2496 PGFTVSTDPDA
+2496 
-2507 FSVMVSIDGGAPVAA
+2507 
-2522 TKAADGQWHID
+2522 
-2533 SSALADGDHSI
+2533 
-2544 VATVTDLAGN
+2544 
-2554 TATSSLAFTVDTTL
+2554 
-2568 SVPTIDLAAASD
+2568 
-2580 SGSSNSD
+2580 
-2587 NITRDTTPTFTL
+2587 
-2599 GSIDAD
+2599 
-2605 VTSVQVLI
+2605 SVQVLI

-2640 ITVQVTDDAG
+2640 VTVQVTDDAG

-2683 QTNDTTPGF
+2683 QTNDATPGFTVSTDPDAFSVMVSIDGGKPVAATKDADGQWHIDSTALADGDHTIVATVTDLAGNTATSSLAFTVDTTLSVPTIDLADASDSGSLNSDNITNDTTPAFTLGSIDADVTKVQVIINGTAYDAVKAEGKWTFTAPELADGDYSVTVQVTDDAGNVQTSTALAMTVDTRVAVPVIALSDDTGTPGDNQTNDTTPGF
-2692 AITTDNDAV
+2692 TITTENDAV

-2711 PVAATKAADG
+2711 PVAATKDADG
-2721 QWHIDSSALTDG
+2721 QWHIDSTALADG

-2824 PVLADGDYSV
+2824 PELADGDYSV
-2834 SVQVTD
+2834 
-2840 DAGNVQT
+2840 
-2847 STALAVTV
+2847 
-2855 DTSVAAP
+2855 
-2862 VITLSDDTGITGD
+2862 
-2875 NQTRDTTPGFAIA
+2875 
-2888 TDNDAV
+2888 
-2894 SVMVSIDGGK
+2894 
-2904 PLAATKAADGQWH
+2904 
-2917 IDSSALTDGDH
+2917 
-2928 SIVATVTDL
+2928 
-2937 AGNTAT
+2937 
-2943 SSLAF
+2943 
-2948 TVDTTLSAPTIDL
+2948 
-2961 ADVSDSGSS
+2961 
-2970 NSDNITSDTTPA
+2970 
-2982 FTLGNIDADVTSVQV
+2982 
-2997 LINGTAYPAT
+2997 
-3007 LTDGTWTFTAPALAD
+3007 
-3022 GDYSITVQVTDDA
+3022 TVQVTDDA
-3035 GNVQTSTALAVT
+3035 GNVQTSTALAMT
-3047 VDTSVAAPVIA
+3047 VDTRVAAPVIA

-3078 AITTD
+3078 TVSTD
-3083 NDAVSV
+3083 PDAFSV
-3089 MVSIDGGKPVAAT
+3089 MVSIDGGTPVAAT
-3102 KAADGQWH
+3102 KDADGQWH
-3110 IDSAALAD
+3110 IDSTALAD
-3118 GDHSI
+3118 GDHTI
-3123 VATVTDLAGNT
+3123 VVTVTDLAGNT

-3167 ITRDTTPTFS
+3167 ITRDTTPAFT
-3177 LGSIDADVISVQV
+3177 LGNIDADVTSVQV
-3190 IINGTAYDAVQS
+3190 LINGTAYPATLTD
-3202 EGKWTFTAPALA
+3202 GTWTFTAPELA

-3243 SVATP
+3243 RVAAP
-3248 VITLS
+3248 VIALS
-3253 DDTGITGDNQTND
+3253 DDTGTAGDNQTNDATPGFTVSTDPDAFSVMVSIDGGTPVAATKTADGQWHIDSTALADGDHTIVATVTDLAGNTATSSLTFTVDTTLSVPTIDLADASDSGSLNSDNITNDTTPAFTLGSIDADVTKVQVIINGTAYDAVKAEGKWTFTAPELADGDYSVTVQVTDDAGNVQTSTALAVTVDTRVAAPVIALSDDTGTPGDNQTNDTTPGFAITTENDAVSVMVSIDGGTPVAATKAADGQWHIDSAALADGDHTIVATVTDLAGNTATSSLTFTVDTTLSVPTIDLADASDSGSLNSDNITNDTTPAFTLGSIDADVTSVQVLINGTAYPATLTDGTWTFTAPELADGDYSVTVQVTDDAGNVQTSTALAVTVDTRVAAPVIALSDDTGTAGDNQTND

-3287 GGKPVAATKAA
+3287 GGTPVAATKDADGQWHIDSSALADGDHTIVATVTDLAGNTATSSLAFTVDTTLSVPTIDLTDASDSGSSNSDNITRDTTPAFTLGSIDADVTKVQVIINGTAYDAVQSEGKWTFTAPELADGDYSVTVQVTDDAGNVQTSTALAITVDTRVAAPVIALSDDTGTAGDNQTNDATPGFTVSTDPDAFSVMVSIDGGKPVAATKAA
-3298 DGQWHIDSSALT
+3298 DGQWHIDSTALADGDHSIVATVTDLAGNTADSATLT
-3310 DGGHT
+3310 FTVDTTLSVPTIDLADASDSGSSNSDNITRDTTPAFTLGSIDADVTKVQVIINGTAYDAVQSEGKWTFTAPELADGDYSVTVQVTDDAGNVQTSTALAVTVDTRVAAPVIALSDDTGITGDNQTNDATPGFTVSTDPDAFSVMVSIDGGTPVAATKAADGQWHIDSTALADGDHTIVATVTDLAGNTATSSLTFTVDTTLSVPTIDLADASDSGSLNSDNITNDTTPAFTLGSIDADVTKVQVIINGTAYDAVKAEGKWTFTAPELADGDYSITVQVTDDAGNVQTSTALAITVDTSVAAPVIALSDDTGTAGDNQTNDATPGFTITTENDAVSVMVSIDGGKPVAATKAADGQWHIDSAALADGDHT

-3801 TVPADLPDG
+3801 TVPADLPDR

-3894 VTLPSALA
+3894 VTLPSALE

-4074 LACTVVKNSN
+4074 LACTVVKNAN

-4221 DTSLNTPTI
+4221 DTTLSTPTI
-4230 DLVSASDTGD
+4230 DLSSSSDSGD
-4240 SSEDNLTSKTQP
+4240 SDDDNLTSKTQP
-4252 EFIISNVDSDIYS
+4252 EFVINNVDGDIYS
-4265 VVVTLNNND
+4265 VIVTLNGVD
-4274 YIATKNAEG
+4274 YDVTKNADG

-4352 RVAADV
+4352 SVAADV

-4386 ALTDGEHSIVVNVMD
+4386 ALSDGEHSIVVNVMD

-4735 VTKPVINISGVPAD
+4735 VTKPVISISGVPAD

-4844 SVTVTLNGRTQ
+4844 SVTVTLNGHTQ

-5056 APASDG
+5056 SPASDG

-5218 TNDTTPSITG
+5218 TNDTTTSITG

-5324 PGAHIKVM
+5324 AGAHIKVM

-5352 VTNIGA
+5352 ITNIGA

-5400 DTGASDT
+5400 DTGTSDT

-5433 QGKILATITVD
+5433 QGEILATIAVE
-5444 SDGAWSSQITLQ
+5444 SDGAWSTEITLQ

-5497 NSADTLDAITKV
+5497 NSADTLDAITNV

-5546 TMPESDDGSYDIK
+5546 TMPESADGSYDIK

-5577 VIDTVVDTFSVDTLP
+5577 VIDTVVDNFSVDTLP

-5631 WTVPLILKE
+5631 WTVPLILND

-5744 RVVAEDAAG
+5744 RVVAEDTAG

-5768 TWIQLDKMNP
+5768 TWIELDKMNP
-5778 DGGIYS
+5778 DGGLYS
-5784 NDYVTSRTTPTFQI
+5784 NDYVTARTTPTFQI

-5823 DYQYTIPEAL
+5823 NYQYTVPQAL
-5833 TDGSHTIRFDIADAA
+5833 DDGSHTIRFDIADAA
-5848 GNTASTGDQSF
+5848 GNTASTGDQKF

-5864 NNTPVTLD
+5864 NDTPVTLD
-5872 SINDDSV
+5872 NINGESV

-5890 NDISGGVKLSG
+5890 NDISAGIKLSG
-5901 TVEAN
+5901 MAEAN
-5906 SLVDVTINGMNI
+5906 SYVTVKINGMTVSNV
-5918 GETWANGKGIWSVN
+5918 WADGTGKWSVN
-5932 INQLLLS
+5932 VNPMLLS
-5939 DGTWN
+5939 DATW
-5944 VTVTSKDRAGNTN
+5944 TVQVSSEDRAGNDSTV
-5957 SSTFTIVVDTSIS
+5957 STFTIVIDTSIS

-5984 DKWVVNSR
+5984 DKWVVNNR

-6115 STAINYPDGGKISI
+6115 STAINYPDGGKVSI

-6457 AGDNITRD
+6457 AGDNITRN

-6539 VSTPTVSLDAGSDSG
+6539 ISTPTIALDAGSDSGTVGDNLTKDTTPTFILSNIDPDATSVMVTLNGETHSATKDEQGNWTYTPDTPLADGSGTLVVTVTDAAGNSADASLDYTIDTTISTPTIALDAGSDSG

-6596 GHWTWTPEEALA
+6596 GHWIWTPEEALA

-6663 FSGHGEAGAVV
+6663 FSGHGEAGAQV

-6786 SGPTQFDVPVA
+6786 SGSTQFDVPVA

-6833 AGMDDTRS
+6833 AGMDDARS

>member
-1 MSNTI
+1 M
-6 FASNDS
+6 
-12 IVDLQQYGAMDSAK
+12 
-26 VVISGTDFKF
+26 
-36 IFPGN
+36 
-41 VVVNVINGALYSS
+41 
-54 LENNHVH
+54 
-61 FKFQGQD
+61 
-68 VSGQQLLKTIDLSNL
+68 
-83 QLERLDSALSDQR
+83 
-96 QDRVLKDNI
+96 
-105 NKISEINAKDL
+105 
-116 EEAKK
+116 
-121 EAADLKHEAEK
+121 
-132 MRAEAEEA
+132 
-140 QKASAEVQKQLEEF
+140 
-154 LNDKAQSNG
+154 
-163 QNGAASQNQGEE
+163 
-175 QLDASLY
+175 
-182 HKKYDDDSVAEA
+182 
-194 SRLVFSDYSSS
+194 
-205 SSSSSSSSESD
+205 
-216 ETPIDVKPIDV
+216 
-227 ALKLDDGSDSGVKND
+227 
-242 NITNVTTPQF
+242 
-252 VGSTDPGLTV
+252 
-262 SLRIDGVVVA
+262 
-272 VTTSDAM
+272 
-279 GNFSFNSGTVLADG
+279 
-293 QHNVQVDVTD
+293 
-303 GQGGSGSAKIIVTI
+303 
-317 DTVIAAPTFELD
+317 
-329 DQYAIPAADRIE
+329 
-341 GENLTRFT
+341 
-349 DAKII
+349 
-354 GEAEAGSQVAIYANG
+354 
-369 VLLTTVTVDSDGAW
+369 
-383 SYQFSGSE
+383 
-391 LNEGINNIEIDA
+391 
-403 TDKAGN
+403 
-409 TASTT
+409 
-414 GVITLDT
+414 
-421 IPPETP
+421 
-427 VIILDE
+427 
-433 SSDTGM
+433 
-439 SSTDSLTNDKT
+439 
-450 PSLHG
+450 
-455 NAEPNSM
+455 
-462 LELYLNGYK
+462 
-471 VADISVD
+471 
-478 SMGNWQYTLPENKIT
+478 
-493 ADGIYTFEVVS
+493 
-504 SDRAGNTSTAQIDVT
+504 
-519 VDTDIDAFTLA
+519 
-530 MTSQSDSGVAGDNY
+530 
-544 TNDIYPAFTGKTDP
+544 
-558 NSHIVITNLTTGEKI
+558 
-573 EIDASQSGNFSFN
+573 
-586 LAQASAE
+586 
-593 GLNELSITVTDYAG
+593 
-607 NQQTFSYEYT
+607 
-617 IDTVAPVSPDIEL
+617 
-630 DKYTVSKSGDILTN
+630 
-644 DATPVFTGT
+644 
-653 AEAGSTVTIYIDG
+653 
-666 KACGTVTANHDGIWS
+666 
-681 FTLPSD
+681 
-687 LADGSYTAV
+687 
-696 AYATDLAGNVS
+696 
-707 PSSADCTFTVDTS
+707 
-720 TTSPVA
+720 
-726 TLQAEDDTGISQ
+726 
-738 TDWITR
+738 
-744 QNDNLTID
+744 
-752 GTAEKY
+752 
-758 ATITVMVDG
+758 
-767 KAVGTTQADAN
+767 
-778 GNWQFEYDPNPA
+778 
-790 LSDGDYTLTIQAQD
+790 
-804 EVGNTSSSSYD
+804 
-815 LVIDTITVTPSLKLD
+815 
-830 TGSDTGS
+830 
-837 SNDDGITKETQ
+837 
-848 PLLTGTAEA
+848 
-857 NATIEI
+857 
-863 FIDGT
+863 
-868 VVGQVVSDKNG
+868 
-879 VWNYRIPEEASLAD
+879 
-893 GEHAVVVRAT
+893 
-903 DAAGNS
+903 
-909 ANSTTLDIVVDSTM
+909 
-923 ETPTIHL
+923 
-930 DSDSGISD
+930 
-938 ADRITNN
+938 
-945 ASPIFS
+945 
-951 GSAEAYSSITI
+951 
-962 YQDGKA
+962 
-968 IGKVSADANGN
+968 
-979 WSYSFTG
+979 
-986 SQALTDG
+986 
-993 SYIFYITATDVAG
+993 
-1006 NSATSEKI
+1006 
-1014 QVTIDTQVS
+1014 
-1023 IPTLDLADASD
+1023 
-1034 TGNLNSDNITSDTT
+1034 
-1048 PTFSLGNIDADVI
+1048 
-1061 SVQVIINGTAYDA
+1061 
-1074 VQSEGKWTFT
+1074 
-1084 APELADGDYSISV
+1084 
-1097 IVTDNAGN
+1097 
-1105 TANSTTLAIT
+1105 
-1115 VDTSV
+1115 
-1120 AAPVIAL
+1120 
-1127 SDDTGITGDN
+1127 
-1137 QTNDTTPGFA
+1137 
-1147 IATDNDAVSVMVSID
+1147 
-1162 GGTPVAATKDADGQW
+1162 
-1177 HIDSAALADGDHSI
+1177 
-1191 VATVTDL
+1191 
-1198 AGNTATSSLAF
+1198 
-1209 TVDTTLSVPTIDL
+1209 DTTLSVPTIDL
-1222 TDASDSGSSNSDNI
+1222 A
-1236 TSDTTPAFTLGSI
+1236 
-1249 DADVTKVQVIIN
+1249 
-1261 GTAYDAVQ
+1261 
-1269 SEGKWTFTAPEL
+1269 
-1281 ADGDYSITVQ
+1281 
-1291 VTDDA
+1291 
-1296 GNVQTSTTLAVTVDT
+1296 
-1311 TVAAPVIT
+1311 
-1319 LSDDTGTPGDNQTN
+1319 
-1333 DTTPGFAIATDND
+1333 
-1346 AVSVMV
+1346 
-1352 SIDGGKPVAA
+1352 
-1362 TKDADGQWHIDSAAL
+1362 
-1377 ADGDHSIVATVT
+1377 
-1389 DLAGN
+1389 
-1394 TATSSLVFTVDTTL
+1394 
-1408 SVPTIDLTDA
+1408 
-1418 SDSGSSNSDNITRD
+1418 
-1432 TTPAFTLG
+1432 
-1440 NIDADVTSVQV
+1440 
-1451 LINGTAYP
+1451 
-1459 ATLTDGT
+1459 
-1466 WTFTAPELA
+1466 
-1475 DGDYSVSVQVTDDA
+1475 
-1489 GNVQT
+1489 
-1494 STTLAVTVDTSV
+1494 
-1506 AAPVIALSDDTGTP
+1506 
-1520 GDNQTNDTTPGFAIT
+1520 
-1535 TDNDAVSVMVSI
+1535 
-1547 DGGKPLAATKAADGQ
+1547 
-1562 WHIDSAVLADG
+1562 
-1573 DHSIVATVTDL
+1573 
-1584 AGNTATSSLAFT
+1584 
-1596 VDTTLSVPTIDLT
+1596 

-1714 DNQTRDATPGFAIA
+1714 DNQTRDATPGFAITTGNDA
-1728 TDNDAFSVMVSIDG
+1728 VSVMVSIDGGKPVAATKAADGQWHIDSSALADGDHTIVATVTDLAGNTATSSLAFTVDTTLSVPTIDLADASDSGSSNSDNITRDTTPTFTLGNIDADVTSVQVLINGTAYPATLTDGTWTFTAPELADGDYSISVQVTDDAGNVQTSTALAVTVDTSVAAPVIALSDDTGTAGDNQTNDATPGFAITTDNDAVSVMVSIDGGKPVAATKAADGQWHIDSTALADGDHTIVATVTDLAGNTATSSLAFTVDTTLSVPTIDLTDTSDSGSLNSDNITNDTTPAFTLGSIDADVTKVQVIINGTAYDAVKAEGKWTFTAPELADGTYSVTVQVTDDAGNVQTSTALAVTVDTTVAAPVIALSDDTGTAGDNQTRDATPGFTVSTDPDVFSVMVSIDG

-1785 LAFTVDTTLS
+1785 LAFTVDTMLSVPTIDLADASDSGSSNSDNITNDTTPAFTLGSIDADVTKVQVIINGTAYPATLTDGTWTFTAPVLADGDYSVTVQVTDDAGNVQTSTTLAVTVDTSVAAPVIALSDDTGITGDNQTNDTTPGFAIATDNDAVSVMVSIDGGKPVAATKAADGQWHIDSSALTDGDHTIVATVTDLAGNTATSSLTFTVDTTLS

-1805 DTGSSNSDNIT
+1805 DSGSLNSDNITNDTTPAFTLGNIDADVTKVQVIINGTAYDAVQSEGKWTFTAPVLADGDYSVSVQVTDDAGNVQTSTALAVTVDTSVAAPVITLSDDTGITGDNQTRDTTPGFAIATDNDAVSVMVSIDGGKPLAATKDADGQWHIDSSALTDGDHSIVATVTDLAGNTATSSLAFTVDTTLSAPTIDLADVSDSGSSNSDNIT
-1816 RDTTPTFTL
+1816 SDTTPAFTL

-1943 TADGQWHIDSSALAD
+1943 TADGQWHIDSTALAD
-1958 GDHSIVATVT
+1958 GDHS
-1968 DLAGNTA
+1968 
-1975 DSATLTFTV
+1975 
-1984 DTTLSVPTIDLAD
+1984 
-1997 ASDSG
+1997 
-2002 SSNSDNIT
+2002 
-2010 SDTTPAFTLGNID
+2010 
-2023 ADVTKVQVIINGTA
+2023 
-2037 YDAMQSEGKWTF
+2037 
-2049 TAPDLADG
+2049 
-2057 DYSISVQV
+2057 
-2065 TDDAGNVQTSTA
+2065 
-2077 LAVTVDTSVAAPV
+2077 
-2090 ITLSDDTG
+2090 
-2098 ITGDN
+2098 
-2103 QTRDA
+2103 
-2108 TPGFAIATDNDA
+2108 
-2120 FSVMVSIDGGKPVA
+2120 
-2134 ATKAADGQ
+2134 
-2142 WHIDSTAL
+2142 
-2150 ADGDHTIVATVT
+2150 
-2162 DLAGNTATSSLA
+2162 
-2174 FTVDTTLSVPT
+2174 
-2185 IDLADASDSG
+2185 
-2195 SSNSDNITRDTTPA
+2195 
-2209 FTLGN
+2209 
-2214 IDADVTKVQVLINDT
+2214 
-2229 AYDAVQSE
+2229 
-2237 GKWTFTAPELADGD
+2237 
-2251 YSISVQVTDDAGN
+2251 
-2264 VQTSTALAIT
+2264 
-2274 VDTSVAAPVIALS
+2274 
-2287 DDTGTAGDNQTND
+2287 
-2300 ATPGFAITTD
+2300 
-2310 NDAVSVM
+2310 
-2317 VSIDGGKP
+2317 
-2325 LAATKAADGQ
+2325 
-2335 WHIDSSALTDGDHS
+2335 
-2349 IVATVTD
+2349 
-2356 LAGNTADSATLTFTV
+2356 
-2371 DTTLS
+2371 
-2376 VPTIDLTDASDS
+2376 
-2388 GSSNSDNITRDTT
+2388 
-2401 PAFTLG
+2401 
-2407 SIDADVTK
+2407 
-2415 VQVII
+2415 
-2420 NGTAYDAVQSEGK
+2420 
-2433 WTFTAPELADGDYSI
+2433 
-2448 SVQVT
+2448 
-2453 DDAGNVQTST
+2453 
-2463 MLAVTVDTSV
+2463 
-2473 AAPVIALSDDT
+2473 
-2484 GTAGDNQTRDAT
+2484 
-2496 PGFTVSTDPDA
+2496 
-2507 FSVMVSIDGGAPVAA
+2507 
-2522 TKAADGQWHID
+2522 
-2533 SSALADGDHSI
+2533 
-2544 VATVTDLAGN
+2544 
-2554 TATSSLAFTVDTTL
+2554 
-2568 SVPTIDLAAASD
+2568 
-2580 SGSSNSD
+2580 
-2587 NITRDTTPTFTL
+2587 
-2599 GSIDAD
+2599 
-2605 VTSVQVLI
+2605 
-2613 NGTAYPATLTDGTWT
+2613 
-2628 FTAPELADGDYS
+2628 
-2640 ITVQVTDDAG
+2640 
-2650 NVQTSTALAVTVDTS
+2650 
-2665 VAAPVIALSDDT
+2665 
-2677 GTAGDN
+2677 
-2683 QTNDTTPGF
+2683 
-2692 AITTDNDAV
+2692 
-2701 SVMVSIDGGK
+2701 
-2711 PVAATKAADG
+2711 
-2721 QWHIDSSALTDG
+2721 
-2733 DHTIVATVTD
+2733 
-2743 LAGNTATSSLTFTVD
+2743 
-2758 TTLSVPTI
+2758 
-2766 DLADASDSGSLN
+2766 
-2778 SDNITNDTTPAFTL
+2778 
-2792 GSIDADV
+2792 
-2799 TKVQVIIN
+2799 
-2807 GTAYD
+2807 
-2812 AVQSEGKWTFTA
+2812 
-2824 PVLADGDYSV
+2824 
-2834 SVQVTD
+2834 
-2840 DAGNVQT
+2840 
-2847 STALAVTV
+2847 
-2855 DTSVAAP
+2855 
-2862 VITLSDDTGITGD
+2862 
-2875 NQTRDTTPGFAIA
+2875 
-2888 TDNDAV
+2888 
-2894 SVMVSIDGGK
+2894 
-2904 PLAATKAADGQWH
+2904 
-2917 IDSSALTDGDH
+2917 
-2928 SIVATVTDL
+2928 
-2937 AGNTAT
+2937 
-2943 SSLAF
+2943 
-2948 TVDTTLSAPTIDL
+2948 
-2961 ADVSDSGSS
+2961 
-2970 NSDNITSDTTPA
+2970 
-2982 FTLGNIDADVTSVQV
+2982 
-2997 LINGTAYPAT
+2997 
-3007 LTDGTWTFTAPALAD
+3007 
-3022 GDYSITVQVTDDA
+3022 
-3035 GNVQTSTALAVT
+3035 
-3047 VDTSVAAPVIA
+3047 
-3058 LSDDTG
+3058 
-3064 TAGDNQTNDATPGF
+3064 
-3078 AITTD
+3078 
-3083 NDAVSV
+3083 
-3089 MVSIDGGKPVAAT
+3089 
-3102 KAADGQWH
+3102 
-3110 IDSAALAD
+3110 
-3118 GDHSI
+3118 
-3123 VATVTDLAGNT
+3123 
-3134 ATSSLAFTV
+3134 
-3143 DTTLSVPTIDLADAS
+3143 
-3158 DSGSSNSDN
+3158 
-3167 ITRDTTPTFS
+3167 
-3177 LGSIDADVISVQV
+3177 
-3190 IINGTAYDAVQS
+3190 
-3202 EGKWTFTAPALA
+3202 
-3214 DGDYSVTVQVTDDA
+3214 
-3228 GNVQTSTALAVTVDT
+3228 
-3243 SVATP
+3243 
-3248 VITLS
+3248 
-3253 DDTGITGDNQTND
+3253 
-3266 TTPGFAI
+3266 
-3273 ATDNDAVSVMVSID
+3273 
-3287 GGKPVAATKAA
+3287 
-3298 DGQWHIDSSALT
+3298 
-3310 DGGHT
+3310 

-3364 DTTPAF
+3364 DTTLAF

-6208 VTWGTPLSDGECD
+6208 VTWGTSLSDGECD

-6833 AGMDDTRS
+6833 AGMDDARS

>member
-54 LENNHVH
+54 LENNHVQ

-227 ALKLDDGSDSGVKND
+227 ALKLDDGSDSGIKND

-439 SSTDSLTNDKT
+439 SSIDSLTNDKT

-455 NAEPNSM
+455 NAEPNST

-1084 APELADGDYSISV
+1084 APV
-1097 IVTDNAGN
+1097 
-1105 TANSTTLAIT
+1105 
-1115 VDTSV
+1115 
-1120 AAPVIAL
+1120 
-1127 SDDTGITGDN
+1127 
-1137 QTNDTTPGFA
+1137 
-1147 IATDNDAVSVMVSID
+1147 
-1162 GGTPVAATKDADGQW
+1162 
-1177 HIDSAALADGDHSI
+1177 
-1191 VATVTDL
+1191 
-1198 AGNTATSSLAF
+1198 
-1209 TVDTTLSVPTIDL
+1209 
-1222 TDASDSGSSNSDNI
+1222 
-1236 TSDTTPAFTLGSI
+1236 
-1249 DADVTKVQVIIN
+1249 
-1261 GTAYDAVQ
+1261 
-1269 SEGKWTFTAPEL
+1269 
-1281 ADGDYSITVQ
+1281 
-1291 VTDDA
+1291 
-1296 GNVQTSTTLAVTVDT
+1296 
-1311 TVAAPVIT
+1311 
-1319 LSDDTGTPGDNQTN
+1319 
-1333 DTTPGFAIATDND
+1333 
-1346 AVSVMV
+1346 
-1352 SIDGGKPVAA
+1352 
-1362 TKDADGQWHIDSAAL
+1362 
-1377 ADGDHSIVATVT
+1377 
-1389 DLAGN
+1389 
-1394 TATSSLVFTVDTTL
+1394 
-1408 SVPTIDLTDA
+1408 
-1418 SDSGSSNSDNITRD
+1418 
-1432 TTPAFTLG
+1432 
-1440 NIDADVTSVQV
+1440 
-1451 LINGTAYP
+1451 
-1459 ATLTDGT
+1459 
-1466 WTFTAPELA
+1466 LA

-1494 STTLAVTVDTSV
+1494 STALAVTVDTTV

-1520 GDNQTNDTTPGFAIT
+1520 GDNQTND
-1535 TDNDAVSVMVSI
+1535 
-1547 DGGKPLAATKAADGQ
+1547 
-1562 WHIDSAVLADG
+1562 
-1573 DHSIVATVTDL
+1573 
-1584 AGNTATSSLAFT
+1584 
-1596 VDTTLSVPTIDLT
+1596 
-1609 DASDSGSSNSDNI
+1609 
-1622 TNDTTP
+1622 
-1628 AFTLGSIDADVTSVQ
+1628 
-1643 VLINGTAYPATL
+1643 
-1655 TDGTWTFTAP
+1655 
-1665 ELADGDYSV
+1665 
-1674 TVQVTDDA
+1674 
-1682 GNVQTSTALAITV
+1682 
-1695 DTSVAAPVITLSDD
+1695 
-1709 TGTAG
+1709 
-1714 DNQTRDATPGFAIA
+1714 ATPGFAIA
-1728 TDNDAFSVMVSIDG
+1728 TDNDAVSVMVSIDG

-1795 VPTIDLADAS
+1795 APTIDLADAS
-1805 DTGSSNSDNIT
+1805 DSGSSNSDNIT

-1825 GNIDADVTSVQVL
+1825 GNIDADVTSVQVI

-1865 SVSVQV
+1865 SITVQV

-1884 TVTVDTS
+1884 AVTVDTS
-1891 VAAPVIALSDDTGT
+1891 VAAPVITLSDDTGT

-1938 VAATK
+1938 LAATK
-1943 TADGQWHIDSSALAD
+1943 DADGQWHIDSTALTD

-2023 ADVTKVQVIINGTA
+2023 ADVTKVQVLINDTV
-2037 YDAMQSEGKWTF
+2037 YDAVLTDGTWTF
-2049 TAPDLADG
+2049 TAPELADG
-2057 DYSISVQV
+2057 TYSVTVQV

-2077 LAVTVDTSVAAPV
+2077 LAVTVDT
-2090 ITLSDDTG
+2090 T
-2098 ITGDN
+2098 
-2103 QTRDA
+2103 
-2108 TPGFAIATDNDA
+2108 
-2120 FSVMVSIDGGKPVA
+2120 
-2134 ATKAADGQ
+2134 
-2142 WHIDSTAL
+2142 
-2150 ADGDHTIVATVT
+2150 
-2162 DLAGNTATSSLA
+2162 
-2174 FTVDTTLSVPT
+2174 
-2185 IDLADASDSG
+2185 
-2195 SSNSDNITRDTTPA
+2195 
-2209 FTLGN
+2209 
-2214 IDADVTKVQVLINDT
+2214 
-2229 AYDAVQSE
+2229 
-2237 GKWTFTAPELADGD
+2237 
-2251 YSISVQVTDDAGN
+2251 
-2264 VQTSTALAIT
+2264 
-2274 VDTSVAAPVIALS
+2274 
-2287 DDTGTAGDNQTND
+2287 
-2300 ATPGFAITTD
+2300 
-2310 NDAVSVM
+2310 
-2317 VSIDGGKP
+2317 
-2325 LAATKAADGQ
+2325 
-2335 WHIDSSALTDGDHS
+2335 
-2349 IVATVTD
+2349 
-2356 LAGNTADSATLTFTV
+2356 
-2371 DTTLS
+2371 
-2376 VPTIDLTDASDS
+2376 
-2388 GSSNSDNITRDTT
+2388 
-2401 PAFTLG
+2401 
-2407 SIDADVTK
+2407 
-2415 VQVII
+2415 
-2420 NGTAYDAVQSEGK
+2420 
-2433 WTFTAPELADGDYSI
+2433 
-2448 SVQVT
+2448 
-2453 DDAGNVQTST
+2453 
-2463 MLAVTVDTSV
+2463 V

-2496 PGFTVSTDPDA
+2496 PGFTVSTDPDV
-2507 FSVMVSIDGGAPVAA
+2507 F
-2522 TKAADGQWHID
+2522 
-2533 SSALADGDHSI
+2533 
-2544 VATVTDLAGN
+2544 
-2554 TATSSLAFTVDTTL
+2554 
-2568 SVPTIDLAAASD
+2568 
-2580 SGSSNSD
+2580 
-2587 NITRDTTPTFTL
+2587 
-2599 GSIDAD
+2599 
-2605 VTSVQVLI
+2605 
-2613 NGTAYPATLTDGTWT
+2613 
-2628 FTAPELADGDYS
+2628 
-2640 ITVQVTDDAG
+2640 
-2650 NVQTSTALAVTVDTS
+2650 
-2665 VAAPVIALSDDT
+2665 
-2677 GTAGDN
+2677 
-2683 QTNDTTPGF
+2683 
-2692 AITTDNDAV
+2692 

-2721 QWHIDSSALTDG
+2721 QWHIDSSALADG
-2733 DHTIVATVTD
+2733 DHSIVATVTD

-2792 GSIDADV
+2792 GNIDADV

-2875 NQTRDTTPGFAIA
+2875 NQTRDTTPGFAI
-2888 TDNDAV
+2888 
-2894 SVMVSIDGGK
+2894 
-2904 PLAATKAADGQWH
+2904 
-2917 IDSSALTDGDH
+2917 
-2928 SIVATVTDL
+2928 
-2937 AGNTAT
+2937 
-2943 SSLAF
+2943 
-2948 TVDTTLSAPTIDL
+2948 
-2961 ADVSDSGSS
+2961 
-2970 NSDNITSDTTPA
+2970 
-2982 FTLGNIDADVTSVQV
+2982 
-2997 LINGTAYPAT
+2997 
-3007 LTDGTWTFTAPALAD
+3007 
-3022 GDYSITVQVTDDA
+3022 
-3035 GNVQTSTALAVT
+3035 
-3047 VDTSVAAPVIA
+3047 
-3058 LSDDTG
+3058 
-3064 TAGDNQTNDATPGF
+3064 
-3078 AITTD
+3078 TTD

-3110 IDSAALAD
+3110 IDSTALAD
-3118 GDHSI
+3118 GD
-3123 VATVTDLAGNT
+3123 
-3134 ATSSLAFTV
+3134 
-3143 DTTLSVPTIDLADAS
+3143 
-3158 DSGSSNSDN
+3158 
-3167 ITRDTTPTFS
+3167 
-3177 LGSIDADVISVQV
+3177 
-3190 IINGTAYDAVQS
+3190 
-3202 EGKWTFTAPALA
+3202 
-3214 DGDYSVTVQVTDDA
+3214 
-3228 GNVQTSTALAVTVDT
+3228 
-3243 SVATP
+3243 
-3248 VITLS
+3248 
-3253 DDTGITGDNQTND
+3253 
-3266 TTPGFAI
+3266 
-3273 ATDNDAVSVMVSID
+3273 
-3287 GGKPVAATKAA
+3287 
-3298 DGQWHIDSSALT
+3298 
-3310 DGGHT
+3310 HT

-4074 LACTVVKNSN
+4074 LACTVVKNAN

-5577 VIDTVVDTFSVDTLP
+5577 VIDTAVDTFSVDTLP

-5984 DKWVVNSR
+5984 DKWVVNNR

-6221 VQVSATDAAGNTATQ
+6221 VQVSATDAAGNIATQ

-6279 DADVTKVEVTLNG
+6279 DDDVTKVEVTLNG

-6559 ITKDDTPTFILSN
+6559 LTKDDTPTFILSN

-6833 AGMDDTRS
+6833 AGMDDARS

>member
-154 LNDKAQSNG
+154 LNDKTQSNG

-455 NAEPNSM
+455 NAEPNST

-644 DATPVFTGT
+644 DATPAFTGT

-815 LVIDTITVTPSLKLD
+815 LVIDTVTVTPSLKLD

-868 VVGQVVSDKNG
+868 LIGQVVSDKNG
-879 VWNYRIPEEASLAD
+879 VWNYRIPEEANLAD
-893 GEHAVVVRAT
+893 GEHTVAVRAT
-903 DAAGNS
+903 DVAGNS
-909 ANSTTLDIVVDSTM
+909 ANSTTLDIVVDSTI

-938 ADRITNN
+938 TDRITNS
-945 ASPIFS
+945 ASPVFS

-1014 QVTIDTQVS
+1014 QVTIDTLVS
-1023 IPTLDLADASD
+1023 IPTLELADASD
-1034 TGNLNSDNITSDTT
+1034 TGSSNSDNITRDTT
-1048 PTFSLGNIDADVI
+1048 PAFTLGNIDADVTK
-1061 SVQVIINGTAYDA
+1061 VQVIINGTAYDA
-1074 VQSEGKWTFT
+1074 VQSEGRWTFT
-1084 APELADGDYSISV
+1084 APELADGDYSV
-1097 IVTDNAGN
+1097 TVQVTDDAGN
-1105 TANSTTLAIT
+1105 VQTSTALAVT

-1127 SDDTGITGDN
+1127 SDDTGTAGDN

-1147 IATDNDAVSVMVSID
+1147 IATDNDVVSVMVSID
-1162 GGTPVAATKDADGQW
+1162 GGTPVAATKAADGQW
-1177 HIDSAALADGDHSI
+1177 HIDSTALADGEHSI

-1198 AGNTATSSLAF
+1198 AGNTATSSLTF

-1222 TDASDSGSSNSDNI
+1222 ADASDSGSSNSDNI
-1236 TSDTTPAFTLGSI
+1236 TNDTTPAFTLGSI

-1269 SEGKWTFTAPEL
+1269 SEG
-1281 ADGDYSITVQ
+1281 
-1291 VTDDA
+1291 
-1296 GNVQTSTTLAVTVDT
+1296 
-1311 TVAAPVIT
+1311 
-1319 LSDDTGTPGDNQTN
+1319 
-1333 DTTPGFAIATDND
+1333 
-1346 AVSVMV
+1346 
-1352 SIDGGKPVAA
+1352 
-1362 TKDADGQWHIDSAAL
+1362 
-1377 ADGDHSIVATVT
+1377 
-1389 DLAGN
+1389 
-1394 TATSSLVFTVDTTL
+1394 
-1408 SVPTIDLTDA
+1408 
-1418 SDSGSSNSDNITRD
+1418 R
-1432 TTPAFTLG
+1432 
-1440 NIDADVTSVQV
+1440 
-1451 LINGTAYP
+1451 
-1459 ATLTDGT
+1459 

-1475 DGDYSVSVQVTDDA
+1475 DGDYSV
-1489 GNVQT
+1489 
-1494 STTLAVTVDTSV
+1494 
-1506 AAPVIALSDDTGTP
+1506 I
-1520 GDNQTNDTTPGFAIT
+1520 
-1535 TDNDAVSVMVSI
+1535 
-1547 DGGKPLAATKAADGQ
+1547 
-1562 WHIDSAVLADG
+1562 
-1573 DHSIVATVTDL
+1573 
-1584 AGNTATSSLAFT
+1584 
-1596 VDTTLSVPTIDLT
+1596 
-1609 DASDSGSSNSDNI
+1609 
-1622 TNDTTP
+1622 
-1628 AFTLGSIDADVTSVQ
+1628 
-1643 VLINGTAYPATL
+1643 
-1655 TDGTWTFTAP
+1655 
-1665 ELADGDYSV
+1665 
-1674 TVQVTDDA
+1674 
-1682 GNVQTSTALAITV
+1682 
-1695 DTSVAAPVITLSDD
+1695 
-1709 TGTAG
+1709 
-1714 DNQTRDATPGFAIA
+1714 
-1728 TDNDAFSVMVSIDG
+1728 
-1742 GKPVAA
+1742 
-1748 TKAADGQWHIDSS
+1748 
-1761 ALADGDHSIV
+1761 
-1771 ATVTDLAG
+1771 
-1779 NTATSS
+1779 
-1785 LAFTVDTTLS
+1785 
-1795 VPTIDLADAS
+1795 
-1805 DTGSSNSDNIT
+1805 
-1816 RDTTPTFTL
+1816 
-1825 GNIDADVTSVQVL
+1825 
-1838 INGTAYP
+1838 
-1845 ATLTDG
+1845 
-1851 TWTFTAPELADGDY
+1851 
-1865 SVSVQV
+1865 
-1871 TDDAGNVQTSTAL
+1871 
-1884 TVTVDTS
+1884 
-1891 VAAPVIALSDDTGT
+1891 
-1905 AGDNQTRDATPG
+1905 
-1917 FTVSTDP
+1917 
-1924 DAFSVMVSI
+1924 
-1933 DGGKP
+1933 
-1938 VAATK
+1938 
-1943 TADGQWHIDSSALAD
+1943 
-1958 GDHSIVATVT
+1958 
-1968 DLAGNTA
+1968 
-1975 DSATLTFTV
+1975 
-1984 DTTLSVPTIDLAD
+1984 
-1997 ASDSG
+1997 
-2002 SSNSDNIT
+2002 
-2010 SDTTPAFTLGNID
+2010 
-2023 ADVTKVQVIINGTA
+2023 
-2037 YDAMQSEGKWTF
+2037 
-2049 TAPDLADG
+2049 
-2057 DYSISVQV
+2057 VQV

-2090 ITLSDDTG
+2090 IALSDDTG
-2098 ITGDN
+2098 TAGDN
-2103 QTRDA
+2103 QTNDT
-2108 TPGFAIATDNDA
+2108 TPGFAIATDNDVV
-2120 FSVMVSIDGGKPVA
+2120 SVMVSIDGGTPVA

-2150 ADGDHTIVATVT
+2150 ADGDHT
-2162 DLAGNTATSSLA
+2162 
-2174 FTVDTTLSVPT
+2174 
-2185 IDLADASDSG
+2185 
-2195 SSNSDNITRDTTPA
+2195 
-2209 FTLGN
+2209 
-2214 IDADVTKVQVLINDT
+2214 
-2229 AYDAVQSE
+2229 
-2237 GKWTFTAPELADGD
+2237 
-2251 YSISVQVTDDAGN
+2251 
-2264 VQTSTALAIT
+2264 
-2274 VDTSVAAPVIALS
+2274 
-2287 DDTGTAGDNQTND
+2287 
-2300 ATPGFAITTD
+2300 
-2310 NDAVSVM
+2310 
-2317 VSIDGGKP
+2317 
-2325 LAATKAADGQ
+2325 
-2335 WHIDSSALTDGDHS
+2335 

-2407 SIDADVTK
+2407 NIDADVTKVQVIINGTAYDAVQSEGRWTFTAPELADGDYSVTVQVTDDAGNVQTSTALAMTVDTSVAAPVIALSDDTGTPGDNQTRDATPGFTVSTDPDAFSVMVSIDGGKPVAATKTADGQWHIDSTALADGDHAIVATVTDLAGNTADSATLTFTVDTTLSVPTIDLTDASDSGSSNSDNITNDTTPAFTLGSIDADVTK

-2420 NGTAYDAVQSEGK
+2420 NGTAYDAVQSEGR
-2433 WTFTAPELADGDYSI
+2433 WTFTAPELADGDYSVT
-2448 SVQVT
+2448 VQVT

-2463 MLAVTVDTSV
+2463 ALAVTVDTSV

-2507 FSVMVSIDGGAPVAA
+2507 VSVMVSIDGGTPVAA
-2522 TKAADGQWHID
+2522 AKDADGQWHID
-2533 SSALADGDHSI
+2533 STALADGDHSI

-2554 TATSSLAFTVDTTL
+2554 TATSSLTFTVDTTL
-2568 SVPTIDLAAASD
+2568 SVPTIDLADASD

-2587 NITRDTTPTFTL
+2587 NITNDTTPAFTL
-2599 GSIDAD
+2599 GNIDAD
-2605 VTSVQVLI
+2605 VTKVQVLI
-2613 NGTAYPATLTDGTWT
+2613 NDTAYDAVLADGTWT

-2640 ITVQVTDDAG
+2640 VTVQVTDDAG
-2650 NVQTSTALAVTVDTS
+2650 NVQTSTALAMTVDTS

-2677 GTAGDN
+2677 GTPGDN

-2721 QWHIDSSALTDG
+2721 QWHIDSTALADG

-2743 LAGNTATSSLTFTVD
+2743 LAGNTADSAILTFTVD

-2766 DLADASDSGSLN
+2766 DLTDASDSGSLN

-2799 TKVQVIIN
+2799 TKVQV
-2807 GTAYD
+2807 
-2812 AVQSEGKWTFTA
+2812 
-2824 PVLADGDYSV
+2824 
-2834 SVQVTD
+2834 
-2840 DAGNVQT
+2840 
-2847 STALAVTV
+2847 
-2855 DTSVAAP
+2855 
-2862 VITLSDDTGITGD
+2862 
-2875 NQTRDTTPGFAIA
+2875 
-2888 TDNDAV
+2888 
-2894 SVMVSIDGGK
+2894 
-2904 PLAATKAADGQWH
+2904 
-2917 IDSSALTDGDH
+2917 
-2928 SIVATVTDL
+2928 
-2937 AGNTAT
+2937 
-2943 SSLAF
+2943 
-2948 TVDTTLSAPTIDL
+2948 
-2961 ADVSDSGSS
+2961 
-2970 NSDNITSDTTPA
+2970 
-2982 FTLGNIDADVTSVQV
+2982 
-2997 LINGTAYPAT
+2997 
-3007 LTDGTWTFTAPALAD
+3007 
-3022 GDYSITVQVTDDA
+3022 
-3035 GNVQTSTALAVT
+3035 
-3047 VDTSVAAPVIA
+3047 
-3058 LSDDTG
+3058 
-3064 TAGDNQTNDATPGF
+3064 
-3078 AITTD
+3078 
-3083 NDAVSV
+3083 
-3089 MVSIDGGKPVAAT
+3089 
-3102 KAADGQWH
+3102 
-3110 IDSAALAD
+3110 
-3118 GDHSI
+3118 
-3123 VATVTDLAGNT
+3123 
-3134 ATSSLAFTV
+3134 
-3143 DTTLSVPTIDLADAS
+3143 
-3158 DSGSSNSDN
+3158 
-3167 ITRDTTPTFS
+3167 
-3177 LGSIDADVISVQV
+3177 
-3190 IINGTAYDAVQS
+3190 
-3202 EGKWTFTAPALA
+3202 
-3214 DGDYSVTVQVTDDA
+3214 
-3228 GNVQTSTALAVTVDT
+3228 
-3243 SVATP
+3243 
-3248 VITLS
+3248 
-3253 DDTGITGDNQTND
+3253 
-3266 TTPGFAI
+3266 
-3273 ATDNDAVSVMVSID
+3273 
-3287 GGKPVAATKAA
+3287 
-3298 DGQWHIDSSALT
+3298 
-3310 DGGHT
+3310 
-3315 IVATVTDLAGNTA
+3315 
-3328 DSAILTFTVDTTLSV
+3328 
-3343 PTIDLADASDSGSL
+3343 
-3357 NSDNITN
+3357 
-3364 DTTPAF
+3364 
-3370 TLGNIDADVTKVQV
+3370 
-3384 LINGTAYDAVKAEGK
+3384 LINGTAYDAVKAEGR

-3476 VATITLTLSTGQHYT
+3476 VATITLTLSTGQHYA

-4074 LACTVVKNSN
+4074 LACTVVKNAN

-4221 DTSLNTPTI
+4221 DTTLSTPTI
-4230 DLVSASDTGD
+4230 DLSSSSDSGD
-4240 SSEDNLTSKTQP
+4240 SDDDNLTSKTQP
-4252 EFIISNVDSDIYS
+4252 EFVINNVDGDIYS
-4265 VVVTLNNND
+4265 VIVTLNGVD
-4274 YIATKNAEG
+4274 YDVTKNADG
-4283 EWVFQAPKLADG
+4283 EWVFLAPKLADG

-4312 SDLDFTIDTTVAIDQ
+4312 SDLDFTIDTTVEIDQ

-4352 RVAADV
+4352 SVAADV

-4386 ALTDGEHSIVVNVMD
+4386 ALSDGEHSIVVNVMD

-4441 NNTQPTFEFG
+4441 NNTQSTFEFG

-4711 ICSAPVLALDNGS
+4711 ICSAPILALDNGS

-4735 VTKPVINISGVPAD
+4735 VTKPVISISGVPAD

-4844 SVTVTLNGRTQ
+4844 SVTVTLNGHTQ

-5056 APASDG
+5056 SPASDG

-5130 AEAGSTLVISIDGVT
+5130 AEAGSTLAISIDGVT
-5145 VASVVADSN
+5145 VASVVVDSN

-5324 PGAHIKVM
+5324 AGAHIKVM

-5352 VTNIGA
+5352 ITNIGA

-5400 DTGASDT
+5400 DTGTSDT

-5433 QGKILATITVD
+5433 QGEILATIAVE
-5444 SDGAWSSQITLQ
+5444 SDGAWSTEITLQ

-5509 TTPTLTAVTDPN
+5509 TTPTLTAVTNPN

-5546 TMPESDDGSYDIK
+5546 TMPESADGSYDIK

-5577 VIDTVVDTFSVDTLP
+5577 VIDTVVDNFSVDTLP

-5631 WTVPLILKE
+5631 WTVPLILND

-5744 RVVAEDAAG
+5744 RVVAEDTAG
-5753 NTAESARILVTVDTS
+5753 NTAESSRILVTVDTS
-5768 TWIQLDKMNP
+5768 TWIELDKMNP
-5778 DGGIYS
+5778 DGGLYS
-5784 NDYVTSRTTPTFQI
+5784 NDYVTARTTPTFQI

-5823 DYQYTIPEAL
+5823 NYQYTVPQAL
-5833 TDGSHTIRFDIADAA
+5833 DDGSHTIRFDIADAA
-5848 GNTASTGDQSF
+5848 GNTASTGDQKF

-5864 NNTPVTLD
+5864 NDTPVTLD
-5872 SINDDSV
+5872 NINGESV

-5890 NDISGGVKLSG
+5890 NDISAGIKLSG
-5901 TVEAN
+5901 MAEAN
-5906 SLVDVTINGMNI
+5906 SYVTVKINGMTVSNV
-5918 GETWANGKGIWSVN
+5918 WADGTGKWSVN
-5932 INQLLLS
+5932 VNPVLLS
-5939 DGTWN
+5939 DATW
-5944 VTVTSKDRAGNTN
+5944 TVQVSSEDRAGNDSTV
-5957 SSTFTIVVDTSIS
+5957 STFTIVIDTSIS

-5984 DKWVVNSR
+5984 DKWVVNNR

-6115 STAINYPDGGKISI
+6115 STAINYPDGGKVSI

-6167 LTNDSTP
+6167 LTNDLTP

-6292 NTQTLTKDASGNWIY
+6292 NTQTLTKDALGNWIY

-6539 VSTPTVSLDAGSDSG
+6539 ISTPTVSLDAGSDSGTVGDNLTKDTTPTFILSNIDPDATSVMVTLNGETHSATKDEQGNWAYTPDTPLADGSGTLVVTVTDAAGNSADASLDYTIDTTVSTPTVSLDAGSDSG

-6651 EQTWQTD
+6651 EETWQTD

-6663 FSGHGEAGAVV
+6663 FSGHGEAGALV

-6786 SGPTQFDVPVA
+6786 SGSTQFDVPVA

-6833 AGMDDTRS
+6833 AGMDDARS

>member
-455 NAEPNSM
+455 NAEPNST

-530 MTSQSDSGVAGDNY
+530 MASQSDSGVAGDNY

-644 DATPVFTGT
+644 DATPAFTGT

-726 TLQAEDDTGISQ
+726 MLQAEDDTGISQ

-815 LVIDTITVTPSLKLD
+815 LVIDTVTVTPSLKLD

-879 VWNYRIPEEASLAD
+879 VWNYRITEEASLAD

-1034 TGNLNSDNITSDTT
+1034 TGSLNSDNITRDTT

-1084 APELADGDYSISV
+1084 APELADGDYSV
-1097 IVTDNAGN
+1097 TVQVTDDAGN
-1105 TANSTTLAIT
+1105 VQTSTALAVT

-1127 SDDTGITGDN
+1127 SDDTGTPGDN

-1209 TVDTTLSVPTIDL
+1209 TVDTMLSVPTIDL
-1222 TDASDSGSSNSDNI
+1222 TDASDSGS
-1236 TSDTTPAFTLGSI
+1236 L
-1249 DADVTKVQVIIN
+1249 
-1261 GTAYDAVQ
+1261 
-1269 SEGKWTFTAPEL
+1269 
-1281 ADGDYSITVQ
+1281 
-1291 VTDDA
+1291 
-1296 GNVQTSTTLAVTVDT
+1296 
-1311 TVAAPVIT
+1311 
-1319 LSDDTGTPGDNQTN
+1319 
-1333 DTTPGFAIATDND
+1333 
-1346 AVSVMV
+1346 
-1352 SIDGGKPVAA
+1352 
-1362 TKDADGQWHIDSAAL
+1362 
-1377 ADGDHSIVATVT
+1377 
-1389 DLAGN
+1389 
-1394 TATSSLVFTVDTTL
+1394 
-1408 SVPTIDLTDA
+1408 
-1418 SDSGSSNSDNITRD
+1418 
-1432 TTPAFTLG
+1432 
-1440 NIDADVTSVQV
+1440 
-1451 LINGTAYP
+1451 
-1459 ATLTDGT
+1459 
-1466 WTFTAPELA
+1466 
-1475 DGDYSVSVQVTDDA
+1475 
-1489 GNVQT
+1489 
-1494 STTLAVTVDTSV
+1494 
-1506 AAPVIALSDDTGTP
+1506 
-1520 GDNQTNDTTPGFAIT
+1520 
-1535 TDNDAVSVMVSI
+1535 
-1547 DGGKPLAATKAADGQ
+1547 
-1562 WHIDSAVLADG
+1562 
-1573 DHSIVATVTDL
+1573 
-1584 AGNTATSSLAFT
+1584 
-1596 VDTTLSVPTIDLT
+1596 
-1609 DASDSGSSNSDNI
+1609 NSDNI
-1622 TNDTTP
+1622 TNDTMP
-1628 AFTLGSIDADVTSVQ
+1628 AFTLGS
-1643 VLINGTAYPATL
+1643 
-1655 TDGTWTFTAP
+1655 
-1665 ELADGDYSV
+1665 
-1674 TVQVTDDA
+1674 
-1682 GNVQTSTALAITV
+1682 
-1695 DTSVAAPVITLSDD
+1695 
-1709 TGTAG
+1709 
-1714 DNQTRDATPGFAIA
+1714 
-1728 TDNDAFSVMVSIDG
+1728 
-1742 GKPVAA
+1742 
-1748 TKAADGQWHIDSS
+1748 
-1761 ALADGDHSIV
+1761 
-1771 ATVTDLAG
+1771 
-1779 NTATSS
+1779 
-1785 LAFTVDTTLS
+1785 
-1795 VPTIDLADAS
+1795 
-1805 DTGSSNSDNIT
+1805 
-1816 RDTTPTFTL
+1816 
-1825 GNIDADVTSVQVL
+1825 
-1838 INGTAYP
+1838 
-1845 ATLTDG
+1845 
-1851 TWTFTAPELADGDY
+1851 
-1865 SVSVQV
+1865 
-1871 TDDAGNVQTSTAL
+1871 
-1884 TVTVDTS
+1884 
-1891 VAAPVIALSDDTGT
+1891 
-1905 AGDNQTRDATPG
+1905 
-1917 FTVSTDP
+1917 
-1924 DAFSVMVSI
+1924 
-1933 DGGKP
+1933 
-1938 VAATK
+1938 
-1943 TADGQWHIDSSALAD
+1943 
-1958 GDHSIVATVT
+1958 
-1968 DLAGNTA
+1968 
-1975 DSATLTFTV
+1975 
-1984 DTTLSVPTIDLAD
+1984 
-1997 ASDSG
+1997 
-2002 SSNSDNIT
+2002 
-2010 SDTTPAFTLGNID
+2010 
-2023 ADVTKVQVIINGTA
+2023 
-2037 YDAMQSEGKWTF
+2037 
-2049 TAPDLADG
+2049 
-2057 DYSISVQV
+2057 
-2065 TDDAGNVQTSTA
+2065 
-2077 LAVTVDTSVAAPV
+2077 
-2090 ITLSDDTG
+2090 
-2098 ITGDN
+2098 
-2103 QTRDA
+2103 
-2108 TPGFAIATDNDA
+2108 
-2120 FSVMVSIDGGKPVA
+2120 
-2134 ATKAADGQ
+2134 
-2142 WHIDSTAL
+2142 
-2150 ADGDHTIVATVT
+2150 
-2162 DLAGNTATSSLA
+2162 
-2174 FTVDTTLSVPT
+2174 
-2185 IDLADASDSG
+2185 
-2195 SSNSDNITRDTTPA
+2195 
-2209 FTLGN
+2209 

-2229 AYDAVQSE
+2229 AYDVVQSE
-2237 GKWTFTAPELADGD
+2237 GKWTFTAPELADGT
-2251 YSISVQVTDDAGN
+2251 YSV
-2264 VQTSTALAIT
+2264 
-2274 VDTSVAAPVIALS
+2274 
-2287 DDTGTAGDNQTND
+2287 
-2300 ATPGFAITTD
+2300 
-2310 NDAVSVM
+2310 
-2317 VSIDGGKP
+2317 
-2325 LAATKAADGQ
+2325 
-2335 WHIDSSALTDGDHS
+2335 
-2349 IVATVTD
+2349 
-2356 LAGNTADSATLTFTV
+2356 
-2371 DTTLS
+2371 
-2376 VPTIDLTDASDS
+2376 
-2388 GSSNSDNITRDTT
+2388 
-2401 PAFTLG
+2401 
-2407 SIDADVTK
+2407 
-2415 VQVII
+2415 
-2420 NGTAYDAVQSEGK
+2420 
-2433 WTFTAPELADGDYSI
+2433 
-2448 SVQVT
+2448 
-2453 DDAGNVQTST
+2453 
-2463 MLAVTVDTSV
+2463 
-2473 AAPVIALSDDT
+2473 
-2484 GTAGDNQTRDAT
+2484 
-2496 PGFTVSTDPDA
+2496 
-2507 FSVMVSIDGGAPVAA
+2507 
-2522 TKAADGQWHID
+2522 
-2533 SSALADGDHSI
+2533 
-2544 VATVTDLAGN
+2544 
-2554 TATSSLAFTVDTTL
+2554 
-2568 SVPTIDLAAASD
+2568 
-2580 SGSSNSD
+2580 
-2587 NITRDTTPTFTL
+2587 
-2599 GSIDAD
+2599 
-2605 VTSVQVLI
+2605 
-2613 NGTAYPATLTDGTWT
+2613 
-2628 FTAPELADGDYS
+2628 
-2640 ITVQVTDDAG
+2640 TVQVTDDAG

-2683 QTNDTTPGF
+2683 QTNDATPGF
-2692 AITTDNDAV
+2692 TITTENDAV

-2711 PVAATKAADG
+2711 PVAATKDADG
-2721 QWHIDSSALTDG
+2721 QWHIDSTALADG

-2824 PVLADGDYSV
+2824 PELADGDYSV
-2834 SVQVTD
+2834 TVQVTD

-2855 DTSVAAP
+2855 DTSLAAP
-2862 VITLSDDTGITGD
+2862 VIALSDDTGTAGD
-2875 NQTRDTTPGFAIA
+2875 NQTNDTTPGFAIA
-2888 TDNDAV
+2888 TDNNAV
-2894 SVMVSIDGGK
+2894 SVMVSIDGGT
-2904 PLAATKAADGQWH
+2904 PVAATKDADGQWH
-2917 IDSSALTDGDH
+2917 IDSSALADGDH
-2928 SIVATVTDL
+2928 TIVATVTDL

-2943 SSLAF
+2943 SSLTF
-2948 TVDTTLSAPTIDL
+2948 TVDTTLSVPTIDL
-2961 ADVSDSGSS
+2961 ADASDSGSL
-2970 NSDNITSDTTPA
+2970 NSDNITNDTTPA
-2982 FTLGNIDADVTSVQV
+2982 FTLGSIDADVTKVQV
-2997 LINGTAYPAT
+2997 IINGTAYDAVQSE
-3007 LTDGTWTFTAPALAD
+3007 GKWTFTAPELAD
-3022 GDYSITVQVTDDA
+3022 GDYSVTVQVTDDA

-3064 TAGDNQTNDATPGF
+3064 TPGDNQTRDATPGF
-3078 AITTD
+3078 TVSTD
-3083 NDAVSV
+3083 PDAFSV

-3102 KAADGQWH
+3102 KTADGQWH
-3110 IDSAALAD
+3110 IDSTALAD
-3118 GDHSI
+3118 GDHTI

-3134 ATSSLAFTV
+3134 ADSATLTFTV
-3143 DTTLSVPTIDLADAS
+3143 DTTLSVPTIDLMDAS

-3167 ITRDTTPTFS
+3167 ITRDTTPAFT
-3177 LGSIDADVISVQV
+3177 LGNIDADVISVQV
-3190 IINGTAYDAVQS
+3190 LINGTAYPATLTD
-3202 EGKWTFTAPALA
+3202 GTWTFTAPELA

-3243 SVATP
+3243 SVAAP
-3248 VITLS
+3248 VIALS
-3253 DDTGITGDNQTND
+3253 DDTGTPGDNQTRDATPGFTVSTDPDAFSVMVSIDGGTPVAATKAADGQWHIDSTALADGDHTIVATVTDLAGNTATSSLTFTVDTTLSVPTIDLADASDSGSLNSDNITNDTTPAFTLGNIDADVTKVQVLINGTAYDAVKAEGKWTFTAPELADGDYSITVQVTDDAGNVQTSTALAITVDTSVAAPVIALSDDTGTAGDNQTND
-3266 TTPGFAI
+3266 ATPGFTI
-3273 ATDNDAVSVMVSID
+3273 TTENDAVSVMVSID
-3287 GGKPVAATKAA
+3287 GGKPVAATKDA
-3298 DGQWHIDSSALT
+3298 DGQWHIDSTALA
-3310 DGGHT
+3310 DGDHT

-3328 DSAILTFTVDTTLSV
+3328 TSSLTFTVDTTLSV

-3810 IWQAQLT
+3810 VWQAQLT

-3977 GATTTVKKQ
+3977 GATTTIKKQ

-4074 LACTVVKNSN
+4074 LACTVVKNAN

-4221 DTSLNTPTI
+4221 DTTLSTPTI
-4230 DLVSASDTGD
+4230 DLSSSSDSGD
-4240 SSEDNLTSKTQP
+4240 SDDDNLTSKTQP
-4252 EFIISNVDSDIYS
+4252 EFVINNVDSDIYS
-4265 VVVTLNNND
+4265 VIVTLNGVD
-4274 YIATKNAEG
+4274 YDVTKNADG

-4352 RVAADV
+4352 SVAADV

-4386 ALTDGEHSIVVNVMD
+4386 ALSDGEHSIVVNVMD

-4488 GTYTLIATV
+4488 GTYILIATV

-4735 VTKPVINISGVPAD
+4735 VTKPVISISGVPAD

-4844 SVTVTLNGRTQ
+4844 SVTVTLNGHTQ

-5056 APASDG
+5056 SPASDG

-5239 VNGEVVGTAA
+5239 VNCEVVGTAA

-5324 PGAHIKVM
+5324 AGAHIKVM

-5352 VTNIGA
+5352 ITNIGA

-5400 DTGASDT
+5400 DTGTSDT

-5433 QGKILATITVD
+5433 QGEILATIAVE
-5444 SDGAWSSQITLQ
+5444 SDGAWSTEITLQ

-5509 TTPTLTAVTDPN
+5509 TTPTLTAVTNPN

-5546 TMPESDDGSYDIK
+5546 TMPESADGSYDIK

-5577 VIDTVVDTFSVDTLP
+5577 VIDTVVDNFSVDTLP

-5631 WTVPLILKE
+5631 WTVPLILND

-5724 AEGNWTWQYPTT
+5724 DEGNWTWQYPTT

-5744 RVVAEDAAG
+5744 RVVAEDTAG

-5768 TWIQLDKMNP
+5768 TWIELDKMNP
-5778 DGGIYS
+5778 DGGLYS
-5784 NDYVTSRTTPTFQI
+5784 NDYVTARTTPTFQI

-5823 DYQYTIPEAL
+5823 NYQYTVPQAL
-5833 TDGSHTIRFDIADAA
+5833 DDGSHTIRFDIADAA
-5848 GNTASTGDQSF
+5848 GNTASTGDQKF

-5864 NNTPVTLD
+5864 NDTPVTLD
-5872 SINDDSV
+5872 NINGESV

-5890 NDISGGVKLSG
+5890 NDISAGIKLSG
-5901 TVEAN
+5901 MAEAN
-5906 SLVDVTINGMNI
+5906 SYVTVKINGMTVSNV
-5918 GETWANGKGIWSVN
+5918 WADGTGKWSVN
-5932 INQLLLS
+5932 VNPMLLS
-5939 DGTWN
+5939 DATW
-5944 VTVTSKDRAGNTN
+5944 TVQVSSEDRAGNDSTV
-5957 SSTFTIVVDTSIS
+5957 STFTIVIDTSIS

-5984 DKWVVNSR
+5984 DKWVVNNR

-6115 STAINYPDGGKISI
+6115 STAINYPDGGKVSI

-6153 ALDVT
+6153 ALDVS

-6457 AGDNITRD
+6457 AGDNITSD

-6472 SNIDPDVTSVMVTL
+6472 SNIDPDATSVMVTL

-6539 VSTPTVSLDAGSDSG
+6539 ISTPTIALDAGSDSGTVGDNLTKDTTPTFILSNIDPDATSVMVTLNGETHSATKDEQGNWTYTPDTPLADGSGTLVVTVTDAAGNSTDASLDYTIDTTVSTPTVSLDADSDSG

-6663 FSGHGEAGAVV
+6663 FSGHGEAGALV

>member
-455 NAEPNSM
+455 NAEPNST

-530 MTSQSDSGVAGDNY
+530 MASQSDSGVAGDNY

-644 DATPVFTGT
+644 DATPAFTGT

-815 LVIDTITVTPSLKLD
+815 LVIDTVTVTPSLKLD

-1034 TGNLNSDNITSDTT
+1034 TGSLNSDNITRDTT
-1048 PTFSLGNIDADVI
+1048 PTFSLGSIDADVTK
-1061 SVQVIINGTAYDA
+1061 VQVIINGTAYDA
-1074 VQSEGKWTFT
+1074 VQSEGRWTFT

-1105 TANSTTLAIT
+1105 TANSTTLAMT

-1137 QTNDTTPGFA
+1137 QTRDTTPGFT
-1147 IATDNDAVSVMVSID
+1147 ITTENDAVSVMVSID

-1269 SEGKWTFTAPEL
+1269 SEGRWTFTAP
-1281 ADGDYSITVQ
+1281 V
-1291 VTDDA
+1291 
-1296 GNVQTSTTLAVTVDT
+1296 
-1311 TVAAPVIT
+1311 
-1319 LSDDTGTPGDNQTN
+1319 
-1333 DTTPGFAIATDND
+1333 
-1346 AVSVMV
+1346 
-1352 SIDGGKPVAA
+1352 
-1362 TKDADGQWHIDSAAL
+1362 
-1377 ADGDHSIVATVT
+1377 
-1389 DLAGN
+1389 
-1394 TATSSLVFTVDTTL
+1394 
-1408 SVPTIDLTDA
+1408 
-1418 SDSGSSNSDNITRD
+1418 
-1432 TTPAFTLG
+1432 
-1440 NIDADVTSVQV
+1440 
-1451 LINGTAYP
+1451 
-1459 ATLTDGT
+1459 
-1466 WTFTAPELA
+1466 
-1475 DGDYSVSVQVTDDA
+1475 
-1489 GNVQT
+1489 
-1494 STTLAVTVDTSV
+1494 
-1506 AAPVIALSDDTGTP
+1506 
-1520 GDNQTNDTTPGFAIT
+1520 
-1535 TDNDAVSVMVSI
+1535 
-1547 DGGKPLAATKAADGQ
+1547 
-1562 WHIDSAVLADG
+1562 
-1573 DHSIVATVTDL
+1573 
-1584 AGNTATSSLAFT
+1584 
-1596 VDTTLSVPTIDLT
+1596 
-1609 DASDSGSSNSDNI
+1609 
-1622 TNDTTP
+1622 
-1628 AFTLGSIDADVTSVQ
+1628 
-1643 VLINGTAYPATL
+1643 
-1655 TDGTWTFTAP
+1655 
-1665 ELADGDYSV
+1665 LADGDYSV

-1682 GNVQTSTALAITV
+1682 GNVQTSTAL
-1695 DTSVAAPVITLSDD
+1695 
-1709 TGTAG
+1709 
-1714 DNQTRDATPGFAIA
+1714 
-1728 TDNDAFSVMVSIDG
+1728 
-1742 GKPVAA
+1742 
-1748 TKAADGQWHIDSS
+1748 
-1761 ALADGDHSIV
+1761 
-1771 ATVTDLAG
+1771 
-1779 NTATSS
+1779 
-1785 LAFTVDTTLS
+1785 
-1795 VPTIDLADAS
+1795 
-1805 DTGSSNSDNIT
+1805 
-1816 RDTTPTFTL
+1816 
-1825 GNIDADVTSVQVL
+1825 
-1838 INGTAYP
+1838 
-1845 ATLTDG
+1845 
-1851 TWTFTAPELADGDY
+1851 
-1865 SVSVQV
+1865 
-1871 TDDAGNVQTSTAL
+1871 
-1884 TVTVDTS
+1884 TVTVDTR
-1891 VAAPVIALSDDTGT
+1891 VAAPVIALSDDTGIT
-1905 AGDNQTRDATPG
+1905 GDNQTRDATPG

-1933 DGGKP
+1933 DGG
-1938 VAATK
+1938 T
-1943 TADGQWHIDSSALAD
+1943 
-1958 GDHSIVATVT
+1958 
-1968 DLAGNTA
+1968 
-1975 DSATLTFTV
+1975 
-1984 DTTLSVPTIDLAD
+1984 
-1997 ASDSG
+1997 
-2002 SSNSDNIT
+2002 
-2010 SDTTPAFTLGNID
+2010 
-2023 ADVTKVQVIINGTA
+2023 
-2037 YDAMQSEGKWTF
+2037 
-2049 TAPDLADG
+2049 
-2057 DYSISVQV
+2057 
-2065 TDDAGNVQTSTA
+2065 
-2077 LAVTVDTSVAAPV
+2077 
-2090 ITLSDDTG
+2090 
-2098 ITGDN
+2098 
-2103 QTRDA
+2103 
-2108 TPGFAIATDNDA
+2108 
-2120 FSVMVSIDGGKPVA
+2120 PVA

-2162 DLAGNTATSSLA
+2162 DLAGNTATSSLT

-2229 AYDAVQSE
+2229 AYDAVLAD
-2237 GKWTFTAPELADGD
+2237 GTWTFTAPELADGD
-2251 YSISVQVTDDAGN
+2251 YSVTVQVTDDAGN
-2264 VQTSTALAIT
+2264 VQTSTALAMT

-2287 DDTGTAGDNQTND
+2287 DDTGT
-2300 ATPGFAITTD
+2300 P
-2310 NDAVSVM
+2310 
-2317 VSIDGGKP
+2317 
-2325 LAATKAADGQ
+2325 
-2335 WHIDSSALTDGDHS
+2335 
-2349 IVATVTD
+2349 
-2356 LAGNTADSATLTFTV
+2356 
-2371 DTTLS
+2371 
-2376 VPTIDLTDASDS
+2376 
-2388 GSSNSDNITRDTT
+2388 
-2401 PAFTLG
+2401 
-2407 SIDADVTK
+2407 
-2415 VQVII
+2415 
-2420 NGTAYDAVQSEGK
+2420 
-2433 WTFTAPELADGDYSI
+2433 
-2448 SVQVT
+2448 
-2453 DDAGNVQTST
+2453 
-2463 MLAVTVDTSV
+2463 
-2473 AAPVIALSDDT
+2473 
-2484 GTAGDNQTRDAT
+2484 
-2496 PGFTVSTDPDA
+2496 
-2507 FSVMVSIDGGAPVAA
+2507 
-2522 TKAADGQWHID
+2522 
-2533 SSALADGDHSI
+2533 
-2544 VATVTDLAGN
+2544 
-2554 TATSSLAFTVDTTL
+2554 
-2568 SVPTIDLAAASD
+2568 
-2580 SGSSNSD
+2580 
-2587 NITRDTTPTFTL
+2587 
-2599 GSIDAD
+2599 
-2605 VTSVQVLI
+2605 
-2613 NGTAYPATLTDGTWT
+2613 
-2628 FTAPELADGDYS
+2628 
-2640 ITVQVTDDAG
+2640 
-2650 NVQTSTALAVTVDTS
+2650 
-2665 VAAPVIALSDDT
+2665 
-2677 GTAGDN
+2677 GDN

-2721 QWHIDSSALTDG
+2721 QWHIDST
-2733 DHTIVATVTD
+2733 
-2743 LAGNTATSSLTFTVD
+2743 
-2758 TTLSVPTI
+2758 
-2766 DLADASDSGSLN
+2766 
-2778 SDNITNDTTPAFTL
+2778 
-2792 GSIDADV
+2792 
-2799 TKVQVIIN
+2799 
-2807 GTAYD
+2807 
-2812 AVQSEGKWTFTA
+2812 
-2824 PVLADGDYSV
+2824 
-2834 SVQVTD
+2834 
-2840 DAGNVQT
+2840 
-2847 STALAVTV
+2847 
-2855 DTSVAAP
+2855 
-2862 VITLSDDTGITGD
+2862 
-2875 NQTRDTTPGFAIA
+2875 
-2888 TDNDAV
+2888 
-2894 SVMVSIDGGK
+2894 
-2904 PLAATKAADGQWH
+2904 
-2917 IDSSALTDGDH
+2917 
-2928 SIVATVTDL
+2928 
-2937 AGNTAT
+2937 
-2943 SSLAF
+2943 
-2948 TVDTTLSAPTIDL
+2948 
-2961 ADVSDSGSS
+2961 
-2970 NSDNITSDTTPA
+2970 
-2982 FTLGNIDADVTSVQV
+2982 
-2997 LINGTAYPAT
+2997 
-3007 LTDGTWTFTAPALAD
+3007 ALAD
-3022 GDYSITVQVTDDA
+3022 GD
-3035 GNVQTSTALAVT
+3035 
-3047 VDTSVAAPVIA
+3047 
-3058 LSDDTG
+3058 
-3064 TAGDNQTNDATPGF
+3064 
-3078 AITTD
+3078 
-3083 NDAVSV
+3083 
-3089 MVSIDGGKPVAAT
+3089 
-3102 KAADGQWH
+3102 
-3110 IDSAALAD
+3110 
-3118 GDHSI
+3118 
-3123 VATVTDLAGNT
+3123 
-3134 ATSSLAFTV
+3134 
-3143 DTTLSVPTIDLADAS
+3143 
-3158 DSGSSNSDN
+3158 
-3167 ITRDTTPTFS
+3167 
-3177 LGSIDADVISVQV
+3177 
-3190 IINGTAYDAVQS
+3190 
-3202 EGKWTFTAPALA
+3202 
-3214 DGDYSVTVQVTDDA
+3214 
-3228 GNVQTSTALAVTVDT
+3228 
-3243 SVATP
+3243 
-3248 VITLS
+3248 
-3253 DDTGITGDNQTND
+3253 
-3266 TTPGFAI
+3266 
-3273 ATDNDAVSVMVSID
+3273 
-3287 GGKPVAATKAA
+3287 
-3298 DGQWHIDSSALT
+3298 
-3310 DGGHT
+3310 HT

-3343 PTIDLADASDSGSL
+3343 PTIDLTDASDSGSL

-3370 TLGNIDADVTKVQV
+3370 TLGSIDADVTKVQV

-3419 DDAGNTATSAALAIT
+3419 DDAGNTAASAALAIT

-3739 LSVPTL
+3739 LSAPTL

-4074 LACTVVKNSN
+4074 LACTVVKNAN

-4221 DTSLNTPTI
+4221 DTTLSTPTI
-4230 DLVSASDTGD
+4230 DLSSSSDSGD
-4240 SSEDNLTSKTQP
+4240 SDDDNLTSKTQP
-4252 EFIISNVDSDIYS
+4252 EFVINNVDGDIYS
-4265 VVVTLNNND
+4265 VIVTLNGVD
-4274 YIATKNAEG
+4274 YDVTKNADG
-4283 EWVFQAPKLADG
+4283 EWVFLAPKLADG

-4352 RVAADV
+4352 SVAADV

-4386 ALTDGEHSIVVNVMD
+4386 ALSDGEHSIVVNVMD

-4659 NKTYNATEKNGVWG
+4659 NKTYNATEKNGIWG

-4735 VTKPVINISGVPAD
+4735 VTKPVISISGVPAD

-4844 SVTVTLNGRTQ
+4844 SVTVTLNGHTQ

-5056 APASDG
+5056 SPASDG

-5145 VASVVADSN
+5145 VASVVADSK

-5263 AEGTYSIEVSVINPN
+5263 AEGTYSIEVSIINPN

-5324 PGAHIKVM
+5324 AGAHIKVM

-5352 VTNIGA
+5352 ITNIGA

-5400 DTGASDT
+5400 DTGTSDT

-5433 QGKILATITVD
+5433 QGEILATIAVE
-5444 SDGAWSSQITLQ
+5444 SDGAWSTEITLQ

-5528 NGEKVATVTADAA
+5528 NGKKVATVTADAA

-5546 TMPESDDGSYDIK
+5546 TMPESADGSYDIK

-5577 VIDTVVDTFSVDTLP
+5577 VIDTVVDNFSVDTLP

-5631 WTVPLILKE
+5631 WTVPLILND

-5724 AEGNWTWQYPTT
+5724 DEGNWTWQYPTT

-5744 RVVAEDAAG
+5744 RVVAEDTAG

-5768 TWIQLDKMNP
+5768 TWIELDKMNP
-5778 DGGIYS
+5778 DGGLYS
-5784 NDYVTSRTTPTFQI
+5784 NDYVTARTTPTFQI

-5823 DYQYTIPEAL
+5823 NYQYTVPQAL
-5833 TDGSHTIRFDIADAA
+5833 DDGSHTIRFDIADAA
-5848 GNTASTGDQSF
+5848 GNTASTGDQKF

-5864 NNTPVTLD
+5864 NDTPVTLD
-5872 SINDDSV
+5872 NINGESV

-5890 NDISGGVKLSG
+5890 NDISAGIKLSG
-5901 TVEAN
+5901 MAEAN
-5906 SLVDVTINGMNI
+5906 SYVTVKINGMTVSNV
-5918 GETWANGKGIWSVN
+5918 WADGTGKWSVN
-5932 INQLLLS
+5932 VNPMLLS
-5939 DGTWN
+5939 DATW
-5944 VTVTSKDRAGNTN
+5944 TVQVSSEDRAGNDSTV
-5957 SSTFTIVVDTSIS
+5957 STFTIVIDTSIS

-5984 DKWVVNSR
+5984 DKWVVNNR

-6007 LMVAGMVVATTTVAA
+6007 LMVAGMVVAITTVAA

-6189 VTIDGTTVQATK
+6189 VTIDGTTLQATK

-6457 AGDNITRD
+6457 AGDNITSD

-6524 GNSADASLD
+6524 GNSTDASLD

-6663 FSGHGEAGAVV
+6663 FSGHGEAGALV

>member
-317 DTVIAAPTFELD
+317 DTVIAVPTFELD

-439 SSTDSLTNDKT
+439 SSNDSLTNDKT

-455 NAEPNSM
+455 NAEPNST

-1198 AGNTATSSLAF
+1198 AGNTATSSLVF

-1236 TSDTTPAFTLGSI
+1236 TRDTTPAFTLGNI

-1281 ADGDYSITVQ
+1281 ADGDYSVTVQ

-1296 GNVQTSTTLAVTVDT
+1296 GNVQTSTALAITVDT
-1311 TVAAPVIT
+1311 SVAAPVIA
-1319 LSDDTGTPGDNQTN
+1319 LSDDTGITGDNQTN

-1346 AVSVMV
+1346 AFSVMV

-1408 SVPTIDLTDA
+1408 SVPTIDLTDT
-1418 SDSGSSNSDNITRD
+1418 SDSGSSNSDNITND

-1520 GDNQTNDTTPGFAIT
+1520 GDNQTNDTTPGFAIA
-1535 TDNDAVSVMVSI
+1535 TDNDAFSVMVSI

-1573 DHSIVATVTDL
+1573 DHTIVATVTDL

-1628 AFTLGSIDADVTSVQ
+1628 AFTLGSIDADVTSVQVIINGTAYPATLTDGTWTFTAPELADGDYSVTVQVTDDAGNVQTSTALAITVDTSVAAPVITLSDDTGTAGDNQTRDATPGFAIATDNDAVSVMVSIDGGKPVAATKAADGQWHIDSSALADGDHTIVATVTDLAGNTATSSLAFTVDTTLSVPTIDLADASDTGSSNSDNITSDTTPTFTLGNIDADVTSVQ

-1728 TDNDAFSVMVSIDG
+1728 TDNDAVSVMVSIDG

-1761 ALADGDHSIV
+1761 ALADGDHTIV

-1816 RDTTPTFTL
+1816 NDNTPTFTL

-1865 SVSVQV
+1865 SVS
-1871 TDDAGNVQTSTAL
+1871 
-1884 TVTVDTS
+1884 
-1891 VAAPVIALSDDTGT
+1891 
-1905 AGDNQTRDATPG
+1905 
-1917 FTVSTDP
+1917 
-1924 DAFSVMVSI
+1924 
-1933 DGGKP
+1933 
-1938 VAATK
+1938 
-1943 TADGQWHIDSSALAD
+1943 
-1958 GDHSIVATVT
+1958 
-1968 DLAGNTA
+1968 
-1975 DSATLTFTV
+1975 
-1984 DTTLSVPTIDLAD
+1984 
-1997 ASDSG
+1997 
-2002 SSNSDNIT
+2002 
-2010 SDTTPAFTLGNID
+2010 
-2023 ADVTKVQVIINGTA
+2023 
-2037 YDAMQSEGKWTF
+2037 
-2049 TAPDLADG
+2049 
-2057 DYSISVQV
+2057 
-2065 TDDAGNVQTSTA
+2065 
-2077 LAVTVDTSVAAPV
+2077 
-2090 ITLSDDTG
+2090 
-2098 ITGDN
+2098 
-2103 QTRDA
+2103 
-2108 TPGFAIATDNDA
+2108 
-2120 FSVMVSIDGGKPVA
+2120 
-2134 ATKAADGQ
+2134 
-2142 WHIDSTAL
+2142 
-2150 ADGDHTIVATVT
+2150 
-2162 DLAGNTATSSLA
+2162 
-2174 FTVDTTLSVPT
+2174 
-2185 IDLADASDSG
+2185 
-2195 SSNSDNITRDTTPA
+2195 
-2209 FTLGN
+2209 
-2214 IDADVTKVQVLINDT
+2214 
-2229 AYDAVQSE
+2229 
-2237 GKWTFTAPELADGD
+2237 
-2251 YSISVQVTDDAGN
+2251 
-2264 VQTSTALAIT
+2264 
-2274 VDTSVAAPVIALS
+2274 
-2287 DDTGTAGDNQTND
+2287 
-2300 ATPGFAITTD
+2300 
-2310 NDAVSVM
+2310 
-2317 VSIDGGKP
+2317 
-2325 LAATKAADGQ
+2325 
-2335 WHIDSSALTDGDHS
+2335 
-2349 IVATVTD
+2349 
-2356 LAGNTADSATLTFTV
+2356 
-2371 DTTLS
+2371 
-2376 VPTIDLTDASDS
+2376 
-2388 GSSNSDNITRDTT
+2388 
-2401 PAFTLG
+2401 
-2407 SIDADVTK
+2407 
-2415 VQVII
+2415 
-2420 NGTAYDAVQSEGK
+2420 
-2433 WTFTAPELADGDYSI
+2433 
-2448 SVQVT
+2448 
-2453 DDAGNVQTST
+2453 
-2463 MLAVTVDTSV
+2463 
-2473 AAPVIALSDDT
+2473 
-2484 GTAGDNQTRDAT
+2484 
-2496 PGFTVSTDPDA
+2496 
-2507 FSVMVSIDGGAPVAA
+2507 
-2522 TKAADGQWHID
+2522 
-2533 SSALADGDHSI
+2533 
-2544 VATVTDLAGN
+2544 
-2554 TATSSLAFTVDTTL
+2554 
-2568 SVPTIDLAAASD
+2568 
-2580 SGSSNSD
+2580 
-2587 NITRDTTPTFTL
+2587 
-2599 GSIDAD
+2599 
-2605 VTSVQVLI
+2605 
-2613 NGTAYPATLTDGTWT
+2613 
-2628 FTAPELADGDYS
+2628 
-2640 ITVQVTDDAG
+2640 
-2650 NVQTSTALAVTVDTS
+2650 
-2665 VAAPVIALSDDT
+2665 
-2677 GTAGDN
+2677 
-2683 QTNDTTPGF
+2683 
-2692 AITTDNDAV
+2692 
-2701 SVMVSIDGGK
+2701 
-2711 PVAATKAADG
+2711 
-2721 QWHIDSSALTDG
+2721 
-2733 DHTIVATVTD
+2733 
-2743 LAGNTATSSLTFTVD
+2743 
-2758 TTLSVPTI
+2758 
-2766 DLADASDSGSLN
+2766 
-2778 SDNITNDTTPAFTL
+2778 
-2792 GSIDADV
+2792 
-2799 TKVQVIIN
+2799 
-2807 GTAYD
+2807 
-2812 AVQSEGKWTFTA
+2812 
-2824 PVLADGDYSV
+2824 
-2834 SVQVTD
+2834 
-2840 DAGNVQT
+2840 
-2847 STALAVTV
+2847 
-2855 DTSVAAP
+2855 
-2862 VITLSDDTGITGD
+2862 
-2875 NQTRDTTPGFAIA
+2875 
-2888 TDNDAV
+2888 
-2894 SVMVSIDGGK
+2894 
-2904 PLAATKAADGQWH
+2904 
-2917 IDSSALTDGDH
+2917 
-2928 SIVATVTDL
+2928 
-2937 AGNTAT
+2937 
-2943 SSLAF
+2943 
-2948 TVDTTLSAPTIDL
+2948 
-2961 ADVSDSGSS
+2961 
-2970 NSDNITSDTTPA
+2970 
-2982 FTLGNIDADVTSVQV
+2982 
-2997 LINGTAYPAT
+2997 
-3007 LTDGTWTFTAPALAD
+3007 
-3022 GDYSITVQVTDDA
+3022 VQVTDDA

-3110 IDSAALAD
+3110 IDSTALAD
-3118 GDHSI
+3118 GDHTI

-3143 DTTLSVPTIDLADAS
+3143 DTTLSVPTIDLTDAS

-3167 ITRDTTPTFS
+3167 ITSDTTPAFT
-3177 LGSIDADVISVQV
+3177 LGNIDADVTKVQV
-3190 IINGTAYDAVQS
+3190 LINGTAYDAVKA
-3202 EGKWTFTAPALA
+3202 EGKWTFTAPELA
-3214 DGDYSVTVQVTDDA
+3214 DGDYSISVQVTDDA

-3243 SVATP
+3243 TVAAP
-3248 VITLS
+3248 VIALS
-3253 DDTGITGDNQTND
+3253 DDTGTAGDNQTRD
-3266 TTPGFAI
+3266 ATPGFTVS
-3273 ATDNDAVSVMVSID
+3273 TDPDVFSVMVSID
-3287 GGKPVAATKAA
+3287 GGTPVAATKAA

-3343 PTIDLADASDSGSL
+3343 PTIDLADASDSGSS
-3357 NSDNITN
+3357 NSDNITS

-3526 SKISFTIDTIVDKPT
+3526 SKISFTIDTIVEKPT

-4074 LACTVVKNSN
+4074 LACTVVKNAN

-5577 VIDTVVDTFSVDTLP
+5577 VIDTAVDTFSVDTLP

-5984 DKWVVNSR
+5984 DKWVVNNR

-6833 AGMDDTRS
+6833 AGMDDARS

>member
-54 LENNHVH
+54 LENNHVQ

-227 ALKLDDGSDSGVKND
+227 ALKLDDGSDSGIKND

-439 SSTDSLTNDKT
+439 SSIDSLTNDKT

-455 NAEPNSM
+455 NAEPNST

-1084 APELADGDYSISV
+1084 APV
-1097 IVTDNAGN
+1097 
-1105 TANSTTLAIT
+1105 
-1115 VDTSV
+1115 
-1120 AAPVIAL
+1120 
-1127 SDDTGITGDN
+1127 
-1137 QTNDTTPGFA
+1137 
-1147 IATDNDAVSVMVSID
+1147 
-1162 GGTPVAATKDADGQW
+1162 
-1177 HIDSAALADGDHSI
+1177 
-1191 VATVTDL
+1191 
-1198 AGNTATSSLAF
+1198 
-1209 TVDTTLSVPTIDL
+1209 
-1222 TDASDSGSSNSDNI
+1222 
-1236 TSDTTPAFTLGSI
+1236 
-1249 DADVTKVQVIIN
+1249 
-1261 GTAYDAVQ
+1261 
-1269 SEGKWTFTAPEL
+1269 
-1281 ADGDYSITVQ
+1281 
-1291 VTDDA
+1291 
-1296 GNVQTSTTLAVTVDT
+1296 
-1311 TVAAPVIT
+1311 
-1319 LSDDTGTPGDNQTN
+1319 
-1333 DTTPGFAIATDND
+1333 
-1346 AVSVMV
+1346 
-1352 SIDGGKPVAA
+1352 
-1362 TKDADGQWHIDSAAL
+1362 
-1377 ADGDHSIVATVT
+1377 
-1389 DLAGN
+1389 
-1394 TATSSLVFTVDTTL
+1394 
-1408 SVPTIDLTDA
+1408 
-1418 SDSGSSNSDNITRD
+1418 
-1432 TTPAFTLG
+1432 
-1440 NIDADVTSVQV
+1440 
-1451 LINGTAYP
+1451 
-1459 ATLTDGT
+1459 
-1466 WTFTAPELA
+1466 LA

-1494 STTLAVTVDTSV
+1494 STALAVTVDTTV

-1520 GDNQTNDTTPGFAIT
+1520 GDNQTND
-1535 TDNDAVSVMVSI
+1535 
-1547 DGGKPLAATKAADGQ
+1547 
-1562 WHIDSAVLADG
+1562 
-1573 DHSIVATVTDL
+1573 
-1584 AGNTATSSLAFT
+1584 
-1596 VDTTLSVPTIDLT
+1596 
-1609 DASDSGSSNSDNI
+1609 
-1622 TNDTTP
+1622 
-1628 AFTLGSIDADVTSVQ
+1628 
-1643 VLINGTAYPATL
+1643 
-1655 TDGTWTFTAP
+1655 
-1665 ELADGDYSV
+1665 
-1674 TVQVTDDA
+1674 
-1682 GNVQTSTALAITV
+1682 
-1695 DTSVAAPVITLSDD
+1695 
-1709 TGTAG
+1709 
-1714 DNQTRDATPGFAIA
+1714 ATPGFAIA
-1728 TDNDAFSVMVSIDG
+1728 TDNDAVSVMVSIDG

-1795 VPTIDLADAS
+1795 APTIDLADAS
-1805 DTGSSNSDNIT
+1805 DSGSSNSDNIT

-1825 GNIDADVTSVQVL
+1825 GNIDADVTSVQVI

-1865 SVSVQV
+1865 SITVQV

-1884 TVTVDTS
+1884 AVTVDTS
-1891 VAAPVIALSDDTGT
+1891 VAAPVITLSDDTGT

-1938 VAATK
+1938 LAATK
-1943 TADGQWHIDSSALAD
+1943 DADGQWHIDSTALTD

-2023 ADVTKVQVIINGTA
+2023 ADVTKVQV
-2037 YDAMQSEGKWTF
+2037 
-2049 TAPDLADG
+2049 
-2057 DYSISVQV
+2057 
-2065 TDDAGNVQTSTA
+2065 
-2077 LAVTVDTSVAAPV
+2077 
-2090 ITLSDDTG
+2090 
-2098 ITGDN
+2098 
-2103 QTRDA
+2103 
-2108 TPGFAIATDNDA
+2108 
-2120 FSVMVSIDGGKPVA
+2120 
-2134 ATKAADGQ
+2134 
-2142 WHIDSTAL
+2142 
-2150 ADGDHTIVATVT
+2150 
-2162 DLAGNTATSSLA
+2162 
-2174 FTVDTTLSVPT
+2174 
-2185 IDLADASDSG
+2185 
-2195 SSNSDNITRDTTPA
+2195 
-2209 FTLGN
+2209 
-2214 IDADVTKVQVLINDT
+2214 LINDT
-2229 AYDAVQSE
+2229 VYDAV
-2237 GKWTFTAPELADGD
+2237 
-2251 YSISVQVTDDAGN
+2251 
-2264 VQTSTALAIT
+2264 
-2274 VDTSVAAPVIALS
+2274 
-2287 DDTGTAGDNQTND
+2287 
-2300 ATPGFAITTD
+2300 
-2310 NDAVSVM
+2310 
-2317 VSIDGGKP
+2317 
-2325 LAATKAADGQ
+2325 
-2335 WHIDSSALTDGDHS
+2335 
-2349 IVATVTD
+2349 
-2356 LAGNTADSATLTFTV
+2356 
-2371 DTTLS
+2371 
-2376 VPTIDLTDASDS
+2376 
-2388 GSSNSDNITRDTT
+2388 
-2401 PAFTLG
+2401 
-2407 SIDADVTK
+2407 
-2415 VQVII
+2415 
-2420 NGTAYDAVQSEGK
+2420 
-2433 WTFTAPELADGDYSI
+2433 
-2448 SVQVT
+2448 
-2453 DDAGNVQTST
+2453 
-2463 MLAVTVDTSV
+2463 
-2473 AAPVIALSDDT
+2473 
-2484 GTAGDNQTRDAT
+2484 
-2496 PGFTVSTDPDA
+2496 
-2507 FSVMVSIDGGAPVAA
+2507 
-2522 TKAADGQWHID
+2522 
-2533 SSALADGDHSI
+2533 
-2544 VATVTDLAGN
+2544 
-2554 TATSSLAFTVDTTL
+2554 
-2568 SVPTIDLAAASD
+2568 
-2580 SGSSNSD
+2580 
-2587 NITRDTTPTFTL
+2587 
-2599 GSIDAD
+2599 
-2605 VTSVQVLI
+2605 
-2613 NGTAYPATLTDGTWT
+2613 LTDGTWT
-2628 FTAPELADGDYS
+2628 FTAPELADGTYS
-2640 ITVQVTDDAG
+2640 VTVQVTDDAG
-2650 NVQTSTALAVTVDTS
+2650 NVQTSTALAVTVDTT

-2677 GTAGDN
+2677 GTPGDN
-2683 QTNDTTPGF
+2683 QTNDATPGF
-2692 AITTDNDAV
+2692 AIATDNDAV

-2721 QWHIDSSALTDG
+2721 QWHIDSSALADG
-2733 DHTIVATVTD
+2733 DHSIVATVTD

-2792 GSIDADV
+2792 GNIDADV

-2875 NQTRDTTPGFAIA
+2875 NQTRDTTPGFAI
-2888 TDNDAV
+2888 
-2894 SVMVSIDGGK
+2894 
-2904 PLAATKAADGQWH
+2904 
-2917 IDSSALTDGDH
+2917 
-2928 SIVATVTDL
+2928 
-2937 AGNTAT
+2937 
-2943 SSLAF
+2943 
-2948 TVDTTLSAPTIDL
+2948 
-2961 ADVSDSGSS
+2961 
-2970 NSDNITSDTTPA
+2970 
-2982 FTLGNIDADVTSVQV
+2982 
-2997 LINGTAYPAT
+2997 
-3007 LTDGTWTFTAPALAD
+3007 
-3022 GDYSITVQVTDDA
+3022 
-3035 GNVQTSTALAVT
+3035 
-3047 VDTSVAAPVIA
+3047 
-3058 LSDDTG
+3058 
-3064 TAGDNQTNDATPGF
+3064 
-3078 AITTD
+3078 TTD

-3110 IDSAALAD
+3110 IDSTALAD
-3118 GDHSI
+3118 GD
-3123 VATVTDLAGNT
+3123 
-3134 ATSSLAFTV
+3134 
-3143 DTTLSVPTIDLADAS
+3143 
-3158 DSGSSNSDN
+3158 
-3167 ITRDTTPTFS
+3167 
-3177 LGSIDADVISVQV
+3177 
-3190 IINGTAYDAVQS
+3190 
-3202 EGKWTFTAPALA
+3202 
-3214 DGDYSVTVQVTDDA
+3214 
-3228 GNVQTSTALAVTVDT
+3228 
-3243 SVATP
+3243 
-3248 VITLS
+3248 
-3253 DDTGITGDNQTND
+3253 
-3266 TTPGFAI
+3266 
-3273 ATDNDAVSVMVSID
+3273 
-3287 GGKPVAATKAA
+3287 
-3298 DGQWHIDSSALT
+3298 
-3310 DGGHT
+3310 HT

-4074 LACTVVKNSN
+4074 LACTVVKNAN

-5577 VIDTVVDTFSVDTLP
+5577 VIDTAVDTFSVDTLP

-5984 DKWVVNSR
+5984 DKWVVNNR

-6221 VQVSATDAAGNTATQ
+6221 VQVSATDAAGNIATQ

-6279 DADVTKVEVTLNG
+6279 DDDVTKVEVTLNG

-6559 ITKDDTPTFILSN
+6559 LTKDDTPTFILSN

-6833 AGMDDTRS
+6833 AGMDDARS

>member
-439 SSTDSLTNDKT
+439 SSIDSLTNDKT

-455 NAEPNSM
+455 NAEPNST

-1097 IVTDNAGN
+1097 QVTDDAGN
-1105 TANSTTLAIT
+1105 VQTSTALAIT

-1209 TVDTTLSVPTIDL
+1209 TVDTTLSVPTIAL

-1236 TSDTTPAFTLGSI
+1236 TRDTTPTFTLGNI

-1261 GTAYDAVQ
+1261 GTAYDAVKA
-1269 SEGKWTFTAPEL
+1269 EGKWTFTAPEL

-1296 GNVQTSTTLAVTVDT
+1296 GNVQTSTALAVTVDT
-1311 TVAAPVIT
+1311 SVAAPVIA
-1319 LSDDTGTPGDNQTN
+1319 LSDDTGITGDNQTN

-1352 SIDGGKPVAA
+1352 SIDGGTPVAA

-1418 SDSGSSNSDNITRD
+1418 SDSGSSNSDNIT
-1432 TTPAFTLG
+1432 
-1440 NIDADVTSVQV
+1440 
-1451 LINGTAYP
+1451 
-1459 ATLTDGT
+1459 
-1466 WTFTAPELA
+1466 
-1475 DGDYSVSVQVTDDA
+1475 
-1489 GNVQT
+1489 
-1494 STTLAVTVDTSV
+1494 
-1506 AAPVIALSDDTGTP
+1506 
-1520 GDNQTNDTTPGFAIT
+1520 
-1535 TDNDAVSVMVSI
+1535 
-1547 DGGKPLAATKAADGQ
+1547 
-1562 WHIDSAVLADG
+1562 
-1573 DHSIVATVTDL
+1573 
-1584 AGNTATSSLAFT
+1584 
-1596 VDTTLSVPTIDLT
+1596 
-1609 DASDSGSSNSDNI
+1609 
-1622 TNDTTP
+1622 
-1628 AFTLGSIDADVTSVQ
+1628 
-1643 VLINGTAYPATL
+1643 
-1655 TDGTWTFTAP
+1655 
-1665 ELADGDYSV
+1665 
-1674 TVQVTDDA
+1674 
-1682 GNVQTSTALAITV
+1682 
-1695 DTSVAAPVITLSDD
+1695 
-1709 TGTAG
+1709 
-1714 DNQTRDATPGFAIA
+1714 
-1728 TDNDAFSVMVSIDG
+1728 
-1742 GKPVAA
+1742 
-1748 TKAADGQWHIDSS
+1748 
-1761 ALADGDHSIV
+1761 
-1771 ATVTDLAG
+1771 
-1779 NTATSS
+1779 
-1785 LAFTVDTTLS
+1785 
-1795 VPTIDLADAS
+1795 
-1805 DTGSSNSDNIT
+1805 
-1816 RDTTPTFTL
+1816 
-1825 GNIDADVTSVQVL
+1825 
-1838 INGTAYP
+1838 
-1845 ATLTDG
+1845 
-1851 TWTFTAPELADGDY
+1851 
-1865 SVSVQV
+1865 
-1871 TDDAGNVQTSTAL
+1871 
-1884 TVTVDTS
+1884 
-1891 VAAPVIALSDDTGT
+1891 
-1905 AGDNQTRDATPG
+1905 
-1917 FTVSTDP
+1917 
-1924 DAFSVMVSI
+1924 
-1933 DGGKP
+1933 
-1938 VAATK
+1938 
-1943 TADGQWHIDSSALAD
+1943 
-1958 GDHSIVATVT
+1958 
-1968 DLAGNTA
+1968 
-1975 DSATLTFTV
+1975 
-1984 DTTLSVPTIDLAD
+1984 
-1997 ASDSG
+1997 
-2002 SSNSDNIT
+2002 

-2037 YDAMQSEGKWTF
+2037 YDA
-2049 TAPDLADG
+2049 
-2057 DYSISVQV
+2057 
-2065 TDDAGNVQTSTA
+2065 
-2077 LAVTVDTSVAAPV
+2077 
-2090 ITLSDDTG
+2090 
-2098 ITGDN
+2098 
-2103 QTRDA
+2103 
-2108 TPGFAIATDNDA
+2108 
-2120 FSVMVSIDGGKPVA
+2120 
-2134 ATKAADGQ
+2134 
-2142 WHIDSTAL
+2142 
-2150 ADGDHTIVATVT
+2150 
-2162 DLAGNTATSSLA
+2162 
-2174 FTVDTTLSVPT
+2174 
-2185 IDLADASDSG
+2185 
-2195 SSNSDNITRDTTPA
+2195 
-2209 FTLGN
+2209 
-2214 IDADVTKVQVLINDT
+2214 
-2229 AYDAVQSE
+2229 VQSE
-2237 GKWTFTAPELADGD
+2237 GK
-2251 YSISVQVTDDAGN
+2251 
-2264 VQTSTALAIT
+2264 
-2274 VDTSVAAPVIALS
+2274 
-2287 DDTGTAGDNQTND
+2287 
-2300 ATPGFAITTD
+2300 
-2310 NDAVSVM
+2310 
-2317 VSIDGGKP
+2317 
-2325 LAATKAADGQ
+2325 
-2335 WHIDSSALTDGDHS
+2335 
-2349 IVATVTD
+2349 
-2356 LAGNTADSATLTFTV
+2356 
-2371 DTTLS
+2371 
-2376 VPTIDLTDASDS
+2376 
-2388 GSSNSDNITRDTT
+2388 
-2401 PAFTLG
+2401 
-2407 SIDADVTK
+2407 
-2415 VQVII
+2415 
-2420 NGTAYDAVQSEGK
+2420 
-2433 WTFTAPELADGDYSI
+2433 
-2448 SVQVT
+2448 
-2453 DDAGNVQTST
+2453 
-2463 MLAVTVDTSV
+2463 
-2473 AAPVIALSDDT
+2473 
-2484 GTAGDNQTRDAT
+2484 
-2496 PGFTVSTDPDA
+2496 
-2507 FSVMVSIDGGAPVAA
+2507 
-2522 TKAADGQWHID
+2522 
-2533 SSALADGDHSI
+2533 
-2544 VATVTDLAGN
+2544 
-2554 TATSSLAFTVDTTL
+2554 
-2568 SVPTIDLAAASD
+2568 
-2580 SGSSNSD
+2580 
-2587 NITRDTTPTFTL
+2587 
-2599 GSIDAD
+2599 
-2605 VTSVQVLI
+2605 
-2613 NGTAYPATLTDGTWT
+2613 WT

-2683 QTNDTTPGF
+2683 QTNDATPGF
-2692 AITTDNDAV
+2692 AIATDNDAV

-2855 DTSVAAP
+2855 DTTVAAP
-2862 VITLSDDTGITGD
+2862 VIALSDDTGTPGD
-2875 NQTRDTTPGFAIA
+2875 NQTNDATPGFAIA

-2904 PLAATKAADGQWH
+2904 PVAATKAADGQWH
-2917 IDSSALTDGDH
+2917 IDSSALADGDH

-2961 ADVSDSGSS
+2961 ADASDSGSS
-2970 NSDNITSDTTPA
+2970 NSDNITSDTTPT
-2982 FTLGNIDADVTSVQV
+2982 FTLGNIDADVTKVQV
-2997 LINGTAYPAT
+2997 LINDTAYDAVQSE
-3007 LTDGTWTFTAPALAD
+3007 GKWTFTAPELAD
-3022 GDYSITVQVTDDA
+3022 GDYSISVQVTDDA
-3035 GNVQTSTALAVT
+3035 GNVQTSTALAIT

-3064 TAGDNQTNDATPGF
+3064 TAGDNQTNDA
-3078 AITTD
+3078 
-3083 NDAVSV
+3083 
-3089 MVSIDGGKPVAAT
+3089 
-3102 KAADGQWH
+3102 
-3110 IDSAALAD
+3110 
-3118 GDHSI
+3118 
-3123 VATVTDLAGNT
+3123 
-3134 ATSSLAFTV
+3134 
-3143 DTTLSVPTIDLADAS
+3143 
-3158 DSGSSNSDN
+3158 
-3167 ITRDTTPTFS
+3167 
-3177 LGSIDADVISVQV
+3177 
-3190 IINGTAYDAVQS
+3190 
-3202 EGKWTFTAPALA
+3202 
-3214 DGDYSVTVQVTDDA
+3214 
-3228 GNVQTSTALAVTVDT
+3228 
-3243 SVATP
+3243 
-3248 VITLS
+3248 
-3253 DDTGITGDNQTND
+3253 
-3266 TTPGFAI
+3266 TPGFAI

-3310 DGGHT
+3310 DGDHT

-3328 DSAILTFTVDTTLSV
+3328 TSSLTFTVDTTLSV

-3412 SISVQVT
+3412 SIRVQVT

-4074 LACTVVKNSN
+4074 LACTVVKNAN

-4097 GDYTLTVTVEDAA
+4097 GDYALTVTVEDAA

-4659 NKTYNATEKNGVWG
+4659 NKTYNATEKNGIWG

-4711 ICSAPVLALDNGS
+4711 ICSAPILALDNGS

-4735 VTKPVINISGVPAD
+4735 VTKPVISISGVPAD

-4844 SVTVTLNGRTQ
+4844 SVTVTLNGHTQ

-5044 DESGNAIQTQTI
+5044 DESGNAIQTQTLS
-5056 APASDG
+5056 PASDG

-5324 PGAHIKVM
+5324 AGAHIKVM

-5352 VTNIGA
+5352 ITNIGA

-5400 DTGASDT
+5400 DTGTSDT

-5433 QGKILATITVD
+5433 QGEILATIAVE
-5444 SDGAWSSQITLQ
+5444 SDGAWSTEITLQ

-5486 SITDVVLSRDS
+5486 SITDIVLSRDS

-5509 TTPTLTAVTDPN
+5509 TTPTLTAVTNPN

-5546 TMPESDDGSYDIK
+5546 TMPESADGSYDIK

-5577 VIDTVVDTFSVDTLP
+5577 VIDTVVDNFSVDTLP

-5631 WTVPLILKE
+5631 WTVPLILND

-5744 RVVAEDAAG
+5744 RVVAEDTAG

-5768 TWIQLDKMNP
+5768 TWIELDKMNP
-5778 DGGIYS
+5778 DGGLYS
-5784 NDYVTSRTTPTFQI
+5784 NDYVTARTTPTFQI

-5823 DYQYTIPEAL
+5823 NYQYTVPQAL
-5833 TDGSHTIRFDIADAA
+5833 DDGSHTIRFDIADAA
-5848 GNTASTGDQSF
+5848 GNTASTGDQKF

-5864 NNTPVTLD
+5864 NDTPVTLD
-5872 SINDDSV
+5872 NINGESV

-5890 NDISGGVKLSG
+5890 NDISAGIKLSG
-5901 TVEAN
+5901 MAEAN
-5906 SLVDVTINGMNI
+5906 SYVTVKINGMTVSNV
-5918 GETWANGKGIWSVN
+5918 WADGTGKWSVN
-5932 INQLLLS
+5932 VNPMLLS
-5939 DGTWN
+5939 DATW
-5944 VTVTSKDRAGNTN
+5944 TVQVSSEDRAGNDSTV
-5957 SSTFTIVVDTSIS
+5957 STFTIVIDTSIS

-5984 DKWVVNSR
+5984 DKWVVNNR

-6033 PEGTSNLTFTIK
+6033 PEGTSNLTFTIQ

-6115 STAINYPDGGKISI
+6115 STAINYPDGGKVSI

-6292 NTQTLTKDASGNWIY
+6292 NTQTLTKDALGNWIY

-6428 TAESSLDFTIDSTLS
+6428 TSESSLDFTIDSTLS

-6450 TDSDTAT
+6450 MDSDTAT
-6457 AGDNITRD
+6457 AGDNITSD

-6472 SNIDPDVTSVMVTL
+6472 SNIDPDATSVMVTLNGETHSATKDEQGNWTYTPDTPLADGSGTLVVTVTDAAGNSADASLDYTIDTTISTPTIALDAGSDSGTVGDNLTKDTTPTFILSNIDPDATSVMVTL

-6663 FSGHGEAGAVV
+6663 FSGHGEAGALV

-6693 WNLQLEDVAQGEHQ
+6693 WNLQLEDVSQGEHQ

-6786 SGPTQFDVPVA
+6786 SGSTQFDVPVA

-6833 AGMDDTRS
+6833 AGMDDARS

>member
-1 MSNTI
+1 
-6 FASNDS
+6 A
-12 IVDLQQYGAMDSAK
+12 
-26 VVISGTDFKF
+26 
-36 IFPGN
+36 
-41 VVVNVINGALYSS
+41 
-54 LENNHVH
+54 
-61 FKFQGQD
+61 
-68 VSGQQLLKTIDLSNL
+68 
-83 QLERLDSALSDQR
+83 
-96 QDRVLKDNI
+96 
-105 NKISEINAKDL
+105 
-116 EEAKK
+116 
-121 EAADLKHEAEK
+121 
-132 MRAEAEEA
+132 
-140 QKASAEVQKQLEEF
+140 
-154 LNDKAQSNG
+154 
-163 QNGAASQNQGEE
+163 
-175 QLDASLY
+175 
-182 HKKYDDDSVAEA
+182 
-194 SRLVFSDYSSS
+194 
-205 SSSSSSSSESD
+205 
-216 ETPIDVKPIDV
+216 
-227 ALKLDDGSDSGVKND
+227 
-242 NITNVTTPQF
+242 
-252 VGSTDPGLTV
+252 
-262 SLRIDGVVVA
+262 
-272 VTTSDAM
+272 
-279 GNFSFNSGTVLADG
+279 
-293 QHNVQVDVTD
+293 DVT
-303 GQGGSGSAKIIVTI
+303 K
-317 DTVIAAPTFELD
+317 
-329 DQYAIPAADRIE
+329 
-341 GENLTRFT
+341 
-349 DAKII
+349 
-354 GEAEAGSQVAIYANG
+354 
-369 VLLTTVTVDSDGAW
+369 
-383 SYQFSGSE
+383 
-391 LNEGINNIEIDA
+391 
-403 TDKAGN
+403 
-409 TASTT
+409 
-414 GVITLDT
+414 
-421 IPPETP
+421 
-427 VIILDE
+427 
-433 SSDTGM
+433 
-439 SSTDSLTNDKT
+439 
-450 PSLHG
+450 
-455 NAEPNSM
+455 
-462 LELYLNGYK
+462 
-471 VADISVD
+471 
-478 SMGNWQYTLPENKIT
+478 
-493 ADGIYTFEVVS
+493 
-504 SDRAGNTSTAQIDVT
+504 
-519 VDTDIDAFTLA
+519 
-530 MTSQSDSGVAGDNY
+530 
-544 TNDIYPAFTGKTDP
+544 
-558 NSHIVITNLTTGEKI
+558 
-573 EIDASQSGNFSFN
+573 
-586 LAQASAE
+586 
-593 GLNELSITVTDYAG
+593 
-607 NQQTFSYEYT
+607 
-617 IDTVAPVSPDIEL
+617 
-630 DKYTVSKSGDILTN
+630 
-644 DATPVFTGT
+644 
-653 AEAGSTVTIYIDG
+653 
-666 KACGTVTANHDGIWS
+666 
-681 FTLPSD
+681 
-687 LADGSYTAV
+687 
-696 AYATDLAGNVS
+696 
-707 PSSADCTFTVDTS
+707 
-720 TTSPVA
+720 
-726 TLQAEDDTGISQ
+726 
-738 TDWITR
+738 
-744 QNDNLTID
+744 
-752 GTAEKY
+752 
-758 ATITVMVDG
+758 
-767 KAVGTTQADAN
+767 
-778 GNWQFEYDPNPA
+778 
-790 LSDGDYTLTIQAQD
+790 
-804 EVGNTSSSSYD
+804 
-815 LVIDTITVTPSLKLD
+815 
-830 TGSDTGS
+830 
-837 SNDDGITKETQ
+837 
-848 PLLTGTAEA
+848 
-857 NATIEI
+857 
-863 FIDGT
+863 
-868 VVGQVVSDKNG
+868 
-879 VWNYRIPEEASLAD
+879 
-893 GEHAVVVRAT
+893 
-903 DAAGNS
+903 
-909 ANSTTLDIVVDSTM
+909 
-923 ETPTIHL
+923 
-930 DSDSGISD
+930 
-938 ADRITNN
+938 
-945 ASPIFS
+945 
-951 GSAEAYSSITI
+951 
-962 YQDGKA
+962 
-968 IGKVSADANGN
+968 
-979 WSYSFTG
+979 
-986 SQALTDG
+986 
-993 SYIFYITATDVAG
+993 
-1006 NSATSEKI
+1006 
-1014 QVTIDTQVS
+1014 
-1023 IPTLDLADASD
+1023 
-1034 TGNLNSDNITSDTT
+1034 
-1048 PTFSLGNIDADVI
+1048 
-1061 SVQVIINGTAYDA
+1061 VQVIINGTAYDA

-1084 APELADGDYSISV
+1084 APELADGDYSV
-1097 IVTDNAGN
+1097 TVQVTDDAGN
-1105 TANSTTLAIT
+1105 VQTSTALAVT
-1115 VDTSV
+1115 VDTSL

-1127 SDDTGITGDN
+1127 SDDTGTAGDN

-1177 HIDSAALADGDHSI
+1177 HIDSSALADGDHTI

-1198 AGNTATSSLAF
+1198 AGNTATSSLTF

-1222 TDASDSGSSNSDNI
+1222 A
-1236 TSDTTPAFTLGSI
+1236 
-1249 DADVTKVQVIIN
+1249 
-1261 GTAYDAVQ
+1261 
-1269 SEGKWTFTAPEL
+1269 
-1281 ADGDYSITVQ
+1281 
-1291 VTDDA
+1291 
-1296 GNVQTSTTLAVTVDT
+1296 
-1311 TVAAPVIT
+1311 
-1319 LSDDTGTPGDNQTN
+1319 
-1333 DTTPGFAIATDND
+1333 
-1346 AVSVMV
+1346 
-1352 SIDGGKPVAA
+1352 
-1362 TKDADGQWHIDSAAL
+1362 
-1377 ADGDHSIVATVT
+1377 
-1389 DLAGN
+1389 
-1394 TATSSLVFTVDTTL
+1394 
-1408 SVPTIDLTDA
+1408 DA

-1440 NIDADVTSVQV
+1440 SIDADVTKVQV
-1451 LINGTAYP
+1451 LINGTAY
-1459 ATLTDGT
+1459 
-1466 WTFTAPELA
+1466 
-1475 DGDYSVSVQVTDDA
+1475 
-1489 GNVQT
+1489 
-1494 STTLAVTVDTSV
+1494 
-1506 AAPVIALSDDTGTP
+1506 
-1520 GDNQTNDTTPGFAIT
+1520 
-1535 TDNDAVSVMVSI
+1535 DAVQSE
-1547 DGGKPLAATKAADGQ
+1547 GK
-1562 WHIDSAVLADG
+1562 
-1573 DHSIVATVTDL
+1573 
-1584 AGNTATSSLAFT
+1584 
-1596 VDTTLSVPTIDLT
+1596 
-1609 DASDSGSSNSDNI
+1609 
-1622 TNDTTP
+1622 
-1628 AFTLGSIDADVTSVQ
+1628 
-1643 VLINGTAYPATL
+1643 
-1655 TDGTWTFTAP
+1655 WTFTAP

-1682 GNVQTSTALAITV
+1682 GNVQTSTALA
-1695 DTSVAAPVITLSDD
+1695 
-1709 TGTAG
+1709 
-1714 DNQTRDATPGFAIA
+1714 
-1728 TDNDAFSVMVSIDG
+1728 
-1742 GKPVAA
+1742 
-1748 TKAADGQWHIDSS
+1748 
-1761 ALADGDHSIV
+1761 
-1771 ATVTDLAG
+1771 
-1779 NTATSS
+1779 
-1785 LAFTVDTTLS
+1785 
-1795 VPTIDLADAS
+1795 
-1805 DTGSSNSDNIT
+1805 
-1816 RDTTPTFTL
+1816 
-1825 GNIDADVTSVQVL
+1825 
-1838 INGTAYP
+1838 
-1845 ATLTDG
+1845 
-1851 TWTFTAPELADGDY
+1851 
-1865 SVSVQV
+1865 
-1871 TDDAGNVQTSTAL
+1871 
-1884 TVTVDTS
+1884 VTVDTS

-1905 AGDNQTRDATPG
+1905 AGDNQTNDATPG

-1943 TADGQWHIDSSALAD
+1943 TADGQWHIDSTALTD
-1958 GDHSIVATVT
+1958 GDHTIVATVT

-2010 SDTTPAFTLGNID
+2010 N
-2023 ADVTKVQVIINGTA
+2023 
-2037 YDAMQSEGKWTF
+2037 
-2049 TAPDLADG
+2049 
-2057 DYSISVQV
+2057 
-2065 TDDAGNVQTSTA
+2065 
-2077 LAVTVDTSVAAPV
+2077 
-2090 ITLSDDTG
+2090 
-2098 ITGDN
+2098 
-2103 QTRDA
+2103 
-2108 TPGFAIATDNDA
+2108 
-2120 FSVMVSIDGGKPVA
+2120 
-2134 ATKAADGQ
+2134 
-2142 WHIDSTAL
+2142 
-2150 ADGDHTIVATVT
+2150 
-2162 DLAGNTATSSLA
+2162 
-2174 FTVDTTLSVPT
+2174 
-2185 IDLADASDSG
+2185 
-2195 SSNSDNITRDTTPA
+2195 
-2209 FTLGN
+2209 
-2214 IDADVTKVQVLINDT
+2214 
-2229 AYDAVQSE
+2229 
-2237 GKWTFTAPELADGD
+2237 
-2251 YSISVQVTDDAGN
+2251 
-2264 VQTSTALAIT
+2264 
-2274 VDTSVAAPVIALS
+2274 
-2287 DDTGTAGDNQTND
+2287 
-2300 ATPGFAITTD
+2300 
-2310 NDAVSVM
+2310 
-2317 VSIDGGKP
+2317 
-2325 LAATKAADGQ
+2325 
-2335 WHIDSSALTDGDHS
+2335 
-2349 IVATVTD
+2349 
-2356 LAGNTADSATLTFTV
+2356 
-2371 DTTLS
+2371 
-2376 VPTIDLTDASDS
+2376 
-2388 GSSNSDNITRDTT
+2388 DTT

-2420 NGTAYDAVQSEGK
+2420 NGTAYDAVKAEGR
-2433 WTFTAPELADGDYSI
+2433 WTFTAPELADGDYS
-2448 SVQVT
+2448 V
-2453 DDAGNVQTST
+2453 
-2463 MLAVTVDTSV
+2463 
-2473 AAPVIALSDDT
+2473 
-2484 GTAGDNQTRDAT
+2484 
-2496 PGFTVSTDPDA
+2496 
-2507 FSVMVSIDGGAPVAA
+2507 
-2522 TKAADGQWHID
+2522 
-2533 SSALADGDHSI
+2533 
-2544 VATVTDLAGN
+2544 
-2554 TATSSLAFTVDTTL
+2554 
-2568 SVPTIDLAAASD
+2568 
-2580 SGSSNSD
+2580 
-2587 NITRDTTPTFTL
+2587 
-2599 GSIDAD
+2599 
-2605 VTSVQVLI
+2605 
-2613 NGTAYPATLTDGTWT
+2613 
-2628 FTAPELADGDYS
+2628 
-2640 ITVQVTDDAG
+2640 TVQVTDDAG

-2683 QTNDTTPGF
+2683 QTNDATPGF
-2692 AITTDNDAV
+2692 TVSTDPDAF
-2701 SVMVSIDGGK
+2701 SVMVSIDGGT

-2721 QWHIDSSALTDG
+2721 QWHIDSTALADG

-2778 SDNITNDTTPAFTL
+2778 SDNITRDTTPAFTL

-2799 TKVQVIIN
+2799 TKVQIIIN

-2812 AVQSEGKWTFTA
+2812 AVKAEGKWTFTA
-2824 PVLADGDYSV
+2824 PE
-2834 SVQVTD
+2834 
-2840 DAGNVQT
+2840 
-2847 STALAVTV
+2847 
-2855 DTSVAAP
+2855 
-2862 VITLSDDTGITGD
+2862 
-2875 NQTRDTTPGFAIA
+2875 
-2888 TDNDAV
+2888 
-2894 SVMVSIDGGK
+2894 
-2904 PLAATKAADGQWH
+2904 
-2917 IDSSALTDGDH
+2917 
-2928 SIVATVTDL
+2928 
-2937 AGNTAT
+2937 
-2943 SSLAF
+2943 
-2948 TVDTTLSAPTIDL
+2948 
-2961 ADVSDSGSS
+2961 
-2970 NSDNITSDTTPA
+2970 
-2982 FTLGNIDADVTSVQV
+2982 
-2997 LINGTAYPAT
+2997 
-3007 LTDGTWTFTAPALAD
+3007 LAD

-3035 GNVQTSTALAVT
+3035 GNVQTSTALAIT

-3078 AITTD
+3078 TITTE

-3118 GDHSI
+3118 GD
-3123 VATVTDLAGNT
+3123 
-3134 ATSSLAFTV
+3134 
-3143 DTTLSVPTIDLADAS
+3143 
-3158 DSGSSNSDN
+3158 
-3167 ITRDTTPTFS
+3167 
-3177 LGSIDADVISVQV
+3177 
-3190 IINGTAYDAVQS
+3190 
-3202 EGKWTFTAPALA
+3202 
-3214 DGDYSVTVQVTDDA
+3214 
-3228 GNVQTSTALAVTVDT
+3228 
-3243 SVATP
+3243 
-3248 VITLS
+3248 
-3253 DDTGITGDNQTND
+3253 
-3266 TTPGFAI
+3266 
-3273 ATDNDAVSVMVSID
+3273 
-3287 GGKPVAATKAA
+3287 
-3298 DGQWHIDSSALT
+3298 
-3310 DGGHT
+3310 HT

-3810 IWQAQLT
+3810 VWQAQLT

-3977 GATTTVKKQ
+3977 GATTTIKKQ

-4074 LACTVVKNSN
+4074 LACTVVKNAN

-4221 DTSLNTPTI
+4221 DTTLSTPTI
-4230 DLVSASDTGD
+4230 DLSSSSDSGD
-4240 SSEDNLTSKTQP
+4240 SDDDNLTSKTQP
-4252 EFIISNVDSDIYS
+4252 EFVINNVDGDIYS
-4265 VVVTLNNND
+4265 VIVTLNGVD
-4274 YIATKNAEG
+4274 YDVTKNADG

-4352 RVAADV
+4352 SVAADV

-4386 ALTDGEHSIVVNVMD
+4386 ALSDGEHSIVVNVMD

-4659 NKTYNATEKNGVWG
+4659 NKTYNATEKNGIWG

-4696 AGNTKSSSMSFTVDT
+4696 AGNTKSSSMNFTVDT
-4711 ICSAPVLALDNGS
+4711 ICSAPILALDNGS

-4735 VTKPVINISGVPAD
+4735 VTKPVISISGVPAD

-4844 SVTVTLNGRTQ
+4844 SVTVTLNGHTQ

-5056 APASDG
+5056 SPASDG

-5206 TASDSGSIGDFV
+5206 TTSDSGSIGDFV

-5324 PGAHIKVM
+5324 AGAHIKVM

-5352 VTNIGA
+5352 ITNIGA

-5400 DTGASDT
+5400 DTGTSDT

-5433 QGKILATITVD
+5433 QGEILATIAVE
-5444 SDGAWSSQITLQ
+5444 SDGAWSTEITLQ

-5528 NGEKVATVTADAA
+5528 NGKKVATVTADAA

-5546 TMPESDDGSYDIK
+5546 TMPESADGSYDIK

-5577 VIDTVVDTFSVDTLP
+5577 VIDTVVDNFSVDTLP

-5631 WTVPLILKE
+5631 WTVPLILND

-5724 AEGNWTWQYPTT
+5724 DEGNWTWQYPTT

-5744 RVVAEDAAG
+5744 RVVAEDTAG

-5768 TWIQLDKMNP
+5768 TWIELDKMNP
-5778 DGGIYS
+5778 DGGLYS
-5784 NDYVTSRTTPTFQI
+5784 NDYVTARTTPTFQI

-5823 DYQYTIPEAL
+5823 NYQYTVPQAL
-5833 TDGSHTIRFDIADAA
+5833 DDGSHTIRFDIADAA
-5848 GNTASTGDQSF
+5848 GNTASTGDQKF

-5864 NNTPVTLD
+5864 NDTPVTLD
-5872 SINDDSV
+5872 NINGESV

-5890 NDISGGVKLSG
+5890 NDISAGIKLSG
-5901 TVEAN
+5901 MAEAN
-5906 SLVDVTINGMNI
+5906 SYVTVKINGMTVSNV
-5918 GETWANGKGIWSVN
+5918 WADGTGKWSVN
-5932 INQLLLS
+5932 VNPMLLS
-5939 DGTWN
+5939 DATW
-5944 VTVTSKDRAGNTN
+5944 TVQVSSEDRAGNDSTV
-5957 SSTFTIVVDTSIS
+5957 STFTIVIDTSIS

-5984 DKWVVNSR
+5984 DKWVVNNR

-6115 STAINYPDGGKISI
+6115 STAINYPDGGKVSI

-6153 ALDVT
+6153 ALDVS

-6457 AGDNITRD
+6457 AGDNITSD

-6472 SNIDPDVTSVMVTL
+6472 SNIDPDVTSVMVTLNGETHSATKDEQGNWTYTPDTPLADGSGTLVVTVTDAAGNSADASLDYTIDTTISTPTIALDAGSDSGTVGDNLTKDTTPTFILSNIDPDATSVMVTL

-6663 FSGHGEAGAVV
+6663 FSGHGEAGAQV

-6786 SGPTQFDVPVA
+6786 SGSTQFDVPVA

-6833 AGMDDTRS
+6833 AGMDDARS

>member
-455 NAEPNSM
+455 NAEPNST

-644 DATPVFTGT
+644 DATPAFTGT

-815 LVIDTITVTPSLKLD
+815 LVIDTVTVTPSLKLD

-879 VWNYRIPEEASLAD
+879 VWNYRITEEASLAD

-1034 TGNLNSDNITSDTT
+1034 TGSLNSDNITRDTT

-1105 TANSTTLAIT
+1105 TANSTTLA
-1115 VDTSV
+1115 
-1120 AAPVIAL
+1120 
-1127 SDDTGITGDN
+1127 
-1137 QTNDTTPGFA
+1137 
-1147 IATDNDAVSVMVSID
+1147 M
-1162 GGTPVAATKDADGQW
+1162 
-1177 HIDSAALADGDHSI
+1177 
-1191 VATVTDL
+1191 
-1198 AGNTATSSLAF
+1198 
-1209 TVDTTLSVPTIDL
+1209 
-1222 TDASDSGSSNSDNI
+1222 
-1236 TSDTTPAFTLGSI
+1236 
-1249 DADVTKVQVIIN
+1249 
-1261 GTAYDAVQ
+1261 
-1269 SEGKWTFTAPEL
+1269 
-1281 ADGDYSITVQ
+1281 
-1291 VTDDA
+1291 
-1296 GNVQTSTTLAVTVDT
+1296 
-1311 TVAAPVIT
+1311 
-1319 LSDDTGTPGDNQTN
+1319 
-1333 DTTPGFAIATDND
+1333 
-1346 AVSVMV
+1346 
-1352 SIDGGKPVAA
+1352 
-1362 TKDADGQWHIDSAAL
+1362 
-1377 ADGDHSIVATVT
+1377 
-1389 DLAGN
+1389 
-1394 TATSSLVFTVDTTL
+1394 
-1408 SVPTIDLTDA
+1408 
-1418 SDSGSSNSDNITRD
+1418 
-1432 TTPAFTLG
+1432 
-1440 NIDADVTSVQV
+1440 
-1451 LINGTAYP
+1451 
-1459 ATLTDGT
+1459 
-1466 WTFTAPELA
+1466 
-1475 DGDYSVSVQVTDDA
+1475 
-1489 GNVQT
+1489 
-1494 STTLAVTVDTSV
+1494 
-1506 AAPVIALSDDTGTP
+1506 
-1520 GDNQTNDTTPGFAIT
+1520 
-1535 TDNDAVSVMVSI
+1535 
-1547 DGGKPLAATKAADGQ
+1547 
-1562 WHIDSAVLADG
+1562 
-1573 DHSIVATVTDL
+1573 
-1584 AGNTATSSLAFT
+1584 
-1596 VDTTLSVPTIDLT
+1596 
-1609 DASDSGSSNSDNI
+1609 
-1622 TNDTTP
+1622 
-1628 AFTLGSIDADVTSVQ
+1628 
-1643 VLINGTAYPATL
+1643 
-1655 TDGTWTFTAP
+1655 
-1665 ELADGDYSV
+1665 
-1674 TVQVTDDA
+1674 
-1682 GNVQTSTALAITV
+1682 
-1695 DTSVAAPVITLSDD
+1695 
-1709 TGTAG
+1709 
-1714 DNQTRDATPGFAIA
+1714 
-1728 TDNDAFSVMVSIDG
+1728 
-1742 GKPVAA
+1742 
-1748 TKAADGQWHIDSS
+1748 
-1761 ALADGDHSIV
+1761 
-1771 ATVTDLAG
+1771 
-1779 NTATSS
+1779 
-1785 LAFTVDTTLS
+1785 
-1795 VPTIDLADAS
+1795 
-1805 DTGSSNSDNIT
+1805 
-1816 RDTTPTFTL
+1816 
-1825 GNIDADVTSVQVL
+1825 
-1838 INGTAYP
+1838 
-1845 ATLTDG
+1845 
-1851 TWTFTAPELADGDY
+1851 
-1865 SVSVQV
+1865 
-1871 TDDAGNVQTSTAL
+1871 
-1884 TVTVDTS
+1884 
-1891 VAAPVIALSDDTGT
+1891 
-1905 AGDNQTRDATPG
+1905 
-1917 FTVSTDP
+1917 
-1924 DAFSVMVSI
+1924 
-1933 DGGKP
+1933 
-1938 VAATK
+1938 
-1943 TADGQWHIDSSALAD
+1943 
-1958 GDHSIVATVT
+1958 
-1968 DLAGNTA
+1968 
-1975 DSATLTFTV
+1975 
-1984 DTTLSVPTIDLAD
+1984 
-1997 ASDSG
+1997 
-2002 SSNSDNIT
+2002 
-2010 SDTTPAFTLGNID
+2010 
-2023 ADVTKVQVIINGTA
+2023 
-2037 YDAMQSEGKWTF
+2037 
-2049 TAPDLADG
+2049 
-2057 DYSISVQV
+2057 
-2065 TDDAGNVQTSTA
+2065 
-2077 LAVTVDTSVAAPV
+2077 
-2090 ITLSDDTG
+2090 
-2098 ITGDN
+2098 
-2103 QTRDA
+2103 
-2108 TPGFAIATDNDA
+2108 
-2120 FSVMVSIDGGKPVA
+2120 
-2134 ATKAADGQ
+2134 
-2142 WHIDSTAL
+2142 
-2150 ADGDHTIVATVT
+2150 
-2162 DLAGNTATSSLA
+2162 
-2174 FTVDTTLSVPT
+2174 
-2185 IDLADASDSG
+2185 
-2195 SSNSDNITRDTTPA
+2195 
-2209 FTLGN
+2209 
-2214 IDADVTKVQVLINDT
+2214 
-2229 AYDAVQSE
+2229 
-2237 GKWTFTAPELADGD
+2237 
-2251 YSISVQVTDDAGN
+2251 
-2264 VQTSTALAIT
+2264 T

-2300 ATPGFAITTD
+2300 ATPGFTITTD

-2325 LAATKAADGQ
+2325 LAATKDADGQ
-2335 WHIDSSALTDGDHS
+2335 WHIDS
-2349 IVATVTD
+2349 
-2356 LAGNTADSATLTFTV
+2356 
-2371 DTTLS
+2371 
-2376 VPTIDLTDASDS
+2376 
-2388 GSSNSDNITRDTT
+2388 
-2401 PAFTLG
+2401 
-2407 SIDADVTK
+2407 
-2415 VQVII
+2415 
-2420 NGTAYDAVQSEGK
+2420 
-2433 WTFTAPELADGDYSI
+2433 
-2448 SVQVT
+2448 
-2453 DDAGNVQTST
+2453 
-2463 MLAVTVDTSV
+2463 
-2473 AAPVIALSDDT
+2473 
-2484 GTAGDNQTRDAT
+2484 
-2496 PGFTVSTDPDA
+2496 
-2507 FSVMVSIDGGAPVAA
+2507 
-2522 TKAADGQWHID
+2522 
-2533 SSALADGDHSI
+2533 
-2544 VATVTDLAGN
+2544 
-2554 TATSSLAFTVDTTL
+2554 
-2568 SVPTIDLAAASD
+2568 
-2580 SGSSNSD
+2580 
-2587 NITRDTTPTFTL
+2587 
-2599 GSIDAD
+2599 
-2605 VTSVQVLI
+2605 
-2613 NGTAYPATLTDGTWT
+2613 
-2628 FTAPELADGDYS
+2628 
-2640 ITVQVTDDAG
+2640 
-2650 NVQTSTALAVTVDTS
+2650 TALA
-2665 VAAPVIALSDDT
+2665 
-2677 GTAGDN
+2677 
-2683 QTNDTTPGF
+2683 
-2692 AITTDNDAV
+2692 
-2701 SVMVSIDGGK
+2701 
-2711 PVAATKAADG
+2711 
-2721 QWHIDSSALTDG
+2721 DG

-2812 AVQSEGKWTFTA
+2812 AVKAEGKWTFTA
-2824 PVLADGDYSV
+2824 PELADGDYSV
-2834 SVQVTD
+2834 
-2840 DAGNVQT
+2840 
-2847 STALAVTV
+2847 
-2855 DTSVAAP
+2855 
-2862 VITLSDDTGITGD
+2862 
-2875 NQTRDTTPGFAIA
+2875 
-2888 TDNDAV
+2888 
-2894 SVMVSIDGGK
+2894 
-2904 PLAATKAADGQWH
+2904 
-2917 IDSSALTDGDH
+2917 
-2928 SIVATVTDL
+2928 
-2937 AGNTAT
+2937 
-2943 SSLAF
+2943 
-2948 TVDTTLSAPTIDL
+2948 
-2961 ADVSDSGSS
+2961 
-2970 NSDNITSDTTPA
+2970 
-2982 FTLGNIDADVTSVQV
+2982 
-2997 LINGTAYPAT
+2997 
-3007 LTDGTWTFTAPALAD
+3007 
-3022 GDYSITVQVTDDA
+3022 TVQVTDDA

-3078 AITTD
+3078 TITTD

-3089 MVSIDGGKPVAAT
+3089 MVSIDGGKPLAAT
-3102 KAADGQWH
+3102 KDADGQWH
-3110 IDSAALAD
+3110 IDSTALAD
-3118 GDHSI
+3118 GDHTI

-3134 ATSSLAFTV
+3134 ATSS
-3143 DTTLSVPTIDLADAS
+3143 
-3158 DSGSSNSDN
+3158 
-3167 ITRDTTPTFS
+3167 
-3177 LGSIDADVISVQV
+3177 
-3190 IINGTAYDAVQS
+3190 
-3202 EGKWTFTAPALA
+3202 
-3214 DGDYSVTVQVTDDA
+3214 
-3228 GNVQTSTALAVTVDT
+3228 
-3243 SVATP
+3243 
-3248 VITLS
+3248 
-3253 DDTGITGDNQTND
+3253 
-3266 TTPGFAI
+3266 
-3273 ATDNDAVSVMVSID
+3273 
-3287 GGKPVAATKAA
+3287 
-3298 DGQWHIDSSALT
+3298 
-3310 DGGHT
+3310 
-3315 IVATVTDLAGNTA
+3315 
-3328 DSAILTFTVDTTLSV
+3328 LTFTVDTTLSV

-3370 TLGNIDADVTKVQV
+3370 TLGSIDADVTKVQV
-3384 LINGTAYDAVKAEGK
+3384 IINGTAYDAVKAEGKWTFTAPELADGDYSVTVQVTDDAGNVQTSTALAVTVDTSVAAPVIALSDDTGTAGDNQTNDATPGFTITTDNDAVSVMVSIDGGKPLAATKDADGQWHIDSTALADGDHTIVATVTDLAGNTATSSLTFTVDTTLSVPTIDLADASDSGSLNSDNITNDTTPAFTLGSIDADVTKVQVIINGTAYDAVKAEGKWTFTAPELADGDYSVTVQVTDDAGNVQTSTALAITVDTSVAAPVIALSDDTGTAGDNQTNDATPGFTITTDNDAVSVMVSIDGGKPLAATKDADGQWHIDSTALADGDHTIVATVTDLAGNTATSSLTFTVDTTLSVPTIDLADASDSGSLNSDNITNDTTPAFTLGSIDADVTKVQVIINGTAYDAVKAEGKWTFTAPELADGDYSVTVQVTDDAGNVQTSTALAVTVDTSVAAPVIALSDDTGTAGDNQTNDATPGFTITTDNDAVSVMVSIDGGKPLAATKDADGQWHIDSTALADGDHTIVATVTDLAGNTATSSLTFTVDTTLSVPTIDLADASDSGSLNSDNITNDTTPAFTLGSIDADVTKVQVIINGTAYDAVKAEGKWTFTAPELADGDYSVTVQVTDDAGNVQTSTALAVTVDTSVAAPVIALSDDTGTAGDNQTNDATPGFTITTDNDAVSVMVSIDGGKPLAATKDADGQWHIDSTALADGDHTIVATVTDLAGNTATSSLTFTVDTTLSVPTIDLADASDSGSLNSDNITNDTTPAFTLGSIDADVTKVQVIINGTAYDAVKAEGKWTFTAPELADGDYSITVQVTDDAGNVQTSTALAITVDTSVAAPVIALSDDTGTAGDNQTNDATPGFTITTDNDAVSVMVSIDGGKPLAATKDADGQWHIDSTALADGDHTIVATVTDLAGNTATSSLTFTVDTTLSVPTIDLADASDSGSLNSDNITNDTTPAFTLGSIDADVTKVQVIINGTAYDAVKAEGK

-3810 IWQAQLT
+3810 VWQAQLT

-3977 GATTTVKKQ
+3977 GATTTIKKQ

-4074 LACTVVKNSN
+4074 LACTVVKNAN

-4164 THAVITLDGVPITL
+4164 THAVITLDGGPITL

-4221 DTSLNTPTI
+4221 DTTLSTPTI
-4230 DLVSASDTGD
+4230 DLSSSSDSGD
-4240 SSEDNLTSKTQP
+4240 SDDDNLTSKTQP
-4252 EFIISNVDSDIYS
+4252 EFVINNVDSDIYS
-4265 VVVTLNNND
+4265 VIVTLNGVD
-4274 YIATKNAEG
+4274 YDVTKNADG

-4352 RVAADV
+4352 SVAADV

-4386 ALTDGEHSIVVNVMD
+4386 ALSDGEHSIVVNVMD

-4488 GTYTLIATV
+4488 GTYILIATV

-4735 VTKPVINISGVPAD
+4735 VTKPVISISGVPAD

-4844 SVTVTLNGRTQ
+4844 SVTVTLNGHTQ

-5056 APASDG
+5056 SPASDG

-5324 PGAHIKVM
+5324 AGAHIKVM

-5352 VTNIGA
+5352 ITNIGA

-5400 DTGASDT
+5400 DTGTSDT

-5433 QGKILATITVD
+5433 QGEILATIAVE
-5444 SDGAWSSQITLQ
+5444 SDGAWSTEITLQ

-5509 TTPTLTAVTDPN
+5509 TTPTLTAVTNPN

-5546 TMPESDDGSYDIK
+5546 TMPESADGSYDIK

-5577 VIDTVVDTFSVDTLP
+5577 VIDTVVDNFSVDTLP

-5631 WTVPLILKE
+5631 WTVPLILND

-5724 AEGNWTWQYPTT
+5724 DEGNWTWQYPTT

-5744 RVVAEDAAG
+5744 RVVAEDTAG

-5768 TWIQLDKMNP
+5768 TWIELDKMNP
-5778 DGGIYS
+5778 DGGLYS
-5784 NDYVTSRTTPTFQI
+5784 NDYVTARTTPTFQI

-5823 DYQYTIPEAL
+5823 NYQYTVPQAL
-5833 TDGSHTIRFDIADAA
+5833 DDGSHTIRFDIADAA
-5848 GNTASTGDQSF
+5848 GNTASTGDQKF

-5864 NNTPVTLD
+5864 NDTPVTLD
-5872 SINDDSV
+5872 NINGESV

-5890 NDISGGVKLSG
+5890 NDISAGIKLSG
-5901 TVEAN
+5901 MAEAN
-5906 SLVDVTINGMNI
+5906 SYVTVKINGMTVSNV
-5918 GETWANGKGIWSVN
+5918 WADGTGKWSVN
-5932 INQLLLS
+5932 VNPMLLS
-5939 DGTWN
+5939 DATW
-5944 VTVTSKDRAGNTN
+5944 TVQVSSEDRAGNDSTV
-5957 SSTFTIVVDTSIS
+5957 STFTIVIDTSIS

-5984 DKWVVNSR
+5984 DKWVVNNR

-6115 STAINYPDGGKISI
+6115 STAINYPDGGKVSI

-6153 ALDVT
+6153 ALDVS

-6457 AGDNITRD
+6457 AGDNITSD

-6539 VSTPTVSLDAGSDSG
+6539 ISTPTIALDAGSDSGTVGDNLTKDTTPTFILSNIDPDATSVMVTLNGETHSATKDEQGNWTYTPDTPLADGSGTLVVTVTDAAGNSADASLDYTIDTTISTPTIALDAGSDSG

-6596 GHWTWTPEEALA
+6596 GHWIWTPEEALA

-6651 EQTWQTD
+6651 EETWQTD

-6663 FSGHGEAGAVV
+6663 FSGHGEAGALV

-6833 AGMDDTRS
+6833 AGMDDARS